1 MKYRSKSRFTAL
13 VTAIAM
19 IAGNFTASSPVS
31 RYVFNEINVSAAD
44 EAEGETTTVPQETT
58 VTSVTG
64 EADVP
69 DDKEQSDSSSEAAVT
84 NVSQDDSTNTAD
96 DTDGTSVPS
105 DDTTVPEGTSD
116 DTSETDGDNTDDTS
130 VSDNVIT
137 INTSEQF
144 VEYSKNYEAD
154 PTKYQNIDVS
164 IAIAS
169 GNLDNLV
176 GFVSIGTEQFPFAA
190 NIKVTSDS
198 EFKLTID
205 QPLFA
210 YIYDSANI
218 NTDVIISRSNPV
230 SGAVSDSA
238 LFAEH
243 VIHDT
248 EKDAA
253 ADWSVSISSTETAFS
268 SVIGSLGE
276 NADVKLTITNNAD
289 SASVSGSGSVGLAC
303 GRMEKNSSLTVTTS
317 GSASYNVSSSG
328 GNAGGMVGTMADGS
342 AFTLNNE
349 FALTG
354 EVKATRGYAGGL
366 VGYAENAAVSFEGTA
381 MVSGTVSGSLATGG
395 VFGYYKSS
403 EAENSFDISKYAVN
417 CTLNGESSGGLF
429 GRLENSGN
437 MTIIKNDTEAA
448 DISVNRT
455 SSDKQ
460 TFGGLIGTYLSE
472 STSNSLTISGISVSA
487 DNSAG
492 GAEYFGGL
500 IGKADDDS
508 YIRLENVSVS
518 ASGCKNVTSFGG
530 IAGYADKAFI
540 DAENV
545 TVNTNG
551 DFIGGGV
558 IGNMNGGVL
567 RLGGTTDLTGTKA
580 AGGGQIIGTRGA
592 ALIYAQNGWQ
602 LNRGEASAF
611 DDIGT
616 WGEVLRLGSSLREDN
631 IFSINETEH
640 TVTVKRAGTTVGSLA
655 EFAVLALNMQLNSG
669 TSSDS
674 TLLFESTSTTSTSLL
689 SSVITLNCNIDLSG
703 TGITGL
709 TRDDGKDA
717 SGNGDISYTGAF
729 NGNGHT
735 ITLAIGE
742 PYGCRSSTALAA
754 GDTSDGNGC
763 IYSHYYNGLF
773 SKTGSGV
780 KFSKLTVSGV
790 INVKYKDNLKYY
802 IGGLSSTHKGD
813 ITAEDLT
820 VSEKISVYG
829 TVREFCFAGGII
841 GNISEGT
848 NPAVVIKNCV
858 ISPEIVFEGYQPYNS
873 EFVCGGALAEI
884 GQNDSFSVTADNITL
899 RPSITSNSSH
909 EYKKIGGF
917 IGNISNSNGSAS
929 VRTVSITNMTIDGA
943 KIVSENGGALLGE
956 SWNNCEVSFGSETEK
971 GITVKSAE
979 VTQNGKGGFAG
990 LVTAA
995 TGYWKVYGVNIEA
1008 ITVSGTSAA
1017 SFGMLVNK
1025 GVYAADRV
1033 TNALYLEIESES
1045 AYNINSAN
1053 INVGS
1058 AVYDEI
1064 IATCSGSFDDEDA
1077 VLLNDTCA
1085 VVSIHTS
1092 GGAVTMDGAGCNTYQ
1107 NQTSVKKAN
1116 PYSRYYYDLDVIRGK
1131 NVSERTDAEKLML
1144 WSVNLYAY
1152 SNIKQYFNDAF
1163 NKTSI
1168 PTGNYDLIGYSYY
1181 PVDMPSGMNI
1191 ADGAVFTFCNDK
1203 IVNSE
1208 KPAVGERSQHYLMHC
1223 GLFRNANGNITAG
1236 NIKFSGTVG
1245 ADPDYS
1251 GAMFCGTVM
1260 GSVNST
1266 AKAVL
1271 KGIAL
1276 DGIRVNSTES
1286 TAPLLINKIDSYTAL
1301 ELSDVSTTEKYRTE
1315 NISSAASSLI
1325 GDVGNSDGNSK
1336 DIKLT
1341 FSGLTLDGRKAAV
1354 SDTAVN
1360 AALSAA
1366 YNTDKSIFSKAILL
1380 NSFKFKAGS
1389 NCSGTYNF
1397 RRDEDWDEDAAKHNV
1412 AYGMEISGS
1421 KEYKD
1426 MQKMYFKSD
1435 SYTNPTGENVEYD
1448 FSGFLP
1454 YVAVSYSENNNYH
1467 EIKVNQTALAELDT
1481 GCGTYND
1488 PYIISQGK
1496 QLELLDKILSNNLG
1510 DSEDGAVV
1518 NYQKNSYSA
1527 WCKEKNSHKVLL
1539 WNAES
1544 SSFRSEDGSTS
1555 VKLAD
1560 MQNELASAYYMLG
1573 NDVTITSADF
1583 VGIGKKVP
1591 FKGIV
1596 FGNGHAI
1603 TNKTAQ
1609 PLIYQSTGAVIKDI
1623 TVNVTANFKGK
1634 FSAAADSKY
1643 ETDGNGTTA
1652 FYGGVIGIV
1661 NGGDNIIDNVSV
1673 EFTNAGTIDIKSGT
1687 NYGNKAVGGYIGVIR
1702 YGGVIFRNMDNASHS
1717 GITADMNSIFDS
1729 NFDSNVLLYCNPIIG
1744 RVIDGFAVTEASVF
1758 NGAEDKVTMK
1768 NGTKN
1773 YSIANIST
1781 AADKIGFESNGTNSG
1796 TIKVSDS
1803 QQLFILGCISMSGAG
1818 SADSSGYSKFS
1829 YGADKMVRHALYSD
1843 IGTDDTEGNTSD
1855 YAVAKTDAYVKNT
1868 VPYIIYKY
1876 TNAYSG
1882 SYPARNLT
1890 NHNFAFDID
1899 LANNTYELP
1908 DGFRGIGSL
1917 NSSDA
1922 DMAMHVGNLN
1932 GNGSTVKLNMSFYR
1946 YGKDYDQYYNDIN
1959 INNTTSVDCKTGLGL
1974 FNNLIGKNNKIS
1986 DLTISGTVNYEVYIY
2001 IKENNEFKFKKFA
2014 EFAEKTSFSCAGGL
2028 AGVSSNLNLEK
2039 ISLNELSVNS
2049 RFVSGGIVGYA
2060 MDSIKI
2066 KDLNASKLYVSGNFF
2081 SGGIIGIAN
2090 KCDVDIDGSSG
2101 TDGNNRGTITEGTIN
2116 SCGKTYTFDGGRE
2129 YALGLGTA
2137 AVIGAYMQ
2145 ENSNKKIQT
2154 IKNINIE
2161 SFNITAPQIKRA
2173 MVGTVIGCCGNSTI
2187 SQMVIQNIDV
2197 DKVNINKDSGNDYKE
2212 FAFNG
2217 GAIGII
2223 KSGVKKCEISDVKI
2237 IGDKDNKN
2245 TINGYRHSGGIIGLT
2260 ASKNAIINNCQIENY
2275 ILVTDNAGEDA
2286 GGIVGKV
2293 DDNFK
2298 LIIKNSKIRDC
2309 EILIKDNNKKNDKGT
2324 YSGGIV
2330 GKIGEGACFYGYNI
2344 ALDNVQFIN
2353 REDSKTGAGE
2363 ICGYMVKLLGKNTK
2377 MKVVGVSAKTR
2388 NNESGRPNIISK
2400 KDNNAESICIYA
2412 DYNGKCLDEAAANKE
2427 ASTINSDSNVDDMG
2441 AYPYVTVNPKN
2452 VIDKTADSPKFL
2464 TGDGADKSAVEAI
2477 IADISNG
2484 TGYINAADEYND
2496 VFQKYEGKLTTFNEK
2511 TGASVPDD
2519 FSVLLIN
2526 ESNYRKIT
2534 EMLNSFIHIL
2544 TNDTSVSSYAQTGS
2558 SVFSVDIMPMRLNE
2572 TSGAFESGENFT
2584 KTLECKNGYFRMTDK
2599 DYDSNYKQFTLID
2612 IQYLDPA
2619 DASKT
2624 AYHLYIPVYVEKML
2638 NFDFRAAA
2646 LSGTTYNVSA
2656 YTDGNPVLENYGTPI
2671 TAHVTYSYKRTAE
2684 EWQNVINGGE
2694 DLLTAYGKY
2703 VLLESKQDLPDDTSL
2718 VLVDRNN
2725 GSKAYY
2731 STIGKAF
2738 TASDDKLDFSKFS
2751 TSEGK
2756 GFEPVT
2762 FCDLLK
2768 KAADITVSQADEGT
2782 LVKCSN
2788 DISKATFKIGADYYR
2803 KKTESD
2809 TDASLLYSV
2818 TLTAKEGMTD
2828 ADGILILDE
2837 DYYISFFTKADNSEP
2852 MRNIT
2857 MKCGSRLGD
2866 TDMTPSR
2873 LDNESASESM
2883 VHMILGNL
2891 YDQTFTFRT
2900 TGDQVINDS
2909 NRALKAELT
2918 ATISLKSESAENVK
2932 SYLNYDSIKLYHGF
2946 VIEAT
2951 RTDENGTEKGIK
2963 GNPSVSGT
2971 YKIGSTEYSKNFS
2984 NTDSVIMV
2992 SGGTAEAPVD
3002 IKARLISGSVTIT
3015 CNDLMIVYPDGES
3028 IIAQFPER
3036 RDQDDTYGVTLSA
3049 SSNLAYVPD
3058 NIEQSKMSESRSD
3071 SNGKSYYRENIEAA
3085 TLSYNLPSNSPSEM
3099 IRLGINGLDTNDKIT
3114 AVGYY
3119 NVLNLP
3125 ETAIDRAKNVKF
3137 TLSLYQKTDRDIYD
3151 AVPIAKYLENITLY
3165 DKNGSAKSPESPEL
3179 TGDSY
3184 EYVFDKETEL
3194 NYEAGSF
3201 EVVSSYSVITGA
3213 EFEGGKKIY
3222 SNYKVQLTAQL
3233 LDENNDPI
3241 ENSGCSDYIIYT
3253 NAKINSQLISVG

>member
-13 VTAIAM
+13 LTAIAM

-31 RYVFNEINVSAAD
+31 RYVLNEINVSAAD
-44 EAEGETTTVPQETT
+44 GAEGETTTAPQETT
-58 VTSVTG
+58 VTAVTG

-84 NVSQDDSTNTAD
+84 NVSQDDSANTAD
-96 DTDGTSVPS
+96 VTVGTSVPS
-105 DDTTVPEGTSD
+105 DDTTVPDGTED
-116 DTSETDGDNTDDTS
+116 DAAEDDGDNTDDTP

-154 PTKYQNIDVS
+154 PAKYQNIDVS
-164 IAIAS
+164 IAITS

-176 GFVSIGTEQFPFAA
+176 GFVSIGTAQYPFAA

-198 EFKLTID
+198 EFKLTLD

-218 NTDVIISRSNPV
+218 NTDVIISRSLPV
-230 SGAVSDSA
+230 SGDVSDSA

-248 EKDAA
+248 EKNTTAQ
-253 ADWSVSISSTETAFS
+253 WSVSLMNAEAAFS
-268 SVIGSLGE
+268 SVIGTLGE
-276 NADVKLTITNNAD
+276 NVNAKLTITNNAD
-289 SASVSGSGSVGLAC
+289 SVSVSGSGSAGLAC
-303 GRMEKNSSLTVTTS
+303 GRMEKNSSLTVITS
-317 GSASYNVSSSG
+317 GSASYNVSSSS
-328 GNAGGMVGTMADGS
+328 GNAGGMIGTMADGS

-354 EVKATRGYAGGL
+354 EVTAAGYAGGL
-366 VGYAENAAVSFEGTA
+366 VGYAENASVSFEGTA
-381 MVSGTVSGSLATGG
+381 MVSGTVSGALATGG

-403 EAENSFDISKYAVN
+403 EAENSFDISRYAVS
-417 CTLNGESSGGLF
+417 CTLNRENSGGLF
-429 GRLENSGN
+429 GKLENSGN
-437 MTIIKNDTEAA
+437 MTINKSDTEAA

-460 TFGGLIGTYLSE
+460 TFGGLIGTYLSDN
-472 STSNSLTISGISVSA
+472 TSNSLTISGISVSA

-602 LNRGEASAF
+602 LNRGEAASF

-616 WGEVLRLGSSLREDN
+616 WGEVLRLSSSLREDN
-631 IFSINETEH
+631 IFNINETEH

-689 SSVITLNCNIDLSG
+689 SSDITLNCNIDLSG

-709 TRDDGKDA
+709 TRDDGENDA
-717 SGNGDISYTGAF
+717 YTGTF
-729 NGNGHT
+729 NGSGHT
-735 ITLAIGE
+735 ITLAVGE
-742 PYGCRSSTALAA
+742 PYGYRSNTALAA
-754 GDTSDGNGC
+754 GDASDGNGR
-763 IYSHYYNGLF
+763 IYRHYYSGLF
-773 SKTGSGV
+773 AKTENITFNNLIVDGI
-780 KFSKLTVSGV
+780 
-790 INVKYKDNLKYY
+790 INVKYTDNARYY
-802 IGGLSSTHKGD
+802 IGGLSALHSGN
-813 ITAEDLT
+813 ITVQDLT
-820 VSEKISVYG
+820 VQENINVSGNTGNY
-829 TVREFCFAGGII
+829 CFVGGIA
-841 GNISEGT
+841 GQAAENSS
-848 NPAVVIKNCV
+848 PAIV
-858 ISPEIVFEGYQPYNS
+858 ISGSTISSEINCSGNANFI
-873 EFVCGGALAEI
+873 CGGAFAEI
-884 GQNDSFSVTADNITL
+884 GQNDKFSVTADNVKLGAAVT
-899 RPSITSNSSH
+899 NSSTAGS
-909 EYKKIGGF
+909 KKVGGF
-917 IGNISNSNGSAS
+917 IGNISSNNGAAS
-929 VRTVSITNMTIDGA
+929 DRTISLTNITID
-943 KIVSENGGALLGE
+943 SENVTSAYGGALLGE
-956 SWNNCEVSFGSETEK
+956 SWNNCEVSVGSETEK

-979 VTQNGKGGFAG
+979 VTQNGNGDFAG
-990 LVTAA
+990 FVTNA
-995 TGYWKVYGVNIEA
+995 TGCWKVYDVNIEG
-1008 ITVSGTSAA
+1008 ITVSGASAA

-1025 GVYAADRV
+1025 GVYKYDSI
-1033 TNALYLEIESES
+1033 TTALYLETESEN
-1045 AYNINSAN
+1045 AYKI
-1053 INVGS
+1053 GS
-1058 AVYDEI
+1058 AVISIGLNTIYDEI

-1077 VLLNDTCA
+1077 VLWNDTCA

-1168 PTGNYDLIGYSYY
+1168 PAGNYDMTGYSYY

-1223 GLFRNANGNITAG
+1223 GLFRNSDGNITAG
-1236 NIKFSGTVG
+1236 NITFSGTVG
-1245 ADPDYS
+1245 ADTDYS

-1271 KGIAL
+1271 NGIVL

-1301 ELSDVSTTEKYRTE
+1301 ELSNVSTTEKYRTE
-1315 NISSAASSLI
+1315 SISTAASSLI
-1325 GDVGNSDGNSK
+1325 GDVGSSDGNSK

-1360 AALSAA
+1360 AALSKA
-1366 YNTDKSIFSKAILL
+1366 YNTDMSIFSKGTLL
-1380 NSFKFKAGS
+1380 NSFRFKAGS

-1397 RRDEDWDEDAAKHNV
+1397 RRDEDWDEDSAKHNV

-1435 SYTNPTGENVEYD
+1435 SYTDPTGEDAEYD
-1448 FSGFLP
+1448 FRGFLP
-1454 YVAVSYSENNNYH
+1454 YVAASYSENNYH

-1518 NYQKNSYSA
+1518 NYQGNSYSA
-1527 WCKEKNSHKVLL
+1527 WCNEKNSHKVLL
-1539 WNAES
+1539 WDAES
-1544 SSFRSEDGSTS
+1544 SCFRSEDGTTS
-1555 VKLAD
+1555 IKLAD
-1560 MQNELASAYYMLG
+1560 MQKTLASAYYMLG

-1583 VGIGKKVP
+1583 VGIGKNVP
-1591 FKGIV
+1591 FKGAV

-1603 TNKTAQ
+1603 TNETVQ

-1687 NYGNKAVGGYIGVIR
+1687 DYGNKAVGGYIGVIR
-1702 YGGVIFRNMDNASHS
+1702 YGAVIFRNMDNASHS
-1717 GITADMNSIFDS
+1717 GITAGMNNIFGS
-1729 NFDSNVLLYCNPIIG
+1729 NALLYCNPIIG
-1744 RVIDGFAVTEASVF
+1744 RVIDGFAVTETSAF
-1758 NGAEDKVTMK
+1758 NGAEDRVTMK

-1773 YSIANIST
+1773 YSIADIST
-1781 AADKIGFESNGTNSG
+1781 AADKISFESNDTNSD
-1796 TIKVSDS
+1796 TIKISDP

-1829 YGADKMVRHALYSD
+1829 YGENKMVRHALYSD
-1843 IGTDDTEGNTSD
+1843 IGTDDSEGNTSD

-1876 TNAYSG
+1876 TNAISG

-1899 LANNTYELP
+1899 LAKNTYELP

-1917 NSSDA
+1917 NSADA
-1922 DMAMHVGNLN
+1922 DMAMHINSLN

-1946 YGKDYDQYYNDIN
+1946 YGKDYDRYYNDIN

-1974 FNNLIGKNNKIS
+1974 FNNLIQSSDNENNTIS
-1986 DLTISGTVNYEVYIY
+1986 ILTISGHVDYEYYKDHSGKKNIIY
-2001 IKENNEFKFKKFA
+2001 ENNS
-2014 EFAEKTSFSCAGGL
+2014 SFSCVGAL
-2028 AGVSSNLNLEK
+2028 AGVGSNLRLDK
-2039 ISLNELSVNS
+2039 IQLKKLSVNS
-2049 RFVSGGIVGYA
+2049 CFVSGGIVGFA
-2060 MDSIKI
+2060 KKLVQI
-2066 KDLNASKLYVSGNFF
+2066 KDLKSDDLNVSANFF
-2081 SGGIIGIAN
+2081 SGGIIGIAGN
-2090 KCDVDIDGSSG
+2090 CNVKIDGSSDSEG
-2101 TDGNNRGTITEGTIN
+2101 LIRGSITSGSISLVGDTSRGEGASLYGVGI
-2116 SCGKTYTFDGGRE
+2116 G
-2129 YALGLGTA
+2129 A
-2137 AVIGAYMQ
+2137 ATVIGAFL
-2145 ENSNKKIQT
+2145 NTNNTVLTSLSVT
-2154 IKNINIE
+2154 NINIE
-2161 SFNITAPQIKRA
+2161 DLDISAPLIGRA
-2173 MVGTVIGCCGNSTI
+2173 MLGGIVGCCGNTTAKNIQSR
-2187 SQMVIQNIDV
+2187 IQNV
-2197 DKVNINKDSGNDYKE
+2197 DIKNVDINKEVKR

-2217 GAIGII
+2217 GIIGLV
-2223 KSGVKKCEISDVKI
+2223 KEGVKKCEISNVKI
-2237 IGDKDNKN
+2237 IGDKNNKN
-2245 TINGYRHSGGIIGLT
+2245 TITGYRHSGGIIGLT
-2260 ASKNAIINNCQIENY
+2260 SSDTIIDNCLIENY
-2275 ILVTDNAGEDA
+2275 EIVTDEYGEDV
-2286 GGIVGKV
+2286 GGIVGKIN
-2293 DDNFK
+2293 DNK
-2298 LIIKNSKIRDC
+2298 STLIVKNSKISDC
-2309 EILIKDNNKKNDKGT
+2309 VIKINDNNSKNSDGT

-2330 GKIGEGACFYGYNI
+2330 GKMAKNSCLYGYNI
-2344 ALDNVQFIN
+2344 SLDNVQFKN
-2353 REDSKTGAGE
+2353 NENKKAGAGE
-2363 ICGYMVKLLGKNTK
+2363 ICGYMQNNTK
-2377 MKVVGVSAKTR
+2377 VKVVGISARKG
-2388 NNESGRPNIISK
+2388 ESGIPANIISK
-2400 KDNNAESICIYA
+2400 KDNINTAPSLCIYA
-2412 DYNGKCLDEAAANKE
+2412 DYNGSCLDEPAANKE
-2427 ASTINSDSNVDDMG
+2427 ASTISSDSNVDDMG

-2477 IADISNG
+2477 IADISKG

-2526 ESNYRKIT
+2526 ESNYKKIT

-2544 TNDTSVSSYAQTGS
+2544 TNDTSISSYAQTGS

-2572 TSGAFESGENFT
+2572 TSGTFESGENFT
-2584 KTLECKNGYFRMTDK
+2584 KTLEYKNGYFRMTNM

-2619 DASKT
+2619 DTSKT

-2731 STIGKAF
+2731 STIGEAF

-2751 TSEGK
+2751 TSDGK

-2768 KAADITVSQADEGT
+2768 KAADITVSQADDGT

-2788 DISKATFKIGADYYR
+2788 DISKATFKIGDDYYR

-2951 RTDENGTEKGIK
+2951 RTDESGTEKGIK
-2963 GNPSVSGT
+2963 GTPSVSGT
-2971 YKIGSTEYSKNFS
+2971 YKIGSTEYAKNFS

-2992 SGGTAEAPVD
+2992 SGGTEEAPLD

-3015 CNDLMIVYPDGES
+3015 CDDMVITYPDGES

-3036 RDQDDTYGVTLSA
+3036 KDRDDTYGVTLSA
-3049 SSNLAYVPD
+3049 SSNLAYVSD

-3085 TLSYNLPSNSPSEM
+3085 TLSYNLPSNSPNEM

-3125 ETAIDRAKNVKF
+3125 ETAIDKAKKVSF
-3137 TLSLYQKTDRDIYD
+3137 TLSLYQKTDSGIYD
-3151 AVPIAKYLENITLY
+3151 AVPIAEYLENITLY
-3165 DKNGSAKSPESPEL
+3165 DKNGTAKAPVSS
-3179 TGDSY
+3179 GDSY
-3184 EYVFDKETEL
+3184 EYVFDRETEL

-3201 EVVSSYSVITGA
+3201 EVISSYSVITGGA
-3213 EFEGGKKIY
+3213 FESKGKTY

-3233 LDENNDPI
+3233 LDENGEPI

>member
-13 VTAIAM
+13 LTAIAM
-19 IAGNFTASSPVS
+19 IASNFTASSPVS
-31 RYVFNEINVSAAD
+31 RYVLNEINVSAAD
-44 EAEGETTTVPQETT
+44 GAEGETTTAPQETT
-58 VTSVTG
+58 VTTVTG

-69 DDKEQSDSSSEAAVT
+69 DDTEQTDSSSETAVT
-84 NVSQDDSTNTAD
+84 EVSQDDSINTAD

-105 DDTTVPEGTSD
+105 DDTTVPDGTED
-116 DTSETDGDNTDDTS
+116 DAAEDDGDNTDDTP

-154 PTKYQNIDVS
+154 PAKYQNIDVS
-164 IAIAS
+164 IAITS

-176 GFVSIGTEQFPFAA
+176 GFVSIGTAQYPFAA

-198 EFKLTID
+198 EFKLTLD

-218 NTDVIISRSNPV
+218 NTDVIISRSLPV
-230 SGAVSDSA
+230 SGDVSDSA

-248 EKDAA
+248 EKNTTAQ
-253 ADWSVSISSTETAFS
+253 WSVSLMNAEAAFS
-268 SVIGSLGE
+268 SVMGTLGE
-276 NADVKLTITNNAD
+276 NVNAKLTITNNAD
-289 SASVSGSGSVGLAC
+289 SVSVSGSGSAGLAC
-303 GRMEKNSSLTVTTS
+303 GRMEKNSSLTVITS
-317 GSASYNVSSSG
+317 GSAYYNVSSSS
-328 GNAGGMVGTMADGS
+328 GNAGGMIGTMADGS

-354 EVKATRGYAGGL
+354 EVTAAGYAGGL
-366 VGYAENAAVSFEGTA
+366 VGYAENASVSFEGTA
-381 MVSGTVSGSLATGG
+381 MVSGTVSGALATGG

-403 EAENSFDISKYAVN
+403 EAENSFDISRYAVS
-417 CTLNGESSGGLF
+417 CTLNGENSGGLF
-429 GRLENSGN
+429 GKLENSGN
-437 MTIIKNDTEAA
+437 MTINKSNTEAA

-460 TFGGLIGTYLSE
+460 TFGGLIGTYFSDN
-472 STSNSLTISGISVSA
+472 TSNSLTVSGISVSA

-602 LNRGEASAF
+602 LNRGEAASF

-616 WGEVLRLGSSLREDN
+616 WGEVLRLSSSLREDN
-631 IFSINETEH
+631 IFNINETEH

-674 TLLFESTSTTSTSLL
+674 TLLFESTSTTGTSLL
-689 SSVITLNCNIDLSG
+689 SSDITLNCNIDLSG
-703 TGITGL
+703 TGITGF
-709 TRDDGKDA
+709 TRDDGENDA
-717 SGNGDISYTGAF
+717 YTGTF
-729 NGNGHT
+729 NGSGHT
-735 ITLAIGE
+735 ITLAVGE
-742 PYGCRSSTALAA
+742 PYGYRSNTALAA
-754 GDTSDGNGC
+754 GDASDGNGR
-763 IYSHYYNGLF
+763 IYRHYYSGLF
-773 SKTGSGV
+773 AKTENITFNNLIVDGI
-780 KFSKLTVSGV
+780 
-790 INVKYKDNLKYY
+790 INVKYTDNARYY
-802 IGGLSSTHKGD
+802 IGGLSALHSGN
-813 ITAEDLT
+813 ITVQDLT
-820 VSEKISVYG
+820 VQENINVSGNTGNY
-829 TVREFCFAGGII
+829 CFVGGIAGQAAENSSPAI
-841 GNISEGT
+841 VISGST
-848 NPAVVIKNCV
+848 
-858 ISPEIVFEGYQPYNS
+858 ISPEINCSGNANFI
-873 EFVCGGALAEI
+873 CGGAFAEI
-884 GQNDSFSVTADNITL
+884 SQNDKFSVTADNVKLGAAVT
-899 RPSITSNSSH
+899 NSSTAGS
-909 EYKKIGGF
+909 KKVGGF
-917 IGNISNSNGSAS
+917 IGNISSNNGAAS
-929 VRTVSITNMTIDGA
+929 DRTISLTNITID
-943 KIVSENGGALLGE
+943 SENVTSAYGGALLGE
-956 SWNNCEVSFGSETEK
+956 SWNNCEVSVGSETEK

-979 VTQNGKGGFAG
+979 VTQNGNGDFAG
-990 LVTAA
+990 FVTNA
-995 TGYWKVYGVNIEA
+995 TGCWKVYDVNIEG
-1008 ITVSGTSAA
+1008 ITVSGASAA

-1025 GVYAADRV
+1025 GVYKYDSI
-1033 TNALYLEIESES
+1033 TTALYLETESEN
-1045 AYNINSAN
+1045 AYKI
-1053 INVGS
+1053 GS
-1058 AVYDEI
+1058 AVISIGLNTIYDEI

-1077 VLLNDTCA
+1077 VLWNDTCA

-1168 PTGNYDLIGYSYY
+1168 PAGNYDMTGYSYY

-1223 GLFRNANGNITAG
+1223 GLFRNSDGNITAG
-1236 NIKFSGTVG
+1236 NITFSGTVG
-1245 ADPDYS
+1245 ADSDYS

-1271 KGIAL
+1271 NGIVL

-1301 ELSDVSTTEKYRTE
+1301 ELSNVSTTEKYRTE
-1315 NISSAASSLI
+1315 SISSAASSLI
-1325 GDVGNSDGNSK
+1325 GDVGSSDGNSK

-1360 AALSAA
+1360 AALSKA
-1366 YNTDKSIFSKAILL
+1366 YNTDMSIFSKAILL
-1380 NSFKFKAGS
+1380 NSFRFKAGS

-1397 RRDEDWDEDAAKHNV
+1397 RRDEDWDEDSAKHNV

-1435 SYTNPTGENVEYD
+1435 SYTNPTGEDAEYD
-1448 FSGFLP
+1448 FRGFLP
-1454 YVAVSYSENNNYH
+1454 YVAASYSENNYH

-1518 NYQKNSYSA
+1518 NYQGNSYSA
-1527 WCKEKNSHKVLL
+1527 WCNEKNSHKVLL
-1539 WNAES
+1539 WDAES
-1544 SSFRSEDGSTS
+1544 SCFRSEDGTTS
-1555 VKLAD
+1555 IKLAD
-1560 MQNELASAYYMLG
+1560 MQKTLASAYYMLG

-1583 VGIGKKVP
+1583 VGIGKNVP
-1591 FKGIV
+1591 FKGAV

-1603 TNKTAQ
+1603 TNETVQ

-1717 GITADMNSIFDS
+1717 GITAGMNNIFGS
-1729 NFDSNVLLYCNPIIG
+1729 NALLYCNPIIG
-1744 RVIDGFAVTEASVF
+1744 RVIDGFAVTETSAF

-1773 YSIANIST
+1773 YSIADIST
-1781 AADKIGFESNGTNSG
+1781 AADKISFESNDTNSG
-1796 TIKVSDS
+1796 TIKISDS

-1829 YGADKMVRHALYSD
+1829 YGENKMVRHALYSD
-1843 IGTDDTEGNTSD
+1843 IGTDDSEGNTSD

-1876 TNAYSG
+1876 ANAISG
-1882 SYPARNLT
+1882 SYPARNMT

-1899 LANNTYELP
+1899 LAKNTYELP

-1917 NSSDA
+1917 NSADA
-1922 DMAMHVGNLN
+1922 DMAMHINSLN

-1959 INNTTSVDCKTGLGL
+1959 INNTTFVDCKTGLGL
-1974 FNNLIGKNNKIS
+1974 FNNLIQSSDNENN
-1986 DLTISGTVNYEVYIY
+1986 TISNLIISGHVDYEYYKDHSGKKNIIY
-2001 IKENNEFKFKKFA
+2001 ENNS
-2014 EFAEKTSFSCAGGL
+2014 SFSCVGAL
-2028 AGVSSNLNLEK
+2028 AGVGSNLRLDKIQLEK
-2039 ISLNELSVNS
+2039 LSVNS
-2049 RFVSGGIVGYA
+2049 CFVSGGIVGFA
-2060 MDSIKI
+2060 KKLVQI
-2066 KDLNASKLYVSGNFF
+2066 KDLKSDNLNVSANFF
-2081 SGGIIGIAN
+2081 SGGIIGIAGN
-2090 KCDVDIDGSSG
+2090 CNVKIDGSSDSEG
-2101 TDGNNRGTITEGTIN
+2101 LIRGSITSGSISLVGDTSRGEGASLYGVGI
-2116 SCGKTYTFDGGRE
+2116 G
-2129 YALGLGTA
+2129 A
-2137 AVIGAYMQ
+2137 ATVIGAFL
-2145 ENSNKKIQT
+2145 NTNNTVLTSLSVT
-2154 IKNINIE
+2154 NINIE
-2161 SFNITAPQIKRA
+2161 DLDISAPLIGRA
-2173 MVGTVIGCCGNSTI
+2173 MLGGIVGCCGNTTAKNIQSR
-2187 SQMVIQNIDV
+2187 IQNV
-2197 DKVNINKDSGNDYKE
+2197 DIKNVDINKEVKR

-2217 GAIGII
+2217 GIIGLV
-2223 KSGVKKCEISDVKI
+2223 KEGVKKCEISNVKI
-2237 IGDKDNKN
+2237 IGDKNNKN
-2245 TINGYRHSGGIIGLT
+2245 TITGYRHSGGIIGLT
-2260 ASKNAIINNCQIENY
+2260 SSNTIIDNCLIENY
-2275 ILVTDNAGEDA
+2275 EMITDEYGEDV
-2286 GGIVGKV
+2286 GGIVGKIN
-2293 DDNFK
+2293 DNK
-2298 LIIKNSKIRDC
+2298 STLIVKNSKISDC
-2309 EILIKDNNKKNDKGT
+2309 IIKINDNNSKNGDGT

-2330 GKIGEGACFYGYNI
+2330 GKMAKNSCLYGYNI
-2344 ALDNVQFIN
+2344 SLDNVQFIN
-2353 REDSKTGAGE
+2353 NENSKAGAGE
-2363 ICGYMVKLLGKNTK
+2363 ICGYMQNNTK
-2377 MKVVGVSAKTR
+2377 VKVVGISSRKGD
-2388 NNESGRPNIISK
+2388 SGSPANIISK

-2464 TGDGADKSAVEAI
+2464 TGDGADKSAIEAI
-2477 IADISNG
+2477 IADISKG
-2484 TGYINAADEYND
+2484 IGYINAADEYND

-2526 ESNYRKIT
+2526 ESNYKKIT

-2544 TNDTSVSSYAQTGS
+2544 TNDTSISSYAQTGS

-2572 TSGAFESGENFT
+2572 TSGTFESGENFT
-2584 KTLECKNGYFRMTDK
+2584 KTLEYKNGYFRMTNM

-2619 DASKT
+2619 DTSKT

-2694 DLLTAYGKY
+2694 NLLTAYGKY

-2731 STIGKAF
+2731 STIGEAF

-2751 TSEGK
+2751 TSDGK

-2768 KAADITVSQADEGT
+2768 KAADITVSQADDGT

-2788 DISKATFKIGADYYR
+2788 DISKATFKIGDDYYR

-2837 DYYISFFTKADNSEP
+2837 DYYISFFTKTDNSEP
-2852 MRNIT
+2852 MGNIT

-2932 SYLNYDSIKLYHGF
+2932 SYLNYNSIKLYHGF

-2951 RTDENGTEKGIK
+2951 RTDESGTEKGIK

-2971 YKIGSTEYSKNFS
+2971 YKIGSTEYAKNFS
-2984 NTDSVIMV
+2984 NTDSMIMV
-2992 SGGTAEAPVD
+2992 SGGTEGAPLD
-3002 IKARLISGSVTIT
+3002 IKAQLISGSVTIT
-3015 CNDLMIVYPDGES
+3015 CDDMVITYPDGES

-3036 RDQDDTYGVTLSA
+3036 KDRDDTYGVTLSA
-3049 SSNLAYVPD
+3049 SSNLAYVSD

-3085 TLSYNLPSNSPSEM
+3085 TLSYNLPSNSPNEM

-3125 ETAIDRAKNVKF
+3125 ESAISKAKKVSF
-3137 TLSLYQKTDRDIYD
+3137 TLSLYQKTDSGIYD
-3151 AVPIAKYLENITLY
+3151 AVPIAEYLENITLY
-3165 DKNGSAKSPESPEL
+3165 DKNGTAKAPVSS
-3179 TGDSY
+3179 GDSY
-3184 EYVFDKETEL
+3184 EYVFDRETEL

-3201 EVVSSYSVITGA
+3201 EVISSYSVITGGA
-3213 EFEGGKKIY
+3213 FESKGKTY

-3233 LDENNDPI
+3233 LDENGEPI

>member
-13 VTAIAM
+13 LTAIAM
-19 IAGNFTASSPVS
+19 IASNFTASSPVS
-31 RYVFNEINVSAAD
+31 RYVLNEINVSAAD
-44 EAEGETTTVPQETT
+44 GAEGETTTAPQETT
-58 VTSVTG
+58 VTTVTG

-69 DDKEQSDSSSEAAVT
+69 DDTEQTDSSSEAAVT
-84 NVSQDDSTNTAD
+84 EVSQDDSTNTNTTTVVTDDAAD
-96 DTDGTSVPS
+96 VTVGTSVPS
-105 DDTTVPEGTSD
+105 DDTTVPDGTED
-116 DTSETDGDNTDDTS
+116 DAAEDDGDNTDDTP

-154 PTKYQNIDVS
+154 PAKYQNIDVS
-164 IAIAS
+164 IAITS

-176 GFVSIGTEQFPFAA
+176 GFVSIGTAQYPFAA

-198 EFKLTID
+198 EFKLTLD

-218 NTDVIISRSNPV
+218 NTDVIISRSLPV
-230 SGAVSDSA
+230 SGDVSDSA

-248 EKDAA
+248 EKNTTAQ
-253 ADWSVSISSTETAFS
+253 WSVSLMNAEAAFS
-268 SVIGSLGE
+268 SVIGTLGE
-276 NADVKLTITNNAD
+276 NVNAKLTITNNAD
-289 SASVSGSGSVGLAC
+289 SVSVSGSGSAGLAC
-303 GRMEKNSSLTVTTS
+303 GRMEKNSSLTVITS

-328 GNAGGMVGTMADGS
+328 GNAGGMIGTMADGS

-354 EVKATRGYAGGL
+354 EVTAAGYAGGL
-366 VGYAENAAVSFEGTA
+366 VGYAENASVSFEGTA
-381 MVSGTVSGSLATGG
+381 MVSGTVSGALATGG

-403 EAENSFDISKYAVN
+403 EAENSFDISRYAVS
-417 CTLNGESSGGLF
+417 CTLNRENSGGLF
-429 GRLENSGN
+429 GKLENSGN
-437 MTIIKNDTEAA
+437 MTINKSDTEAA

-460 TFGGLIGTYLSE
+460 IFGGLIGTYFSDN
-472 STSNSLTISGISVSA
+472 TSNSLTISGISVSA

-602 LNRGEASAF
+602 LNRGEAASF

-616 WGEVLRLGSSLREDN
+616 WGEVLRLSSSLREDN
-631 IFSINETEH
+631 IFNINETEH

-674 TLLFESTSTTSTSLL
+674 TLLFESISTTSTSLL
-689 SSVITLNCNIDLSG
+689 SSDITLNCNIDLSG

-709 TRDDGKDA
+709 TRDDGENDA
-717 SGNGDISYTGAF
+717 YTGTF
-729 NGNGHT
+729 NGSGHT
-735 ITLAIGE
+735 ITLAVGE
-742 PYGCRSSTALAA
+742 PYGYRSNTALAA
-754 GDTSDGNGC
+754 GDASDGNGR
-763 IYSHYYNGLF
+763 IYRHYYSGLF
-773 SKTGSGV
+773 AKTENITFNNLIVDGI
-780 KFSKLTVSGV
+780 
-790 INVKYKDNLKYY
+790 INVKYTDNARYY
-802 IGGLSSTHKGD
+802 IGGLSALHSGN
-813 ITAEDLT
+813 ITVQDLT
-820 VSEKISVYG
+820 VQENINVSGNTGNY
-829 TVREFCFAGGII
+829 CFVGGIAGQAAENSSPAI
-841 GNISEGT
+841 VISGST
-848 NPAVVIKNCV
+848 
-858 ISPEIVFEGYQPYNS
+858 ISPEINCSGNASFI
-873 EFVCGGALAEI
+873 CGGAFAEI
-884 GQNDSFSVTADNITL
+884 GQNDKFSVTADNVKLGAAVT
-899 RPSITSNSSH
+899 NSSTAGS
-909 EYKKIGGF
+909 KKVGGF
-917 IGNISNSNGSAS
+917 IGNISSNNGAAS
-929 VRTVSITNMTIDGA
+929 DRTISLTNITID
-943 KIVSENGGALLGE
+943 SENVTSAYGGALLGE
-956 SWNNCEVSFGSETEK
+956 SWNNCEVSVGSETEK

-979 VTQNGKGGFAG
+979 VTQNGNGDFAG
-990 LVTAA
+990 FVTNA
-995 TGYWKVYGVNIEA
+995 TGCWKVYDVNIEG
-1008 ITVSGTSAA
+1008 ITVSGASAA

-1025 GVYAADRV
+1025 GVYKYDSI
-1033 TNALYLEIESES
+1033 TTALYLETESEN
-1045 AYNINSAN
+1045 AYKI
-1053 INVGS
+1053 GS
-1058 AVYDEI
+1058 AVISIGLNTIYDEI

-1077 VLLNDTCA
+1077 VLWNDTCA

-1168 PTGNYDLIGYSYY
+1168 PAGNYDMTGYSYY

-1223 GLFRNANGNITAG
+1223 GLFRNSDGNITAG
-1236 NIKFSGTVG
+1236 NITFSGTVG
-1245 ADPDYS
+1245 ADTYYS

-1271 KGIAL
+1271 NGIVL

-1301 ELSDVSTTEKYRTE
+1301 ELSNVSTTEKYRTE
-1315 NISSAASSLI
+1315 NISAAASSLI
-1325 GDVGNSDGNSK
+1325 GDVGSSDGNSK

-1360 AALSAA
+1360 AALSKA
-1366 YNTDKSIFSKAILL
+1366 YNTDMSIFSKAILL
-1380 NSFKFKAGS
+1380 NSFRFKAGS

-1397 RRDEDWDEDAAKHNV
+1397 RRDEDWDEDSAKHNV

-1435 SYTNPTGENVEYD
+1435 SHTNPTGEDAEYD

-1454 YVAVSYSENNNYH
+1454 YVAASYSEKNYH

-1518 NYQKNSYSA
+1518 NYQENSYSA
-1527 WCKEKNSHKVLL
+1527 WCNEKNSHKVLL
-1539 WNAES
+1539 WDAES
-1544 SSFRSEDGSTS
+1544 SCFRSEDGTTS
-1555 VKLAD
+1555 IKLAD
-1560 MQNELASAYYMLG
+1560 MQKTLASAYYMLG

-1583 VGIGKKVP
+1583 VGIGKNVP
-1591 FKGIV
+1591 FKGAL
-1596 FGNGHAI
+1596 FGNGHVI
-1603 TNKTAQ
+1603 TNETVQ

-1634 FSAAADSKY
+1634 FSAAADSRY

-1717 GITADMNSIFDS
+1717 GITAGMNNIFGS
-1729 NFDSNVLLYCNPIIG
+1729 NALLYCNPIIG
-1744 RVIDGFAVTEASVF
+1744 RVIDGFAVTETSAF

-1773 YSIANIST
+1773 YSIADIST
-1781 AADKIGFESNGTNSG
+1781 AADKISFESNDTNSG
-1796 TIKVSDS
+1796 TIKISDS

-1829 YGADKMVRHALYSD
+1829 YGENKVVRHALYSD
-1843 IGTDDTEGNTSD
+1843 IGTDDSEGNTSD

-1876 TNAYSG
+1876 TNAISG

-1899 LANNTYELP
+1899 LAKNTYELP

-1917 NSSDA
+1917 NSADA
-1922 DMAMHVGNLN
+1922 DMAMHINSLN

-1946 YGKDYDQYYNDIN
+1946 YGKDYDRYYNDIN
-1959 INNTTSVDCKTGLGL
+1959 INNTTFVDCKTGLGL
-1974 FNNLIGKNNKIS
+1974 FNNLIQSSDNENNTIS
-1986 DLTISGTVNYEVYIY
+1986 NLTISGHVDYEYYKDHSGKKNIIY
-2001 IKENNEFKFKKFA
+2001 ENNS
-2014 EFAEKTSFSCAGGL
+2014 SFSCVGAL
-2028 AGVSSNLNLEK
+2028 AGVGSNLRLDKIQLE
-2039 ISLNELSVNS
+2039 ELSVNS
-2049 RFVSGGIVGYA
+2049 CFVSGGIVGFA
-2060 MDSIKI
+2060 KKLVQI
-2066 KDLNASKLYVSGNFF
+2066 KDLKSDDLNVSANFF
-2081 SGGIIGIAN
+2081 SGGIIGIAGN
-2090 KCDVDIDGSSG
+2090 CNVKIDGSSDSEG
-2101 TDGNNRGTITEGTIN
+2101 LIRGSITSGSISLVGDTSRGEGASLYGVGI
-2116 SCGKTYTFDGGRE
+2116 G
-2129 YALGLGTA
+2129 A
-2137 AVIGAYMQ
+2137 ATVIGAFL
-2145 ENSNKKIQT
+2145 NTNNTVLTSLSVT
-2154 IKNINIE
+2154 NINIE
-2161 SFNITAPQIKRA
+2161 DLDISAPLIGRA
-2173 MVGTVIGCCGNSTI
+2173 MLGGIVGCCGNTTAKNIQSR
-2187 SQMVIQNIDV
+2187 IQNV
-2197 DKVNINKDSGNDYKE
+2197 DIKNVDINKEVKR

-2217 GAIGII
+2217 GIIGLV
-2223 KSGVKKCEISDVKI
+2223 KEGVKKCEISNVKI
-2237 IGDKDNKN
+2237 IGDKNNKN
-2245 TINGYRHSGGIIGLT
+2245 TITGYRHSGGIIGLISSDT
-2260 ASKNAIINNCQIENY
+2260 IIDNCLIENY
-2275 ILVTDNAGEDA
+2275 EIVTDEYGEDV
-2286 GGIVGKV
+2286 GGIVGKIN
-2293 DDNFK
+2293 DNK
-2298 LIIKNSKIRDC
+2298 STLIVKNSKISDC
-2309 EILIKDNNKKNDKGT
+2309 VIKINDNNSKNSDGT

-2330 GKIGEGACFYGYNI
+2330 GKMAKNSCLYGYNI
-2344 ALDNVQFIN
+2344 SLDNVQFKN
-2353 REDSKTGAGE
+2353 NENKKAGAGE
-2363 ICGYMVKLLGKNTK
+2363 ICGYMQNNTK
-2377 MKVVGVSAKTR
+2377 VKVVGISARKGVSGIPA
-2388 NNESGRPNIISK
+2388 NIISK
-2400 KDNNAESICIYA
+2400 KDNINTAPSLCIYA

-2427 ASTINSDSNVDDMG
+2427 ASTISSDSNVDDMG

-2477 IADISNG
+2477 IADISKG
-2484 TGYINAADEYND
+2484 IGYINAADEYND

-2544 TNDTSVSSYAQTGS
+2544 TNDTSISSYAQTGS

-2584 KTLECKNGYFRMTDK
+2584 KTLEYKNGYFRMTDM

-2619 DASKT
+2619 DTSKT

-2731 STIGKAF
+2731 STIGEAF

-2751 TSEGK
+2751 TSDDK
-2756 GFEPVT
+2756 VFEPVT

-2768 KAADITVSQADEGT
+2768 KAADITVSQADDGT

-2788 DISKATFKIGADYYR
+2788 DISKATFKIGDDYYR

-2828 ADGILILDE
+2828 ADGILVLDE

-2900 TGDQVINDS
+2900 IGDQVINDS

-2951 RTDENGTEKGIK
+2951 RTDESGTEKGIK

-2971 YKIGSTEYSKNFS
+2971 YKIGSTEYAKNFS

-2992 SGGTAEAPVD
+2992 SGGTEEAPVD

-3015 CNDLMIVYPDGES
+3015 CDDMVITYPDGES

-3036 RDQDDTYGVTLSA
+3036 KDRDDTYGVTLSA
-3049 SSNLAYVPD
+3049 SSNLAYVSD

-3085 TLSYNLPSNSPSEM
+3085 TLSYNLPSNSPNEM

-3125 ETAIDRAKNVKF
+3125 ETAIDKAKKVSF
-3137 TLSLYQKTDRDIYD
+3137 TLSLYQKTDSGIYD
-3151 AVPIAKYLENITLY
+3151 AVPIAEYLENITLY
-3165 DKNGSAKSPESPEL
+3165 DKNGTAKAPVSS
-3179 TGDSY
+3179 GNSY
-3184 EYVFDKETEL
+3184 EYVFDRETEL

-3201 EVVSSYSVITGA
+3201 EVISSYSVITGGA
-3213 EFEGGKKIY
+3213 FESKGKTY
-3222 SNYKVQLTAQL
+3222 SNYKVQLTSQL
-3233 LDENNDPI
+3233 LDENGEPI

>member
-13 VTAIAM
+13 LTAIAM
-19 IAGNFTASSPVS
+19 IASNFTASSPVS
-31 RYVFNEINVSAAD
+31 RYVLNEINVSAAD
-44 EAEGETTTVPQETT
+44 GAEGETTTAPQETT
-58 VTSVTG
+58 VTTVTG

-69 DDKEQSDSSSEAAVT
+69 DDTEQSDSSSEAAVT
-84 NVSQDDSTNTAD
+84 EVSQDDSTNTAD

-105 DDTTVPEGTSD
+105 DDTTVPDGTED
-116 DTSETDGDNTDDTS
+116 DAAEDDGDNTDDTS

-154 PTKYQNIDVS
+154 PAKYQNIDVS
-164 IAIAS
+164 IAITS

-176 GFVSIGTEQFPFAA
+176 GFVSIGTAQYPFAA

-198 EFKLTID
+198 EFKLTLD

-218 NTDVIISRSNPV
+218 NTDVIISRSLPV
-230 SGAVSDSA
+230 SGDVSDSA

-248 EKDAA
+248 EKNTTAQ
-253 ADWSVSISSTETAFS
+253 WSVSLMNAEAAFS
-268 SVIGSLGE
+268 SVIGTLGE
-276 NADVKLTITNNAD
+276 NVNAKLTITNNAD
-289 SASVSGSGSVGLAC
+289 SVSVSGSGSAGLAC
-303 GRMEKNSSLTVTTS
+303 GRMEKNSSLTVITS
-317 GSASYNVSSSG
+317 GSASYNVSSSS
-328 GNAGGMVGTMADGS
+328 GNAGGMIGTMADGS

-354 EVKATRGYAGGL
+354 EVTAAGYAGGL
-366 VGYAENAAVSFEGTA
+366 VGYAENASVSFEGTA
-381 MVSGTVSGSLATGG
+381 MVSGTVSGALATGG

-403 EAENSFDISKYAVN
+403 EAENSFDISRYAVS
-417 CTLNGESSGGLF
+417 CTLNGENSGGLF
-429 GRLENSGN
+429 GKLENSGN
-437 MTIIKNDTEAA
+437 MTINKSDTEAA

-460 TFGGLIGTYLSE
+460 IFGGLIGTYFSDN
-472 STSNSLTISGISVSA
+472 TSNSLTISGISVSA

-551 DFIGGGV
+551 DFIGGGI

-602 LNRGEASAF
+602 LNRGEAASF

-616 WGEVLRLGSSLREDN
+616 WGEVLRLSSSLREDN
-631 IFSINETEH
+631 IFNINETEH

-674 TLLFESTSTTSTSLL
+674 TLLFESTSTTGTSLL
-689 SSVITLNCNIDLSG
+689 SSDITLNCNIDLSG

-709 TRDDGKDA
+709 TRDDGENDA
-717 SGNGDISYTGAF
+717 YTGTF
-729 NGNGHT
+729 NGSGHT
-735 ITLAIGE
+735 ITLAVGE
-742 PYGCRSSTALAA
+742 PYGYRSNTALAA
-754 GDTSDGNGC
+754 GDASDGNGR
-763 IYSHYYNGLF
+763 IYRHYYSGLF
-773 SKTGSGV
+773 AKTENITFNNLIVDGI
-780 KFSKLTVSGV
+780 
-790 INVKYKDNLKYY
+790 INVKYTDNARYY
-802 IGGLSSTHKGD
+802 IGGLSALHSGN
-813 ITAEDLT
+813 ITVQDLT
-820 VSEKISVYG
+820 VQENINVSGNTGNY
-829 TVREFCFAGGII
+829 CFVGGIA
-841 GNISEGT
+841 GQAAENSS
-848 NPAVVIKNCV
+848 PAIVVSGST
-858 ISPEIVFEGYQPYNS
+858 ISPEINCSGNANFI
-873 EFVCGGALAEI
+873 CGGAFAEI
-884 GQNDSFSVTADNITL
+884 GQNDKFSVTADNVKLGAAVT
-899 RPSITSNSSH
+899 NSSTAGS
-909 EYKKIGGF
+909 KKVGGF
-917 IGNISNSNGSAS
+917 IGNISSNNGAAS
-929 VRTVSITNMTIDGA
+929 DRTISLTNITID
-943 KIVSENGGALLGE
+943 SENVTSAYGGALLGE
-956 SWNNCEVSFGSETEK
+956 SWNNCEVSVGSETEK

-979 VTQNGKGGFAG
+979 VTQNGNGDFAG
-990 LVTAA
+990 FVTNA
-995 TGYWKVYGVNIEA
+995 TGCWKVYDVNIEG
-1008 ITVSGTSAA
+1008 ITVSGASAA

-1025 GVYAADRV
+1025 GVYKYDSI
-1033 TNALYLEIESES
+1033 TTALYLETESEN
-1045 AYNINSAN
+1045 AYKI
-1053 INVGS
+1053 GS
-1058 AVYDEI
+1058 AVISIGLNTIYDEI

-1077 VLLNDTCA
+1077 VLWNDTCA

-1168 PTGNYDLIGYSYY
+1168 PAGNYDMTGYSYY

-1203 IVNSE
+1203 IVNGE

-1223 GLFRNANGNITAG
+1223 GLFRNSDRNITAG
-1236 NIKFSGTVG
+1236 NITFSGTVG
-1245 ADPDYS
+1245 ADTDYS

-1271 KGIAL
+1271 NGIVL

-1301 ELSDVSTTEKYRTE
+1301 ELSNVSTTEKYRTE
-1315 NISSAASSLI
+1315 NISAAASSLI
-1325 GDVGNSDGNSK
+1325 GDVGSRDGNSK

-1360 AALSAA
+1360 AALSKA
-1366 YNTDKSIFSKAILL
+1366 YNTDMSIFSKAILL
-1380 NSFKFKAGS
+1380 NSFRFKAGS

-1397 RRDEDWDEDAAKHNV
+1397 RRDEDWDEDSAKHNV

-1435 SYTNPTGENVEYD
+1435 SYTDPTGEDAEYD
-1448 FSGFLP
+1448 FSSFLP
-1454 YVAVSYSENNNYH
+1454 YVAASYSKNNYH

-1518 NYQKNSYSA
+1518 NYQENSYSA
-1527 WCKEKNSHKVLL
+1527 WCNEKNSHKVLL
-1539 WNAES
+1539 WDAES
-1544 SSFRSEDGSTS
+1544 SCFRSEDGTTS
-1555 VKLAD
+1555 IKLAD
-1560 MQNELASAYYMLG
+1560 MQKTLASAYYMLG

-1583 VGIGKKVP
+1583 VGIGKNVP
-1591 FKGIV
+1591 FKGAV

-1603 TNKTAQ
+1603 TNETVQ

-1702 YGGVIFRNMDNASHS
+1702 YGGVIFRNMDNASHL
-1717 GITADMNSIFDS
+1717 GITAGMNNIFGS
-1729 NFDSNVLLYCNPIIG
+1729 NALLYCNPIIG
-1744 RVIDGFAVTEASVF
+1744 RVIDGFAVTETSAF
-1758 NGAEDKVTMK
+1758 NGAEDRVTMK

-1773 YSIANIST
+1773 YSIADIST
-1781 AADKIGFESNGTNSG
+1781 AADKISFESNDTNSG
-1796 TIKVSDS
+1796 TIKISDS

-1829 YGADKMVRHALYSD
+1829 YGENKMVRHALYSD
-1843 IGTDDTEGNTSD
+1843 IGTDDSEGNTSD

-1876 TNAYSG
+1876 TNAISG

-1899 LANNTYELP
+1899 LAKNTYELP

-1917 NSSDA
+1917 NSADA
-1922 DMAMHVGNLN
+1922 DMAMHINSLN

-1946 YGKDYDQYYNDIN
+1946 YGKDYDRYYNDIN

-1974 FNNLIGKNNKIS
+1974 FNNLIQSSDNENNTIS
-1986 DLTISGTVNYEVYIY
+1986 NLTISGHVDYEYYKDHSGKKNIIY
-2001 IKENNEFKFKKFA
+2001 ENNS
-2014 EFAEKTSFSCAGGL
+2014 SFSCVGAL
-2028 AGVSSNLNLEK
+2028 AGVGSNLRLDKIQLE
-2039 ISLNELSVNS
+2039 ELSVNS
-2049 RFVSGGIVGYA
+2049 CFVSGGIVGFA
-2060 MDSIKI
+2060 KKFVQI
-2066 KDLNASKLYVSGNFF
+2066 KDLKSDDLNVSANFF
-2081 SGGIIGIAN
+2081 SGGIIGIAGN
-2090 KCDVDIDGSSG
+2090 CNVKIDGSSDSEG
-2101 TDGNNRGTITEGTIN
+2101 LIRGSITSGSISLVGDTSRGEGASLYGVGI
-2116 SCGKTYTFDGGRE
+2116 G
-2129 YALGLGTA
+2129 A
-2137 AVIGAYMQ
+2137 ATVIGAFL
-2145 ENSNKKIQT
+2145 NTNNTVLTSLSVT
-2154 IKNINIE
+2154 NINIE
-2161 SFNITAPQIKRA
+2161 DLDISAPLIGRA
-2173 MVGTVIGCCGNSTI
+2173 MLGGIVGCCGNTTAKKIQSR
-2187 SQMVIQNIDV
+2187 IQNV
-2197 DKVNINKDSGNDYKE
+2197 DIKNVDINKEVKR

-2217 GAIGII
+2217 GIIGLV
-2223 KSGVKKCEISDVKI
+2223 KEGVKKCEISNVKI
-2237 IGDKDNKN
+2237 IGDKNNKN
-2245 TINGYRHSGGIIGLT
+2245 TITGYRHSGGIIGLT
-2260 ASKNAIINNCQIENY
+2260 SSDTIIDNCLIENY
-2275 ILVTDNAGEDA
+2275 EIVTDEYGEDV
-2286 GGIVGKV
+2286 GGIVGKIN
-2293 DDNFK
+2293 DNK
-2298 LIIKNSKIRDC
+2298 STLIVKNSKISDC
-2309 EILIKDNNKKNDKGT
+2309 VIKINDNNSKNSDGT

-2330 GKIGEGACFYGYNI
+2330 GKMAKNSCLYGYNI
-2344 ALDNVQFIN
+2344 SLDNVQFKN
-2353 REDSKTGAGE
+2353 NENKKAGAGE
-2363 ICGYMVKLLGKNTK
+2363 ICGYMQNNTK
-2377 MKVVGVSAKTR
+2377 VKVVGISARKG
-2388 NNESGRPNIISK
+2388 ESGIPANIISK
-2400 KDNNAESICIYA
+2400 KDNINTAPSLCIYA
-2412 DYNGKCLDEAAANKE
+2412 DYNGSCLDEPAANKE
-2427 ASTINSDSNVDDMG
+2427 ASTISSDSNVDDMG

-2477 IADISNG
+2477 IADISKG
-2484 TGYINAADEYND
+2484 MGYINAADEYND

-2544 TNDTSVSSYAQTGS
+2544 TNDTSISSYAQTGS

-2572 TSGAFESGENFT
+2572 TSGTFESGENFT
-2584 KTLECKNGYFRMTDK
+2584 KTLEYKNGYFRMTNM

-2619 DASKT
+2619 DTSKT

-2694 DLLTAYGKY
+2694 NLLTAYGKY

-2731 STIGKAF
+2731 STIGEAF

-2751 TSEGK
+2751 TSDGK

-2768 KAADITVSQADEGT
+2768 KAADITVSQADDGT

-2788 DISKATFKIGADYYR
+2788 DISKATFKIGDDYYR

-2951 RTDENGTEKGIK
+2951 RTDESGTEKGIK

-2971 YKIGSTEYSKNFS
+2971 YKIGSTEYAKNFS

-2992 SGGTAEAPVD
+2992 SGGTEEAPLD

-3015 CNDLMIVYPDGES
+3015 CDDMVITYPDGES

-3036 RDQDDTYGVTLSA
+3036 KDRDDTYGVTLSA
-3049 SSNLAYVPD
+3049 SSNLAYVSD

-3085 TLSYNLPSNSPSEM
+3085 TLSYNLPSNSPNEM

-3125 ETAIDRAKNVKF
+3125 ETAIDKAKKVSF
-3137 TLSLYQKTDRDIYD
+3137 TLSLYQKTDSGIYD
-3151 AVPIAKYLENITLY
+3151 AVPIAEYLENITLY
-3165 DKNGSAKSPESPEL
+3165 DKNGTAKAPVSS
-3179 TGDSY
+3179 GDSY
-3184 EYVFDKETEL
+3184 EYVFDRETEL

-3201 EVVSSYSVITGA
+3201 EVISSYSVITGGA
-3213 EFEGGKKIY
+3213 FESKGKTY

-3233 LDENNDPI
+3233 LDENGEPI

>member
-1 MKYRSKSRFTAL
+1 ML
-13 VTAIAM
+13 TAIAM
-19 IAGNFTASSPVS
+19 IASNFTASSPVS
-31 RYVFNEINVSAAD
+31 RYVLNEINVSAAD
-44 EAEGETTTVPQETT
+44 GAEGETTTAPQETT
-58 VTSVTG
+58 VTTVTG

-69 DDKEQSDSSSEAAVT
+69 DDTEQTDSSSETAVT
-84 NVSQDDSTNTAD
+84 EVSQDDSTNTAD

-105 DDTTVPEGTSD
+105 DDTTVPDGTED
-116 DTSETDGDNTDDTS
+116 DAAEDDGDNTDDTP

-154 PTKYQNIDVS
+154 PAKYQNIDVS
-164 IAIAS
+164 IAITS

-176 GFVSIGTEQFPFAA
+176 GFVSIGTAQYPFAA

-198 EFKLTID
+198 EFKLTLD

-218 NTDVIISRSNPV
+218 NTDVIISRSLPV
-230 SGAVSDSA
+230 SGDVSDSA

-248 EKDAA
+248 EKNTTAQ
-253 ADWSVSISSTETAFS
+253 WSVSLMNAEAAFS
-268 SVIGSLGE
+268 SVIGTLGE
-276 NADVKLTITNNAD
+276 NVNAKLTITNNAD
-289 SASVSGSGSVGLAC
+289 SVSVSGSGSAGLAC
-303 GRMEKNSSLTVTTS
+303 GRMEKNSSLTVITS
-317 GSASYNVSSSG
+317 GSASYNVSSSS
-328 GNAGGMVGTMADGS
+328 GNAGGMIGTMADGS

-354 EVKATRGYAGGL
+354 EVTAAGYAGGL
-366 VGYAENAAVSFEGTA
+366 VGYAENASVSFEGTA
-381 MVSGTVSGSLATGG
+381 MVSGTVSGALATGG

-403 EAENSFDISKYAVN
+403 EAENSFDISRYAVS
-417 CTLNGESSGGLF
+417 CTLNRENSGGLF
-429 GRLENSGN
+429 GKLENSGN
-437 MTIIKNDTEAA
+437 MTINKSDTEAA

-460 TFGGLIGTYLSE
+460 TFGGLIGTYLSDN
-472 STSNSLTISGISVSA
+472 TSNSLTVSGISVSA

-602 LNRGEASAF
+602 LNRGEAASF

-616 WGEVLRLGSSLREDN
+616 WGEVLRLSSSLREDN
-631 IFSINETEH
+631 IFNINETEH

-674 TLLFESTSTTSTSLL
+674 TLLFESISTTSTSLL
-689 SSVITLNCNIDLSG
+689 SSDITLNCNIDLSG

-709 TRDDGKDA
+709 TRDDGENDA
-717 SGNGDISYTGAF
+717 YTGTF
-729 NGNGHT
+729 NGSGHT
-735 ITLAIGE
+735 ITLAVGE
-742 PYGCRSSTALAA
+742 PYGYRSNTALAA
-754 GDTSDGNGC
+754 GDASDGNGR
-763 IYSHYYNGLF
+763 IYRHYYSGLF
-773 SKTGSGV
+773 AKTENITFNNLIVDGI
-780 KFSKLTVSGV
+780 
-790 INVKYKDNLKYY
+790 INVKYTDNARYY
-802 IGGLSSTHKGD
+802 IGGLSALHSGN
-813 ITAEDLT
+813 ITVQDLT
-820 VSEKISVYG
+820 VQENINVSGNTGNY
-829 TVREFCFAGGII
+829 CFVGGIAGQAAENSSPAI
-841 GNISEGT
+841 VISGST
-848 NPAVVIKNCV
+848 
-858 ISPEIVFEGYQPYNS
+858 ISPEINCSGNANFI
-873 EFVCGGALAEI
+873 CGGAFAEI
-884 GQNDSFSVTADNITL
+884 GQNDKFSVTADNVKLGAAVT
-899 RPSITSNSSH
+899 NSSTAGS
-909 EYKKIGGF
+909 KKVGGF
-917 IGNISNSNGSAS
+917 IGNISSNNGAAS
-929 VRTVSITNMTIDGA
+929 DRTISLTNITID
-943 KIVSENGGALLGE
+943 SENVTSAYGGALLGE
-956 SWNNCEVSFGSETEK
+956 SWNNCEVSVGSETEK

-979 VTQNGKGGFAG
+979 VTQNGNGDFAG
-990 LVTAA
+990 FVTNA
-995 TGYWKVYGVNIEA
+995 TGCWKVYDVNIEG
-1008 ITVSGTSAA
+1008 ITVSGASAA

-1025 GVYAADRV
+1025 GVYKYDSI
-1033 TNALYLEIESES
+1033 TTALYLETESEN
-1045 AYNINSAN
+1045 AYKI
-1053 INVGS
+1053 GS
-1058 AVYDEI
+1058 AVISIGLNTIYDEI

-1077 VLLNDTCA
+1077 VLWNDTCA

-1168 PTGNYDLIGYSYY
+1168 PTGNYDLTGYSYY
-1181 PVDMPSGMNI
+1181 PVDMPDMPSGMNI

-1271 KGIAL
+1271 NGIVL

-1301 ELSDVSTTEKYRTE
+1301 ELSNVSTTEKYRTE
-1315 NISSAASSLI
+1315 NISAAASSLI

-1341 FSGLTLDGRKAAV
+1341 FSGLTLDGRKTAI

-1435 SYTNPTGENVEYD
+1435 SYTNPTGGNVEYD

-1539 WNAES
+1539 WDAES

-1560 MQNELASAYYMLG
+1560 MQKELASAYYMLG

-1591 FKGIV
+1591 FKGAL

-1729 NFDSNVLLYCNPIIG
+1729 NALLYCNPIIG
-1744 RVIDGFAVTEASVF
+1744 RVIDGFAVTESSAF

-1773 YSIANIST
+1773 YSIADIST
-1781 AADKIGFESNGTNSG
+1781 AADKISFESNGTNSG
-1796 TIKVSDS
+1796 TIKISNS

-1899 LANNTYELP
+1899 LAKNTYELP

-1974 FNNLIGKNNKIS
+1974 FNNLIQSSDNENNTIS
-1986 DLTISGTVNYEVYIY
+1986 NLTISGHVNYEYYKDHSGKKNFIY
-2001 IKENNEFKFKKFA
+2001 ENNS
-2014 EFAEKTSFSCAGGL
+2014 SFSCVGAL
-2028 AGVSSNLNLEK
+2028 AGVGSNLRLDKIQLE
-2039 ISLNELSVNS
+2039 ELSVNS
-2049 RFVSGGIVGYA
+2049 CFVSGGIVGFA
-2060 MDSIKI
+2060 KKLVQI
-2066 KDLNASKLYVSGNFF
+2066 KDLKSDDLNVSANFF
-2081 SGGIIGIAN
+2081 SGGIIGIAGN
-2090 KCDVDIDGSSG
+2090 CNVKIDGSSDSEG
-2101 TDGNNRGTITEGTIN
+2101 LIRGSITSGSISLVGDTSRGEGASLYGVGI
-2116 SCGKTYTFDGGRE
+2116 G
-2129 YALGLGTA
+2129 AA
-2137 AVIGAYMQ
+2137 AVIGAFL
-2145 ENSNKKIQT
+2145 NTNNTVLTSLSVT
-2154 IKNINIE
+2154 NINIE
-2161 SFNITAPQIKRA
+2161 DLDISAPLIGRA
-2173 MVGTVIGCCGNSTI
+2173 MLGGIVGCCGNTTAKNIQSR
-2187 SQMVIQNIDV
+2187 IQNV
-2197 DKVNINKDSGNDYKE
+2197 DIKNVDINKEVKR

-2217 GAIGII
+2217 GIIGLV
-2223 KSGVKKCEISDVKI
+2223 KEGVKKCEISNVKI
-2237 IGDKDNKN
+2237 IGDKNNKN
-2245 TINGYRHSGGIIGLT
+2245 TITGYRHSGGIIGLT
-2260 ASKNAIINNCQIENY
+2260 SSNTIIDNCLIENY
-2275 ILVTDNAGEDA
+2275 EMITDEYGEDV
-2286 GGIVGKV
+2286 GGIVGKINENKSTLIV
-2293 DDNFK
+2293 KNCKISDCVIKINDN
-2298 LIIKNSKIRDC
+2298 NSKNGD
-2309 EILIKDNNKKNDKGT
+2309 GT

-2330 GKIGEGACFYGYNI
+2330 GKMAKNSCLYGYNI
-2344 ALDNVQFIN
+2344 SLDNVQFIN
-2353 REDSKTGAGE
+2353 NENSKAGAGE
-2363 ICGYMVKLLGKNTK
+2363 ICGYMQNNTK

-2452 VIDKTADSPKFL
+2452 VIDKTANSPKFL

-2612 IQYLDPA
+2612 IRYLDPA

-2731 STIGKAF
+2731 STIGEAF

-2751 TSEGK
+2751 TSDGK

-2768 KAADITVSQADEGT
+2768 KAADITVSQADDGT

-2788 DISKATFKIGADYYR
+2788 DISKATFKIGDDYYR

-3015 CNDLMIVYPDGES
+3015 CDDLMIVYPDGES

-3071 SNGKSYYRENIEAA
+3071 SNSKSYYRENIEAA
-3085 TLSYNLPSNSPSEM
+3085 TLSYNLPSNSPNEM

-3125 ETAIDRAKNVKF
+3125 ETAIDRAKKVKF
-3137 TLSLYQKTDRDIYD
+3137 TLSLYQKTSTGIYD
-3151 AVPIAKYLENITLY
+3151 AVPMVEYLENITLY
-3165 DKNGSAKSPESPEL
+3165 DKNGTAKAPVSA
-3179 TGDSY
+3179 GDSY
-3184 EYVFDKETEL
+3184 EYVFDRETEL

-3253 NAKINSQLISVG
+3253 NAKISSQLISVG

>member
-13 VTAIAM
+13 LTAIAM
-19 IAGNFTASSPVS
+19 IASNFTASSPVS
-31 RYVFNEINVSAAD
+31 RYVLNEINVSAAD
-44 EAEGETTTVPQETT
+44 GAEGETTTAPQETT
-58 VTSVTG
+58 VTAVTG

-69 DDKEQSDSSSEAAVT
+69 DDTEQTDSSSETAVT
-84 NVSQDDSTNTAD
+84 EVSQDDSTNTAD

-105 DDTTVPEGTSD
+105 DDTTVPDGTED
-116 DTSETDGDNTDDTS
+116 DAAEDDGDNTDDTP

-154 PTKYQNIDVS
+154 PAKYQNIDVS
-164 IAIAS
+164 IAITS
-169 GNLDNLV
+169 GNLNNLV
-176 GFVSIGTEQFPFAA
+176 GFVSIGTAQYPFAA

-198 EFKLTID
+198 EFKLTLD

-218 NTDVIISRSNPV
+218 NTDVIISRSLPV
-230 SGAVSDSA
+230 SGDVSDSA

-248 EKDAA
+248 EKNTTAQ
-253 ADWSVSISSTETAFS
+253 WSVSLMNAEAAFS
-268 SVIGSLGE
+268 SVIGTLGE
-276 NADVKLTITNNAD
+276 NVNAKLTITNNAD
-289 SASVSGSGSVGLAC
+289 SVSVSGSGSAGLAC
-303 GRMEKNSSLTVTTS
+303 GRMEKNSSLTVITS
-317 GSASYNVSSSG
+317 GSASYNVSSSS
-328 GNAGGMVGTMADGS
+328 GNAGGMIGTMADGS

-354 EVKATRGYAGGL
+354 EVTAAGYAGGL
-366 VGYAENAAVSFEGTA
+366 VGYAENASVSFEGTA
-381 MVSGTVSGSLATGG
+381 MVSGTVSGALATGG

-403 EAENSFDISKYAVN
+403 EAENSFDISRYAVS
-417 CTLNGESSGGLF
+417 CTLNRENSGGLF
-429 GRLENSGN
+429 GKLENSGN
-437 MTIIKNDTEAA
+437 MTINKSDTEAA

-460 TFGGLIGTYLSE
+460 TFGGLIGTYLSDN
-472 STSNSLTISGISVSA
+472 TSNSLTVSGISVSA

-602 LNRGEASAF
+602 LNRGEAASF

-616 WGEVLRLGSSLREDN
+616 WGEVLRLSSSLREDN
-631 IFSINETEH
+631 IFNINETEH

-674 TLLFESTSTTSTSLL
+674 TLLFESTSTTGTSLL
-689 SSVITLNCNIDLSG
+689 SSDITLNCNIDLSG

-709 TRDDGKDA
+709 TRDDGENDA
-717 SGNGDISYTGAF
+717 YTGTF
-729 NGNGHT
+729 NGSGHT
-735 ITLAIGE
+735 ITLAVGE
-742 PYGCRSSTALAA
+742 PYGYRSNTALAA
-754 GDTSDGNGC
+754 GDASDGNGR
-763 IYSHYYNGLF
+763 IYRHYYSGLF
-773 SKTGSGV
+773 AKTENITFNNLIVDGI
-780 KFSKLTVSGV
+780 
-790 INVKYKDNLKYY
+790 INVKYTDNARYY
-802 IGGLSSTHKGD
+802 IGGLSALHSGN
-813 ITAEDLT
+813 ITVQDLT
-820 VSEKISVYG
+820 VQENINVSGNTGNY
-829 TVREFCFAGGII
+829 CFVGGIAGQAAENSSPAI
-841 GNISEGT
+841 VISGST
-848 NPAVVIKNCV
+848 
-858 ISPEIVFEGYQPYNS
+858 ISPEINCSGNANFI
-873 EFVCGGALAEI
+873 CGGAFAEI
-884 GQNDSFSVTADNITL
+884 GQNDKFSVTADNVKLGAAVT
-899 RPSITSNSSH
+899 NSSTAGS
-909 EYKKIGGF
+909 KKVGGF
-917 IGNISNSNGSAS
+917 IGNISSNNGAAS
-929 VRTVSITNMTIDGA
+929 DRTISLTNITID
-943 KIVSENGGALLGE
+943 SENVTSAYGGALLGE
-956 SWNNCEVSFGSETEK
+956 SWNNCEVSVGSETEK

-979 VTQNGKGGFAG
+979 VTQNGNGDFAG
-990 LVTAA
+990 FVTNA
-995 TGYWKVYGVNIEA
+995 TGCWKVYDVNIEG
-1008 ITVSGTSAA
+1008 ITVSGASAA

-1025 GVYAADRV
+1025 GVYKYDSI
-1033 TNALYLEIESES
+1033 TTALYLETESEN
-1045 AYNINSAN
+1045 AYKI
-1053 INVGS
+1053 GS
-1058 AVYDEI
+1058 AVISIGLNTIYDEI

-1077 VLLNDTCA
+1077 VLWNDTCA

-1168 PTGNYDLIGYSYY
+1168 PAGNYDMTGYSYY

-1223 GLFRNANGNITAG
+1223 GLFRNSDGNITAG
-1236 NIKFSGTVG
+1236 NITFSGTVG
-1245 ADPDYS
+1245 ADTDYS

-1271 KGIAL
+1271 NGIVL

-1301 ELSDVSTTEKYRTE
+1301 ELSNVSTTEKYRTE
-1315 NISSAASSLI
+1315 SISAAASSLI
-1325 GDVGNSDGNSK
+1325 GDVGSSDGNSK

-1360 AALSAA
+1360 AALSKA
-1366 YNTDKSIFSKAILL
+1366 YNTDMSIFSKAILL
-1380 NSFKFKAGS
+1380 NSFRFKAGS

-1397 RRDEDWDEDAAKHNV
+1397 RRDEDWDEDSAKHNV

-1435 SYTNPTGENVEYD
+1435 SYTNPTGEDAEYD

-1454 YVAVSYSENNNYH
+1454 YVAASYSGNNYH

-1518 NYQKNSYSA
+1518 NYQENSYSA
-1527 WCKEKNSHKVLL
+1527 WCNEKNSHKVLL
-1539 WNAES
+1539 WDAES
-1544 SSFRSEDGSTS
+1544 SCFRSEDGTTS
-1555 VKLAD
+1555 IKLAD
-1560 MQNELASAYYMLG
+1560 MQKTLASAYYMLG

-1583 VGIGKKVP
+1583 VGIGKNVP
-1591 FKGIV
+1591 FKGAV

-1603 TNKTAQ
+1603 TNETVQ

-1717 GITADMNSIFDS
+1717 GITAGMNNIFGS
-1729 NFDSNVLLYCNPIIG
+1729 NALLYCNPIIG
-1744 RVIDGFAVTEASVF
+1744 RVIDGFAVTETSAF
-1758 NGAEDKVTMK
+1758 NGAEDRVTMK

-1773 YSIANIST
+1773 YSIADIST
-1781 AADKIGFESNGTNSG
+1781 AADKISFESNDTNSG
-1796 TIKVSDS
+1796 TIKISDS

-1829 YGADKMVRHALYSD
+1829 YGENKMVRHTLYSD
-1843 IGTDDTEGNTSD
+1843 IGTDDSEGNTSD

-1876 TNAYSG
+1876 TNAISG

-1890 NHNFAFDID
+1890 NHNFAFNID
-1899 LANNTYELP
+1899 LAKNTYELP

-1922 DMAMHVGNLN
+1922 DMAMHINSLN

-1959 INNTTSVDCKTGLGL
+1959 INNITFVDCKTGLGL
-1974 FNNLIGKNNKIS
+1974 FNNLIQSSDNENNTIS
-1986 DLTISGTVNYEVYIY
+1986 NLTISGHVDYEYYKDHSGKKNIIY
-2001 IKENNEFKFKKFA
+2001 ENNS
-2014 EFAEKTSFSCAGGL
+2014 SFSCVGAL
-2028 AGVSSNLNLEK
+2028 AGVGSNLRLDKIQLEK
-2039 ISLNELSVNS
+2039 LSVNS
-2049 RFVSGGIVGYA
+2049 CFVSGGIVGFA
-2060 MDSIKI
+2060 KKLVQI
-2066 KDLNASKLYVSGNFF
+2066 KDLKSDDLNVSANFF
-2081 SGGIIGIAN
+2081 SGGIIGIAGN
-2090 KCDVDIDGSSG
+2090 CNVKIDGSSDSEG
-2101 TDGNNRGTITEGTIN
+2101 LIRGSITSGSISLVGDTSRGEGASLYGVGI
-2116 SCGKTYTFDGGRE
+2116 G
-2129 YALGLGTA
+2129 A
-2137 AVIGAYMQ
+2137 ATVIGAFL
-2145 ENSNKKIQT
+2145 NTNNTVLTSLSVT
-2154 IKNINIE
+2154 NINIE
-2161 SFNITAPQIKRA
+2161 DLDISAPLIGRA
-2173 MVGTVIGCCGNSTI
+2173 MLGGIVGCCRNTTAKNIQSR
-2187 SQMVIQNIDV
+2187 IQNV
-2197 DKVNINKDSGNDYKE
+2197 DIKNVDINKEVKR

-2217 GAIGII
+2217 GIIGLV
-2223 KSGVKKCEISDVKI
+2223 KEGVKKCEISNVKI
-2237 IGDKDNKN
+2237 IGDKNNKN
-2245 TINGYRHSGGIIGLT
+2245 TITGYRHSGGIIGLT
-2260 ASKNAIINNCQIENY
+2260 SSDTIIDNCLIENY
-2275 ILVTDNAGEDA
+2275 EIVTDEYGEDV
-2286 GGIVGKV
+2286 GGIVGKIN
-2293 DDNFK
+2293 DNK
-2298 LIIKNSKIRDC
+2298 STLIVKNSKISDC
-2309 EILIKDNNKKNDKGT
+2309 VIKINDNNSKNSDGT

-2330 GKIGEGACFYGYNI
+2330 GKMAKNSCLYGYNI
-2344 ALDNVQFIN
+2344 SLDNVQFKN
-2353 REDSKTGAGE
+2353 NENKKAGAGE
-2363 ICGYMVKLLGKNTK
+2363 ICGYMQNNTK
-2377 MKVVGVSAKTR
+2377 VKVVGISARKGVSGIPA
-2388 NNESGRPNIISK
+2388 NIISK
-2400 KDNNAESICIYA
+2400 KDNINTAPSICIYA
-2412 DYNGKCLDEAAANKE
+2412 DYNGKCLDEPAANKE
-2427 ASTINSDSNVDDMG
+2427 ASTISSDSNVDDMG

-2477 IADISNG
+2477 IADISKG

-2534 EMLNSFIHIL
+2534 GMLNSFIHIL
-2544 TNDTSVSSYAQTGS
+2544 TNDTSISSYAQTGS

-2572 TSGAFESGENFT
+2572 TSGTFESGENFT
-2584 KTLECKNGYFRMTDK
+2584 KTLEYKNGYFRMTDM

-2619 DASKT
+2619 DTSKT

-2731 STIGKAF
+2731 SSIGEAF

-2751 TSEGK
+2751 TSDGK
-2756 GFEPVT
+2756 VFEPVT

-2768 KAADITVSQADEGT
+2768 KAADITVSQADDGT

-2788 DISKATFKIGADYYR
+2788 DISKATFKIGDDYYR

-2951 RTDENGTEKGIK
+2951 RTDESGTEKGIK

-2971 YKIGSTEYSKNFS
+2971 YKIGSTEYAKNFS

-2992 SGGTAEAPVD
+2992 SGGTEEAPLD
-3002 IKARLISGSVTIT
+3002 IKARLISGNVTIT
-3015 CNDLMIVYPDGES
+3015 CDDMVITYPDGE
-3028 IIAQFPER
+3028 
-3036 RDQDDTYGVTLSA
+3036 
-3049 SSNLAYVPD
+3049 
-3058 NIEQSKMSESRSD
+3058 K
-3071 SNGKSYYRENIEAA
+3071 YYC
-3085 TLSYNLPSNSPSEM
+3085 P
-3099 IRLGINGLDTNDKIT
+3099 
-3114 AVGYY
+3114 
-3119 NVLNLP
+3119 
-3125 ETAIDRAKNVKF
+3125 
-3137 TLSLYQKTDRDIYD
+3137 
-3151 AVPIAKYLENITLY
+3151 
-3165 DKNGSAKSPESPEL
+3165 
-3179 TGDSY
+3179 
-3184 EYVFDKETEL
+3184 
-3194 NYEAGSF
+3194 
-3201 EVVSSYSVITGA
+3201 VSGA
-3213 EFEGGKKIY
+3213 
-3222 SNYKVQLTAQL
+3222 
-3233 LDENNDPI
+3233 
-3241 ENSGCSDYIIYT
+3241 
-3253 NAKINSQLISVG
+3253 

>member
-13 VTAIAM
+13 LTAIAM
-19 IAGNFTASSPVS
+19 IASNFTASSPVS
-31 RYVFNEINVSAAD
+31 RYVLNEINVSAAD
-44 EAEGETTTVPQETT
+44 GAEGETTTAPQETT
-58 VTSVTG
+58 VTAVTG

-69 DDKEQSDSSSEAAVT
+69 DDTEQSDSSSETAVT
-84 NVSQDDSTNTAD
+84 EVSQDDSTNTAD

-105 DDTTVPEGTSD
+105 DDTTVPDGTED
-116 DTSETDGDNTDDTS
+116 DAAEDDGDNTDDTP

-154 PTKYQNIDVS
+154 PAKYQNIDVF
-164 IAIAS
+164 IAITS

-176 GFVSIGTEQFPFAA
+176 GFVSIGTAQYPFAA

-198 EFKLTID
+198 EFKLTLD

-218 NTDVIISRSNPV
+218 NTDVIISRSLPV
-230 SGAVSDSA
+230 SGDVSDSA

-248 EKDAA
+248 EKNTTAQ
-253 ADWSVSISSTETAFS
+253 WSVSLMNAEAAFS
-268 SVIGSLGE
+268 SVIGTLGE
-276 NADVKLTITNNAD
+276 NVNAKLTITNNAD
-289 SASVSGSGSVGLAC
+289 SVSVSGSGSAGLAC
-303 GRMEKNSSLTVTTS
+303 GRMEKNSSLTVITS
-317 GSASYNVSSSG
+317 GSASYNVSSSS
-328 GNAGGMVGTMADGS
+328 GNAGGMIGTMADGS

-354 EVKATRGYAGGL
+354 EVTAAGYAGGL
-366 VGYAENAAVSFEGTA
+366 VGYAENASVSFEGTA
-381 MVSGTVSGSLATGG
+381 MVSGTVSGALATGG

-403 EAENSFDISKYAVN
+403 EAENSFDISRYAVS
-417 CTLNGESSGGLF
+417 CTLNRENSGGLF
-429 GRLENSGN
+429 GKLENSGN
-437 MTIIKNDTEAA
+437 MTINKSDTEAA

-460 TFGGLIGTYLSE
+460 TFGGLIGTYLSDN
-472 STSNSLTISGISVSA
+472 TSNSLTVSGISVSA

-551 DFIGGGV
+551 DFIGGGI

-602 LNRGEASAF
+602 LNRGEAASF

-616 WGEVLRLGSSLREDN
+616 WGEVLRLSSSLREDN
-631 IFSINETEH
+631 IFNINETEH

-669 TSSDS
+669 ISSDS

-689 SSVITLNCNIDLSG
+689 SSDITLNCNIDLSG

-709 TRDDGKDA
+709 TRDDGENDA
-717 SGNGDISYTGAF
+717 YTGTF
-729 NGNGHT
+729 NGSGHT
-735 ITLAIGE
+735 ITLAVGE
-742 PYGCRSSTALAA
+742 PYGYRSNTALAA
-754 GDTSDGNGC
+754 GDASDGNGR
-763 IYSHYYNGLF
+763 IYRHYYSGLF
-773 SKTGSGV
+773 AKTENITFNNLIVDGI
-780 KFSKLTVSGV
+780 
-790 INVKYKDNLKYY
+790 INVKYTDNARYY
-802 IGGLSSTHKGD
+802 IGGLSALHSGN
-813 ITAEDLT
+813 ITVQDLT
-820 VSEKISVYG
+820 VQENINVSGNTGNY
-829 TVREFCFAGGII
+829 CFVGGIAGQAAENSSPAI
-841 GNISEGT
+841 VISGST
-848 NPAVVIKNCV
+848 
-858 ISPEIVFEGYQPYNS
+858 ISPEINCSGNANFI
-873 EFVCGGALAEI
+873 CGGAFAEI
-884 GQNDSFSVTADNITL
+884 GQNDKFSVTADNVKLGAAVT
-899 RPSITSNSSH
+899 NSSTAGS
-909 EYKKIGGF
+909 KKVGGF
-917 IGNISNSNGSAS
+917 IGNISSNNGAAS
-929 VRTVSITNMTIDGA
+929 DRTISLTNITID
-943 KIVSENGGALLGE
+943 SENVTSAYGGALLGE
-956 SWNNCEVSFGSETEK
+956 SWNNCEVSVGSETEK

-979 VTQNGKGGFAG
+979 VTQNGNGDFAG
-990 LVTAA
+990 FVTNA
-995 TGYWKVYGVNIEA
+995 TGCWKVYDVNIEG
-1008 ITVSGTSAA
+1008 ITVSGVSAA

-1025 GVYAADRV
+1025 GVYKYDSI
-1033 TNALYLEIESES
+1033 TTALYLETESEN
-1045 AYNINSAN
+1045 AYKI
-1053 INVGS
+1053 GS
-1058 AVYDEI
+1058 AVISIGLNTIYDEI

-1077 VLLNDTCA
+1077 VLWNDTCA

-1131 NVSERTDAEKLML
+1131 NVSERTDVEKLML

-1168 PTGNYDLIGYSYY
+1168 PAGNYDMTGYSYY

-1223 GLFRNANGNITAG
+1223 GLFRNSDGNITAG
-1236 NIKFSGTVG
+1236 NITFSGTVG
-1245 ADPDYS
+1245 ADTDYS

-1260 GSVNST
+1260 GSVNIT

-1271 KGIAL
+1271 NGIVF

-1301 ELSDVSTTEKYRTE
+1301 ELSNVSTTEKYRTE
-1315 NISSAASSLI
+1315 SISSAASSLI
-1325 GDVGNSDGNSK
+1325 VDVGSSDGNSK

-1360 AALSAA
+1360 AALSKA
-1366 YNTDKSIFSKAILL
+1366 YNTDMSIFSKAILL
-1380 NSFKFKAGS
+1380 NSFRFKAGS

-1421 KEYKD
+1421 KEYKG

-1435 SYTNPTGENVEYD
+1435 SYTNPTGENAEYD

-1518 NYQKNSYSA
+1518 NYQENSYSA
-1527 WCKEKNSHKVLL
+1527 WCNEKKSHKVLL
-1539 WNAES
+1539 WDAES
-1544 SSFRSEDGSTS
+1544 SCFRSEDGTTS
-1555 VKLAD
+1555 IKLAD
-1560 MQNELASAYYMLG
+1560 MQKTLASAYYMLG

-1583 VGIGKKVP
+1583 VGIGKNVP
-1591 FKGIV
+1591 FKGAL

-1603 TNKTAQ
+1603 TNETVQ

-1702 YGGVIFRNMDNASHS
+1702 YGAVIFRNMDNASHL
-1717 GITADMNSIFDS
+1717 GITAGMNNIFGS
-1729 NFDSNVLLYCNPIIG
+1729 NALLYCNPIIG
-1744 RVIDGFAVTEASVF
+1744 RVIDGFAVTETSAF
-1758 NGAEDKVTMK
+1758 NGAEDRVTMK

-1773 YSIANIST
+1773 YSIADIST
-1781 AADKIGFESNGTNSG
+1781 AADKISFESNDTNSG
-1796 TIKVSDS
+1796 TIKISDS

-1829 YGADKMVRHALYSD
+1829 YGENKMVRHALYSD
-1843 IGTDDTEGNTSD
+1843 IGTDDSEGNTSD
-1855 YAVAKTDAYVKNT
+1855 HAVAKTDAYVKNT

-1876 TNAYSG
+1876 TNAISG

-1899 LANNTYELP
+1899 LAKNTYELP
-1908 DGFRGIGSL
+1908 DSFRGIGSL

-1922 DMAMHVGNLN
+1922 DMAMHINSLN

-1946 YGKDYDQYYNDIN
+1946 YGKDYDRYYNDIN
-1959 INNTTSVDCKTGLGL
+1959 INNTTFVDCKTGLGL
-1974 FNNLIGKNNKIS
+1974 FNNLIQSSDNENN
-1986 DLTISGTVNYEVYIY
+1986 TISNLIISGHVDYEYYKDHSGKKNIIY
-2001 IKENNEFKFKKFA
+2001 ENNS
-2014 EFAEKTSFSCAGGL
+2014 SFSCVGAL
-2028 AGVSSNLNLEK
+2028 AGVGSNLRLDKIQLE
-2039 ISLNELSVNS
+2039 ELSVNS
-2049 RFVSGGIVGYA
+2049 CFVSGGIVGFA
-2060 MDSIKI
+2060 KKLVQI
-2066 KDLNASKLYVSGNFF
+2066 KDLKSDDLNVSANFF
-2081 SGGIIGIAN
+2081 SGGIIGIAGN
-2090 KCDVDIDGSSG
+2090 CNVKIDGSSDSEG
-2101 TDGNNRGTITEGTIN
+2101 LIRGSITSGSISLVGDTSRGEGASLYGVGI
-2116 SCGKTYTFDGGRE
+2116 G
-2129 YALGLGTA
+2129 A
-2137 AVIGAYMQ
+2137 ATVIGAFL
-2145 ENSNKKIQT
+2145 NTNNTVLTSLSVT
-2154 IKNINIE
+2154 NINIE
-2161 SFNITAPQIKRA
+2161 DLDISAPLIGRA
-2173 MVGTVIGCCGNSTI
+2173 MLGGIVGCCGNTTAKNIQSR
-2187 SQMVIQNIDV
+2187 IQNV
-2197 DKVNINKDSGNDYKE
+2197 DIKNVDINKEVKR

-2217 GAIGII
+2217 GIIGLV
-2223 KSGVKKCEISDVKI
+2223 KEGVKKCEISNVKI
-2237 IGDKDNKN
+2237 IGDKNNKN
-2245 TINGYRHSGGIIGLT
+2245 TITGYRHSGGIIGLT
-2260 ASKNAIINNCQIENY
+2260 SGDTIIDNCLIENY
-2275 ILVTDNAGEDA
+2275 EIVTDEYGEDV
-2286 GGIVGKV
+2286 GGIVGKIN
-2293 DDNFK
+2293 DNK
-2298 LIIKNSKIRDC
+2298 STLIVKNSKISDC
-2309 EILIKDNNKKNDKGT
+2309 VIKINDNNSKNSDGT

-2330 GKIGEGACFYGYNI
+2330 GKMAKNSCLYGYNI
-2344 ALDNVQFIN
+2344 SLDNVQFKN
-2353 REDSKTGAGE
+2353 NENKKAGAGE
-2363 ICGYMVKLLGKNTK
+2363 ICGYMQNNTK
-2377 MKVVGVSAKTR
+2377 VKVVGISARKG
-2388 NNESGRPNIISK
+2388 ESGIPANIISK
-2400 KDNNAESICIYA
+2400 KDNINTAPSLCIYA
-2412 DYNGKCLDEAAANKE
+2412 DYNGSCLDEPAANKE
-2427 ASTINSDSNVDDMG
+2427 ASTISSDSNVDDMG

-2464 TGDGADKSAVEAI
+2464 TGDGADKSAIEAI
-2477 IADISNG
+2477 IADISKG
-2484 TGYINAADEYND
+2484 IGYINAADEYND

-2544 TNDTSVSSYAQTGS
+2544 TNDTSISSYAQTGS

-2572 TSGAFESGENFT
+2572 TSGTFESGESFT
-2584 KTLECKNGYFRMTDK
+2584 KTLEYKNGYFRMTNM

-2619 DASKT
+2619 DTSKT

-2694 DLLTAYGKY
+2694 NLLTAYGKY

-2731 STIGKAF
+2731 STIGEAF

-2751 TSEGK
+2751 TSDGK
-2756 GFEPVT
+2756 EFEPVT

-2768 KAADITVSQADEGT
+2768 KAADITVSQADDGT

-2788 DISKATFKIGADYYR
+2788 DISKATFKIGDDYYR

-2909 NRALKAELT
+2909 NRVLKADLT

-2951 RTDENGTEKGIK
+2951 RTDESGTEKGIK

-2971 YKIGSTEYSKNFS
+2971 YKIGSTEYAKNFS

-2992 SGGTAEAPVD
+2992 SGGTEEAPLD
-3002 IKARLISGSVTIT
+3002 IKAQLISGSVTIT
-3015 CNDLMIVYPDGES
+3015 CDDMVITYPDGES

-3036 RDQDDTYGVTLSA
+3036 KDRDDTYGVTLSA
-3049 SSNLAYVPD
+3049 SSNLAYVSD

-3085 TLSYNLPSNSPSEM
+3085 TLSYNLPSNSPNEM

-3125 ETAIDRAKNVKF
+3125 ETAIDKAKKVSF
-3137 TLSLYQKTDRDIYD
+3137 TLSLYQKTDSGIYD
-3151 AVPIAKYLENITLY
+3151 AVPIAEYLENITLY
-3165 DKNGSAKSPESPEL
+3165 DKNGTAKAPVSS
-3179 TGDSY
+3179 GDSY

-3201 EVVSSYSVITGA
+3201 EVISSYSVITGGA
-3213 EFEGGKKIY
+3213 FESKGKTY

-3233 LDENNDPI
+3233 LDENGEPI

>member
-1 MKYRSKSRFTAL
+1 ML
-13 VTAIAM
+13 TAIAM
-19 IAGNFTASSPVS
+19 IASNFTASSPVS
-31 RYVFNEINVSAAD
+31 RYVLNEINVSAAD
-44 EAEGETTTVPQETT
+44 GAEGETTTAPQETT
-58 VTSVTG
+58 VTTVTG

-69 DDKEQSDSSSEAAVT
+69 DDTEQTDSSSETAVT
-84 NVSQDDSTNTAD
+84 EVSQDDSTNTAD

-105 DDTTVPEGTSD
+105 DDTTVPDGTED
-116 DTSETDGDNTDDTS
+116 DAAEDDGDNTDDTP

-154 PTKYQNIDVS
+154 PAKYQNIDVS
-164 IAIAS
+164 IAITS

-176 GFVSIGTEQFPFAA
+176 GFVSIGTAQYPFAA

-198 EFKLTID
+198 EFKLTLD

-218 NTDVIISRSNPV
+218 NTDVIISRSLPV
-230 SGAVSDSA
+230 SGDVSDSA

-248 EKDAA
+248 EKNTTAQ
-253 ADWSVSISSTETAFS
+253 WSVSLMNAEAAFS
-268 SVIGSLGE
+268 SVIGTLGE
-276 NADVKLTITNNAD
+276 NVNAKLTITNNAD
-289 SASVSGSGSVGLAC
+289 SVSVSGSGSAGLAC
-303 GRMEKNSSLTVTTS
+303 GRMEKNSSLTVITS
-317 GSASYNVSSSG
+317 GSASYNVSSSS
-328 GNAGGMVGTMADGS
+328 GNAGGMIGTMADGS

-354 EVKATRGYAGGL
+354 EVTAAGYAGGL
-366 VGYAENAAVSFEGTA
+366 VGYAENASVSFEGTA
-381 MVSGTVSGSLATGG
+381 MVSGTVSGALATGG

-403 EAENSFDISKYAVN
+403 EAENSFDISRYAVS
-417 CTLNGESSGGLF
+417 CTLNRENSGGLF
-429 GRLENSGN
+429 GKLENSGN
-437 MTIIKNDTEAA
+437 MTINKSDTEAA

-460 TFGGLIGTYLSE
+460 TFGGLIGTYLSDN
-472 STSNSLTISGISVSA
+472 TSNSLTVSGISVSA

-551 DFIGGGV
+551 DFIGGGI

-602 LNRGEASAF
+602 LNRGEAASF

-616 WGEVLRLGSSLREDN
+616 WGEVLRLSSSLREDN
-631 IFSINETEH
+631 IFNINETEH

-669 TSSDS
+669 ISSDS

-689 SSVITLNCNIDLSG
+689 SSDITLNCNIDLSG

-709 TRDDGKDA
+709 TRDDGENDA
-717 SGNGDISYTGAF
+717 YTGTF
-729 NGNGHT
+729 NGSGHT
-735 ITLAIGE
+735 ITLAVGE
-742 PYGCRSSTALAA
+742 PYGYRSNTALAA
-754 GDTSDGNGC
+754 GDASDGNGR
-763 IYSHYYNGLF
+763 IYRHYYSGLF
-773 SKTGSGV
+773 AKTENITFNNLIVDGI
-780 KFSKLTVSGV
+780 
-790 INVKYKDNLKYY
+790 INVKYTDNARYY
-802 IGGLSSTHKGD
+802 IGGLSALHSGN
-813 ITAEDLT
+813 ITVQDLT
-820 VSEKISVYG
+820 VQENINVSGNTGNY
-829 TVREFCFAGGII
+829 CFVGGIAGQAAENSSPAI
-841 GNISEGT
+841 VISGST
-848 NPAVVIKNCV
+848 
-858 ISPEIVFEGYQPYNS
+858 ISPEINCSGNANFI
-873 EFVCGGALAEI
+873 CGGAFAEI
-884 GQNDSFSVTADNITL
+884 GQNDKFSVTADNVNLGAAVT
-899 RPSITSNSSH
+899 NSSTAGS
-909 EYKKIGGF
+909 KKVGGF
-917 IGNISNSNGSAS
+917 IGNISSNNGAAS
-929 VRTVSITNMTIDGA
+929 DRTISLTNITID
-943 KIVSENGGALLGE
+943 SENVTSAYGGALLGE
-956 SWNNCEVSFGSETEK
+956 SWNNCEVSVGSETEK

-979 VTQNGKGGFAG
+979 VTQNGNGDFAG
-990 LVTAA
+990 FVTNA
-995 TGYWKVYGVNIEA
+995 TGCWKVYDVNIEE
-1008 ITVSGTSAA
+1008 ITVSGASAA

-1025 GVYAADRV
+1025 GVYKYDSI
-1033 TNALYLEIESES
+1033 TTALYLETESEN
-1045 AYNINSAN
+1045 AYKI
-1053 INVGS
+1053 GS
-1058 AVYDEI
+1058 AVISIGLNTIYDEI

-1077 VLLNDTCA
+1077 VLWNDTCA

-1168 PTGNYDLIGYSYY
+1168 PAGNYDMTGYSYY

-1223 GLFRNANGNITAG
+1223 GLFRNSDGNITAG
-1236 NIKFSGTVG
+1236 NITFSGTVG
-1245 ADPDYS
+1245 ADTDYS

-1271 KGIAL
+1271 NGIVL

-1301 ELSDVSTTEKYRTE
+1301 ELSNVSTTEKYRTE
-1315 NISSAASSLI
+1315 SISTAASSLI
-1325 GDVGNSDGNSK
+1325 GDVGSSDGNSK

-1360 AALSAA
+1360 AALSKA
-1366 YNTDKSIFSKAILL
+1366 YNTDMSIFSKGTLL
-1380 NSFKFKAGS
+1380 NSFRFKAGS

-1397 RRDEDWDEDAAKHNV
+1397 RRDEDWDEDSAKHNV

-1435 SYTNPTGENVEYD
+1435 SYTDPTGEDAEYD
-1448 FSGFLP
+1448 FRGFLP
-1454 YVAVSYSENNNYH
+1454 YVAASYSENNYH

-1518 NYQKNSYSA
+1518 NYQENSYSA
-1527 WCKEKNSHKVLL
+1527 WCNEKNSHKVLL
-1539 WNAES
+1539 WDAES
-1544 SSFRSEDGSTS
+1544 SCFRSEDGTTS
-1555 VKLAD
+1555 IKLAD
-1560 MQNELASAYYMLG
+1560 MQKTLASAYYMLG

-1583 VGIGKKVP
+1583 VGIGKNVP
-1591 FKGIV
+1591 FKGAV

-1603 TNKTAQ
+1603 TNETVQ

-1717 GITADMNSIFDS
+1717 GITAGMNNIFGS
-1729 NFDSNVLLYCNPIIG
+1729 NALLYCNPIIG
-1744 RVIDGFAVTEASVF
+1744 RVIDGFAVTETSAF

-1773 YSIANIST
+1773 YSIADIST
-1781 AADKIGFESNGTNSG
+1781 AADKISFESNDTNSG
-1796 TIKVSDS
+1796 TIKISDS

-1829 YGADKMVRHALYSD
+1829 YGENKMVRHALYSD
-1843 IGTDDTEGNTSD
+1843 IGTDDSEGNTSD

-1876 TNAYSG
+1876 TNAISG

-1922 DMAMHVGNLN
+1922 DMAMHINSLN

-1946 YGKDYDQYYNDIN
+1946 YGKDYDRYYNDIN

-1974 FNNLIGKNNKIS
+1974 FNNLIQSSDNENNTIS
-1986 DLTISGTVNYEVYIY
+1986 NLTISGHVDYEYYKDHSGKKNIIY
-2001 IKENNEFKFKKFA
+2001 ENNS
-2014 EFAEKTSFSCAGGL
+2014 SFSCVGAL
-2028 AGVSSNLNLEK
+2028 AGVGSNLRLDKIQLEK
-2039 ISLNELSVNS
+2039 LSVNS
-2049 RFVSGGIVGYA
+2049 CFVSGGIVGFA
-2060 MDSIKI
+2060 KKLVQI
-2066 KDLNASKLYVSGNFF
+2066 KDLKSDDLNVSANFF
-2081 SGGIIGIAN
+2081 SGGIIGIAGN
-2090 KCDVDIDGSSG
+2090 CNVKIDGSSDSEG
-2101 TDGNNRGTITEGTIN
+2101 LIRGSITSGSISLVGDTSRGEGASLYGVGI
-2116 SCGKTYTFDGGRE
+2116 G
-2129 YALGLGTA
+2129 A
-2137 AVIGAYMQ
+2137 ATVIGAFL
-2145 ENSNKKIQT
+2145 NTNNTVLTSLSVT
-2154 IKNINIE
+2154 NINIE
-2161 SFNITAPQIKRA
+2161 DLDISAPLIGRA
-2173 MVGTVIGCCGNSTI
+2173 MLGGIVGCCGNTI
-2187 SQMVIQNIDV
+2187 AKNIQSRIQNV
-2197 DKVNINKDSGNDYKE
+2197 DIKNVDINKEVKR

-2217 GAIGII
+2217 GIIGLV
-2223 KSGVKKCEISDVKI
+2223 KEGVKKCEISNVKI
-2237 IGDKDNKN
+2237 IGDKNNKN
-2245 TINGYRHSGGIIGLT
+2245 TITGYRHSGGIIGLT
-2260 ASKNAIINNCQIENY
+2260 SSDTIIDNCLIENY
-2275 ILVTDNAGEDA
+2275 EIVTDEYGEDV
-2286 GGIVGKV
+2286 GGIVGKIN
-2293 DDNFK
+2293 DNK
-2298 LIIKNSKIRDC
+2298 STLIVKNSKISDC
-2309 EILIKDNNKKNDKGT
+2309 VIKINDNNSKNSDGT

-2330 GKIGEGACFYGYNI
+2330 GKMAKNSCLYGYNI
-2344 ALDNVQFIN
+2344 SLDNVQFKN
-2353 REDSKTGAGE
+2353 NENKKAGAGE
-2363 ICGYMVKLLGKNTK
+2363 ICGYMQNNTK
-2377 MKVVGVSAKTR
+2377 VKVVGISARKG
-2388 NNESGRPNIISK
+2388 EGGIPANIISK
-2400 KDNNAESICIYA
+2400 KDNINTAPSLCIYA
-2412 DYNGKCLDEAAANKE
+2412 DYNGSCLDEPAANKE

-2464 TGDGADKSAVEAI
+2464 TGDGADKSAIEAI

-2484 TGYINAADEYND
+2484 IGYINAADEYND

-2544 TNDTSVSSYAQTGS
+2544 TNDTSISSYAQTGS

-2572 TSGAFESGENFT
+2572 TSGTFESGENFT
-2584 KTLECKNGYFRMTDK
+2584 KTLEYKNGYFRMTNM

-2619 DASKT
+2619 NTSKT

-2731 STIGKAF
+2731 STIGEAF

-2751 TSEGK
+2751 TSDGK

-2768 KAADITVSQADEGT
+2768 KAADITVSQADDGT

-2788 DISKATFKIGADYYR
+2788 DISKATFKIGDDYYR

-2828 ADGILILDE
+2828 ADGILVLDE

-2909 NRALKAELT
+2909 NRVLKAELT

-2932 SYLNYDSIKLYHGF
+2932 SYLNYD
-2946 VIEAT
+2946 
-2951 RTDENGTEKGIK
+2951 
-2963 GNPSVSGT
+2963 
-2971 YKIGSTEYSKNFS
+2971 
-2984 NTDSVIMV
+2984 
-2992 SGGTAEAPVD
+2992 
-3002 IKARLISGSVTIT
+3002 
-3015 CNDLMIVYPDGES
+3015 
-3028 IIAQFPER
+3028 
-3036 RDQDDTYGVTLSA
+3036 
-3049 SSNLAYVPD
+3049 
-3058 NIEQSKMSESRSD
+3058 
-3071 SNGKSYYRENIEAA
+3071 
-3085 TLSYNLPSNSPSEM
+3085 
-3099 IRLGINGLDTNDKIT
+3099 
-3114 AVGYY
+3114 
-3119 NVLNLP
+3119 
-3125 ETAIDRAKNVKF
+3125 
-3137 TLSLYQKTDRDIYD
+3137 
-3151 AVPIAKYLENITLY
+3151 
-3165 DKNGSAKSPESPEL
+3165 
-3179 TGDSY
+3179 
-3184 EYVFDKETEL
+3184 
-3194 NYEAGSF
+3194 
-3201 EVVSSYSVITGA
+3201 
-3213 EFEGGKKIY
+3213 
-3222 SNYKVQLTAQL
+3222 
-3233 LDENNDPI
+3233 
-3241 ENSGCSDYIIYT
+3241 
-3253 NAKINSQLISVG
+3253 

>member
-13 VTAIAM
+13 LTAIAM
-19 IAGNFTASSPVS
+19 IASNFTASSPVS
-31 RYVFNEINVSAAD
+31 RYVLNEINVSAAD
-44 EAEGETTTVPQETT
+44 GAEGETTTAPQETT
-58 VTSVTG
+58 VTTVTG

-69 DDKEQSDSSSEAAVT
+69 DDTEQTDSSSETAVT
-84 NVSQDDSTNTAD
+84 EVSQDDSTNTAD

-105 DDTTVPEGTSD
+105 DDTTVPDGTED
-116 DTSETDGDNTDDTS
+116 DAAEDDGDNTDDTP

-154 PTKYQNIDVS
+154 PAKYQNIDVS
-164 IAIAS
+164 IAITS

-176 GFVSIGTEQFPFAA
+176 GFVSIGTAQYPFAA

-198 EFKLTID
+198 EFKLTLD

-218 NTDVIISRSNPV
+218 NTDVIISRSLPV
-230 SGAVSDSA
+230 SGDVSDSA

-248 EKDAA
+248 EKNTAA
-253 ADWSVSISSTETAFS
+253 QWSVSLMNAEAAFS
-268 SVIGSLGE
+268 SVIGTLGE
-276 NADVKLTITNNAD
+276 NVNAKLTITNNAD
-289 SASVSGSGSVGLAC
+289 SVSVSGSGSAGLAC
-303 GRMEKNSSLTVTTS
+303 GRMEKNSSLTVITS
-317 GSASYNVSSSG
+317 GSASYNVSSSS
-328 GNAGGMVGTMADGS
+328 GNAGGMIGTMADGS

-354 EVKATRGYAGGL
+354 EVTAAGYAGGL
-366 VGYAENAAVSFEGTA
+366 VGYAENASVSFEGTA
-381 MVSGTVSGSLATGG
+381 MVSGTVSGALATGG

-403 EAENSFDISKYAVN
+403 EAENSFDISRYAVS
-417 CTLNGESSGGLF
+417 CTLNRENSGGLF
-429 GRLENSGN
+429 GKLENSGN
-437 MTIIKNDTEAA
+437 MTINKSDTEAA

-460 TFGGLIGTYLSE
+460 TFGGLIGTYFSDN
-472 STSNSLTISGISVSA
+472 TSNSLTVSGISVSA

-602 LNRGEASAF
+602 LNRGEAASF

-616 WGEVLRLGSSLREDN
+616 WGEVLRLSSSLREDN
-631 IFSINETEH
+631 IFNINETEH

-674 TLLFESTSTTSTSLL
+674 TLLFESTSTTGTSLL
-689 SSVITLNCNIDLSG
+689 SSDITLNCNIDLSG

-709 TRDDGKDA
+709 TRDDGENDA
-717 SGNGDISYTGAF
+717 YTGTF
-729 NGNGHT
+729 NGSGHT
-735 ITLAIGE
+735 ITLAVGE
-742 PYGCRSSTALAA
+742 PYGYRSNTALAA
-754 GDTSDGNGC
+754 GDASDGNGR
-763 IYSHYYNGLF
+763 IYRHYYSGLF
-773 SKTGSGV
+773 AKTESITFNNLIVDGI
-780 KFSKLTVSGV
+780 
-790 INVKYKDNLKYY
+790 INVKYTDNARYY
-802 IGGLSSTHKGD
+802 IGGLSALHSGN
-813 ITAEDLT
+813 ITVQDLT
-820 VSEKISVYG
+820 VQENINVSGNTGNY
-829 TVREFCFAGGII
+829 CFVGGIAGQAAENSSPAI
-841 GNISEGT
+841 VISGST
-848 NPAVVIKNCV
+848 
-858 ISPEIVFEGYQPYNS
+858 ISPEINCSGNANFI
-873 EFVCGGALAEI
+873 CGGAFAEI
-884 GQNDSFSVTADNITL
+884 GQNDKFSVTADNVKLGAAVT
-899 RPSITSNSSH
+899 NSSTAGS
-909 EYKKIGGF
+909 KKVGGF
-917 IGNISNSNGSAS
+917 IGNISSNNGAAS
-929 VRTVSITNMTIDGA
+929 DRTISLTNITID
-943 KIVSENGGALLGE
+943 SENVTSAYGGALLGE
-956 SWNNCEVSFGSETEK
+956 SWNNCEVSVGSETEK

-979 VTQNGKGGFAG
+979 VTQNGNGDFAG
-990 LVTAA
+990 FVTNA
-995 TGYWKVYGVNIEA
+995 TGCWKVYDVNIEG
-1008 ITVSGTSAA
+1008 ITVSGASAA

-1025 GVYAADRV
+1025 GVYKYDSI
-1033 TNALYLEIESES
+1033 TTALYLETESEN
-1045 AYNINSAN
+1045 AYKI
-1053 INVGS
+1053 GS
-1058 AVYDEI
+1058 AVIGIGLNTIYDEI

-1077 VLLNDTCA
+1077 VLWNDTCA

-1168 PTGNYDLIGYSYY
+1168 PAGNYDMTGYSYY

-1223 GLFRNANGNITAG
+1223 GLFRNSDGNITAG
-1236 NIKFSGTVG
+1236 NITFSGTVG
-1245 ADPDYS
+1245 ADTDYS

-1271 KGIAL
+1271 NGIVL

-1301 ELSDVSTTEKYRTE
+1301 ELSNVSTTEKYRTE
-1315 NISSAASSLI
+1315 SISAAASSLI
-1325 GDVGNSDGNSK
+1325 GDVGSSDGNSK

-1360 AALSAA
+1360 AALSKA
-1366 YNTDKSIFSKAILL
+1366 YNTDMSIFSKAILL
-1380 NSFKFKAGS
+1380 NSFRFKAGS

-1397 RRDEDWDEDAAKHNV
+1397 RRDEDWDEDSAKHNV

-1435 SYTNPTGENVEYD
+1435 SYTNPTGEDAEYD

-1454 YVAVSYSENNNYH
+1454 YVAASYSGNNYH

-1518 NYQKNSYSA
+1518 NYQENSYSA
-1527 WCKEKNSHKVLL
+1527 WCNEKNSHKVLL
-1539 WNAES
+1539 WDAES
-1544 SSFRSEDGSTS
+1544 SCFRSEDGTTS
-1555 VKLAD
+1555 IKLAD
-1560 MQNELASAYYMLG
+1560 MQKTLASAYYMLG

-1583 VGIGKKVP
+1583 VGIGKNVP
-1591 FKGIV
+1591 FKGAV

-1603 TNKTAQ
+1603 TNETVQ

-1717 GITADMNSIFDS
+1717 GITAGMNNIFGS
-1729 NFDSNVLLYCNPIIG
+1729 NALLYCNPIIG
-1744 RVIDGFAVTEASVF
+1744 RVIDGFAVTETSAF
-1758 NGAEDKVTMK
+1758 NGAEDRVTMK

-1773 YSIANIST
+1773 YSIADIST
-1781 AADKIGFESNGTNSG
+1781 AADKISFESNDTNSG
-1796 TIKVSDS
+1796 TIKISDS

-1829 YGADKMVRHALYSD
+1829 YGENKMVRHTLYSD
-1843 IGTDDTEGNTSD
+1843 IGTDDSEGNTSD

-1876 TNAYSG
+1876 TNAISG

-1890 NHNFAFDID
+1890 NHNFAFNID
-1899 LANNTYELP
+1899 LAKNTYELP

-1922 DMAMHVGNLN
+1922 DMAMHINSLN

-1959 INNTTSVDCKTGLGL
+1959 INNITFVDCKTGLGL
-1974 FNNLIGKNNKIS
+1974 FNNLIQSSDNENNTIS
-1986 DLTISGTVNYEVYIY
+1986 NLTISGHVDYEYYKDHSGKKNIIY
-2001 IKENNEFKFKKFA
+2001 ENNS
-2014 EFAEKTSFSCAGGL
+2014 SFSCVGAL
-2028 AGVSSNLNLEK
+2028 AGVGSNLRLDKIQLEK
-2039 ISLNELSVNS
+2039 LSVNS
-2049 RFVSGGIVGYA
+2049 CFVSGGIVGFA
-2060 MDSIKI
+2060 KKLVQI
-2066 KDLNASKLYVSGNFF
+2066 KDLKSDDLNVSANFF
-2081 SGGIIGIAN
+2081 SGGIIGIAGN
-2090 KCDVDIDGSSG
+2090 CNVKIDGSSDSEG
-2101 TDGNNRGTITEGTIN
+2101 LIRGSITSGSISLVGDTSRGEGASLYGVGI
-2116 SCGKTYTFDGGRE
+2116 G
-2129 YALGLGTA
+2129 A
-2137 AVIGAYMQ
+2137 ATVIGAFL
-2145 ENSNKKIQT
+2145 NTNNTVLTSLSVT
-2154 IKNINIE
+2154 NINIE
-2161 SFNITAPQIKRA
+2161 DLDISAPLIGRA
-2173 MVGTVIGCCGNSTI
+2173 MLGGIVGCCRNTTAKNIQSR
-2187 SQMVIQNIDV
+2187 IQNV
-2197 DKVNINKDSGNDYKE
+2197 DIKNVDINKEVKR

-2217 GAIGII
+2217 GIIGLV
-2223 KSGVKKCEISDVKI
+2223 KEGVKKCEISNVKI
-2237 IGDKDNKN
+2237 IGDKNNKN
-2245 TINGYRHSGGIIGLT
+2245 TITGYRHSGGIIGLT
-2260 ASKNAIINNCQIENY
+2260 SSDTIIDNCLIENY
-2275 ILVTDNAGEDA
+2275 EIVTDEYGEDV
-2286 GGIVGKV
+2286 GGIVGKIN
-2293 DDNFK
+2293 DNK
-2298 LIIKNSKIRDC
+2298 STLIVKNSKISDC
-2309 EILIKDNNKKNDKGT
+2309 VIKINDNNSKNSDGT

-2330 GKIGEGACFYGYNI
+2330 GKMAKNSCLYGYNI
-2344 ALDNVQFIN
+2344 SLDNVQFKN
-2353 REDSKTGAGE
+2353 NENKKAGAGE
-2363 ICGYMVKLLGKNTK
+2363 ICGYMQNNTK
-2377 MKVVGVSAKTR
+2377 VKVVGISARKGVSGIPA
-2388 NNESGRPNIISK
+2388 NIISK
-2400 KDNNAESICIYA
+2400 KDNINTAPSICIYA
-2412 DYNGKCLDEAAANKE
+2412 DYNGKCLDEPAANKE
-2427 ASTINSDSNVDDMG
+2427 ASTISSDSNVDDMG

-2477 IADISNG
+2477 IADISKG

-2534 EMLNSFIHIL
+2534 GMLNSFIHIL
-2544 TNDTSVSSYAQTGS
+2544 TNDTSISSYAQTGS

-2572 TSGAFESGENFT
+2572 TSGTFESGENFT
-2584 KTLECKNGYFRMTDK
+2584 KTLEYKNGYFRMTDM

-2619 DASKT
+2619 DTSKT

-2731 STIGKAF
+2731 SSIGEAF

-2751 TSEGK
+2751 TSDGK
-2756 GFEPVT
+2756 VFEPVT

-2768 KAADITVSQADEGT
+2768 KAADITVSQADDGT

-2788 DISKATFKIGADYYR
+2788 DISKATFKIGDDYYR

-2951 RTDENGTEKGIK
+2951 RTDESGTEKGIK

-2971 YKIGSTEYSKNFS
+2971 YKIGSTEYAKNFS

-2992 SGGTAEAPVD
+2992 SGGTEEAPLD
-3002 IKARLISGSVTIT
+3002 IKARLISGNVTIT
-3015 CNDLMIVYPDGES
+3015 CDDMVITYPDGES

-3036 RDQDDTYGVTLSA
+3036 KDRDDTYGVTLSA
-3049 SSNLAYVPD
+3049 SSNLAYVSD

-3085 TLSYNLPSNSPSEM
+3085 TLSYNLPSNSPNEM

-3125 ETAIDRAKNVKF
+3125 ESAISKAKKVSF
-3137 TLSLYQKTDRDIYD
+3137 TLSLYQKTDSGIYD
-3151 AVPIAKYLENITLY
+3151 AVPIAEYLENITLY
-3165 DKNGSAKSPESPEL
+3165 DKNGSAKSPAS

-3201 EVVSSYSVITGA
+3201 EVISSYSVITGGA
-3213 EFEGGKKIY
+3213 FDSKGKTY

-3233 LDENNDPI
+3233 LDENGEPI

>member
-13 VTAIAM
+13 LTAIAM
-19 IAGNFTASSPVS
+19 IASNFTVSSPVS
-31 RYVFNEINVSAAD
+31 RYVLNEINVSAAD
-44 EAEGETTTVPQETT
+44 GAEGETTTAPQETT
-58 VTSVTG
+58 VTTVTG

-69 DDKEQSDSSSEAAVT
+69 DDTEQSDSSSETAVT
-84 NVSQDDSTNTAD
+84 EVSQDDSTNTNTTTVVTDDAAD
-96 DTDGTSVPS
+96 VTDGTSVPS
-105 DDTTVPEGTSD
+105 DDTTVPDGTED
-116 DTSETDGDNTDDTS
+116 DASEDDGDNTDDTS

-154 PTKYQNIDVS
+154 PAKYQNIDVS
-164 IAIAS
+164 IAITS

-176 GFVSIGTEQFPFAA
+176 GFVSIGTAQYPFAA

-198 EFKLTID
+198 EFKLTLD

-218 NTDVIISRSNPV
+218 NTDVIISRSLPV
-230 SGAVSDSA
+230 SGDVSDSA

-248 EKDAA
+248 EKNTTAQ
-253 ADWSVSISSTETAFS
+253 WSVSLMNAEAAFS
-268 SVIGSLGE
+268 SVIGTLGE
-276 NADVKLTITNNAD
+276 NVNAKLTITNNAD
-289 SASVSGSGSVGLAC
+289 SVSVSGSGSAGLAC
-303 GRMEKNSSLTVTTS
+303 GRMEKNSSLTVITS
-317 GSASYNVSSSG
+317 GSASYNVSSSS
-328 GNAGGMVGTMADGS
+328 GNAGGMIGTMADGS

-354 EVKATRGYAGGL
+354 EVTAAGYAGGL
-366 VGYAENAAVSFEGTA
+366 VGYAENASVSFEGTA
-381 MVSGTVSGSLATGG
+381 MVSGTVSGALATGG

-403 EAENSFDISKYAVN
+403 EAENSFDISRYAVS
-417 CTLNGESSGGLF
+417 CTLNRENSGGLF
-429 GRLENSGN
+429 GKLENSGN
-437 MTIIKNDTEAA
+437 MTINKSDTEAA

-460 TFGGLIGTYLSE
+460 TFGGLIGTYLSDN
-472 STSNSLTISGISVSA
+472 TSNSLTVSGISVSA

-602 LNRGEASAF
+602 LNRGEAASF

-616 WGEVLRLGSSLREDN
+616 WGEVLRLSSSLREDN
-631 IFSINETEH
+631 IFNINETAH

-674 TLLFESTSTTSTSLL
+674 MLLFESTSTTSTSLL
-689 SSVITLNCNIDLSG
+689 SSDITLNCNIDLSG

-709 TRDDGKDA
+709 TRDDGENDA
-717 SGNGDISYTGAF
+717 YTGTF
-729 NGNGHT
+729 NGSGHT
-735 ITLAIGE
+735 ITLAVGE
-742 PYGCRSSTALAA
+742 PYGYRSNTALAA
-754 GDTSDGNGC
+754 GDASDGNGR
-763 IYSHYYNGLF
+763 IYRHYYSGLF
-773 SKTGSGV
+773 AKTENITFNNLIVDGI
-780 KFSKLTVSGV
+780 
-790 INVKYKDNLKYY
+790 INVKYTDNARYY
-802 IGGLSSTHKGD
+802 IGGLSALHSGN
-813 ITAEDLT
+813 ITVQDLT
-820 VSEKISVYG
+820 VQENINVSGNTGNY
-829 TVREFCFAGGII
+829 CFVGGIAGQAAENSSPAI
-841 GNISEGT
+841 VISGST
-848 NPAVVIKNCV
+848 
-858 ISPEIVFEGYQPYNS
+858 ISPEINCSGNANFI
-873 EFVCGGALAEI
+873 CGGAFAEI
-884 GQNDSFSVTADNITL
+884 GQNDKFSVTADNVKLGAAVT
-899 RPSITSNSSH
+899 NSSTAGS
-909 EYKKIGGF
+909 KKVGGF
-917 IGNISNSNGSAS
+917 IGNISSNNGAVSD
-929 VRTVSITNMTIDGA
+929 RTISLTNITID
-943 KIVSENGGALLGE
+943 SENVTSAYGGALLGE
-956 SWNNCEVSFGSETEK
+956 SWNNCEVSVGSETEK

-979 VTQNGKGGFAG
+979 VTQNGNGDFAG
-990 LVTAA
+990 FVTNA
-995 TGYWKVYGVNIEA
+995 TGCWKVYDVNIEG
-1008 ITVSGTSAA
+1008 ITVSGASAA

-1025 GVYAADRV
+1025 GVYKYDSI
-1033 TNALYLEIESES
+1033 TTALYLETESEN
-1045 AYNINSAN
+1045 AYKI
-1053 INVGS
+1053 GS
-1058 AVYDEI
+1058 AVISIGLNTIYDEI

-1077 VLLNDTCA
+1077 VLWNDTCA

-1168 PTGNYDLIGYSYY
+1168 PAGNYDMTGYSYY

-1223 GLFRNANGNITAG
+1223 GLFRNSDGNITAG
-1236 NIKFSGTVG
+1236 NITFSGTVG
-1245 ADPDYS
+1245 ADTDYS
-1251 GAMFCGTVM
+1251 GAMFCGTVI

-1266 AKAVL
+1266 AKVVL
-1271 KGIAL
+1271 NGIVL

-1301 ELSDVSTTEKYRTE
+1301 ELSNVSTTEKYRTE
-1315 NISSAASSLI
+1315 SISAAASSLI
-1325 GDVGNSDGNSK
+1325 GDVGSSDGNSK

-1360 AALSAA
+1360 AALSKA
-1366 YNTDKSIFSKAILL
+1366 YNTDMSIFSKATLL
-1380 NSFKFKAGS
+1380 NSFRFKAGS

-1397 RRDEDWDEDAAKHNV
+1397 RRDEDWDEDSAKHNV

-1435 SYTNPTGENVEYD
+1435 SHTNPTGEDAEYD

-1454 YVAVSYSENNNYH
+1454 YVAASYSGNNYH

-1518 NYQKNSYSA
+1518 NYQENSYSA
-1527 WCKEKNSHKVLL
+1527 WCNEKNSHKVLL
-1539 WNAES
+1539 WDAES
-1544 SSFRSEDGSTS
+1544 SCFRSEDGTASI
-1555 VKLAD
+1555 KLAD
-1560 MQNELASAYYMLG
+1560 MQKTLASAYYMLG

-1583 VGIGKKVP
+1583 VGIGKNVP
-1591 FKGIV
+1591 FKGAV

-1603 TNKTAQ
+1603 TNETVQ

-1717 GITADMNSIFDS
+1717 GITAGMNNIFGS
-1729 NFDSNVLLYCNPIIG
+1729 NALLYCNPIIG
-1744 RVIDGFAVTEASVF
+1744 RVIDGFAVTETSAF

-1773 YSIANIST
+1773 YSIADIST
-1781 AADKIGFESNGTNSG
+1781 AADKISFESNDTNSG
-1796 TIKVSDS
+1796 TIKISDS

-1829 YGADKMVRHALYSD
+1829 YGENKMVRHALYSD
-1843 IGTDDTEGNTSD
+1843 IGTDDSEGNTSD

-1876 TNAYSG
+1876 TNAISG

-1899 LANNTYELP
+1899 LAKNTYELP

-1917 NSSDA
+1917 NSADA
-1922 DMAMHVGNLN
+1922 DMAMHINSLN

-1946 YGKDYDQYYNDIN
+1946 YGKDYDRYYNDIN
-1959 INNTTSVDCKTGLGL
+1959 INNTTFVDCKTGLGL
-1974 FNNLIGKNNKIS
+1974 FNNLIQSSDNENNTIS
-1986 DLTISGTVNYEVYIY
+1986 NLTISGHVDYEYYKDHSGKKNIIY
-2001 IKENNEFKFKKFA
+2001 ENNS
-2014 EFAEKTSFSCAGGL
+2014 SFSCVGAL
-2028 AGVSSNLNLEK
+2028 AGVGSNLRLDKIQLE
-2039 ISLNELSVNS
+2039 ELSVNS
-2049 RFVSGGIVGYA
+2049 CFVSGGIVGFA
-2060 MDSIKI
+2060 KKLVQI
-2066 KDLNASKLYVSGNFF
+2066 KDLKSDDLNVSANFF
-2081 SGGIIGIAN
+2081 SGGIIGIAGN
-2090 KCDVDIDGSSG
+2090 CNVKIDGSSDSEG
-2101 TDGNNRGTITEGTIN
+2101 LIRGSITSGSISLVGDTSRGEGASLYGVGI
-2116 SCGKTYTFDGGRE
+2116 G
-2129 YALGLGTA
+2129 A
-2137 AVIGAYMQ
+2137 ATVIGAFL
-2145 ENSNKKIQT
+2145 NTNNTVLTSLSVT
-2154 IKNINIE
+2154 NINIE
-2161 SFNITAPQIKRA
+2161 DLDISAPLIGRA
-2173 MVGTVIGCCGNSTI
+2173 MLGGIVGCCGNTTAKNIQSR
-2187 SQMVIQNIDV
+2187 IQNV
-2197 DKVNINKDSGNDYKE
+2197 DIKNVDINKEVKR

-2217 GAIGII
+2217 GIIGLV
-2223 KSGVKKCEISDVKI
+2223 KEGVKKCEISNVKI
-2237 IGDKDNKN
+2237 IGDKNNKN
-2245 TINGYRHSGGIIGLT
+2245 TITGYRHSGGIIGLT
-2260 ASKNAIINNCQIENY
+2260 SSDTIIDNCLIENY
-2275 ILVTDNAGEDA
+2275 EIVTDEYGEDV
-2286 GGIVGKV
+2286 GGIVGKIN
-2293 DDNFK
+2293 DNK
-2298 LIIKNSKIRDC
+2298 STLIIKNSKISDC
-2309 EILIKDNNKKNDKGT
+2309 VIKINDNNSKNGDGT

-2330 GKIGEGACFYGYNI
+2330 GKMAKNSCLYGYNI
-2344 ALDNVQFIN
+2344 SLDNVQFKN
-2353 REDSKTGAGE
+2353 NENKKAGAGE
-2363 ICGYMVKLLGKNTK
+2363 ICGYMQNNTK
-2377 MKVVGVSAKTR
+2377 VKVVGISARKGD
-2388 NNESGRPNIISK
+2388 SGIPANIISK
-2400 KDNNAESICIYA
+2400 KDNINTAPSLCIYA
-2412 DYNGKCLDEAAANKE
+2412 DYNGSCLDEPAANKE
-2427 ASTINSDSNVDDMG
+2427 ASTISSDSNVDDMG

-2477 IADISNG
+2477 IADISKG

-2526 ESNYRKIT
+2526 ESNYKKIT

-2544 TNDTSVSSYAQTGS
+2544 TNDTSISSYAQTGS

-2572 TSGAFESGENFT
+2572 TSGTFESGENFT
-2584 KTLECKNGYFRMTDK
+2584 KTLEYKNGYFRMTNM
-2599 DYDSNYKQFTLID
+2599 DYDSNYKQFTMID

-2619 DASKT
+2619 DTSKT

-2731 STIGKAF
+2731 STIGEAF

-2751 TSEGK
+2751 TSDGK
-2756 GFEPVT
+2756 EFEPVT

-2768 KAADITVSQADEGT
+2768 KAADITVSQADDGT

-2788 DISKATFKIGADYYR
+2788 DISKATFKIGDDYYR

-2909 NRALKAELT
+2909 NRVLKADLT

-2951 RTDENGTEKGIK
+2951 RTDESGTEKGIK

-2971 YKIGSTEYSKNFS
+2971 YKIGSTEYAKNFS

-2992 SGGTAEAPVD
+2992 SGGTEEAPLD
-3002 IKARLISGSVTIT
+3002 IKAQLISGSVTIT
-3015 CNDLMIVYPDGES
+3015 CDDMVITYPDGES

-3036 RDQDDTYGVTLSA
+3036 KDRDDTYGVTLSA
-3049 SSNLAYVPD
+3049 SSNLAYVSD

-3085 TLSYNLPSNSPSEM
+3085 TLSYNLPSNSPNEM

-3125 ETAIDRAKNVKF
+3125 ETAIDKAKKVSF
-3137 TLSLYQKTDRDIYD
+3137 TLSLYQKTDSGIYD
-3151 AVPIAKYLENITLY
+3151 AVPIAEYLENITLY
-3165 DKNGSAKSPESPEL
+3165 DKNGTAKAPVSS
-3179 TGDSY
+3179 GDSY

-3201 EVVSSYSVITGA
+3201 EVISSYSVITGGA
-3213 EFEGGKKIY
+3213 FESKGKTY

-3233 LDENNDPI
+3233 LDENGEPI

>member
-13 VTAIAM
+13 LTAIAM
-19 IAGNFTASSPVS
+19 IASNFTASSPVS
-31 RYVFNEINVSAAD
+31 RYVLNEINVSAAD
-44 EAEGETTTVPQETT
+44 GAEGETTTAPQETT
-58 VTSVTG
+58 VTTVTG

-69 DDKEQSDSSSEAAVT
+69 NDTEQSDSSSETAVT
-84 NVSQDDSTNTAD
+84 EVSQDDSTNTAD

-105 DDTTVPEGTSD
+105 DDTTVPDGTED
-116 DTSETDGDNTDDTS
+116 DAAEDDGDNADDTS

-154 PTKYQNIDVS
+154 PAKYQNIDVS
-164 IAIAS
+164 IAITS

-176 GFVSIGTEQFPFAA
+176 GFVSIGTAQYPFAA

-198 EFKLTID
+198 EFKLTLD

-218 NTDVIISRSNPV
+218 NTDVIISRSLPV
-230 SGAVSDSA
+230 SGDVSDSA
-238 LFAEH
+238 LFAEY

-248 EKDAA
+248 EKNTTAQ
-253 ADWSVSISSTETAFS
+253 WSVSLMNAEAAFS
-268 SVIGSLGE
+268 SVIGTLGE
-276 NADVKLTITNNAD
+276 NVNAKLTITNNAD
-289 SASVSGSGSVGLAC
+289 SVSVSGSGSAGLAC
-303 GRMEKNSSLTVTTS
+303 GRMEKNSSLTVITS
-317 GSASYNVSSSG
+317 GSASYNVSSSS
-328 GNAGGMVGTMADGS
+328 GNAGGMIGTMADGS

-354 EVKATRGYAGGL
+354 EVTAAGYAGGL
-366 VGYAENAAVSFEGTA
+366 VGYAENASVSFEGTA
-381 MVSGTVSGSLATGG
+381 MVSGTVSGALATGG

-403 EAENSFDISKYAVN
+403 EAENSFDISRYAVS
-417 CTLNGESSGGLF
+417 CTLNGENSGGLF
-429 GRLENSGN
+429 GKLENSGN
-437 MTIIKNDTEAA
+437 MTINKSDTEAA
-448 DISVNRT
+448 GISVNRT

-460 TFGGLIGTYLSE
+460 TFGGLIGTYLSDN
-472 STSNSLTISGISVSA
+472 TSNSLTISGISVSS

-508 YIRLENVSVS
+508 YIRLENVSAS

-602 LNRGEASAF
+602 LNRGEAASF

-616 WGEVLRLGSSLREDN
+616 WGEVLRLSSSLREDN
-631 IFSINETEH
+631 IFNINETEH

-674 TLLFESTSTTSTSLL
+674 TLLFESTSTTGTSLL
-689 SSVITLNCNIDLSG
+689 SSDISLNCNIDLSG

-709 TRDDGKDA
+709 TRDDGENEA
-717 SGNGDISYTGAF
+717 YTGTF
-729 NGNGHT
+729 NGSGHT
-735 ITLAIGE
+735 ITLAVGE
-742 PYGCRSSTALAA
+742 PYGYRSNTALAA
-754 GDTSDGNGC
+754 GDASDGNGR
-763 IYSHYYNGLF
+763 IYRHYYSGLF
-773 SKTGSGV
+773 AKTENITFNNLIVDGI
-780 KFSKLTVSGV
+780 
-790 INVKYKDNLKYY
+790 INVKYTDNARYY
-802 IGGLSSTHKGD
+802 IGGLSALHSGN
-813 ITAEDLT
+813 ITVQDLT
-820 VSEKISVYG
+820 VQENINVSGNTGNY
-829 TVREFCFAGGII
+829 CFVGGIAGQAAENSSPAI
-841 GNISEGT
+841 VISGST
-848 NPAVVIKNCV
+848 
-858 ISPEIVFEGYQPYNS
+858 ISPEINCSGNANFI
-873 EFVCGGALAEI
+873 CGGAFAEI
-884 GQNDSFSVTADNITL
+884 GQNDKFSVTADNVKLGAAVT
-899 RPSITSNSSH
+899 NSSTAGS
-909 EYKKIGGF
+909 KKVGGF
-917 IGNISNSNGSAS
+917 IGNISSNNGAAS
-929 VRTVSITNMTIDGA
+929 DRTISLTNITID
-943 KIVSENGGALLGE
+943 SENVTSAYGGALLGE
-956 SWNNCEVSFGSETEK
+956 SWNNCEVSVGSETEK

-979 VTQNGKGGFAG
+979 VTQNGNGDFAG
-990 LVTAA
+990 FVTNA
-995 TGYWKVYGVNIEA
+995 TGCWKVYDVNIEG
-1008 ITVSGTSAA
+1008 ITVSGASAA

-1025 GVYAADRV
+1025 GVYKYDSI
-1033 TNALYLEIESES
+1033 TTALYLETESEN
-1045 AYNINSAN
+1045 AYKI
-1053 INVGS
+1053 GS
-1058 AVYDEI
+1058 AVISIGLNTIYDEI

-1077 VLLNDTCA
+1077 VLWNDTCA

-1168 PTGNYDLIGYSYY
+1168 PAGNYDMTGYSYY

-1223 GLFRNANGNITAG
+1223 GLFRNSDGNITAG
-1236 NIKFSGTVG
+1236 NITFSGTVG
-1245 ADPDYS
+1245 ADSDYS

-1271 KGIAL
+1271 NGIVL

-1301 ELSDVSTTEKYRTE
+1301 ELSNVSTTEKYRTE
-1315 NISSAASSLI
+1315 NISAAASSLI
-1325 GDVGNSDGNSK
+1325 GDVGSSDGNSK

-1360 AALSAA
+1360 AALSKA
-1366 YNTDKSIFSKAILL
+1366 YNTDMSIFSKAILL
-1380 NSFKFKAGS
+1380 NSFRFKAGS

-1397 RRDEDWDEDAAKHNV
+1397 RRDEDWDEDSAKHNV

-1435 SYTNPTGENVEYD
+1435 SYTNPTGEDAEYD
-1448 FSGFLP
+1448 FRGFLP
-1454 YVAVSYSENNNYH
+1454 YVAASYSENNYH

-1518 NYQKNSYSA
+1518 NYQGNSYSA
-1527 WCKEKNSHKVLL
+1527 WCNEKNSHKVLL
-1539 WNAES
+1539 WDAES
-1544 SSFRSEDGSTS
+1544 SCFRSEDGTTS
-1555 VKLAD
+1555 IKLAD
-1560 MQNELASAYYMLG
+1560 MQKTLASAYYMLG

-1583 VGIGKKVP
+1583 VGIGKNVP
-1591 FKGIV
+1591 FKGAV

-1603 TNKTAQ
+1603 TNETVQ
-1609 PLIYQSTGAVIKDI
+1609 PLIYQSTGVVIKDI

-1702 YGGVIFRNMDNASHS
+1702 YGAVIFRNMDNASHS
-1717 GITADMNSIFDS
+1717 GITAGMNNIFGS
-1729 NFDSNVLLYCNPIIG
+1729 NALLYCNPIIG
-1744 RVIDGFAVTEASVF
+1744 RVIDGFAVTETSAF
-1758 NGAEDKVTMK
+1758 NGAEGKVTMK

-1773 YSIANIST
+1773 YSIADIST
-1781 AADKIGFESNGTNSG
+1781 DADKISFESNDTNSG
-1796 TIKVSDS
+1796 TIKISDS

-1818 SADSSGYSKFS
+1818 SADSSGYYKFS
-1829 YGADKMVRHALYSD
+1829 YGENKMVRHALYSD
-1843 IGTDDTEGNTSD
+1843 IGTDDSEGNTSD

-1876 TNAYSG
+1876 TNAISG

-1899 LANNTYELP
+1899 LAKNTYELP

-1922 DMAMHVGNLN
+1922 DMAMHINSLN

-1959 INNTTSVDCKTGLGL
+1959 INNTTFVDCKTGLGL
-1974 FNNLIGKNNKIS
+1974 FNNLIQSSDNENNTIS
-1986 DLTISGTVNYEVYIY
+1986 NLTISGHVDYEYYKDHSGKKNIIY
-2001 IKENNEFKFKKFA
+2001 ENNS
-2014 EFAEKTSFSCAGGL
+2014 SFSCVGAL
-2028 AGVSSNLNLEK
+2028 AGVGSNLRLDKIQLEK
-2039 ISLNELSVNS
+2039 LSVNS
-2049 RFVSGGIVGYA
+2049 CFVSGGIVGFA
-2060 MDSIKI
+2060 KKLVQI
-2066 KDLNASKLYVSGNFF
+2066 KDLKSDDLNVSANFF
-2081 SGGIIGIAN
+2081 SGGIIGIAGN
-2090 KCDVDIDGSSG
+2090 CNVKIDGSSDSEG
-2101 TDGNNRGTITEGTIN
+2101 LIRGSITSGSISLVGDTSRGEGASLYGVGI
-2116 SCGKTYTFDGGRE
+2116 G
-2129 YALGLGTA
+2129 A
-2137 AVIGAYMQ
+2137 ATVIGAFL
-2145 ENSNKKIQT
+2145 NTNNTVLTSLSVT
-2154 IKNINIE
+2154 NINIE
-2161 SFNITAPQIKRA
+2161 DLDISAPLIGRA
-2173 MVGTVIGCCGNSTI
+2173 MLGGIVGCCGNTTAKNIQSR
-2187 SQMVIQNIDV
+2187 IQNV
-2197 DKVNINKDSGNDYKE
+2197 DIKNVDINKEVKR

-2217 GAIGII
+2217 GIIGLV
-2223 KSGVKKCEISDVKI
+2223 KEGVKKCEISNVKI
-2237 IGDKDNKN
+2237 IGDKNNKN
-2245 TINGYRHSGGIIGLT
+2245 TITGYRHSGGIIGLT
-2260 ASKNAIINNCQIENY
+2260 SSDTIIDNCLIENY
-2275 ILVTDNAGEDA
+2275 EIVTDEYGEDV
-2286 GGIVGKV
+2286 GGIVGKIN
-2293 DDNFK
+2293 DNK
-2298 LIIKNSKIRDC
+2298 STLIVKNSKISDC
-2309 EILIKDNNKKNDKGT
+2309 VIKINDNNSKNSDGT

-2330 GKIGEGACFYGYNI
+2330 GKMAKNSCLYGYNI
-2344 ALDNVQFIN
+2344 SLDNVQFKN
-2353 REDSKTGAGE
+2353 NENKKAGAGE
-2363 ICGYMVKLLGKNTK
+2363 ICGYMQNNTK
-2377 MKVVGVSAKTR
+2377 VKVVGISARKG
-2388 NNESGRPNIISK
+2388 ESGIPANIISK
-2400 KDNNAESICIYA
+2400 KDNINTAPSLCIYA
-2412 DYNGKCLDEAAANKE
+2412 DYNGSCLDEPAANKE
-2427 ASTINSDSNVDDMG
+2427 ASTISSDSNVDDMG

-2477 IADISNG
+2477 IADISKG
-2484 TGYINAADEYND
+2484 IGYINAADEYND

-2544 TNDTSVSSYAQTGS
+2544 TNDTSISSYAQTGS

-2584 KTLECKNGYFRMTDK
+2584 KTLEYKNGYFRMTNM

-2619 DASKT
+2619 DTSKT
-2624 AYHLYIPVYVEKML
+2624 VYHLYIPVYVEKML

-2731 STIGKAF
+2731 STIGEAF

-2751 TSEGK
+2751 TSDGK
-2756 GFEPVT
+2756 VFEPVT

-2768 KAADITVSQADEGT
+2768 KAADITVSQADDGT

-2788 DISKATFKIGADYYR
+2788 DISKATFKIGDDYYR

-2909 NRALKAELT
+2909 NRVLKAELT

-2951 RTDENGTEKGIK
+2951 RTDESGTEKGIK

-2971 YKIGSTEYSKNFS
+2971 YKIGSTEYAKNFS

-2992 SGGTAEAPVD
+2992 SGGTEEAPLD

-3015 CNDLMIVYPDGES
+3015 CDDMVITYPDGES

-3036 RDQDDTYGVTLSA
+3036 KDRDDTYGVTLSA
-3049 SSNLAYVPD
+3049 SSNLAYVSD

-3085 TLSYNLPSNSPSEM
+3085 TLSYNLPSNSPNEM
-3099 IRLGINGLDTNDKIT
+3099 IRLGINGLDTNEKIT

-3125 ETAIDRAKNVKF
+3125 ETATSKAKKVSF
-3137 TLSLYQKTDRDIYD
+3137 TLSLYQKTDSGIYD
-3151 AVPIAKYLENITLY
+3151 AVPIAECFENIILY
-3165 DKNGSAKSPESPEL
+3165 DKNGSAKSPAS

-3201 EVVSSYSVITGA
+3201 EVISSYSVITGGA
-3213 EFEGGKKIY
+3213 FESKGKTY

-3233 LDENNDPI
+3233 LDENGEPI

>member
-1 MKYRSKSRFTAL
+1 ML
-13 VTAIAM
+13 TAIAM
-19 IAGNFTASSPVS
+19 IASNFTASSPVS
-31 RYVFNEINVSAAD
+31 RYVLNEINVSAAD
-44 EAEGETTTVPQETT
+44 GAEGETTTAPQETT
-58 VTSVTG
+58 VTAVTG

-69 DDKEQSDSSSEAAVT
+69 DDTEQTDSSSETAVT
-84 NVSQDDSTNTAD
+84 EVSQDDSTNTAD

-105 DDTTVPEGTSD
+105 DDTTVPDGTED
-116 DTSETDGDNTDDTS
+116 DAAEDDGDNTDDTS

-154 PTKYQNIDVS
+154 PAKYQNIDVS
-164 IAIAS
+164 IAITS

-176 GFVSIGTEQFPFAA
+176 GFVSIGTARYPFAA

-198 EFKLTID
+198 EFKLTLD

-218 NTDVIISRSNPV
+218 NTDVIISRSLPV
-230 SGAVSDSA
+230 SGDVSDSA

-248 EKDAA
+248 EKNTTAQ
-253 ADWSVSISSTETAFS
+253 WSVSLMNAEAAFS
-268 SVIGSLGE
+268 SVIGTLGE
-276 NADVKLTITNNAD
+276 NVNAKLTITNNAD
-289 SASVSGSGSVGLAC
+289 SVSVSGSGSAGLAC
-303 GRMEKNSSLTVTTS
+303 GRMEKNSSLTVITS
-317 GSASYNVSSSG
+317 GSASYNVSSSS
-328 GNAGGMVGTMADGS
+328 GNAGGMIGTMADGS

-354 EVKATRGYAGGL
+354 EVTAAGYAGGL
-366 VGYAENAAVSFEGTA
+366 VGYAENASVSFEGTA
-381 MVSGTVSGSLATGG
+381 MVSGTVSGALATGG

-403 EAENSFDISKYAVN
+403 EAENSFDISRYAVS
-417 CTLNGESSGGLF
+417 CTLNRENSGGLF
-429 GRLENSGN
+429 GKLENSGN
-437 MTIIKNDTEAA
+437 MTINKSDTEAA

-460 TFGGLIGTYLSE
+460 TFGGLIGTYLSDN
-472 STSNSLTISGISVSA
+472 TSNSLTVSGISVSA

-551 DFIGGGV
+551 DFIGGGI

-602 LNRGEASAF
+602 LNRGEAASF

-616 WGEVLRLGSSLREDN
+616 WGEVLRLSSSLREDN
-631 IFSINETEH
+631 IFNINETEH

-674 TLLFESTSTTSTSLL
+674 TLLFESTSTTGTSLL
-689 SSVITLNCNIDLSG
+689 SSDITLNCNIDLSG

-709 TRDDGKDA
+709 TRDDGENDA
-717 SGNGDISYTGAF
+717 YTGTF
-729 NGNGHT
+729 NGSGHT
-735 ITLAIGE
+735 ITLAVGE
-742 PYGCRSSTALAA
+742 PYGYRSNTALAA
-754 GDTSDGNGC
+754 GDASDGNGR
-763 IYSHYYNGLF
+763 IYRHYYSGLF
-773 SKTGSGV
+773 AKTENITFTNLIVDGI
-780 KFSKLTVSGV
+780 
-790 INVKYKDNLKYY
+790 INVKYTDNARYY
-802 IGGLSSTHKGD
+802 IGGLSALHSGN
-813 ITAEDLT
+813 ITVQDLSVQENIN
-820 VSEKISVYG
+820 VSGNTGNY
-829 TVREFCFAGGII
+829 CFVGGIAGQAAENSSPAI
-841 GNISEGT
+841 VISGST
-848 NPAVVIKNCV
+848 
-858 ISPEIVFEGYQPYNS
+858 ISPEINCSGNANFI
-873 EFVCGGALAEI
+873 CGGAFAEI
-884 GQNDSFSVTADNITL
+884 GQNDKFSVTADNVKLGAAVT
-899 RPSITSNSSH
+899 NSSTAGS
-909 EYKKIGGF
+909 KKVGGF
-917 IGNISNSNGSAS
+917 IGNISSNNGAAS
-929 VRTVSITNMTIDGA
+929 DRTISLTNITID
-943 KIVSENGGALLGE
+943 SENVTSAYGGALLGE
-956 SWNNCEVSFGSETEK
+956 SWNNCEVSVGSETEK

-979 VTQNGKGGFAG
+979 VTQNGNGDFAG
-990 LVTAA
+990 FVTNA
-995 TGYWKVYGVNIEA
+995 TGCWKVYDVNIEG
-1008 ITVSGTSAA
+1008 ITVSGASAA

-1025 GVYAADRV
+1025 GVYKYDSI
-1033 TNALYLEIESES
+1033 TTALYLETESEN
-1045 AYNINSAN
+1045 AYKI
-1053 INVGS
+1053 GS
-1058 AVYDEI
+1058 AVISIGLNTIYDEI

-1077 VLLNDTCA
+1077 VLWNDTCA
-1085 VVSIHTS
+1085 VVSIHTR

-1131 NVSERTDAEKLML
+1131 NVSKRTDAEKLML

-1168 PTGNYDLIGYSYY
+1168 PAGNYDMTGYSYY

-1223 GLFRNANGNITAG
+1223 GLFRNSDGNITAG
-1236 NIKFSGTVG
+1236 NITFSGTVG
-1245 ADPDYS
+1245 ADTDYS

-1271 KGIAL
+1271 NGIVL

-1301 ELSDVSTTEKYRTE
+1301 ELSNVSTTEKYRTE
-1315 NISSAASSLI
+1315 SISAAASSLI
-1325 GDVGNSDGNSK
+1325 GDVGSSDGNSK

-1360 AALSAA
+1360 AALSKA
-1366 YNTDKSIFSKAILL
+1366 YNTDMSIFSKAILL
-1380 NSFKFKAGS
+1380 NSFRFKAGS

-1397 RRDEDWDEDAAKHNV
+1397 RRDEDWDEDSAKHNV

-1435 SYTNPTGENVEYD
+1435 SYTNPTGEDAEYD

-1454 YVAVSYSENNNYH
+1454 YVAASYSENNYH

-1518 NYQKNSYSA
+1518 NYQENSYSA
-1527 WCKEKNSHKVLL
+1527 WCNEKNSHKVLL
-1539 WNAES
+1539 WDAES
-1544 SSFRSEDGSTS
+1544 SCFRSEDGTTS
-1555 VKLAD
+1555 IKLAD
-1560 MQNELASAYYMLG
+1560 MQKTLASAYYMLG

-1583 VGIGKKVP
+1583 VGIGKNVP
-1591 FKGIV
+1591 FKGAV

-1603 TNKTAQ
+1603 TNETVQ

-1687 NYGNKAVGGYIGVIR
+1687 DYGNKAVGGYIGVIR
-1702 YGGVIFRNMDNASHS
+1702 YGAVIFRNMVNASHS
-1717 GITADMNSIFDS
+1717 GITAGMNNIFGS
-1729 NFDSNVLLYCNPIIG
+1729 NALLYCNPIIG
-1744 RVIDGFAVTEASVF
+1744 RVIDGFAVTETSAF
-1758 NGAEDKVTMK
+1758 NGAEDRVTMK

-1773 YSIANIST
+1773 YSIADIST
-1781 AADKIGFESNGTNSG
+1781 AADKISFESDDTNSG
-1796 TIKVSDS
+1796 TIKISDS

-1829 YGADKMVRHALYSD
+1829 YGENKMVRHALYSD
-1843 IGTDDTEGNTSD
+1843 IGTDDSEGNTSD

-1876 TNAYSG
+1876 TNAISG

-1890 NHNFAFDID
+1890 NHNFAFNID
-1899 LANNTYELP
+1899 LAKNTYELP

-1922 DMAMHVGNLN
+1922 DMAMHINSLN

-1959 INNTTSVDCKTGLGL
+1959 INNITFVDCKTGLGL
-1974 FNNLIGKNNKIS
+1974 FNNLIQSSDNENN
-1986 DLTISGTVNYEVYIY
+1986 TISNLIISGHVDYEYYKDHSGKKNIIY
-2001 IKENNEFKFKKFA
+2001 ENNS
-2014 EFAEKTSFSCAGGL
+2014 SFSCVGAL
-2028 AGVSSNLNLEK
+2028 AGVGSNLRLDKIQLE
-2039 ISLNELSVNS
+2039 ELSVNS
-2049 RFVSGGIVGYA
+2049 CFVSGGIVGFA
-2060 MDSIKI
+2060 KKLVQI
-2066 KDLNASKLYVSGNFF
+2066 KDLKSDDLNVSANFF
-2081 SGGIIGIAN
+2081 SGGIIGIAGN
-2090 KCDVDIDGSSG
+2090 CNVKIDGSSDSEG
-2101 TDGNNRGTITEGTIN
+2101 LIRGSITSGSISLVGDTSRGEGASLYGVGI
-2116 SCGKTYTFDGGRE
+2116 G
-2129 YALGLGTA
+2129 A
-2137 AVIGAYMQ
+2137 ATVIGAFL
-2145 ENSNKKIQT
+2145 NTNNTVLTSLSVT
-2154 IKNINIE
+2154 NINIE
-2161 SFNITAPQIKRA
+2161 DLDISAPLIGRA
-2173 MVGTVIGCCGNSTI
+2173 MLGGIVGCCGNTTAKNIQSR
-2187 SQMVIQNIDV
+2187 IQNV
-2197 DKVNINKDSGNDYKE
+2197 DIKNVDINKEVKR

-2217 GAIGII
+2217 GIIGLV
-2223 KSGVKKCEISDVKI
+2223 KEGVKKCEISNVKI
-2237 IGDKDNKN
+2237 IGDKNNKN
-2245 TINGYRHSGGIIGLT
+2245 TITGYRHSGGIIGLISSDT
-2260 ASKNAIINNCQIENY
+2260 IIDNCLIENY
-2275 ILVTDNAGEDA
+2275 EIVTDEYGEDV
-2286 GGIVGKV
+2286 GGIVGKIN
-2293 DDNFK
+2293 DNK
-2298 LIIKNSKIRDC
+2298 STLIVKNSKISDC
-2309 EILIKDNNKKNDKGT
+2309 VIKINDNNSKNSDGT

-2330 GKIGEGACFYGYNI
+2330 GKMAKNSCLYGYNI
-2344 ALDNVQFIN
+2344 SLDNVQFKN
-2353 REDSKTGAGE
+2353 NENKKAGAGE
-2363 ICGYMVKLLGKNTK
+2363 ICGYMQNNTK
-2377 MKVVGVSAKTR
+2377 VKVVGISARKG
-2388 NNESGRPNIISK
+2388 ESGIPANIISK
-2400 KDNNAESICIYA
+2400 KDNINTAPSLCIYA
-2412 DYNGKCLDEAAANKE
+2412 DYNGSCFDEPAANKE
-2427 ASTINSDSNVDDMG
+2427 ASTISSDSNVYDMG

-2464 TGDGADKSAVEAI
+2464 TGDGADKSAIEAI
-2477 IADISNG
+2477 IADISKG
-2484 TGYINAADEYND
+2484 IGYINAADEYND

-2544 TNDTSVSSYAQTGS
+2544 TNDTSISSYAQTGS

-2584 KTLECKNGYFRMTDK
+2584 KTLEYKNGYFRMTDM

-2619 DASKT
+2619 DTSKT

-2731 STIGKAF
+2731 STIGEAF

-2751 TSEGK
+2751 TSDGK
-2756 GFEPVT
+2756 VFEPVT

-2768 KAADITVSQADEGT
+2768 KAADITVSQADDGT

-2788 DISKATFKIGADYYR
+2788 DISKATFKIGDDYYR

-2857 MKCGSRLGD
+2857 MNCGSRLGD

-2900 TGDQVINDS
+2900 IGDQVINDS

-2951 RTDENGTEKGIK
+2951 RTDESGTEKGIK

-2971 YKIGSTEYSKNFS
+2971 YKIGSTEYAKNFS

-2992 SGGTAEAPVD
+2992 SGGTEEAPLD

-3015 CNDLMIVYPDGES
+3015 CDDMVITYPDGES

-3036 RDQDDTYGVTLSA
+3036 KDRDDTYGVTLSA
-3049 SSNLAYVPD
+3049 SSNLAYVSD

-3085 TLSYNLPSNSPSEM
+3085 TLSYNLPSNSPNEM

-3125 ETAIDRAKNVKF
+3125 ETAIDKAKKVSF
-3137 TLSLYQKTDRDIYD
+3137 TLSLYQKTDSGIYD
-3151 AVPIAKYLENITLY
+3151 AVPIAEYLENITLY
-3165 DKNGSAKSPESPEL
+3165 DKNGTAKAPVSS
-3179 TGDSY
+3179 GDSY

-3201 EVVSSYSVITGA
+3201 EVISSYSVITGGA
-3213 EFEGGKKIY
+3213 FESKGKTY

-3233 LDENNDPI
+3233 LDENGEPI

>member
-1 MKYRSKSRFTAL
+1 ML
-13 VTAIAM
+13 TAIAM
-19 IAGNFTASSPVS
+19 IASNFTASSPVS
-31 RYVFNEINVSAAD
+31 RYVLNEINVSAAD
-44 EAEGETTTVPQETT
+44 GAEGETTTAPQETT
-58 VTSVTG
+58 VTTVTG

-69 DDKEQSDSSSEAAVT
+69 DDTEQTDSSSETAVT
-84 NVSQDDSTNTAD
+84 EVSQDDSTNTAD

-105 DDTTVPEGTSD
+105 DDTTVPDGTED
-116 DTSETDGDNTDDTS
+116 DAAEDDGDNTDDTP

-154 PTKYQNIDVS
+154 PAKYQNIDVS
-164 IAIAS
+164 IAITS

-176 GFVSIGTEQFPFAA
+176 GFVSIGTAQYPFAA

-198 EFKLTID
+198 EFKLTLD

-218 NTDVIISRSNPV
+218 NTDVIISRSLPV
-230 SGAVSDSA
+230 SGDVSDSA

-248 EKDAA
+248 EKNTTAQ
-253 ADWSVSISSTETAFS
+253 WSVSLMNAEAAFS
-268 SVIGSLGE
+268 SVIGTLGE
-276 NADVKLTITNNAD
+276 NVNAKLTITNNAD
-289 SASVSGSGSVGLAC
+289 SVSVSGSGSAGLAC
-303 GRMEKNSSLTVTTS
+303 GRMEKNSSLTVITS
-317 GSASYNVSSSG
+317 GSASYNVSSSS
-328 GNAGGMVGTMADGS
+328 GNAGGMIGTMADGS

-354 EVKATRGYAGGL
+354 EVTAAGYAGGL
-366 VGYAENAAVSFEGTA
+366 VGYAENASVSFEGTA
-381 MVSGTVSGSLATGG
+381 MVSGTVSGALATGG

-403 EAENSFDISKYAVN
+403 EAENSFDISRYAVS
-417 CTLNGESSGGLF
+417 CTLNGENSGGLF
-429 GRLENSGN
+429 GKLENSGN
-437 MTIIKNDTEAA
+437 MTINKSNTEAA

-460 TFGGLIGTYLSE
+460 TFGGLIGTYLSDN
-472 STSNSLTISGISVSA
+472 TSNSLTVSGISVSA

-602 LNRGEASAF
+602 LNRGEAASF

-616 WGEVLRLGSSLREDN
+616 WGEVLRLSSSLREDN
-631 IFSINETEH
+631 IFNINETEH
-640 TVTVKRAGTTVGSLA
+640 TVTVKRAGTSVGSLA

-674 TLLFESTSTTSTSLL
+674 TLLFESSSTTSTSLL
-689 SSVITLNCNIDLSG
+689 SSDITLNCNIDLSG

-709 TRDDGKDA
+709 TRDDGENDA
-717 SGNGDISYTGAF
+717 YTGTF
-729 NGNGHT
+729 NGSGHT
-735 ITLAIGE
+735 ITLAVGE
-742 PYGCRSSTALAA
+742 PYGYRSNTALAA
-754 GDTSDGNGC
+754 GDASDGNGR
-763 IYSHYYNGLF
+763 IYRHYYSGLF
-773 SKTGSGV
+773 AKTENITFNNLIVDGI
-780 KFSKLTVSGV
+780 
-790 INVKYKDNLKYY
+790 INVKYTDNARYY
-802 IGGLSSTHKGD
+802 IGGLSALHSGN
-813 ITAEDLT
+813 ITVQDLT
-820 VSEKISVYG
+820 VQENINVSGNTGNY
-829 TVREFCFAGGII
+829 CFVGGIA
-841 GNISEGT
+841 GQAAEISS
-848 NPAVVIKNCV
+848 PAIVISGST
-858 ISPEIVFEGYQPYNS
+858 ISPEINCSGNANFI
-873 EFVCGGALAEI
+873 CGDAFAEI
-884 GQNDSFSVTADNITL
+884 GQNDKFSVTADNVKLGAAVT
-899 RPSITSNSSH
+899 NSSTAGS
-909 EYKKIGGF
+909 KKVGGF
-917 IGNISNSNGSAS
+917 IGNISSNNGAAS
-929 VRTVSITNMTIDGA
+929 DRIISLTNITID
-943 KIVSENGGALLGE
+943 SENVTSAYGGALLGE
-956 SWNNCEVSFGSETEK
+956 SWNNCEVSVGSETEK

-979 VTQNGKGGFAG
+979 VTQNGNGDFAG
-990 LVTAA
+990 FVTNA
-995 TGYWKVYGVNIEA
+995 TGCWKVYDVNIEG
-1008 ITVSGTSAA
+1008 ITVSGASAA

-1025 GVYAADRV
+1025 GVYKYDSI
-1033 TNALYLEIESES
+1033 TTALYLETESEN
-1045 AYNINSAN
+1045 AYKI
-1053 INVGS
+1053 GS
-1058 AVYDEI
+1058 AVISIGLNTIYDEI

-1077 VLLNDTCA
+1077 VLWNDTCA

-1168 PTGNYDLIGYSYY
+1168 PAGNYDMTGYSYY

-1223 GLFRNANGNITAG
+1223 GLFRNSDGNITAG
-1236 NIKFSGTVG
+1236 NITFSGTVG
-1245 ADPDYS
+1245 ADSDYS
-1251 GAMFCGTVM
+1251 GAMICGTVM

-1271 KGIAL
+1271 NGIVL

-1301 ELSDVSTTEKYRTE
+1301 ELSNVSTTEKYRTE
-1315 NISSAASSLI
+1315 SISSAASSLI
-1325 GDVGNSDGNSK
+1325 GDVGSSDGNSK

-1360 AALSAA
+1360 AALSKA
-1366 YNTDKSIFSKAILL
+1366 YNTDMSIFSKAILL
-1380 NSFKFKAGS
+1380 NSFRFKAGS

-1397 RRDEDWDEDAAKHNV
+1397 RRDEDWDEDSAKHNV
-1412 AYGMEISGS
+1412 AYGMEISVS

-1435 SYTNPTGENVEYD
+1435 SYTNPTGEDAEYD
-1448 FSGFLP
+1448 FSGFMP
-1454 YVAVSYSENNNYH
+1454 YVAASYSGNNYH

-1518 NYQKNSYSA
+1518 NYQENSYSV
-1527 WCKEKNSHKVLL
+1527 WCNEKNSHKVLL
-1539 WNAES
+1539 WDAES
-1544 SSFRSEDGSTS
+1544 SCFRSEDGTTS
-1555 VKLAD
+1555 IKLAD
-1560 MQNELASAYYMLG
+1560 MQKTLASAYYMLG

-1583 VGIGKKVP
+1583 VGIGKNVP
-1591 FKGIV
+1591 FKGAV

-1603 TNKTAQ
+1603 TNETVQ

-1687 NYGNKAVGGYIGVIR
+1687 DYGNKAVGGYIGVIR
-1702 YGGVIFRNMDNASHS
+1702 YGGVIFRNMVNASHL
-1717 GITADMNSIFDS
+1717 GITAGMNNIFGS
-1729 NFDSNVLLYCNPIIG
+1729 NALLYCNPIIG
-1744 RVIDGFAVTEASVF
+1744 RVIDGFAVTETSAF

-1773 YSIANIST
+1773 YSIADIST
-1781 AADKIGFESNGTNSG
+1781 AADKISFESNDTNSG
-1796 TIKVSDS
+1796 TIQISDS

-1829 YGADKMVRHALYSD
+1829 YGENKMVRHALYSD
-1843 IGTDDTEGNTSD
+1843 IGTDDSEGNTSD
-1855 YAVAKTDAYVKNT
+1855 HAVAKTDAYVKNT

-1876 TNAYSG
+1876 TNAISG

-1890 NHNFAFDID
+1890 NHNFAFNID
-1899 LANNTYELP
+1899 LAKNTYELP

-1922 DMAMHVGNLN
+1922 DMAMHINSLN

-1959 INNTTSVDCKTGLGL
+1959 INNITFVDCKTGLGL
-1974 FNNLIGKNNKIS
+1974 FNNLIQSSDNENN
-1986 DLTISGTVNYEVYIY
+1986 TISNLIISGHVDYEYYKDHSGKKNIIY
-2001 IKENNEFKFKKFA
+2001 ENNS
-2014 EFAEKTSFSCAGGL
+2014 SFSCVGAL
-2028 AGVSSNLNLEK
+2028 AGVGSNLRLDKIQLEK
-2039 ISLNELSVNS
+2039 LSVNS
-2049 RFVSGGIVGYA
+2049 CFVSGGIVGFA
-2060 MDSIKI
+2060 KKLVQI
-2066 KDLNASKLYVSGNFF
+2066 KDLKSDDLNVSANFF
-2081 SGGIIGIAN
+2081 SGGIIGIAGN
-2090 KCDVDIDGSSG
+2090 CNVKIDGSSDSEG
-2101 TDGNNRGTITEGTIN
+2101 LIRGSITSGSISLVGDTSRGEGASLYGVGI
-2116 SCGKTYTFDGGRE
+2116 G
-2129 YALGLGTA
+2129 A
-2137 AVIGAYMQ
+2137 ATVIGAFL
-2145 ENSNKKIQT
+2145 NTNNTVLTSLSVT
-2154 IKNINIE
+2154 NINIE
-2161 SFNITAPQIKRA
+2161 DLDISAPLIGRA
-2173 MVGTVIGCCGNSTI
+2173 MLGGIVGCCGNTTAKNIQSR
-2187 SQMVIQNIDV
+2187 IQNV
-2197 DKVNINKDSGNDYKE
+2197 DIKNVDINKEVKR

-2217 GAIGII
+2217 GVIGLV
-2223 KSGVKKCEISDVKI
+2223 KEGVKKCEISNVKI
-2237 IGDKDNKN
+2237 IGDKNNKN
-2245 TINGYRHSGGIIGLT
+2245 TITGYRHSGGIIGLISSDT
-2260 ASKNAIINNCQIENY
+2260 IIDNCLIENY
-2275 ILVTDNAGEDA
+2275 EIVTDEYGEDV
-2286 GGIVGKV
+2286 GGIVGKIN
-2293 DDNFK
+2293 DNK
-2298 LIIKNSKIRDC
+2298 STLIVKNSKISDC
-2309 EILIKDNNKKNDKGT
+2309 VIKINDNNSKNSDGT

-2330 GKIGEGACFYGYNI
+2330 GKMAKNSCLYGYNI
-2344 ALDNVQFIN
+2344 SLDNVQFKN
-2353 REDSKTGAGE
+2353 NENKKAGAGE
-2363 ICGYMVKLLGKNTK
+2363 ICGYMQNNTK
-2377 MKVVGVSAKTR
+2377 VKVVGISARKG
-2388 NNESGRPNIISK
+2388 ESGIPANIISK
-2400 KDNNAESICIYA
+2400 KDNINTAPSLCIYA

-2464 TGDGADKSAVEAI
+2464 TGDGADKSAIEAI
-2477 IADISNG
+2477 IADISKG
-2484 TGYINAADEYND
+2484 IGYINAADEYND

-2544 TNDTSVSSYAQTGS
+2544 TNDTSISSYAQTGS

-2572 TSGAFESGENFT
+2572 TSGTFESGENFT
-2584 KTLECKNGYFRMTDK
+2584 KTLEYKNGYFRMTDM

-2619 DASKT
+2619 DTSKT

-2646 LSGTTYNVSA
+2646 LSGTTYNISA

-2694 DLLTAYGKY
+2694 YLLTAYGKY

-2731 STIGKAF
+2731 STIGEAF

-2751 TSEGK
+2751 TSDGK
-2756 GFEPVT
+2756 VFEPVT

-2768 KAADITVSQADEGT
+2768 KAADITVSQADDGT

-2788 DISKATFKIGADYYR
+2788 DISKATFKIGDDYYR

-2951 RTDENGTEKGIK
+2951 RTDESGTEKGIK

-2971 YKIGSTEYSKNFS
+2971 YKIGSTEYAKNFS

-2992 SGGTAEAPVD
+2992 SGGTEEAPLD
-3002 IKARLISGSVTIT
+3002 IKARLISDSVTIT
-3015 CNDLMIVYPDGES
+3015 CDDMVITYPDGES

-3036 RDQDDTYGVTLSA
+3036 KDRDDTYGVTLSA
-3049 SSNLAYVPD
+3049 SSNLAYVSD

-3085 TLSYNLPSNSPSEM
+3085 TLSYNLPSNSPNEM

-3125 ETAIDRAKNVKF
+3125 ESAISKAKKVSF
-3137 TLSLYQKTDRDIYD
+3137 TLSLYQKTDSGIYD
-3151 AVPIAKYLENITLY
+3151 AVPIAEYLENITLY
-3165 DKNGSAKSPESPEL
+3165 DKNGTAKAPVSS
-3179 TGDSY
+3179 GNSY
-3184 EYVFDKETEL
+3184 EYVFDRETEL

-3201 EVVSSYSVITGA
+3201 EVVSSYSVITGGA
-3213 EFEGGKKIY
+3213 FESKGKTY

-3233 LDENNDPI
+3233 LDENGEPI

-3253 NAKINSQLISVG
+3253 NAKINSQLILVG

>member
-13 VTAIAM
+13 LTAIAM
-19 IAGNFTASSPVS
+19 IASNFTVSSPVS
-31 RYVFNEINVSAAD
+31 RYVLNEINVSAAD
-44 EAEGETTTVPQETT
+44 GAEGETTTAPQETT
-58 VTSVTG
+58 VTTVTG

-69 DDKEQSDSSSEAAVT
+69 DDTEQSDSSSETAVT
-84 NVSQDDSTNTAD
+84 EVSQDDSTNTNTTTVVTDDAAD
-96 DTDGTSVPS
+96 VTDGTSVPS
-105 DDTTVPEGTSD
+105 DDTTVPDGTED
-116 DTSETDGDNTDDTS
+116 DASEDDGDNTDDTS

-154 PTKYQNIDVS
+154 PAKYQNIDVS
-164 IAIAS
+164 IAITS

-176 GFVSIGTEQFPFAA
+176 GFVSIGTAQYPFAA

-198 EFKLTID
+198 EFKLTLD

-218 NTDVIISRSNPV
+218 NTDVIISRSLPV
-230 SGAVSDSA
+230 SGDVSDSA

-248 EKDAA
+248 EKNTTAQ
-253 ADWSVSISSTETAFS
+253 WSVSLMNAEAAFS
-268 SVIGSLGE
+268 SVIGTLGE
-276 NADVKLTITNNAD
+276 NVNAKLTITNNAD
-289 SASVSGSGSVGLAC
+289 SVSVSGSGSAGLAC
-303 GRMEKNSSLTVTTS
+303 GRMEKNSSLTVITS

-328 GNAGGMVGTMADGS
+328 GNAGGMIGTMADGS

-354 EVKATRGYAGGL
+354 EVTAAGYAGGL
-366 VGYAENAAVSFEGTA
+366 VGYAENASVSFEGTA
-381 MVSGTVSGSLATGG
+381 MVSGTVSGALATGG

-403 EAENSFDISKYAVN
+403 EAENSFDISRYSVS

-429 GRLENSGN
+429 GKLENSGN

-448 DISVNRT
+448 GISVNRT

-460 TFGGLIGTYLSE
+460 IFGGLIGTYFSDN
-472 STSNSLTISGISVSA
+472 TSNSLTVSGISVSA

-500 IGKADDDS
+500 MGKADDDS
-508 YIRLENVSVS
+508 YIRLEDVSVS

-602 LNRGEASAF
+602 LNRGEAASF

-616 WGEVLRLGSSLREDN
+616 WGEVLRLSSSLREDN
-631 IFSINETEH
+631 IFNINETEH

-674 TLLFESTSTTSTSLL
+674 TLLFESTSTTGTSLL
-689 SSVITLNCNIDLSG
+689 SSDITLNCNIDLSG

-709 TRDDGKDA
+709 TRDDGENDA
-717 SGNGDISYTGAF
+717 YTGTF
-729 NGNGHT
+729 NGSGHT
-735 ITLAIGE
+735 ITLAVGE
-742 PYGCRSSTALAA
+742 PYGYRSNTALAA
-754 GDTSDGNGC
+754 GDASDGNGR
-763 IYSHYYNGLF
+763 IYRHYYSGLF
-773 SKTGSGV
+773 AKTENITFNNLIVDGI
-780 KFSKLTVSGV
+780 
-790 INVKYKDNLKYY
+790 INVKYTDNARYY
-802 IGGLSSTHKGD
+802 IGGLSALHSGN
-813 ITAEDLT
+813 ITVQDLT
-820 VSEKISVYG
+820 VQENINVSGNTGNY
-829 TVREFCFAGGII
+829 CFVGGIAGQAAENSSPAI
-841 GNISEGT
+841 VISGST
-848 NPAVVIKNCV
+848 
-858 ISPEIVFEGYQPYNS
+858 ISPEINCSGNASFI
-873 EFVCGGALAEI
+873 CGGAFAEI
-884 GQNDSFSVTADNITL
+884 GQNDKFSVTADNVKLGAAVT
-899 RPSITSNSSH
+899 NSSTAGS
-909 EYKKIGGF
+909 KKVGGF
-917 IGNISNSNGSAS
+917 IGNISSNNGAAS
-929 VRTVSITNMTIDGA
+929 DRTISLTNITID
-943 KIVSENGGALLGE
+943 SENVTSAYGGALLGE
-956 SWNNCEVSFGSETEK
+956 SWNNCEVSVGSETEK

-979 VTQNGKGGFAG
+979 VTQNGNGDFAG
-990 LVTAA
+990 FVTNA
-995 TGYWKVYGVNIEA
+995 TGCWKVYDVNIEG

-1025 GVYAADRV
+1025 GVYKYDSI
-1033 TNALYLEIESES
+1033 TTALYLETESEN
-1045 AYNINSAN
+1045 AYKI
-1053 INVGS
+1053 GS
-1058 AVYDEI
+1058 AVISIGLNTIYDEI

-1077 VLLNDTCA
+1077 VLWNDTCA

-1144 WSVNLYAY
+1144 WCVNLYAY

-1168 PTGNYDLIGYSYY
+1168 PAGNYDMTGYSYY

-1223 GLFRNANGNITAG
+1223 GLFRNSDGNITAG
-1236 NIKFSGTVG
+1236 NITFSGTVG
-1245 ADPDYS
+1245 ADTDYS

-1271 KGIAL
+1271 NGIVL

-1301 ELSDVSTTEKYRTE
+1301 ELSNVSTTEKYRTE
-1315 NISSAASSLI
+1315 SISAAASSLI
-1325 GDVGNSDGNSK
+1325 GDVGSRDGNSK

-1360 AALSAA
+1360 AALSKA
-1366 YNTDKSIFSKAILL
+1366 YNTDMSIFSKAILL
-1380 NSFKFKAGS
+1380 NSFRFKAGS

-1397 RRDEDWDEDAAKHNV
+1397 RRDEDWDEDSAKHNV

-1435 SYTNPTGENVEYD
+1435 SYTNPTGEDAEYD

-1454 YVAVSYSENNNYH
+1454 YVAASYSEKNYH

-1518 NYQKNSYSA
+1518 NYQENSYSA
-1527 WCKEKNSHKVLL
+1527 WCNEKNSHKVLL
-1539 WNAES
+1539 WDAES
-1544 SSFRSEDGSTS
+1544 SCFRSEDGTTS
-1555 VKLAD
+1555 IKLAD
-1560 MQNELASAYYMLG
+1560 IQKTLASAYYMLA

-1583 VGIGKKVP
+1583 VGIGKNVP
-1591 FKGIV
+1591 FKGAV

-1603 TNKTAQ
+1603 TNETVQ

-1717 GITADMNSIFDS
+1717 GITAGMNNIFGS
-1729 NFDSNVLLYCNPIIG
+1729 NALLYCNPIIG
-1744 RVIDGFAVTEASVF
+1744 RVIDGFAVTETSAF
-1758 NGAEDKVTMK
+1758 NGAEDRVTMK

-1773 YSIANIST
+1773 YSIADIST
-1781 AADKIGFESNGTNSG
+1781 AADKISFESNDTNSG
-1796 TIKVSDS
+1796 TIKISNP

-1829 YGADKMVRHALYSD
+1829 YGENKMVRHALYSD
-1843 IGTDDTEGNTSD
+1843 IGTDDSEGKTSD
-1855 YAVAKTDAYVKNT
+1855 HAVAKTDAYVKNT

-1876 TNAYSG
+1876 TNAISG

-1899 LANNTYELP
+1899 LAKNTYELP

-1922 DMAMHVGNLN
+1922 DMAMHINSLN

-1946 YGKDYDQYYNDIN
+1946 YGKDYDRYYNDIN

-1974 FNNLIGKNNKIS
+1974 FNNLIQSSDNENN
-1986 DLTISGTVNYEVYIY
+1986 TISNLIISGHVDYEYYKDHSGKKNIIY
-2001 IKENNEFKFKKFA
+2001 ENNS
-2014 EFAEKTSFSCAGGL
+2014 SFSCVGAL
-2028 AGVSSNLNLEK
+2028 AGVGSNLRLDKIQLEK
-2039 ISLNELSVNS
+2039 LSVNS
-2049 RFVSGGIVGYA
+2049 CFVSGGIVGFA
-2060 MDSIKI
+2060 KKLVQI
-2066 KDLNASKLYVSGNFF
+2066 KDLKSDDLNVSANFF
-2081 SGGIIGIAN
+2081 SGGIIGIAGN
-2090 KCDVDIDGSSG
+2090 CNVKIDGSSDSEG
-2101 TDGNNRGTITEGTIN
+2101 LIRGSITSGSISLVGDTSRGEGASLYGVGI
-2116 SCGKTYTFDGGRE
+2116 G
-2129 YALGLGTA
+2129 A
-2137 AVIGAYMQ
+2137 ATVIGAFL
-2145 ENSNKKIQT
+2145 NTNNTALTSLSVT
-2154 IKNINIE
+2154 NINIE
-2161 SFNITAPQIKRA
+2161 DLDISAPLIGRA
-2173 MVGTVIGCCGNSTI
+2173 MLGGIVGCCGNTTAKNIQSR
-2187 SQMVIQNIDV
+2187 IQNV
-2197 DKVNINKDSGNDYKE
+2197 DIKNVDINKEVKR

-2217 GAIGII
+2217 GIIGLV
-2223 KSGVKKCEISDVKI
+2223 KEGVKKCEISNVKI
-2237 IGDKDNKN
+2237 IGDKNNKN
-2245 TINGYRHSGGIIGLT
+2245 TITGYRHSGGIIGLT
-2260 ASKNAIINNCQIENY
+2260 SSDTIIDNCLIENY
-2275 ILVTDNAGEDA
+2275 EIVTDEYGEDV
-2286 GGIVGKV
+2286 GGIVGKIN
-2293 DDNFK
+2293 DNK
-2298 LIIKNSKIRDC
+2298 STLIVKNSKISDC
-2309 EILIKDNNKKNDKGT
+2309 VIKINDNNSKNSDGT

-2330 GKIGEGACFYGYNI
+2330 GKMAKSSCLYGYNI
-2344 ALDNVQFIN
+2344 SLDNVQFKN
-2353 REDSKTGAGE
+2353 NENKKAGAGE
-2363 ICGYMVKLLGKNTK
+2363 ICGYMQNNTK
-2377 MKVVGVSAKTR
+2377 VKVVGISARKG
-2388 NNESGRPNIISK
+2388 ESGIPANIISK
-2400 KDNNAESICIYA
+2400 KDNINTAPSLCIYA
-2412 DYNGKCLDEAAANKE
+2412 DYNGSCLDEPAANKE
-2427 ASTINSDSNVDDMG
+2427 ASTISSDSNVDDMG

-2496 VFQKYEGKLTTFNEK
+2496 VFQKYEGKLTSFNEK

-2544 TNDTSVSSYAQTGS
+2544 TNDTSISSYAQTGS

-2572 TSGAFESGENFT
+2572 TSGTFESGENFT
-2584 KTLECKNGYFRMTDK
+2584 KTLEYKNGYFRMTNM

-2619 DASKT
+2619 DTSKT

-2725 GSKAYY
+2725 GSEAYY
-2731 STIGKAF
+2731 STIGEAF

-2751 TSEGK
+2751 TSDGK

-2768 KAADITVSQADEGT
+2768 KAADITVSQADDGT

-2788 DISKATFKIGADYYR
+2788 DISKATFKIGDDYYR

-2828 ADGILILDE
+2828 ADGILVLDE

-2857 MKCGSRLGD
+2857 MKCSSRLGD

-2909 NRALKAELT
+2909 NRVLKAELT

-2951 RTDENGTEKGIK
+2951 RTDESGTEKGIK

-2971 YKIGSTEYSKNFS
+2971 YKIGSTEYAKNFS

-2992 SGGTAEAPVD
+2992 SGGTEEAPLE

-3015 CNDLMIVYPDGES
+3015 CDDMVITYPDGES

-3036 RDQDDTYGVTLSA
+3036 KDRDDTYGVTLSA
-3049 SSNLAYVPD
+3049 SSNLAYVSD

-3085 TLSYNLPSNSPSEM
+3085 TLSYNLPSNSPNEM

-3125 ETAIDRAKNVKF
+3125 ETAISKAKKVSF
-3137 TLSLYQKTDRDIYD
+3137 TLSLYQKTDSGIYD
-3151 AVPIAKYLENITLY
+3151 AVPIAEYLENITLY
-3165 DKNGSAKSPESPEL
+3165 DKNGTAKAPVSS
-3179 TGDSY
+3179 GDSY

-3201 EVVSSYSVITGA
+3201 EVISSYSVITGGA
-3213 EFEGGKKIY
+3213 FESKGKTY

-3233 LDENNDPI
+3233 LDENGEPI

>member
-1 MKYRSKSRFTAL
+1 ML
-13 VTAIAM
+13 TAIAM
-19 IAGNFTASSPVS
+19 IASNFTASSPVS
-31 RYVFNEINVSAAD
+31 RYVLNEINVSAAD
-44 EAEGETTTVPQETT
+44 GAEGETTTAPQETT
-58 VTSVTG
+58 VTTVTG

-69 DDKEQSDSSSEAAVT
+69 DDTEQTDSSSEAAVT
-84 NVSQDDSTNTAD
+84 EVSQDDSTNTAD

-105 DDTTVPEGTSD
+105 DDTTVPDGTED
-116 DTSETDGDNTDDTS
+116 DAAEDDGDNTDDTP

-154 PTKYQNIDVS
+154 PAKYQNIDVS
-164 IAIAS
+164 IAITS

-176 GFVSIGTEQFPFAA
+176 GFVSIGTAQYPFAA

-198 EFKLTID
+198 EFKLTLD

-218 NTDVIISRSNPV
+218 NTDVIISRSLPV
-230 SGAVSDSA
+230 SGDVSDSA

-248 EKDAA
+248 EKNTTAQ
-253 ADWSVSISSTETAFS
+253 WSVSLMNAEAAFS
-268 SVIGSLGE
+268 SVIGTLGE
-276 NADVKLTITNNAD
+276 NVNAKLTITNNAD
-289 SASVSGSGSVGLAC
+289 SVSVSGSGSAGLAC
-303 GRMEKNSSLTVTTS
+303 GRMEKNSSLTVITS
-317 GSASYNVSSSG
+317 GSASYNVSSSS
-328 GNAGGMVGTMADGS
+328 GNAGGMIGTMADGS

-354 EVKATRGYAGGL
+354 EVTAAGYAGGL
-366 VGYAENAAVSFEGTA
+366 VGYAENASVSFEGTA
-381 MVSGTVSGSLATGG
+381 MVSGTVSGALATGG

-403 EAENSFDISKYAVN
+403 EAENSFDISRYAVS
-417 CTLNGESSGGLF
+417 CTLNRENSGGLF
-429 GRLENSGN
+429 GKLENSGN
-437 MTIIKNDTEAA
+437 MTINKSDTEAA

-460 TFGGLIGTYLSE
+460 TFGGLIGTYLSDN
-472 STSNSLTISGISVSA
+472 TSNSLTVSGISVSA

-551 DFIGGGV
+551 DFIGGGI

-602 LNRGEASAF
+602 LNRGEAASF

-616 WGEVLRLGSSLREDN
+616 WGEVLRLSSSLREDN
-631 IFSINETEH
+631 IFNINETEH

-669 TSSDS
+669 ISSDS
-674 TLLFESTSTTSTSLL
+674 TLLFESTSTTGTSLL
-689 SSVITLNCNIDLSG
+689 SSDITLNCNIDLSG

-709 TRDDGKDA
+709 TRDDGENDA
-717 SGNGDISYTGAF
+717 YTGTF
-729 NGNGHT
+729 NGSGHT
-735 ITLAIGE
+735 ITLAVGE
-742 PYGCRSSTALAA
+742 PYGYRSNTALAA
-754 GDTSDGNGC
+754 GDASDGNGR
-763 IYSHYYNGLF
+763 IYRHYYSGLF
-773 SKTGSGV
+773 AKTENITFNNLIVDGI
-780 KFSKLTVSGV
+780 
-790 INVKYKDNLKYY
+790 INVKYTDNARYY
-802 IGGLSSTHKGD
+802 IGGLSALHSGN
-813 ITAEDLT
+813 ITVQDLT
-820 VSEKISVYG
+820 VQENINVSGNTGNY
-829 TVREFCFAGGII
+829 CFVGGIAGQAAENSSPAI
-841 GNISEGT
+841 VISGST
-848 NPAVVIKNCV
+848 
-858 ISPEIVFEGYQPYNS
+858 ISPEINCSGNANFI
-873 EFVCGGALAEI
+873 CGGAFAEI
-884 GQNDSFSVTADNITL
+884 GQNDKFSVTADNVKL
-899 RPSITSNSSH
+899 GAAVANSSTAGS
-909 EYKKIGGF
+909 KKVGGF
-917 IGNISNSNGSAS
+917 IGNISSNNGAAS
-929 VRTVSITNMTIDGA
+929 DRTISLTNITID
-943 KIVSENGGALLGE
+943 SENVTSAYGGALLGE
-956 SWNNCEVSFGSETEK
+956 SWNNCEVSVGSETEK

-979 VTQNGKGGFAG
+979 VTQNGNGDFAG
-990 LVTAA
+990 FVTNA
-995 TGYWKVYGVNIEA
+995 TGCWKVYDVNIEG
-1008 ITVSGTSAA
+1008 ITVSGVSAA

-1025 GVYAADRV
+1025 GVYKYDSI
-1033 TNALYLEIESES
+1033 TTALYLETESEN
-1045 AYNINSAN
+1045 AYKI
-1053 INVGS
+1053 GS
-1058 AVYDEI
+1058 AVISIGLNTIYDEI

-1077 VLLNDTCA
+1077 VLWNDTCA

-1131 NVSERTDAEKLML
+1131 NVSERTDVEKLML

-1168 PTGNYDLIGYSYY
+1168 PAGNYDMTGYSYY

-1223 GLFRNANGNITAG
+1223 GLFRNSDGNITAG
-1236 NIKFSGTVG
+1236 NITFSGTVG
-1245 ADPDYS
+1245 ADTDYS

-1271 KGIAL
+1271 NGIVF

-1301 ELSDVSTTEKYRTE
+1301 ELSNVSTTEKYRTE
-1315 NISSAASSLI
+1315 SISSAASSLI
-1325 GDVGNSDGNSK
+1325 GDVGSSDGNSK

-1360 AALSAA
+1360 AALSKA
-1366 YNTDKSIFSKAILL
+1366 YNTDMSIFSKAILL
-1380 NSFKFKAGS
+1380 NSFRFKAGS

-1421 KEYKD
+1421 KEYKG

-1435 SYTNPTGENVEYD
+1435 SYTNPTGENAEYD

-1518 NYQKNSYSA
+1518 NYQENSYSA
-1527 WCKEKNSHKVLL
+1527 WCNEKKSHKVLL
-1539 WNAES
+1539 WDAES
-1544 SSFRSEDGSTS
+1544 SCFRSEDGTTS
-1555 VKLAD
+1555 IKLAD
-1560 MQNELASAYYMLG
+1560 MQKTLASAYYMLG

-1583 VGIGKKVP
+1583 VGIGKNVP
-1591 FKGIV
+1591 FKGAL

-1603 TNKTAQ
+1603 TNETVQ

-1687 NYGNKAVGGYIGVIR
+1687 DYGNKAVGGYIGVIR
-1702 YGGVIFRNMDNASHS
+1702 YGAVIFRNMDNASHL
-1717 GITADMNSIFDS
+1717 GITAGMNNIFGS
-1729 NFDSNVLLYCNPIIG
+1729 NALLYCNPIIG
-1744 RVIDGFAVTEASVF
+1744 RVIDGFAVTETSAF
-1758 NGAEDKVTMK
+1758 NGAEDRVTMK

-1773 YSIANIST
+1773 YSIADIST
-1781 AADKIGFESNGTNSG
+1781 AADKISFESNDTNSD
-1796 TIKVSDS
+1796 TIKISDP

-1829 YGADKMVRHALYSD
+1829 YGENKMVRHALYSD
-1843 IGTDDTEGNTSD
+1843 IGTDDSEGNTSD

-1876 TNAYSG
+1876 TNAISG

-1899 LANNTYELP
+1899 LAKNTYELP

-1917 NSSDA
+1917 NSADA
-1922 DMAMHVGNLN
+1922 DMAMHINSLN

-1946 YGKDYDQYYNDIN
+1946 YGKDYDRYYNDIN

-1974 FNNLIGKNNKIS
+1974 FNNLIQSSDNENNTIS
-1986 DLTISGTVNYEVYIY
+1986 ILTISGHVDYEYYKDHSGKKNIIY
-2001 IKENNEFKFKKFA
+2001 ENNS
-2014 EFAEKTSFSCAGGL
+2014 SFSCVGAL
-2028 AGVSSNLNLEK
+2028 AGVGSNLRLDKIQLE
-2039 ISLNELSVNS
+2039 ELSVNS
-2049 RFVSGGIVGYA
+2049 CFVSGGIVGFA
-2060 MDSIKI
+2060 KKFVQI
-2066 KDLNASKLYVSGNFF
+2066 KDLKSDDLNVSANFF
-2081 SGGIIGIAN
+2081 SGGIIGIAGN
-2090 KCDVDIDGSSG
+2090 CNVKIDGSSDSEG
-2101 TDGNNRGTITEGTIN
+2101 LIRGSITSGSISLVGDTSRGEGASLYGVGI
-2116 SCGKTYTFDGGRE
+2116 G
-2129 YALGLGTA
+2129 A
-2137 AVIGAYMQ
+2137 ATVIGAFL
-2145 ENSNKKIQT
+2145 NTNNTALTSLSVT
-2154 IKNINIE
+2154 NINIE
-2161 SFNITAPQIKRA
+2161 DLDISAPLIGRA
-2173 MVGTVIGCCGNSTI
+2173 MLGGIVGCCGNTTAKNIQSR
-2187 SQMVIQNIDV
+2187 IQNV
-2197 DKVNINKDSGNDYKE
+2197 DIKNVDINKEVKR

-2217 GAIGII
+2217 GIIGLV
-2223 KSGVKKCEISDVKI
+2223 KEGVKKCEISNVKI
-2237 IGDKDNKN
+2237 IGDKNNKN
-2245 TINGYRHSGGIIGLT
+2245 TITGYRHSGGIIGLT
-2260 ASKNAIINNCQIENY
+2260 SSDTIIDNCLIENY
-2275 ILVTDNAGEDA
+2275 EIVTDEYGEDV
-2286 GGIVGKV
+2286 GGIVGKIN
-2293 DDNFK
+2293 DNK
-2298 LIIKNSKIRDC
+2298 STLIVKNSKISDC
-2309 EILIKDNNKKNDKGT
+2309 VIKINDNNSKNSDGT

-2330 GKIGEGACFYGYNI
+2330 GKMAKNSCLYGYNI
-2344 ALDNVQFIN
+2344 SLDNVQFKN
-2353 REDSKTGAGE
+2353 NENKKAGAGE
-2363 ICGYMVKLLGKNTK
+2363 ICGYMQNNTK
-2377 MKVVGVSAKTR
+2377 VKVVGISARKG
-2388 NNESGRPNIISK
+2388 ESGIPANIISK
-2400 KDNNAESICIYA
+2400 KDNINTAPSLCIYA
-2412 DYNGKCLDEAAANKE
+2412 DYNGSCLDEPAANKE
-2427 ASTINSDSNVDDMG
+2427 ASTISSDSNVDDMG

-2477 IADISNG
+2477 IADISKG
-2484 TGYINAADEYND
+2484 LGYINAADEYND

-2544 TNDTSVSSYAQTGS
+2544 TNDTSISSYAQTGS

-2572 TSGAFESGENFT
+2572 TSGTFESGESFT
-2584 KTLECKNGYFRMTDK
+2584 KTLEYKNGYFRMTNM

-2619 DASKT
+2619 DTSKT

-2731 STIGKAF
+2731 STIGEAF

-2751 TSEGK
+2751 TSDGK
-2756 GFEPVT
+2756 EFEPVT

-2768 KAADITVSQADEGT
+2768 KAADITVSQADDGT

-2788 DISKATFKIGADYYR
+2788 DISKATFKIGDDYYR

-2909 NRALKAELT
+2909 NRVLKADLT

-2951 RTDENGTEKGIK
+2951 RTDESGTEKGIK

-2971 YKIGSTEYSKNFS
+2971 YKIGSTEYAKNFS

-2992 SGGTAEAPVD
+2992 SGGTEEAPLD
-3002 IKARLISGSVTIT
+3002 IKAQLISGSVTIT
-3015 CNDLMIVYPDGES
+3015 CDDMVITYPDGES

-3036 RDQDDTYGVTLSA
+3036 KDRDDTYGVTLSA
-3049 SSNLAYVPD
+3049 SSNLAYVSD

-3085 TLSYNLPSNSPSEM
+3085 TLSYNLPSNSPNEM

-3125 ETAIDRAKNVKF
+3125 ETAIDKAKKVSF
-3137 TLSLYQKTDRDIYD
+3137 TLSLYQKTDSGIYD
-3151 AVPIAKYLENITLY
+3151 AVPIAEYLENITLY
-3165 DKNGSAKSPESPEL
+3165 DKNGTAKAPVSS
-3179 TGDSY
+3179 GDSY

-3201 EVVSSYSVITGA
+3201 EVISSYSVITGGA
-3213 EFEGGKKIY
+3213 FESKGKTY

-3233 LDENNDPI
+3233 LDENGEPI

>member
-13 VTAIAM
+13 LTAIAM
-19 IAGNFTASSPVS
+19 IASNFTASSPVS
-31 RYVFNEINVSAAD
+31 RYVLNEINVSAAD
-44 EAEGETTTVPQETT
+44 GAEGETTTAPQETT
-58 VTSVTG
+58 VTTVTG

-69 DDKEQSDSSSEAAVT
+69 NDTEQSDSSSETAVT
-84 NVSQDDSTNTAD
+84 EVSQDDSTNTAD

-105 DDTTVPEGTSD
+105 DDTTVPDGTED
-116 DTSETDGDNTDDTS
+116 DAAEDDGDNTDDTP

-154 PTKYQNIDVS
+154 PAKYQNIDVS
-164 IAIAS
+164 IAITS

-176 GFVSIGTEQFPFAA
+176 GFVSIGTAQYPFAA

-198 EFKLTID
+198 EFKLTLD

-218 NTDVIISRSNPV
+218 NTDVIISRSLPV
-230 SGAVSDSA
+230 SGDVSDSA

-248 EKDAA
+248 EKNTTAQ
-253 ADWSVSISSTETAFS
+253 WSVSLMNAEAAFS
-268 SVIGSLGE
+268 SVIGTLGE
-276 NADVKLTITNNAD
+276 NVNAKLTITNNAD
-289 SASVSGSGSVGLAC
+289 SVSVSGSGSAGLAC
-303 GRMEKNSSLTVTTS
+303 GRMEKNSSLTVITS
-317 GSASYNVSSSG
+317 GSASYNVSSSS
-328 GNAGGMVGTMADGS
+328 GNAGGMIGTMADGS

-354 EVKATRGYAGGL
+354 EVTAAGYAGGL
-366 VGYAENAAVSFEGTA
+366 VGYAENASVSFEGTA
-381 MVSGTVSGSLATGG
+381 MVSGTVSGALATGG

-403 EAENSFDISKYAVN
+403 EAENSFDISRYAVS
-417 CTLNGESSGGLF
+417 CTLNRENSGGLF
-429 GRLENSGN
+429 GKLENSGN
-437 MTIIKNDTEAA
+437 MTINKSDTEAA

-460 TFGGLIGTYLSE
+460 TFGGLIGTYLSDN
-472 STSNSLTISGISVSA
+472 TSNSLTVSGISVSA

-602 LNRGEASAF
+602 LNRGEAASF

-616 WGEVLRLGSSLREDN
+616 WGEVLRLSSSLREDN
-631 IFSINETEH
+631 IFNINETEH

-674 TLLFESTSTTSTSLL
+674 TLLFESSSTTGTSLL
-689 SSVITLNCNIDLSG
+689 SSDITLNCNIDLSG

-709 TRDDGKDA
+709 TRDDGENDA
-717 SGNGDISYTGAF
+717 YTGTF
-729 NGNGHT
+729 NGSGHT
-735 ITLAIGE
+735 ITLAVGE
-742 PYGCRSSTALAA
+742 PYGYRSNTALAA
-754 GDTSDGNGC
+754 GDASDGNGR
-763 IYSHYYNGLF
+763 IYRHYYSGLF
-773 SKTGSGV
+773 AKTENITFNNLIVDGI
-780 KFSKLTVSGV
+780 
-790 INVKYKDNLKYY
+790 INVKYTDNARYY
-802 IGGLSSTHKGD
+802 IGGLSALHSGN
-813 ITAEDLT
+813 ITVQDLT
-820 VSEKISVYG
+820 VQENINVSGNTGNY
-829 TVREFCFAGGII
+829 CFVGGIAGQAAENSSPAI
-841 GNISEGT
+841 VISGST
-848 NPAVVIKNCV
+848 
-858 ISPEIVFEGYQPYNS
+858 ISPEINCSGNATFI
-873 EFVCGGALAEI
+873 CGGAFAEI
-884 GQNDSFSVTADNITL
+884 GQNDKFSVTADNVKLGAAVT
-899 RPSITSNSSH
+899 NSSTAGS
-909 EYKKIGGF
+909 KKVGGF
-917 IGNISNSNGSAS
+917 IGNISSNNGAVSD
-929 VRTVSITNMTIDGA
+929 RTISLTNITID
-943 KIVSENGGALLGE
+943 SENVTSAYGGALLGE
-956 SWNNCEVSFGSETEK
+956 SWNNCEVSVGSETEK

-979 VTQNGKGGFAG
+979 VTQNGNGDFAG
-990 LVTAA
+990 FVTNA
-995 TGYWKVYGVNIEA
+995 TGCWKVYDVNIEG
-1008 ITVSGTSAA
+1008 ITVSGASAA

-1025 GVYAADRV
+1025 GVYKYDSI
-1033 TNALYLEIESES
+1033 TTALYLETESEN
-1045 AYNINSAN
+1045 AYKI
-1053 INVGS
+1053 GS
-1058 AVYDEI
+1058 AVISIGLNTIYDEI

-1077 VLLNDTCA
+1077 VLWNDTCA

-1168 PTGNYDLIGYSYY
+1168 PAGNYDMTGYSYY

-1223 GLFRNANGNITAG
+1223 GLFRNSDGNITAG
-1236 NIKFSGTVG
+1236 NITFSGTVG
-1245 ADPDYS
+1245 ADTDYS

-1271 KGIAL
+1271 NGIVL

-1301 ELSDVSTTEKYRTE
+1301 ELSNVSTTEKYRTE
-1315 NISSAASSLI
+1315 NISAAASSLI
-1325 GDVGNSDGNSK
+1325 GDVGSSDGNSK

-1360 AALSAA
+1360 AALSKA
-1366 YNTDKSIFSKAILL
+1366 YNTDMSIFSKAILL
-1380 NSFKFKAGS
+1380 NSFRFKAGS

-1397 RRDEDWDEDAAKHNV
+1397 RRDEDWDEDSAKHNV

-1435 SYTNPTGENVEYD
+1435 SYTNPTGEDAEYD

-1454 YVAVSYSENNNYH
+1454 YVAASYSENNYH

-1518 NYQKNSYSA
+1518 NYQENSYSA
-1527 WCKEKNSHKVLL
+1527 WCNEKNSHKVLL
-1539 WNAES
+1539 WDAES
-1544 SSFRSEDGSTS
+1544 SCFRSEDGTTS
-1555 VKLAD
+1555 IKLAD
-1560 MQNELASAYYMLG
+1560 MQKTLASAYYMLG

-1583 VGIGKKVP
+1583 VGIGKNVP
-1591 FKGIV
+1591 FKGAV

-1603 TNKTAQ
+1603 TNETVQ

-1687 NYGNKAVGGYIGVIR
+1687 DYGNKAVGGYIGVIR
-1702 YGGVIFRNMDNASHS
+1702 YGAVIFRNMDNASHS
-1717 GITADMNSIFDS
+1717 GITAGMNNIFGS
-1729 NFDSNVLLYCNPIIG
+1729 NALLYCNPIIG
-1744 RVIDGFAVTEASVF
+1744 RVIDGFAVTETSAF

-1773 YSIANIST
+1773 YSIADIST
-1781 AADKIGFESNGTNSG
+1781 AADKISFESNDTNSG
-1796 TIKVSDS
+1796 TIKISDS
-1803 QQLFILGCISMSGAG
+1803 RQLFILGCISMSGAG

-1829 YGADKMVRHALYSD
+1829 YGENKMVRHALYSD
-1843 IGTDDTEGNTSD
+1843 IGTDDSEGNTSD

-1876 TNAYSG
+1876 TNAISG

-1899 LANNTYELP
+1899 LAKNTYELP

-1917 NSSDA
+1917 NSADA
-1922 DMAMHVGNLN
+1922 DMAMHINSLN

-1959 INNTTSVDCKTGLGL
+1959 INNTTFVDCKTGLGL
-1974 FNNLIGKNNKIS
+1974 FNNLIQSSDNENN
-1986 DLTISGTVNYEVYIY
+1986 TISNLIISGHVDYEYYKDHSGKKNIIY
-2001 IKENNEFKFKKFA
+2001 ENNS
-2014 EFAEKTSFSCAGGL
+2014 SFSCVGAL
-2028 AGVSSNLNLEK
+2028 AGVGSNLRLDKIQLE
-2039 ISLNELSVNS
+2039 ELSVNS
-2049 RFVSGGIVGYA
+2049 CFVSGGIVGFA
-2060 MDSIKI
+2060 KKFVQI
-2066 KDLNASKLYVSGNFF
+2066 KDLKSDDLNVSANFF
-2081 SGGIIGIAN
+2081 SGGIIGIAGN
-2090 KCDVDIDGSSG
+2090 CNVKIDGSSDSEG
-2101 TDGNNRGTITEGTIN
+2101 LIRGSITSGSISLVGDTSRGEGASLYGVGI
-2116 SCGKTYTFDGGRE
+2116 G
-2129 YALGLGTA
+2129 A
-2137 AVIGAYMQ
+2137 ATVIGAFL
-2145 ENSNKKIQT
+2145 NTNNTVLTSLSVT
-2154 IKNINIE
+2154 NINIE
-2161 SFNITAPQIKRA
+2161 DLDISAPLIGRA
-2173 MVGTVIGCCGNSTI
+2173 MLGGIVGCCGNTTAKNI
-2187 SQMVIQNIDV
+2187 QSQIQNV
-2197 DKVNINKDSGNDYKE
+2197 DIKNVDINKEVKR

-2217 GAIGII
+2217 GIIGLV
-2223 KSGVKKCEISDVKI
+2223 KEGVKKCEISNVKI
-2237 IGDKDNKN
+2237 IGDKNNKN
-2245 TINGYRHSGGIIGLT
+2245 TITGYRHSGGIIGLT
-2260 ASKNAIINNCQIENY
+2260 SSDTIIDNCLIENY
-2275 ILVTDNAGEDA
+2275 EIVTDEYGEDV
-2286 GGIVGKV
+2286 GGIVGKIN
-2293 DDNFK
+2293 DNK
-2298 LIIKNSKIRDC
+2298 STLIVKNSKISDC
-2309 EILIKDNNKKNDKGT
+2309 VIKINDNNSKNSDGT

-2330 GKIGEGACFYGYNI
+2330 GKMAKNSCLYGYNI
-2344 ALDNVQFIN
+2344 SLDNVQFKN
-2353 REDSKTGAGE
+2353 NENKKAGAGE
-2363 ICGYMVKLLGKNTK
+2363 ICGYMQNNTK
-2377 MKVVGVSAKTR
+2377 VKVVGISARKG
-2388 NNESGRPNIISK
+2388 ESGIPANIISK
-2400 KDNNAESICIYA
+2400 KDNINTAPSLCIYA
-2412 DYNGKCLDEAAANKE
+2412 DYNGSCLDEPAANKE
-2427 ASTINSDSNVDDMG
+2427 ASTISSDSNVDDMG

-2544 TNDTSVSSYAQTGS
+2544 TNDTSISSYAQTGS

-2572 TSGAFESGENFT
+2572 TSGTFESGENFT
-2584 KTLECKNGYFRMTDK
+2584 KTLEYKNGYFRMTNM

-2619 DASKT
+2619 DTSKT

-2694 DLLTAYGKY
+2694 NLLTAYGKY

-2731 STIGKAF
+2731 STIGEAF

-2751 TSEGK
+2751 TSDGK

-2762 FCDLLK
+2762 FCNLLK
-2768 KAADITVSQADEGT
+2768 KAADITVSQADDGT

-2788 DISKATFKIGADYYR
+2788 DISKATFKIGDDYYR

-2828 ADGILILDE
+2828 ADGILVLDE

-2909 NRALKAELT
+2909 NRVLKAELT

-2951 RTDENGTEKGIK
+2951 RTDESGTEKGIK

-2971 YKIGSTEYSKNFS
+2971 YTIGSTEYAKNFS

-2992 SGGTAEAPVD
+2992 SGGTDEAPLD

-3015 CNDLMIVYPDGES
+3015 CDDMVITYPDGES

-3036 RDQDDTYGVTLSA
+3036 KDRDDTYGVTLSA
-3049 SSNLAYVPD
+3049 SSNLAYVSD

-3085 TLSYNLPSNSPSEM
+3085 TLSYNLPSNSPNEM

-3125 ETAIDRAKNVKF
+3125 ETAIDKAKKVSF
-3137 TLSLYQKTDRDIYD
+3137 TLSLYQKTDSGIYD
-3151 AVPIAKYLENITLY
+3151 AVPIAEYLENIILY
-3165 DKNGSAKSPESPEL
+3165 DKNGTAKAPVSS
-3179 TGDSY
+3179 GDSY
-3184 EYVFDKETEL
+3184 EYVFDRETEL

-3201 EVVSSYSVITGA
+3201 EVISSYSVITGGA
-3213 EFEGGKKIY
+3213 FESNGKTY

-3233 LDENNDPI
+3233 LDENGEPI

>member
-1 MKYRSKSRFTAL
+1 
-13 VTAIAM
+13 M
-19 IAGNFTASSPVS
+19 I
-31 RYVFNEINVSAAD
+31 
-44 EAEGETTTVPQETT
+44 
-58 VTSVTG
+58 
-64 EADVP
+64 
-69 DDKEQSDSSSEAAVT
+69 
-84 NVSQDDSTNTAD
+84 
-96 DTDGTSVPS
+96 
-105 DDTTVPEGTSD
+105 
-116 DTSETDGDNTDDTS
+116 
-130 VSDNVIT
+130 
-137 INTSEQF
+137 
-144 VEYSKNYEAD
+144 
-154 PTKYQNIDVS
+154 
-164 IAIAS
+164 
-169 GNLDNLV
+169 
-176 GFVSIGTEQFPFAA
+176 
-190 NIKVTSDS
+190 
-198 EFKLTID
+198 
-205 QPLFA
+205 
-210 YIYDSANI
+210 
-218 NTDVIISRSNPV
+218 
-230 SGAVSDSA
+230 
-238 LFAEH
+238 
-243 VIHDT
+243 
-248 EKDAA
+248 
-253 ADWSVSISSTETAFS
+253 
-268 SVIGSLGE
+268 
-276 NADVKLTITNNAD
+276 
-289 SASVSGSGSVGLAC
+289 
-303 GRMEKNSSLTVTTS
+303 
-317 GSASYNVSSSG
+317 
-328 GNAGGMVGTMADGS
+328 GTMADGS

-354 EVKATRGYAGGL
+354 EVTAAGYAGGL
-366 VGYAENAAVSFEGTA
+366 VGYAENASVSFEGTA
-381 MVSGTVSGSLATGG
+381 MVSGTVSGALATGG

-403 EAENSFDISKYAVN
+403 EAENSFDISRYAVS

-429 GRLENSGN
+429 GKLENSGN

-460 TFGGLIGTYLSE
+460 IFGGLIGTYLSDN
-472 STSNSLTISGISVSA
+472 TSNSLTISGISVSA

-602 LNRGEASAF
+602 LNRGEAVSF

-616 WGEVLRLGSSLREDN
+616 WGEVLRLSSSLREDN
-631 IFSINETEH
+631 IFNINETEH

-655 EFAVLALNMQLNSG
+655 ELAVLALNMQLNSG
-669 TSSDS
+669 TFSDS
-674 TLLFESTSTTSTSLL
+674 TLLFESTSTTGTSLL
-689 SSVITLNCNIDLSG
+689 SSDITLNCNIDLSG

-709 TRDDGKDA
+709 TRDDGENDA
-717 SGNGDISYTGAF
+717 YTGTF
-729 NGNGHT
+729 NGSGHT
-735 ITLAIGE
+735 ITLAVGE
-742 PYGCRSSTALAA
+742 PYGYRSNTALAA
-754 GDTSDGNGC
+754 GDASDGNGR
-763 IYSHYYNGLF
+763 IYRHYYSGLF
-773 SKTGSGV
+773 AKTENITFNNLIVDGI
-780 KFSKLTVSGV
+780 
-790 INVKYKDNLKYY
+790 INVKYTDNARYY
-802 IGGLSSTHKGD
+802 IGGLSALHSGN
-813 ITAEDLT
+813 ITVQDLT
-820 VSEKISVYG
+820 VQENINVSGNTGNY
-829 TVREFCFAGGII
+829 CFVGGIAGQAAENSSPAI
-841 GNISEGT
+841 VISGST
-848 NPAVVIKNCV
+848 
-858 ISPEIVFEGYQPYNS
+858 ISPEINCSGNANFI
-873 EFVCGGALAEI
+873 CGGAFAEI
-884 GQNDSFSVTADNITL
+884 GQNDKFSVTADNVKLGAAVT
-899 RPSITSNSSH
+899 NSSTAGS
-909 EYKKIGGF
+909 KKVGGF
-917 IGNISNSNGSAS
+917 IGNISSNNGAAS
-929 VRTVSITNMTIDGA
+929 DRTISLTNITID
-943 KIVSENGGALLGE
+943 SENVTSAYGGALLGE
-956 SWNNCEVSFGSETEK
+956 SWNNCEVSVGSETEK

-979 VTQNGKGGFAG
+979 VTQNGNGDFAG
-990 LVTAA
+990 FVTNA
-995 TGYWKVYGVNIEA
+995 TGCWKVYDVNIEG
-1008 ITVSGTSAA
+1008 ITVSGASAA

-1025 GVYAADRV
+1025 GVYKYDSI
-1033 TNALYLEIESES
+1033 TTALYLETESEN
-1045 AYNINSAN
+1045 AYKI
-1053 INVGS
+1053 GS
-1058 AVYDEI
+1058 AVISIGLNTIYDEI

-1077 VLLNDTCA
+1077 VLWNDTCA

-1168 PTGNYDLIGYSYY
+1168 PAGNYDMTGYSYY

-1223 GLFRNANGNITAG
+1223 GLFRNSDGNITAG
-1236 NIKFSGTVG
+1236 NITFSGTVG
-1245 ADPDYS
+1245 ADTDYS

-1271 KGIAL
+1271 NGIVL

-1301 ELSDVSTTEKYRTE
+1301 ELSNVSTTEKYRTE
-1315 NISSAASSLI
+1315 SISSAASSLI
-1325 GDVGNSDGNSK
+1325 GDVGSSDGNSK

-1360 AALSAA
+1360 AVLSKA
-1366 YNTDKSIFSKAILL
+1366 YNTDMSIFSKAILL
-1380 NSFKFKAGS
+1380 NSFRFKAGS

-1397 RRDEDWDEDAAKHNV
+1397 RRDEDWDEDSAKHNV

-1435 SYTNPTGENVEYD
+1435 SYTDPTGEDAEYD
-1448 FSGFLP
+1448 FRGFLP
-1454 YVAVSYSENNNYH
+1454 YVAASYSEKNYH

-1518 NYQKNSYSA
+1518 NYQENSYSA
-1527 WCKEKNSHKVLL
+1527 WCNEKNSHKVLL
-1539 WNAES
+1539 WDAES
-1544 SSFRSEDGSTS
+1544 SCFRSEDGTTS
-1555 VKLAD
+1555 IKLAD
-1560 MQNELASAYYMLG
+1560 MQKTLASAYYMLG

-1583 VGIGKKVP
+1583 VGIGKNVP
-1591 FKGIV
+1591 FKGAV

-1603 TNKTAQ
+1603 TNETVQ

-1687 NYGNKAVGGYIGVIR
+1687 DYGNKAVGGYIGVIR

-1717 GITADMNSIFDS
+1717 GITAGMNNIFGS
-1729 NFDSNVLLYCNPIIG
+1729 NALLYCNPIIG
-1744 RVIDGFAVTEASVF
+1744 RVIDGFAVTETSAF

-1773 YSIANIST
+1773 YSIADIST
-1781 AADKIGFESNGTNSG
+1781 AADKISFESNDTNSG
-1796 TIKVSDS
+1796 TIKISDS

-1829 YGADKMVRHALYSD
+1829 YGENKMVRHALYSD
-1843 IGTDDTEGNTSD
+1843 IGTDDSEGNTSD
-1855 YAVAKTDAYVKNT
+1855 HAVAKTDAYVKNT

-1876 TNAYSG
+1876 TNAISG

-1899 LANNTYELP
+1899 LAKNTYELP

-1917 NSSDA
+1917 NSADA
-1922 DMAMHVGNLN
+1922 DMAMHINSLN

-1946 YGKDYDQYYNDIN
+1946 YGKDYDRYYNDIN

-1974 FNNLIGKNNKIS
+1974 FNNLIQSSDNENNTIS
-1986 DLTISGTVNYEVYIY
+1986 NLTISGHVDYEYYKDHSGKKNIIY
-2001 IKENNEFKFKKFA
+2001 ENNS
-2014 EFAEKTSFSCAGGL
+2014 SFSCVGAL
-2028 AGVSSNLNLEK
+2028 AGVGSNLRLDKIQLEK
-2039 ISLNELSVNS
+2039 LSVNS
-2049 RFVSGGIVGYA
+2049 CFVSGGIVGFA
-2060 MDSIKI
+2060 KKLVQI
-2066 KDLNASKLYVSGNFF
+2066 KDLKSDDLNVSANFF
-2081 SGGIIGIAN
+2081 SGGIIGIAGN
-2090 KCDVDIDGSSG
+2090 CNVKIDGSSDSEG
-2101 TDGNNRGTITEGTIN
+2101 LIRGSITSGSISLVGDTSRGEGASLYGVGI
-2116 SCGKTYTFDGGRE
+2116 G
-2129 YALGLGTA
+2129 A
-2137 AVIGAYMQ
+2137 ATVIGAFL
-2145 ENSNKKIQT
+2145 NTNNTVLTSLSVT
-2154 IKNINIE
+2154 NINIE
-2161 SFNITAPQIKRA
+2161 DLDISAPLIGRA
-2173 MVGTVIGCCGNSTI
+2173 MLGGIVGCCGNTTAKNIQSR
-2187 SQMVIQNIDV
+2187 IQNV
-2197 DKVNINKDSGNDYKE
+2197 DIKNVDINKEVKR

-2217 GAIGII
+2217 GIIGLV
-2223 KSGVKKCEISDVKI
+2223 KEGVKKCEISNVKI
-2237 IGDKDNKN
+2237 IGDKNNKN
-2245 TINGYRHSGGIIGLT
+2245 TITGYRHSGGIIGLT
-2260 ASKNAIINNCQIENY
+2260 SGDTIIDNCLIENY
-2275 ILVTDNAGEDA
+2275 EIVTDEYGEDV
-2286 GGIVGKV
+2286 GGIVGKIN
-2293 DDNFK
+2293 DNK
-2298 LIIKNSKIRDC
+2298 STLIVKNSKISDC
-2309 EILIKDNNKKNDKGT
+2309 VIKINDNNSKNSDGT

-2330 GKIGEGACFYGYNI
+2330 GKMAKNSCLYGYNI
-2344 ALDNVQFIN
+2344 SLDNVQFKN
-2353 REDSKTGAGE
+2353 NENKKAGAGE
-2363 ICGYMVKLLGKNTK
+2363 ICGYMQNNTK
-2377 MKVVGVSAKTR
+2377 VKVVGISARKG
-2388 NNESGRPNIISK
+2388 ESGIPANIISK
-2400 KDNNAESICIYA
+2400 KDNINTAPSLCIYA
-2412 DYNGKCLDEAAANKE
+2412 DYNGSCLDEPAANKE
-2427 ASTINSDSNVDDMG
+2427 ASTISSDSNVDDMG

-2477 IADISNG
+2477 IADISKG
-2484 TGYINAADEYND
+2484 LGYINAADEYND

-2526 ESNYRKIT
+2526 ESNYKKIT

-2544 TNDTSVSSYAQTGS
+2544 TNDTTISSYAQTGS

-2584 KTLECKNGYFRMTDK
+2584 KTLEYKNGYFRMTNM
-2599 DYDSNYKQFTLID
+2599 DYDSNYKQFTMID

-2619 DASKT
+2619 DTSKT

-2731 STIGKAF
+2731 STIGEAF

-2751 TSEGK
+2751 TSDGK

-2768 KAADITVSQADEGT
+2768 KAADITVSQADDGT

-2788 DISKATFKIGADYYR
+2788 DISKATFKIGDDYYR

-2818 TLTAKEGMTD
+2818 ILTAKEGMTD

-2900 TGDQVINDS
+2900 TGNQVINDS

-2951 RTDENGTEKGIK
+2951 RTDESGTEKGIK

-2971 YKIGSTEYSKNFS
+2971 YKIGSTEYAKNFS

-2992 SGGTAEAPVD
+2992 SGGTEEAPLD
-3002 IKARLISGSVTIT
+3002 IKAQLISGSVTIT
-3015 CNDLMIVYPDGES
+3015 CDDMVITYPDGES

-3036 RDQDDTYGVTLSA
+3036 KDRDDTYGVTLSA
-3049 SSNLAYVPD
+3049 SSNLAYVSD

-3085 TLSYNLPSNSPSEM
+3085 TLSYNLPSNSPNEM

-3125 ETAIDRAKNVKF
+3125 ETAIDKAKKVSF
-3137 TLSLYQKTDRDIYD
+3137 TLSLYQKTDSGIYD
-3151 AVPIAKYLENITLY
+3151 AVPIAEYLENIILY
-3165 DKNGSAKSPESPEL
+3165 DKNGSAKSPAS

-3201 EVVSSYSVITGA
+3201 EVISSYSVITGGA
-3213 EFEGGKKIY
+3213 FESKGKTY

-3233 LDENNDPI
+3233 LDENGEPI

>member
-13 VTAIAM
+13 LTAIAM
-19 IAGNFTASSPVS
+19 IASNFTASSPVS
-31 RYVFNEINVSAAD
+31 RYVLNEINVSAAD
-44 EAEGETTTVPQETT
+44 GAEGETTTAPQETT
-58 VTSVTG
+58 VTTVTG

-69 DDKEQSDSSSEAAVT
+69 DDTEQTDSSSETAVT
-84 NVSQDDSTNTAD
+84 EVSQDDSTNTNTTTVVTDDAAD
-96 DTDGTSVPS
+96 VTVGTSVPS
-105 DDTTVPEGTSD
+105 DDTTVPDGTED
-116 DTSETDGDNTDDTS
+116 DAAEDDGDNTDDTS

-154 PTKYQNIDVS
+154 PAKYQNIDVS

-176 GFVSIGTEQFPFAA
+176 GFVSIGTAQYPFAA

-198 EFKLTID
+198 EFKLTLD

-218 NTDVIISRSNPV
+218 NTDVIISRSLPV
-230 SGAVSDSA
+230 SGDVSDSA

-248 EKDAA
+248 EKNTTAQ
-253 ADWSVSISSTETAFS
+253 WSVSLMNAEAAFS
-268 SVIGSLGE
+268 SVIGTLGE
-276 NADVKLTITNNAD
+276 NVNAKLTITNNAA
-289 SASVSGSGSVGLAC
+289 SASVSGSGSAGLAC
-303 GRMEKNSSLTVTTS
+303 GRMEKNSSLTVITS
-317 GSASYNVSSSG
+317 GSASYNVSSSS
-328 GNAGGMVGTMADGS
+328 GNAGGMIGTMADGS

-354 EVKATRGYAGGL
+354 EVTAAGYAGGL
-366 VGYAENAAVSFEGTA
+366 VGYAENASVSFEGTA
-381 MVSGTVSGSLATGG
+381 MVSGTVSGALATGG

-403 EAENSFDISKYAVN
+403 EAENSFDISRYAVS
-417 CTLNGESSGGLF
+417 CTLNGENSGGLF
-429 GRLENSGN
+429 GKLENSGN
-437 MTIIKNDTEAA
+437 MTINKSNTEAA

-460 TFGGLIGTYLSE
+460 TFGGLIGTYLSDN
-472 STSNSLTISGISVSA
+472 TSNSLTISGISVSA

-500 IGKADDDS
+500 IGKADDNS

-602 LNRGEASAF
+602 LNRGEAASF

-616 WGEVLRLGSSLREDN
+616 WGEVLRLSSSLREDN
-631 IFSINETEH
+631 IFNINETEH
-640 TVTVKRAGTTVGSLA
+640 TVTVKRAVTTVGSLA

-689 SSVITLNCNIDLSG
+689 SSDITLNCNIDLSG

-709 TRDDGKDA
+709 TRDDGENDA
-717 SGNGDISYTGAF
+717 YTGTF
-729 NGNGHT
+729 NGSGHT
-735 ITLAIGE
+735 ITLAVGE
-742 PYGCRSSTALAA
+742 PYGYRSNTALAA
-754 GDTSDGNGC
+754 GDASDGNGR
-763 IYSHYYNGLF
+763 IYRHYYSGLF
-773 SKTGSGV
+773 AKTENITFNNLIVDGI
-780 KFSKLTVSGV
+780 
-790 INVKYKDNLKYY
+790 INVKYTDNARYY
-802 IGGLSSTHKGD
+802 IGGLSALHSGN
-813 ITAEDLT
+813 ITVQDLT
-820 VSEKISVYG
+820 VQENINVSGNTGNY
-829 TVREFCFAGGII
+829 CFVGGIAGQAAENSSPAI
-841 GNISEGT
+841 VISGST
-848 NPAVVIKNCV
+848 
-858 ISPEIVFEGYQPYNS
+858 ISPEINCSGNANFI
-873 EFVCGGALAEI
+873 CGGAFAEI
-884 GQNDSFSVTADNITL
+884 GQNDKFSVTADNVKLGAAVT
-899 RPSITSNSSH
+899 NSSTAGS
-909 EYKKIGGF
+909 KKVGGF
-917 IGNISNSNGSAS
+917 IGNISSNNG
-929 VRTVSITNMTIDGA
+929 TVSDRTISLTNITID
-943 KIVSENGGALLGE
+943 SENVTSAYGGALLGE
-956 SWNNCEVSFGSETEK
+956 SWNNCEVSVGSETEK

-979 VTQNGKGGFAG
+979 VTQNGNGDFAG
-990 LVTAA
+990 FVTNA
-995 TGYWKVYGVNIEA
+995 TGCWKVYDVNIEG
-1008 ITVSGTSAA
+1008 ITVSGASAA

-1025 GVYAADRV
+1025 GVYKYDSI
-1033 TNALYLEIESES
+1033 TTALYLETESEN
-1045 AYNINSAN
+1045 AYKI
-1053 INVGS
+1053 GS
-1058 AVYDEI
+1058 AVISIGLNTIYDEI

-1077 VLLNDTCA
+1077 VLWNDTCA

-1131 NVSERTDAEKLML
+1131 NVSERTDVEKLML

-1168 PTGNYDLIGYSYY
+1168 PAGNYDMTGYSYY

-1223 GLFRNANGNITAG
+1223 GLFRNSDGNITAG
-1236 NIKFSGTVG
+1236 NITFSGTVG
-1245 ADPDYS
+1245 ADTDYS

-1271 KGIAL
+1271 NGIVF

-1301 ELSDVSTTEKYRTE
+1301 ELSNVSTTEKYRTE
-1315 NISSAASSLI
+1315 SISSAASSLI
-1325 GDVGNSDGNSK
+1325 GDVGSSDGNSK

-1360 AALSAA
+1360 AALSKA
-1366 YNTDKSIFSKAILL
+1366 YNTDMSIFSKAILL
-1380 NSFKFKAGS
+1380 NSFRFKAGS

-1421 KEYKD
+1421 KEYKG

-1435 SYTNPTGENVEYD
+1435 SYTNPTGENAEYD

-1518 NYQKNSYSA
+1518 NYQENSYSA
-1527 WCKEKNSHKVLL
+1527 WCNEKKSHKVLL
-1539 WNAES
+1539 WDAES
-1544 SSFRSEDGSTS
+1544 SCFRSEDGTTS
-1555 VKLAD
+1555 IKLAD
-1560 MQNELASAYYMLG
+1560 MQKTLASAYYMLG

-1583 VGIGKKVP
+1583 VGIGKNVP
-1591 FKGIV
+1591 FKGAL

-1603 TNKTAQ
+1603 TNETVQ

-1702 YGGVIFRNMDNASHS
+1702 YGAVIFRNMDNASHL
-1717 GITADMNSIFDS
+1717 GITAGMNNIFGS
-1729 NFDSNVLLYCNPIIG
+1729 NALLYCNPIIG
-1744 RVIDGFAVTEASVF
+1744 RVIDGFAVTETSAF
-1758 NGAEDKVTMK
+1758 NGAEDRVTMK

-1773 YSIANIST
+1773 YSIADIST
-1781 AADKIGFESNGTNSG
+1781 AADKISFESNDTNSG
-1796 TIKVSDS
+1796 TIKISDS

-1829 YGADKMVRHALYSD
+1829 YGENKMVRHALYSD
-1843 IGTDDTEGNTSD
+1843 IGTDDSESNTSD

-1876 TNAYSG
+1876 TNAISG

-1899 LANNTYELP
+1899 LAKNTYELP

-1922 DMAMHVGNLN
+1922 DMAMHINSLN

-1946 YGKDYDQYYNDIN
+1946 YGKDYDRYYNDIN

-1974 FNNLIGKNNKIS
+1974 FNNLIQSSDNENNTIS
-1986 DLTISGTVNYEVYIY
+1986 NLTISGHVDYEYYKDHSGKKNIIY
-2001 IKENNEFKFKKFA
+2001 ENNS
-2014 EFAEKTSFSCAGGL
+2014 SFSCVGAL
-2028 AGVSSNLNLEK
+2028 AGVGSNLRLDKIQLEK
-2039 ISLNELSVNS
+2039 LSVNS
-2049 RFVSGGIVGYA
+2049 CFVSGGIVGFA
-2060 MDSIKI
+2060 KKLVQI
-2066 KDLNASKLYVSGNFF
+2066 KDLKSDDLNVSANFF
-2081 SGGIIGIAN
+2081 SGGIIGIAGN
-2090 KCDVDIDGSSG
+2090 CNVKIDGSSDSEG
-2101 TDGNNRGTITEGTIN
+2101 LIRGSITSGSISLVGDTSRGEGASLYGVGI
-2116 SCGKTYTFDGGRE
+2116 G
-2129 YALGLGTA
+2129 A
-2137 AVIGAYMQ
+2137 ATVIGAFL
-2145 ENSNKKIQT
+2145 NTNNTVLTSLSVT
-2154 IKNINIE
+2154 NINIE
-2161 SFNITAPQIKRA
+2161 DLDISAPLIGRA
-2173 MVGTVIGCCGNSTI
+2173 MLGGIVGCCGNTTAKNIQSR
-2187 SQMVIQNIDV
+2187 IQNV
-2197 DKVNINKDSGNDYKE
+2197 DIKNVDINKEVKR

-2217 GAIGII
+2217 GIIGLV
-2223 KSGVKKCEISDVKI
+2223 KEGVKKCEISNVKI
-2237 IGDKDNKN
+2237 IGDKNNKN
-2245 TINGYRHSGGIIGLT
+2245 TITGYRHSGGIIGLT
-2260 ASKNAIINNCQIENY
+2260 SGDTIIDNCLIENY
-2275 ILVTDNAGEDA
+2275 EIVTDEYGEDV
-2286 GGIVGKV
+2286 GGIVGKIN
-2293 DDNFK
+2293 DNK
-2298 LIIKNSKIRDC
+2298 STLIVKNSKISDC
-2309 EILIKDNNKKNDKGT
+2309 VIKINDNNSKNSDGT

-2330 GKIGEGACFYGYNI
+2330 GKMAKNSCLYGYNI
-2344 ALDNVQFIN
+2344 SLDNVQFKN
-2353 REDSKTGAGE
+2353 NENKKAGAGE
-2363 ICGYMVKLLGKNTK
+2363 ICGYMQNNTK
-2377 MKVVGVSAKTR
+2377 VKVVGISARKG
-2388 NNESGRPNIISK
+2388 ESGIPANIISK
-2400 KDNNAESICIYA
+2400 KDNINTAPSLCIYA

-2427 ASTINSDSNVDDMG
+2427 ASTISSDSNVDDMG

-2477 IADISNG
+2477 IADISKG
-2484 TGYINAADEYND
+2484 IGYINAADEYND

-2544 TNDTSVSSYAQTGS
+2544 TNDTSISSYAQTGS

-2572 TSGAFESGENFT
+2572 TSGTFESGENFT
-2584 KTLECKNGYFRMTDK
+2584 KTLEYKNGYFRMTNM

-2619 DASKT
+2619 DTSKT

-2731 STIGKAF
+2731 STIGEAF

-2751 TSEGK
+2751 TSDDK

-2768 KAADITVSQADEGT
+2768 KAADITVSQADDGT

-2788 DISKATFKIGADYYR
+2788 DISKATFKIGDDYYR

-2909 NRALKAELT
+2909 NRVLKAELT

-2951 RTDENGTEKGIK
+2951 RTDESGTEKGIK

-2971 YKIGSTEYSKNFS
+2971 YTIGSTEYAKNFS

-2992 SGGTAEAPVD
+2992 SGGTEEAPLD

-3015 CNDLMIVYPDGES
+3015 CDDMVITYPDGES

-3036 RDQDDTYGVTLSA
+3036 KDRDDTYGVTLSA
-3049 SSNLAYVPD
+3049 SSNLAYVSD

-3085 TLSYNLPSNSPSEM
+3085 TLSYNLPSNSPNEM

-3125 ETAIDRAKNVKF
+3125 ETAIDKAKKVSF
-3137 TLSLYQKTDRDIYD
+3137 TLSLYQKTDSGIYD
-3151 AVPIAKYLENITLY
+3151 AVPIAEYLENITLY
-3165 DKNGSAKSPESPEL
+3165 DKNGTAKAPVSS
-3179 TGDSY
+3179 GDSY

-3201 EVVSSYSVITGA
+3201 EVISSYSVITGGA
-3213 EFEGGKKIY
+3213 FESKGKTY

-3233 LDENNDPI
+3233 LDENGEPI

>member
-1 MKYRSKSRFTAL
+1 ML
-13 VTAIAM
+13 TAIAM
-19 IAGNFTASSPVS
+19 IASNFTASSPVS
-31 RYVFNEINVSAAD
+31 RYVLNEINVSAAD
-44 EAEGETTTVPQETT
+44 GAEGETTTAPQETT
-58 VTSVTG
+58 VTTVTG

-69 DDKEQSDSSSEAAVT
+69 DDTEQTDSSSETAVT
-84 NVSQDDSTNTAD
+84 EVSQDDSTNTAD

-105 DDTTVPEGTSD
+105 DDTTVPDGTED
-116 DTSETDGDNTDDTS
+116 DAAEDDGDNTDDTP

-144 VEYSKNYEAD
+144 VEYSKNYEAN
-154 PTKYQNIDVS
+154 PAKYQNIDVS
-164 IAIAS
+164 IAITS

-176 GFVSIGTEQFPFAA
+176 GFVSIGTARYPFAA

-198 EFKLTID
+198 EFKLTLD

-218 NTDVIISRSNPV
+218 NTDVIISRSLPV
-230 SGAVSDSA
+230 SGDVSDSA

-248 EKDAA
+248 EKNTTAQ
-253 ADWSVSISSTETAFS
+253 WSVSLMNAEAAFS
-268 SVIGSLGE
+268 SVIGTLGE
-276 NADVKLTITNNAD
+276 NVNAKLTITNNAD
-289 SASVSGSGSVGLAC
+289 SVSVSGSGSAGLAC
-303 GRMEKNSSLTVTTS
+303 GRMEKNSSLTVITS
-317 GSASYNVSSSG
+317 GSSSYNVSSSS
-328 GNAGGMVGTMADGS
+328 GNAGGMIGTMADGS

-354 EVKATRGYAGGL
+354 EVTAAGYAGGL
-366 VGYAENAAVSFEGTA
+366 VGYAENASVSFEGTA
-381 MVSGTVSGSLATGG
+381 MVSGTVSGALATGG

-403 EAENSFDISKYAVN
+403 EAENSFDISRYAVS
-417 CTLNGESSGGLF
+417 CTLNGENSGGLF
-429 GRLENSGN
+429 GKLENSGN
-437 MTIIKNDTEAA
+437 MTINKSNTEAA

-460 TFGGLIGTYLSE
+460 TFGGLIGTYLSDN
-472 STSNSLTISGISVSA
+472 TSNSLTVSGISVSA

-602 LNRGEASAF
+602 LNRGEAASF

-616 WGEVLRLGSSLREDN
+616 WGEVLRLSSSLREDN
-631 IFSINETEH
+631 IFNINETEH

-674 TLLFESTSTTSTSLL
+674 TLLFESSSTTGTSLL
-689 SSVITLNCNIDLSG
+689 SSDITLNCNIDLSG

-709 TRDDGKDA
+709 TRDDGENDA
-717 SGNGDISYTGAF
+717 YTGTF
-729 NGNGHT
+729 NGSGHT
-735 ITLAIGE
+735 ITLAVGE
-742 PYGCRSSTALAA
+742 PYGYRSNTALAA
-754 GDTSDGNGC
+754 GDASDGNGR
-763 IYSHYYNGLF
+763 IYRHYYSGLF
-773 SKTGSGV
+773 AKTENITFNNLIVDGI
-780 KFSKLTVSGV
+780 
-790 INVKYKDNLKYY
+790 INVKYTDNARYY
-802 IGGLSSTHKGD
+802 IGGLSALHSGN
-813 ITAEDLT
+813 ITVQDLT
-820 VSEKISVYG
+820 V
-829 TVREFCFAGGII
+829 TVQENINVSGNTGNYCFVGGIAGQAAENSSPAI
-841 GNISEGT
+841 VISGST
-848 NPAVVIKNCV
+848 
-858 ISPEIVFEGYQPYNS
+858 ISPEINCSGNANFI
-873 EFVCGGALAEI
+873 CGGAFAEI
-884 GQNDSFSVTADNITL
+884 GQNDKLSVTADNVKLGAAVT
-899 RPSITSNSSH
+899 NSSTAGS
-909 EYKKIGGF
+909 KKVGGF
-917 IGNISNSNGSAS
+917 IGNISSNNGAAS
-929 VRTVSITNMTIDGA
+929 DRTISLTNITID
-943 KIVSENGGALLGE
+943 SENVTSAYGGALLGE
-956 SWNNCEVSFGSETEK
+956 SWNNCEVSVGSETEK

-979 VTQNGKGGFAG
+979 VTQNGNGDFAG
-990 LVTAA
+990 FVTNA
-995 TGYWKVYGVNIEA
+995 TGCWKVYDVNIEG
-1008 ITVSGTSAA
+1008 ITVSGASAA

-1025 GVYAADRV
+1025 GVYKYDSI
-1033 TNALYLEIESES
+1033 TTALYLETESEN
-1045 AYNINSAN
+1045 AYKI
-1053 INVGS
+1053 GS
-1058 AVYDEI
+1058 AVISIGLNTIYDEI

-1077 VLLNDTCA
+1077 VLWNDTCA

-1168 PTGNYDLIGYSYY
+1168 PAGNYDMTGYSYY

-1223 GLFRNANGNITAG
+1223 GLFRNSDGNITAG
-1236 NIKFSGTVG
+1236 NITFSGTVG
-1245 ADPDYS
+1245 ADTDYS

-1271 KGIAL
+1271 NGIVL

-1301 ELSDVSTTEKYRTE
+1301 ELSNVSTTEKYRTE
-1315 NISSAASSLI
+1315 SISSAASSLI
-1325 GDVGNSDGNSK
+1325 GDVGSRDGNSK

-1360 AALSAA
+1360 AALSKA
-1366 YNTDKSIFSKAILL
+1366 YNTDMSIFSKAILL
-1380 NSFKFKAGS
+1380 NSFRFKAGS

-1397 RRDEDWDEDAAKHNV
+1397 RRDEDWDEDSAKHNV

-1435 SYTNPTGENVEYD
+1435 SYTNPTGEDAEYD

-1454 YVAVSYSENNNYH
+1454 YVAASYSGNNYH

-1518 NYQKNSYSA
+1518 NYQENSYSA
-1527 WCKEKNSHKVLL
+1527 WCNEKNSHKVLL
-1539 WNAES
+1539 WDAES
-1544 SSFRSEDGSTS
+1544 SCFRSEDGTTS
-1555 VKLAD
+1555 IKLAD
-1560 MQNELASAYYMLG
+1560 MQKTLASAYYMLG

-1583 VGIGKKVP
+1583 VGIGKNVP
-1591 FKGIV
+1591 FKGAV

-1603 TNKTAQ
+1603 TNETVQ

-1623 TVNVTANFKGK
+1623 TVNVTADFKGK

-1702 YGGVIFRNMDNASHS
+1702 YGAVIFRNMVNASHS
-1717 GITADMNSIFDS
+1717 GITAGMNNIFGS
-1729 NFDSNVLLYCNPIIG
+1729 NALLYCNPIIG
-1744 RVIDGFAVTEASVF
+1744 RVIDGFAVTETSAF

-1773 YSIANIST
+1773 YSIADIST
-1781 AADKIGFESNGTNSG
+1781 AADKISFESNDTNSG
-1796 TIKVSDS
+1796 TIKISDS

-1829 YGADKMVRHALYSD
+1829 YSENKMVRHALYSD
-1843 IGTDDTEGNTSD
+1843 IGTDDSEGNTSD

-1876 TNAYSG
+1876 TNAISG

-1899 LANNTYELP
+1899 LAKNTYELP
-1908 DGFRGIGSL
+1908 DSFRGIGSL

-1922 DMAMHVGNLN
+1922 DMAMHINSLN

-1946 YGKDYDQYYNDIN
+1946 YGKDYDRYYNDIN

-1974 FNNLIGKNNKIS
+1974 FNNLIQSSDNENN
-1986 DLTISGTVNYEVYIY
+1986 TISNLIISGHVDYEYYKDHSGKKNIIY
-2001 IKENNEFKFKKFA
+2001 ENNS
-2014 EFAEKTSFSCAGGL
+2014 SFSCVGAL
-2028 AGVSSNLNLEK
+2028 AGVGSNLRLDKIQLEK
-2039 ISLNELSVNS
+2039 LSVNS
-2049 RFVSGGIVGYA
+2049 CFVSGGIVGFA
-2060 MDSIKI
+2060 KKLVQI
-2066 KDLNASKLYVSGNFF
+2066 KDLKSDDLNVSANFF
-2081 SGGIIGIAN
+2081 SGGIIGIAGN
-2090 KCDVDIDGSSG
+2090 CNVKIDGSSDSEG
-2101 TDGNNRGTITEGTIN
+2101 LIRGSITSGSISLVGDTSRGEGASLYGVGI
-2116 SCGKTYTFDGGRE
+2116 G
-2129 YALGLGTA
+2129 A
-2137 AVIGAYMQ
+2137 ATVIGAFL
-2145 ENSNKKIQT
+2145 NTNNTVLTSLSVT
-2154 IKNINIE
+2154 NINIE
-2161 SFNITAPQIKRA
+2161 DLDISAPLIGRA
-2173 MVGTVIGCCGNSTI
+2173 MLGGIVGCCGNTTAKNIQSR
-2187 SQMVIQNIDV
+2187 IQNV
-2197 DKVNINKDSGNDYKE
+2197 DIKNVDINKEVKR

-2217 GAIGII
+2217 GIIGLV
-2223 KSGVKKCEISDVKI
+2223 KEGVKKCEISNVKI
-2237 IGDKDNKN
+2237 IGDKNNKN
-2245 TINGYRHSGGIIGLT
+2245 TITGYRHSGGIIGLISSDT
-2260 ASKNAIINNCQIENY
+2260 IIDNCLIENY
-2275 ILVTDNAGEDA
+2275 EIVTDEYGEDV
-2286 GGIVGKV
+2286 GGIVGKIN
-2293 DDNFK
+2293 DNK
-2298 LIIKNSKIRDC
+2298 STLIVKNSKISDC
-2309 EILIKDNNKKNDKGT
+2309 VIKINDNNSKNSDGT

-2330 GKIGEGACFYGYNI
+2330 GKMAKNSCLYGYNI
-2344 ALDNVQFIN
+2344 SLDNVQFKN
-2353 REDSKTGAGE
+2353 NENKKAGAGE
-2363 ICGYMVKLLGKNTK
+2363 ICGYMQNNTK
-2377 MKVVGVSAKTR
+2377 VKVVGISARKG
-2388 NNESGRPNIISK
+2388 ESGIPANIISK
-2400 KDNNAESICIYA
+2400 KDNINTAPSLCIYA
-2412 DYNGKCLDEAAANKE
+2412 DYNGSCLDEPAANKE
-2427 ASTINSDSNVDDMG
+2427 ASTISSDSNVYDMG

-2464 TGDGADKSAVEAI
+2464 TGDGADKSAIEAI
-2477 IADISNG
+2477 IADISKG
-2484 TGYINAADEYND
+2484 IGYINAADEYND

-2544 TNDTSVSSYAQTGS
+2544 TNDTSISSYAQTGS

-2584 KTLECKNGYFRMTDK
+2584 KTLEYKNGYFRMTDM

-2619 DASKT
+2619 DTSKT

-2731 STIGKAF
+2731 STIGEAF

-2751 TSEGK
+2751 TSDGK

-2768 KAADITVSQADEGT
+2768 KAADITVSQADDGT

-2788 DISKATFKIGADYYR
+2788 DISKATFKIGDDYYR

-2909 NRALKAELT
+2909 NRVLKAELT

-2951 RTDENGTEKGIK
+2951 RTDESGTEKGIK

-2971 YKIGSTEYSKNFS
+2971 YKIGSTEYAKNFS

-2992 SGGTAEAPVD
+2992 SGGTEEAPLD
-3002 IKARLISGSVTIT
+3002 IKARLISGNVTIT
-3015 CNDLMIVYPDGES
+3015 CDDMVITYPDGES

-3036 RDQDDTYGVTLSA
+3036 KDRDDTYGVTLSA
-3049 SSNLAYVPD
+3049 SSNLAYVSD

-3085 TLSYNLPSNSPSEM
+3085 TLSYNLPSNSPNEM

-3125 ETAIDRAKNVKF
+3125 ETAIDKAKKVSF
-3137 TLSLYQKTDRDIYD
+3137 TLSLYQKTDSGIYD
-3151 AVPIAKYLENITLY
+3151 AVPIAEYLENITLY
-3165 DKNGSAKSPESPEL
+3165 DKNGSAKAPVSS
-3179 TGDSY
+3179 GDSY
-3184 EYVFDKETEL
+3184 EYVFDRETEL

-3201 EVVSSYSVITGA
+3201 EVISSYSVITGGA
-3213 EFEGGKKIY
+3213 FESKGKTY

-3233 LDENNDPI
+3233 LDENGEPI

>member
-13 VTAIAM
+13 LTAIAM
-19 IAGNFTASSPVS
+19 IASNFTASSPVS
-31 RYVFNEINVSAAD
+31 RYVLNEINVSAAD
-44 EAEGETTTVPQETT
+44 GAEGETTTAPQETT
-58 VTSVTG
+58 VTTVTG

-69 DDKEQSDSSSEAAVT
+69 NDTEQSDSSSETAVT
-84 NVSQDDSTNTAD
+84 EVSQDDSTNTAD

-105 DDTTVPEGTSD
+105 DDTTVPDGTED
-116 DTSETDGDNTDDTS
+116 DAAEDDGDNTDDTP

-154 PTKYQNIDVS
+154 PAKYQNIDVS
-164 IAIAS
+164 IAITS

-176 GFVSIGTEQFPFAA
+176 GFVSIGTAQYPFAA

-198 EFKLTID
+198 EFKLTLD

-218 NTDVIISRSNPV
+218 NTDVIISRSLPV
-230 SGAVSDSA
+230 SGDVSDSA

-248 EKDAA
+248 EKNITAQ
-253 ADWSVSISSTETAFS
+253 WSVSLMNAEAVFS
-268 SVIGSLGE
+268 SVIGTLGE
-276 NADVKLTITNNAD
+276 NVNAKLTITNNAD
-289 SASVSGSGSVGLAC
+289 SVSVSGSGSAGLAC
-303 GRMEKNSSLTVTTS
+303 GRMEKNSSLTVITS
-317 GSASYNVSSSG
+317 GSAYYNVSSSS
-328 GNAGGMVGTMADGS
+328 GNAGGMIGTMADGS

-354 EVKATRGYAGGL
+354 EVTAAGYAGGL
-366 VGYAENAAVSFEGTA
+366 VGYAENASVSFEGTA
-381 MVSGTVSGSLATGG
+381 MVSGTVSGALATGG

-403 EAENSFDISKYAVN
+403 EAENSFDISRYAVS
-417 CTLNGESSGGLF
+417 CTLNRENSGGLF
-429 GRLENSGN
+429 GKLENSGN
-437 MTIIKNDTEAA
+437 MTINKSDTEAA

-460 TFGGLIGTYLSE
+460 IFGGLIGTYFSDN
-472 STSNSLTISGISVSA
+472 TSNSLTISGISVSA

-602 LNRGEASAF
+602 LNRGEAASF

-616 WGEVLRLGSSLREDN
+616 WGEVLRLSSSLREDN
-631 IFSINETEH
+631 IFNINETEH

-674 TLLFESTSTTSTSLL
+674 TLLFESTSTTGTSLL
-689 SSVITLNCNIDLSG
+689 SSDITLNCNIDLSG

-709 TRDDGKDA
+709 TRDDGENDA
-717 SGNGDISYTGAF
+717 YTGTF
-729 NGNGHT
+729 NGSGHT
-735 ITLAIGE
+735 ITLAVGE
-742 PYGCRSSTALAA
+742 PYGYRSNTALAA
-754 GDTSDGNGC
+754 GDASDGNGR
-763 IYSHYYNGLF
+763 IYRHYYSGLF
-773 SKTGSGV
+773 AKTENITFNNLIVDGI
-780 KFSKLTVSGV
+780 
-790 INVKYKDNLKYY
+790 INVKYTDNARYY
-802 IGGLSSTHKGD
+802 IGGLSALHSGN
-813 ITAEDLT
+813 ITVQDLSVQENIN
-820 VSEKISVYG
+820 VSGNTGNY
-829 TVREFCFAGGII
+829 CFVGGIAGQAAENSSPAI
-841 GNISEGT
+841 VISGST
-848 NPAVVIKNCV
+848 
-858 ISPEIVFEGYQPYNS
+858 ISPEINCSGNANFI
-873 EFVCGGALAEI
+873 CGGAFAEI
-884 GQNDSFSVTADNITL
+884 GQNDKFSVTADNVKLGAAVT
-899 RPSITSNSSH
+899 NSSTAGS
-909 EYKKIGGF
+909 KKVGGF
-917 IGNISNSNGSAS
+917 IGNISSNNGAAS
-929 VRTVSITNMTIDGA
+929 DRSISLTNITID
-943 KIVSENGGALLGE
+943 SENVTSAYGGALLGE
-956 SWNNCEVSFGSETEK
+956 SWNNCEVSVGSETEK
-971 GITVKSAE
+971 GITVKIAE
-979 VTQNGKGGFAG
+979 VTQNGNGDFAG
-990 LVTAA
+990 FVTNA
-995 TGYWKVYGVNIEA
+995 TGCWKVYDVNIEG
-1008 ITVSGTSAA
+1008 ITVSGASAA

-1025 GVYAADRV
+1025 GVYAADMV

-1077 VLLNDTCA
+1077 VLWNDTCA

-1168 PTGNYDLIGYSYY
+1168 PAGNYDMTGYSYY

-1223 GLFRNANGNITAG
+1223 GLFRNSDGNITAG
-1236 NIKFSGTVG
+1236 NITFSGTVG
-1245 ADPDYS
+1245 ADTDYS

-1271 KGIAL
+1271 NGIVL

-1301 ELSDVSTTEKYRTE
+1301 ELSNVSTTEKYRTE
-1315 NISSAASSLI
+1315 SISAAASSLI
-1325 GDVGNSDGNSK
+1325 GDVGSSDGNSK

-1360 AALSAA
+1360 AALSKA
-1366 YNTDKSIFSKAILL
+1366 YNTDMSIFSKATLL
-1380 NSFKFKAGS
+1380 NSFRFKAGS

-1397 RRDEDWDEDAAKHNV
+1397 RRDEDWDEDSAKHNV

-1435 SYTNPTGENVEYD
+1435 SYTNPTGVDAEYD

-1454 YVAVSYSENNNYH
+1454 YVAASYSENNYH

-1518 NYQKNSYSA
+1518 NYQENSYSA
-1527 WCKEKNSHKVLL
+1527 WCNEKNSHKVLL
-1539 WNAES
+1539 WDAES
-1544 SSFRSEDGSTS
+1544 SCFRSEDGTTS
-1555 VKLAD
+1555 IKLAD
-1560 MQNELASAYYMLG
+1560 MQKTLASAYYMLG

-1583 VGIGKKVP
+1583 VGIGKNVP
-1591 FKGIV
+1591 FKGAV

-1603 TNKTAQ
+1603 TNETVQ

-1687 NYGNKAVGGYIGVIR
+1687 DYGNKAVGGYIGVIR
-1702 YGGVIFRNMDNASHS
+1702 YGGVIFRNMDNVSHS
-1717 GITADMNSIFDS
+1717 GITAGMNNIFGS
-1729 NFDSNVLLYCNPIIG
+1729 NALLYCNPIIG
-1744 RVIDGFAVTEASVF
+1744 RVIDGFAVTETSAF

-1773 YSIANIST
+1773 YSIADIST
-1781 AADKIGFESNGTNSG
+1781 AADKISFESNDTNSG
-1796 TIKVSDS
+1796 TIKISDS

-1829 YGADKMVRHALYSD
+1829 YGENKMVRHALYSD
-1843 IGTDDTEGNTSD
+1843 IGTDDSEGNTSD

-1876 TNAYSG
+1876 TNAISG

-1899 LANNTYELP
+1899 LAKNTYELP

-1922 DMAMHVGNLN
+1922 DMAMHINSLN

-1946 YGKDYDQYYNDIN
+1946 YGKDYDRYYNDIN

-1974 FNNLIGKNNKIS
+1974 FNNLIQSSDNENN
-1986 DLTISGTVNYEVYIY
+1986 TISNLIISGHVDYEYYKDHSGKKNIIY
-2001 IKENNEFKFKKFA
+2001 ENNS
-2014 EFAEKTSFSCAGGL
+2014 SFSCVGAL
-2028 AGVSSNLNLEK
+2028 AGVGSNLRLDKIQLEK
-2039 ISLNELSVNS
+2039 LSVNS
-2049 RFVSGGIVGYA
+2049 CFVSVGIVGFA
-2060 MDSIKI
+2060 KKLVQI
-2066 KDLNASKLYVSGNFF
+2066 KDLKSDDLNVSANFF
-2081 SGGIIGIAN
+2081 SGGIIGIAGN
-2090 KCDVDIDGSSG
+2090 CNVKIDGSSDSEG
-2101 TDGNNRGTITEGTIN
+2101 LIRGSITSGSISLVGDTSRGEGASLYGVGI
-2116 SCGKTYTFDGGRE
+2116 G
-2129 YALGLGTA
+2129 A
-2137 AVIGAYMQ
+2137 ATVIGAFL
-2145 ENSNKKIQT
+2145 NTNNTVLTSLSVT
-2154 IKNINIE
+2154 NINIE
-2161 SFNITAPQIKRA
+2161 DLDISAPLIGRA
-2173 MVGTVIGCCGNSTI
+2173 MLGGIVGCCGNTTAKNIQSR
-2187 SQMVIQNIDV
+2187 IQNV
-2197 DKVNINKDSGNDYKE
+2197 DIKNVDINKEVKR

-2217 GAIGII
+2217 GIIGLV
-2223 KSGVKKCEISDVKI
+2223 KEGVKKCEISNVKI
-2237 IGDKDNKN
+2237 IGDKNNKN
-2245 TINGYRHSGGIIGLT
+2245 TITGYRHSGGIIGLT
-2260 ASKNAIINNCQIENY
+2260 SSDTIIDNCLIENY
-2275 ILVTDNAGEDA
+2275 EIVTDEYGEDV
-2286 GGIVGKV
+2286 GGIVGKIN
-2293 DDNFK
+2293 DNK
-2298 LIIKNSKIRDC
+2298 STLIVKNSKISDC
-2309 EILIKDNNKKNDKGT
+2309 VIKINDNNSKNSDGT

-2330 GKIGEGACFYGYNI
+2330 GKMAKNSCLYGYNI
-2344 ALDNVQFIN
+2344 SLDNVQFKN
-2353 REDSKTGAGE
+2353 NENKKAGAGE
-2363 ICGYMVKLLGKNTK
+2363 ICGYMQNNTK
-2377 MKVVGVSAKTR
+2377 VKVVGISARKGD
-2388 NNESGRPNIISK
+2388 SGIPANIISK
-2400 KDNNAESICIYA
+2400 KDNINTAPSLCIYA
-2412 DYNGKCLDEAAANKE
+2412 DYNGSCLDEPAANKE
-2427 ASTINSDSNVDDMG
+2427 ASTISSDSNVDDMG

-2464 TGDGADKSAVEAI
+2464 TGDGADKSAVKAI
-2477 IADISNG
+2477 IADISKG
-2484 TGYINAADEYND
+2484 IGYINAADEYND

-2572 TSGAFESGENFT
+2572 TSGTFESGENFT
-2584 KTLECKNGYFRMTDK
+2584 KTLEYKNGYFRMTNM

-2619 DASKT
+2619 DTSKT

-2725 GSKAYY
+2725 GSEAYY
-2731 STIGKAF
+2731 STIGEAF

-2751 TSEGK
+2751 TSDGK

-2768 KAADITVSQADEGT
+2768 KAADIKVSQADDGT

-2788 DISKATFKIGADYYR
+2788 DISKATFKIGDDYYR

-2909 NRALKAELT
+2909 NRVLKAELT

-2951 RTDENGTEKGIK
+2951 RTDESGTEKGIK

-2971 YKIGSTEYSKNFS
+2971 YKIGSTEYAKNFS

-2992 SGGTAEAPVD
+2992 SGGTEEAPLD
-3002 IKARLISGSVTIT
+3002 IKAQLISGSVTIT
-3015 CNDLMIVYPDGES
+3015 CDDMVITYPDGES

-3036 RDQDDTYGVTLSA
+3036 KDRDDTYGVTLSA
-3049 SSNLAYVPD
+3049 SSNLAYVSD

-3085 TLSYNLPSNSPSEM
+3085 TLSYNLPSNSPNEM

-3125 ETAIDRAKNVKF
+3125 ETAIDKAKKVSF
-3137 TLSLYQKTDRDIYD
+3137 TLSLYQKTDSGIYD
-3151 AVPIAKYLENITLY
+3151 AVPIAEYLENITLY
-3165 DKNGSAKSPESPEL
+3165 DKNGTAKAPVSS
-3179 TGDSY
+3179 GDSY

-3201 EVVSSYSVITGA
+3201 EVISSYSVITGGA
-3213 EFEGGKKIY
+3213 FESKGKTY

-3233 LDENNDPI
+3233 LDENGEPI

>member
-1 MKYRSKSRFTAL
+1 ML
-13 VTAIAM
+13 TAIAM
-19 IAGNFTASSPVS
+19 IASNFTASSPVS
-31 RYVFNEINVSAAD
+31 RYVLNEINVSAAD
-44 EAEGETTTVPQETT
+44 GAEGETTTAPQETT
-58 VTSVTG
+58 VTAVTG

-69 DDKEQSDSSSEAAVT
+69 DDTEQTDSSSETAVT
-84 NVSQDDSTNTAD
+84 EVSQDDSTNTAD

-105 DDTTVPEGTSD
+105 DDTTVPDGTED
-116 DTSETDGDNTDDTS
+116 DAAEDDGDNTDDTP

-154 PTKYQNIDVS
+154 PAKYQNIDVS
-164 IAIAS
+164 IAITS

-176 GFVSIGTEQFPFAA
+176 GFVSIGTAQYPFAA

-198 EFKLTID
+198 EFKLTLD

-218 NTDVIISRSNPV
+218 NTDVIISRSLPV
-230 SGAVSDSA
+230 SGDVSDSA

-248 EKDAA
+248 EKNTAA
-253 ADWSVSISSTETAFS
+253 QWSVSLMNAEAAFS
-268 SVIGSLGE
+268 SVIGTLGE
-276 NADVKLTITNNAD
+276 NVNAKLTITNNAD
-289 SASVSGSGSVGLAC
+289 SVSVSGSGSAGLAC
-303 GRMEKNSSLTVTTS
+303 GRMEKNSSLTVITS
-317 GSASYNVSSSG
+317 GSASYNVSSSS
-328 GNAGGMVGTMADGS
+328 GNAGGMIGTMADGS

-354 EVKATRGYAGGL
+354 EVTAAGYAGGL
-366 VGYAENAAVSFEGTA
+366 VGYAENASVSFEGTA
-381 MVSGTVSGSLATGG
+381 MVSVTVSGALATGG

-403 EAENSFDISKYAVN
+403 EAENSFDISRYAVS
-417 CTLNGESSGGLF
+417 CTLNRENSGGLF
-429 GRLENSGN
+429 GKLENSGN
-437 MTIIKNDTEAA
+437 MTINKSDTEAA

-460 TFGGLIGTYLSE
+460 TFGGLIGTYFSDN
-472 STSNSLTISGISVSA
+472 TSNSLTISGISVSA

-551 DFIGGGV
+551 DFIGGGI

-602 LNRGEASAF
+602 LNRGEAASF

-616 WGEVLRLGSSLREDN
+616 WGEVLRLSSSLREDN
-631 IFSINETEH
+631 IFNINETEH
-640 TVTVKRAGTTVGSLA
+640 TVTVKRAGTSVGSLA

-674 TLLFESTSTTSTSLL
+674 TLLFESTSTTGTSLL
-689 SSVITLNCNIDLSG
+689 SSDITLNCNIDLSG

-709 TRDDGKDA
+709 TRDDGENDA
-717 SGNGDISYTGAF
+717 YTGTF
-729 NGNGHT
+729 NGSGHT
-735 ITLAIGE
+735 ITLAVGE
-742 PYGCRSSTALAA
+742 PYGYRSNTALAA
-754 GDTSDGNGC
+754 GDASDGNGR
-763 IYSHYYNGLF
+763 IYRHYYSGLF
-773 SKTGSGV
+773 AKTENITFNNLIVDGI
-780 KFSKLTVSGV
+780 
-790 INVKYKDNLKYY
+790 INVKYTDNARYY
-802 IGGLSSTHKGD
+802 IGGLSALHSGN
-813 ITAEDLT
+813 ITVQDLT
-820 VSEKISVYG
+820 VQENINVSGNTGNY
-829 TVREFCFAGGII
+829 CFVGGIAGQAAENSSPAI
-841 GNISEGT
+841 VISGST
-848 NPAVVIKNCV
+848 
-858 ISPEIVFEGYQPYNS
+858 ISPEINCSGNANFI
-873 EFVCGGALAEI
+873 CGGAFAEI
-884 GQNDSFSVTADNITL
+884 GQNDKFSVTADNVKLGAAVT
-899 RPSITSNSSH
+899 NSSTAGS
-909 EYKKIGGF
+909 KKVGGF
-917 IGNISNSNGSAS
+917 IGNMSSNNGAASDRTISL
-929 VRTVSITNMTIDGA
+929 TNITID
-943 KIVSENGGALLGE
+943 SENVTSAYGGALLGE
-956 SWNNCEVSFGSETEK
+956 SWNNCEVSVGSETEK

-979 VTQNGKGGFAG
+979 VTQNGNGDFAG
-990 LVTAA
+990 FVTNA
-995 TGYWKVYGVNIEA
+995 TGCWKVYDVNIEG
-1008 ITVSGTSAA
+1008 ITVSGASAA

-1025 GVYAADRV
+1025 GVYKYDSI
-1033 TNALYLEIESES
+1033 TTALYLETESEN
-1045 AYNINSAN
+1045 AYKI
-1053 INVGS
+1053 GS
-1058 AVYDEI
+1058 AVISIGLNTIYDEI

-1077 VLLNDTCA
+1077 VLWNDTCA

-1168 PTGNYDLIGYSYY
+1168 PAGNYDMTGYSYY

-1223 GLFRNANGNITAG
+1223 GLFRNSDGNITAG
-1236 NIKFSGTVG
+1236 NITFSGTVG
-1245 ADPDYS
+1245 ADTDYS

-1271 KGIAL
+1271 NGIVL

-1301 ELSDVSTTEKYRTE
+1301 ELSNVSTTEKYRTE
-1315 NISSAASSLI
+1315 NISAAASSLI
-1325 GDVGNSDGNSK
+1325 GDVGSSDGNSK

-1360 AALSAA
+1360 ATLSKA
-1366 YNTDKSIFSKAILL
+1366 YNTDMSIFSKAILL
-1380 NSFKFKAGS
+1380 NSFRFKAGS

-1397 RRDEDWDEDAAKHNV
+1397 RRDEDWDEDSAKHNV

-1435 SYTNPTGENVEYD
+1435 SYTNPTGEDAEYD
-1448 FSGFLP
+1448 FSGFLA
-1454 YVAVSYSENNNYH
+1454 YVAASYSENNYH

-1510 DSEDGAVV
+1510 DNEDGAVV
-1518 NYQKNSYSA
+1518 NYQENSYSV
-1527 WCKEKNSHKVLL
+1527 WCNEKNSHKVLL
-1539 WNAES
+1539 WDAES
-1544 SSFRSEDGSTS
+1544 SCFRSEDGTTS
-1555 VKLAD
+1555 IKLAD
-1560 MQNELASAYYMLG
+1560 MQKTLASAYYMLG

-1583 VGIGKKVP
+1583 VGIGKNVP
-1591 FKGIV
+1591 FKGAV

-1603 TNKTAQ
+1603 TNETVQ

-1623 TVNVTANFKGK
+1623 TVNVTADFKGK

-1717 GITADMNSIFDS
+1717 GITAGMNNIFGS
-1729 NFDSNVLLYCNPIIG
+1729 NALLYCNPIIG
-1744 RVIDGFAVTEASVF
+1744 RVIDGFAVTETSAF

-1773 YSIANIST
+1773 YSIADIST
-1781 AADKIGFESNGTNSG
+1781 AADKISFESNDTNSG
-1796 TIKVSDS
+1796 TIKISDP

-1829 YGADKMVRHALYSD
+1829 YGENKMVRHALYSD
-1843 IGTDDTEGNTSD
+1843 IGTDDSEGNTSD
-1855 YAVAKTDAYVKNT
+1855 HAVAKTDAYVKNT

-1876 TNAYSG
+1876 TNAISG

-1899 LANNTYELP
+1899 LAKNTYELP

-1922 DMAMHVGNLN
+1922 DMAMHINSLN

-1959 INNTTSVDCKTGLGL
+1959 INNITFVDCKTGLGL
-1974 FNNLIGKNNKIS
+1974 FNNLIQSSDNENN
-1986 DLTISGTVNYEVYIY
+1986 TISNLIISGHVDYEYYKDHSGKKNIIY
-2001 IKENNEFKFKKFA
+2001 ENNS
-2014 EFAEKTSFSCAGGL
+2014 SFSCVGAL
-2028 AGVSSNLNLEK
+2028 AGVGSNLRLDKIQLEK
-2039 ISLNELSVNS
+2039 LSVNS
-2049 RFVSGGIVGYA
+2049 CFVSGGIVGFA
-2060 MDSIKI
+2060 KKLVQI
-2066 KDLNASKLYVSGNFF
+2066 KDLKSDDLNVSANFF
-2081 SGGIIGIAN
+2081 SGGIIGIAGN
-2090 KCDVDIDGSSG
+2090 CNVKIDGSSDSEG
-2101 TDGNNRGTITEGTIN
+2101 LIRGSITSGSISLVGDTSRGEGASLYGVGI
-2116 SCGKTYTFDGGRE
+2116 G
-2129 YALGLGTA
+2129 A
-2137 AVIGAYMQ
+2137 ATVIGAFL
-2145 ENSNKKIQT
+2145 NTNNTVLTSLSVT
-2154 IKNINIE
+2154 NINIE
-2161 SFNITAPQIKRA
+2161 DLDISAPLIGRA
-2173 MVGTVIGCCGNSTI
+2173 MLGGIVGCCGNTTAKNI
-2187 SQMVIQNIDV
+2187 QSQIQNV
-2197 DKVNINKDSGNDYKE
+2197 DIKNVDINKEVKR

-2217 GAIGII
+2217 GIIGLV
-2223 KSGVKKCEISDVKI
+2223 KEGVKKCEISNVKI
-2237 IGDKDNKN
+2237 IGDKNNKN
-2245 TINGYRHSGGIIGLT
+2245 TITGYRHSGGIIGLISSDT
-2260 ASKNAIINNCQIENY
+2260 IIDNCLIENY
-2275 ILVTDNAGEDA
+2275 EIVTDEYGEDV
-2286 GGIVGKV
+2286 GGIVGKIN
-2293 DDNFK
+2293 DNK
-2298 LIIKNSKIRDC
+2298 STLIVKNSKISDC
-2309 EILIKDNNKKNDKGT
+2309 VIKINDNNSKNSDGT

-2330 GKIGEGACFYGYNI
+2330 GKMAKNSCLYGYNI
-2344 ALDNVQFIN
+2344 SLDNVQFKN
-2353 REDSKTGAGE
+2353 NENKKAGAGE
-2363 ICGYMVKLLGKNTK
+2363 ICGYMQNNTK
-2377 MKVVGVSAKTR
+2377 VKVVGISARKG
-2388 NNESGRPNIISK
+2388 ESGIPANIISK
-2400 KDNNAESICIYA
+2400 KDNINTAPSLCIYA
-2412 DYNGKCLDEAAANKE
+2412 DYNGSCLDEPAANKE

-2464 TGDGADKSAVEAI
+2464 TGDGADKSAIEAI

-2544 TNDTSVSSYAQTGS
+2544 TNDTSISSYAQTGS

-2584 KTLECKNGYFRMTDK
+2584 KTLEYKNGYFRMTDM

-2619 DASKT
+2619 DTSKT

-2731 STIGKAF
+2731 STIGEAF

-2751 TSEGK
+2751 TSDGK

-2768 KAADITVSQADEGT
+2768 KAADITVSQADDGT

-2788 DISKATFKIGADYYR
+2788 DISKATFKIGDDYYR

-2837 DYYISFFTKADNSEP
+2837 NYYISFFTKADNSEP

-2951 RTDENGTEKGIK
+2951 RTDESGTEKGIK

-2971 YKIGSTEYSKNFS
+2971 YKIGSTEYAKNFS

-2992 SGGTAEAPVD
+2992 SGGTEEAPLD
-3002 IKARLISGSVTIT
+3002 IKARLISGNVTIT
-3015 CNDLMIVYPDGES
+3015 CDDMVITYPDGES

-3036 RDQDDTYGVTLSA
+3036 KDRDDTYGVTLSA
-3049 SSNLAYVPD
+3049 SSNLAYVSD

-3085 TLSYNLPSNSPSEM
+3085 TLSYNLPSNSPNEM

-3125 ETAIDRAKNVKF
+3125 ESAISKAKKVSF
-3137 TLSLYQKTDRDIYD
+3137 TLSLYQKTDSGIYD
-3151 AVPIAKYLENITLY
+3151 AVPIAEYLENITLY
-3165 DKNGSAKSPESPEL
+3165 DKNGTAKAPVSS
-3179 TGDSY
+3179 GDSY
-3184 EYVFDKETEL
+3184 EYVFDRETEL

-3201 EVVSSYSVITGA
+3201 EVISSYSVITGGA
-3213 EFEGGKKIY
+3213 FESKGKTY

-3233 LDENNDPI
+3233 LDENGEPI

>member
-13 VTAIAM
+13 LTAIAM
-19 IAGNFTASSPVS
+19 IASNFTVSSPIS
-31 RYVFNEINVSAAD
+31 RYVLNEINVSAAD
-44 EAEGETTTVPQETT
+44 GAEGETTTAPQETT
-58 VTSVTG
+58 VTTVTG

-69 DDKEQSDSSSEAAVT
+69 DDTEQSDSSSETAVT
-84 NVSQDDSTNTAD
+84 EVSQDDSTNTNTTTVVTDDAAD
-96 DTDGTSVPS
+96 VTDGTSVPS
-105 DDTTVPEGTSD
+105 DDTTVPDGTED
-116 DTSETDGDNTDDTS
+116 DASEDDGDNTDDTS

-154 PTKYQNIDVS
+154 PAKYQNIDVS
-164 IAIAS
+164 IAITS

-176 GFVSIGTEQFPFAA
+176 GFVSIGTAQYPFAA

-198 EFKLTID
+198 EFKLTLD

-218 NTDVIISRSNPV
+218 NTDVIISRSLPV
-230 SGAVSDSA
+230 SGDVSDSA

-248 EKDAA
+248 EKNTTAQ
-253 ADWSVSISSTETAFS
+253 WSVSLMNAEAAFS
-268 SVIGSLGE
+268 SVIGTLGE
-276 NADVKLTITNNAD
+276 NVNAKLTITNNAD
-289 SASVSGSGSVGLAC
+289 SVSVSGSGSAGLAC
-303 GRMEKNSSLTVTTS
+303 GRMEKNSSLTVITS

-328 GNAGGMVGTMADGS
+328 GNAGGMIGTMADGS

-354 EVKATRGYAGGL
+354 EVTAAGYAGGL
-366 VGYAENAAVSFEGTA
+366 VGYAENASVSFEGTA
-381 MVSGTVSGSLATGG
+381 MVSGTVSGALATGG

-403 EAENSFDISKYAVN
+403 EAENSFDISRYSVS

-429 GRLENSGN
+429 GKLENSGN

-448 DISVNRT
+448 GISVNRT

-460 TFGGLIGTYLSE
+460 IFGGLIGTYFSDN
-472 STSNSLTISGISVSA
+472 TSNSLTVSGISVSA

-500 IGKADDDS
+500 MGKADDDS
-508 YIRLENVSVS
+508 YIRLEDVSVS

-602 LNRGEASAF
+602 LNRGEAASF

-616 WGEVLRLGSSLREDN
+616 WGEVLRLSSSLREDN
-631 IFSINETEH
+631 IFNINETEH

-674 TLLFESTSTTSTSLL
+674 TLLFESTSTTGTSLL
-689 SSVITLNCNIDLSG
+689 SSDITLNCNIDLSG

-709 TRDDGKDA
+709 TRDDGENDA
-717 SGNGDISYTGAF
+717 YTGTF
-729 NGNGHT
+729 NGSGHT
-735 ITLAIGE
+735 ITLAVGE
-742 PYGCRSSTALAA
+742 PYGYRSNTALAA
-754 GDTSDGNGC
+754 GDASDGNGR
-763 IYSHYYNGLF
+763 IYRHYYSGLF
-773 SKTGSGV
+773 AKTENITFNNLIVDGI
-780 KFSKLTVSGV
+780 
-790 INVKYKDNLKYY
+790 INVKYTDNARYY
-802 IGGLSSTHKGD
+802 IGGLSALHSGN
-813 ITAEDLT
+813 ITVQDLT
-820 VSEKISVYG
+820 VQENINVSGNTGNY
-829 TVREFCFAGGII
+829 CFVGGIAGQAAENSSPAI
-841 GNISEGT
+841 VISGST
-848 NPAVVIKNCV
+848 
-858 ISPEIVFEGYQPYNS
+858 ISPEINCSGNASFI
-873 EFVCGGALAEI
+873 CGGAFAEI
-884 GQNDSFSVTADNITL
+884 GQNDKFSVTADNVKLGAAVT
-899 RPSITSNSSH
+899 NSSTAGS
-909 EYKKIGGF
+909 KKVGGF
-917 IGNISNSNGSAS
+917 IGNISSNNGAAS
-929 VRTVSITNMTIDGA
+929 DRTISLTNITID
-943 KIVSENGGALLGE
+943 SENVTSAYGGALLGE
-956 SWNNCEVSFGSETEK
+956 SWNNCEVSVGSETEK

-979 VTQNGKGGFAG
+979 VTQNGNGDFAG
-990 LVTAA
+990 FVTNA
-995 TGYWKVYGVNIEA
+995 TGCWKVYDVNIEG
-1008 ITVSGTSAA
+1008 ITVSGVSAA

-1025 GVYAADRV
+1025 GVYKYDSI
-1033 TNALYLEIESES
+1033 TTALYLETESEN
-1045 AYNINSAN
+1045 AYKI
-1053 INVGS
+1053 GS
-1058 AVYDEI
+1058 AVISIGLNTIYDEI

-1077 VLLNDTCA
+1077 VLWNDTCA

-1144 WSVNLYAY
+1144 WCVNLYAY

-1168 PTGNYDLIGYSYY
+1168 PAGNYDMTGYSYY

-1223 GLFRNANGNITAG
+1223 GLFRNSDGNITAG
-1236 NIKFSGTVG
+1236 NITFSGTVG
-1245 ADPDYS
+1245 ADTDYS

-1271 KGIAL
+1271 NGIVL

-1301 ELSDVSTTEKYRTE
+1301 ELSNVSTTEKYRTE
-1315 NISSAASSLI
+1315 SISAAASSLI
-1325 GDVGNSDGNSK
+1325 GDVGSRDGNSK

-1360 AALSAA
+1360 AALSKA
-1366 YNTDKSIFSKAILL
+1366 YNTDMSIFSKAILL
-1380 NSFKFKAGS
+1380 NSFRFKAGS

-1397 RRDEDWDEDAAKHNV
+1397 RRDEDWDEDSAKHNV

-1435 SYTNPTGENVEYD
+1435 SYTNPTGEDAEYD

-1454 YVAVSYSENNNYH
+1454 YVAASYSEKNYH

-1518 NYQKNSYSA
+1518 NYQENSYSA
-1527 WCKEKNSHKVLL
+1527 WCNEKNSHKVLL
-1539 WNAES
+1539 WDAES
-1544 SSFRSEDGSTS
+1544 SCFRSEDGTTS
-1555 VKLAD
+1555 IKLAD
-1560 MQNELASAYYMLG
+1560 IQKTLASAYYMLA

-1583 VGIGKKVP
+1583 VGIGKNVP
-1591 FKGIV
+1591 FKGAL

-1603 TNKTAQ
+1603 TNETVQ

-1717 GITADMNSIFDS
+1717 GITAGMNNIFGS
-1729 NFDSNVLLYCNPIIG
+1729 NALLYCNPIIG
-1744 RVIDGFAVTEASVF
+1744 RVIDGFAVTETSAF
-1758 NGAEDKVTMK
+1758 NGAEDRVTMK

-1773 YSIANIST
+1773 YSIADIST
-1781 AADKIGFESNGTNSG
+1781 AADKISFESNDTNSG
-1796 TIKVSDS
+1796 TIKISNP

-1829 YGADKMVRHALYSD
+1829 YGENKMVRHALYSD
-1843 IGTDDTEGNTSD
+1843 IGTDDSEGKTSD
-1855 YAVAKTDAYVKNT
+1855 HAVAKTDAYVKNT

-1876 TNAYSG
+1876 TNAISG

-1899 LANNTYELP
+1899 LAKNTYELP

-1922 DMAMHVGNLN
+1922 DMAMHINSLN

-1946 YGKDYDQYYNDIN
+1946 YGKDYDRYYNDIN

-1974 FNNLIGKNNKIS
+1974 FNNLIQSSDNENN
-1986 DLTISGTVNYEVYIY
+1986 TISNLIISGHVDYEYYKDHSGKKNIIY
-2001 IKENNEFKFKKFA
+2001 ENNS
-2014 EFAEKTSFSCAGGL
+2014 SFSCVGAL
-2028 AGVSSNLNLEK
+2028 AGVGSNLRLDKIQLEK
-2039 ISLNELSVNS
+2039 LSVNS
-2049 RFVSGGIVGYA
+2049 CFVSGGIVGFA
-2060 MDSIKI
+2060 KKLVQI
-2066 KDLNASKLYVSGNFF
+2066 KDLKSDDLNVSANFF
-2081 SGGIIGIAN
+2081 SGGIIGIAGN
-2090 KCDVDIDGSSG
+2090 CNVKIDGSSDSEG
-2101 TDGNNRGTITEGTIN
+2101 LIRGSITSGSISLVGDTSRGEGASLYGVGI
-2116 SCGKTYTFDGGRE
+2116 G
-2129 YALGLGTA
+2129 A
-2137 AVIGAYMQ
+2137 ATVIGAFL
-2145 ENSNKKIQT
+2145 NTNNTVLTSLSVT
-2154 IKNINIE
+2154 NINIE
-2161 SFNITAPQIKRA
+2161 DLDISAPLIGRA
-2173 MVGTVIGCCGNSTI
+2173 MLGGIVGCCGNTTAKNIQSR
-2187 SQMVIQNIDV
+2187 IQNV
-2197 DKVNINKDSGNDYKE
+2197 DIKNVDINKEVKR

-2217 GAIGII
+2217 GIIGLV
-2223 KSGVKKCEISDVKI
+2223 KEGVKKCEISNVKI
-2237 IGDKDNKN
+2237 IGDKNNKN
-2245 TINGYRHSGGIIGLT
+2245 TITGYRHSGGIIGLT
-2260 ASKNAIINNCQIENY
+2260 SGDTIIDNCLIENY
-2275 ILVTDNAGEDA
+2275 EIVTDEYGEDV
-2286 GGIVGKV
+2286 GGIVGKIN
-2293 DDNFK
+2293 DNK
-2298 LIIKNSKIRDC
+2298 STLIVKNSKISDC
-2309 EILIKDNNKKNDKGT
+2309 VIKINDNNSKNSDGT

-2330 GKIGEGACFYGYNI
+2330 GKMAKNSCLYGYNI
-2344 ALDNVQFIN
+2344 SLDNVQFKN
-2353 REDSKTGAGE
+2353 NENKKAGAGE
-2363 ICGYMVKLLGKNTK
+2363 ICGYMQNNTK
-2377 MKVVGVSAKTR
+2377 VKVVGISARKG
-2388 NNESGRPNIISK
+2388 ESGIPANIISK
-2400 KDNNAESICIYA
+2400 KDNINTAPSLCIYA
-2412 DYNGKCLDEAAANKE
+2412 DYNGSCLDEPAANKE
-2427 ASTINSDSNVDDMG
+2427 ASTISSDSNVDDMG

-2464 TGDGADKSAVEAI
+2464 TGDGADKSAIEAI
-2477 IADISNG
+2477 IADISKG
-2484 TGYINAADEYND
+2484 IGYINAADEYND

-2544 TNDTSVSSYAQTGS
+2544 TNDTSISSYAQTGS

-2572 TSGAFESGENFT
+2572 TSGTFESGESFT
-2584 KTLECKNGYFRMTDK
+2584 KTLEYKNGYFRMTNM

-2619 DASKT
+2619 DTSKT

-2694 DLLTAYGKY
+2694 NLLTAYGKY

-2731 STIGKAF
+2731 STIGEAF

-2751 TSEGK
+2751 TSDGK
-2756 GFEPVT
+2756 EFEPVT

-2768 KAADITVSQADEGT
+2768 KAADITVSQADDGT

-2788 DISKATFKIGADYYR
+2788 DISKATFKIGDDYYR

-2909 NRALKAELT
+2909 NRVLKADLT

-2951 RTDENGTEKGIK
+2951 RTDESGTEKGIK

-2971 YKIGSTEYSKNFS
+2971 YKIGSTEYAKNFS

-2992 SGGTAEAPVD
+2992 SGGTEEAPLD
-3002 IKARLISGSVTIT
+3002 IKAQLISGSVTIT
-3015 CNDLMIVYPDGES
+3015 CDDMVITYPDGES

-3036 RDQDDTYGVTLSA
+3036 KDRDDTYGVTLSA
-3049 SSNLAYVPD
+3049 SSNLAYVSD

-3085 TLSYNLPSNSPSEM
+3085 TLSYNLPSNSPNEM

-3125 ETAIDRAKNVKF
+3125 ETAISKAKKVSF
-3137 TLSLYQKTDRDIYD
+3137 TLSLYQKTDSGIYD
-3151 AVPIAKYLENITLY
+3151 AVPIAEYLENITLY
-3165 DKNGSAKSPESPEL
+3165 DKNGTAKAPVSS
-3179 TGDSY
+3179 GDSY

-3201 EVVSSYSVITGA
+3201 EVISSYSVITGGA
-3213 EFEGGKKIY
+3213 FESKGKTY

-3233 LDENNDPI
+3233 LDENGEPI

>member
-1 MKYRSKSRFTAL
+1 ML
-13 VTAIAM
+13 TAIAM
-19 IAGNFTASSPVS
+19 IASNFTASSPVS
-31 RYVFNEINVSAAD
+31 RYVLNEINVSAAD
-44 EAEGETTTVPQETT
+44 GAEGETTTAPQETT
-58 VTSVTG
+58 VTAVTG

-69 DDKEQSDSSSEAAVT
+69 DDTEQTDSSSETAVT
-84 NVSQDDSTNTAD
+84 EVSQDDSTNTAD

-105 DDTTVPEGTSD
+105 DDTTVPDGTED
-116 DTSETDGDNTDDTS
+116 DAAEDDGDNTDDTP

-154 PTKYQNIDVS
+154 PAKYQNIDVS
-164 IAIAS
+164 IAITS
-169 GNLDNLV
+169 GNLNNLV
-176 GFVSIGTEQFPFAA
+176 GFVSIGTAQYPFAA

-198 EFKLTID
+198 EFKLTLD

-218 NTDVIISRSNPV
+218 NTDVIISRSLPV
-230 SGAVSDSA
+230 SGDVSDSA

-248 EKDAA
+248 EKNTTAQ
-253 ADWSVSISSTETAFS
+253 WSVSLMNAEAAFS
-268 SVIGSLGE
+268 SVIGTLGE
-276 NADVKLTITNNAD
+276 NVNAKLTITNNAD
-289 SASVSGSGSVGLAC
+289 SVSVSGSGSAGLAC
-303 GRMEKNSSLTVTTS
+303 GRMEKNSSLTVITS
-317 GSASYNVSSSG
+317 GSASYNVSSSS
-328 GNAGGMVGTMADGS
+328 GNAGGMIGTMADGS

-354 EVKATRGYAGGL
+354 EVTAAGYAGGL
-366 VGYAENAAVSFEGTA
+366 VGYAENASVSFEGTA
-381 MVSGTVSGSLATGG
+381 MVSGTVSGALATGG

-403 EAENSFDISKYAVN
+403 EAENSFDISRYAVS
-417 CTLNGESSGGLF
+417 CTLNRENSGGLF
-429 GRLENSGN
+429 GKLENSGN
-437 MTIIKNDTEAA
+437 MTINKSDTEAA

-460 TFGGLIGTYLSE
+460 TFGGLIGTYLSDN
-472 STSNSLTISGISVSA
+472 TSNSLTVSGISVSA

-602 LNRGEASAF
+602 LNRGEAASF

-616 WGEVLRLGSSLREDN
+616 WGEVLRLSSSLREDN
-631 IFSINETEH
+631 IFNINETEH

-674 TLLFESTSTTSTSLL
+674 TLLFESTSTTGTSLL
-689 SSVITLNCNIDLSG
+689 SSDITLNCNIDLSG

-709 TRDDGKDA
+709 TRDDGENDA
-717 SGNGDISYTGAF
+717 YTGTF
-729 NGNGHT
+729 NGSGHT
-735 ITLAIGE
+735 ITLAVGE
-742 PYGCRSSTALAA
+742 PYGYRSNTALAA
-754 GDTSDGNGC
+754 GDASDGNGR
-763 IYSHYYNGLF
+763 IYRHYYSGLF
-773 SKTGSGV
+773 AKTENITFNNLIVDGI
-780 KFSKLTVSGV
+780 
-790 INVKYKDNLKYY
+790 INVKYTDNARYY
-802 IGGLSSTHKGD
+802 IGGLSALHSGN
-813 ITAEDLT
+813 ITVQDLT
-820 VSEKISVYG
+820 VQENINVSGNTGNY
-829 TVREFCFAGGII
+829 CFVGGIAGQAAENSSPAI
-841 GNISEGT
+841 VISGST
-848 NPAVVIKNCV
+848 
-858 ISPEIVFEGYQPYNS
+858 ISPEINCSGNANFI
-873 EFVCGGALAEI
+873 CGGAFAEI
-884 GQNDSFSVTADNITL
+884 GQNDKFSVTADNVKLGAAVT
-899 RPSITSNSSH
+899 NSSTAGS
-909 EYKKIGGF
+909 KKVGGF
-917 IGNISNSNGSAS
+917 IGNISSNNGAAS
-929 VRTVSITNMTIDGA
+929 DRTISLTNITID
-943 KIVSENGGALLGE
+943 SENVTSAYGGALLGE
-956 SWNNCEVSFGSETEK
+956 SWNNCEVSVGSETEK

-979 VTQNGKGGFAG
+979 VTQNGNGDFAG
-990 LVTAA
+990 FVTNA
-995 TGYWKVYGVNIEA
+995 TGCWKVYDVNIEG
-1008 ITVSGTSAA
+1008 ITVSGASAA

-1025 GVYAADRV
+1025 GVYKYDSI
-1033 TNALYLEIESES
+1033 TTALYLETESEN
-1045 AYNINSAN
+1045 AYKI
-1053 INVGS
+1053 GS
-1058 AVYDEI
+1058 AVISIGLNTIYDEI

-1077 VLLNDTCA
+1077 VLWNDTCA

-1168 PTGNYDLIGYSYY
+1168 PAGNYDMTGYSYY

-1223 GLFRNANGNITAG
+1223 GLFRNSDGNITAG
-1236 NIKFSGTVG
+1236 NITFSGTVG
-1245 ADPDYS
+1245 ADTDYS

-1271 KGIAL
+1271 NGIVL

-1301 ELSDVSTTEKYRTE
+1301 ELSNVSTTEKYRTE
-1315 NISSAASSLI
+1315 SISAAASSLI
-1325 GDVGNSDGNSK
+1325 GDVGSSDGNSK

-1360 AALSAA
+1360 AALSKA
-1366 YNTDKSIFSKAILL
+1366 YNTDMSIFSKAILL
-1380 NSFKFKAGS
+1380 NSFRFKAGS

-1397 RRDEDWDEDAAKHNV
+1397 RRDEDWDEDSAKHNV

-1435 SYTNPTGENVEYD
+1435 SYTNPTGEDAEYD

-1454 YVAVSYSENNNYH
+1454 YVAASYSGNNYH

-1518 NYQKNSYSA
+1518 NYQENSYSA
-1527 WCKEKNSHKVLL
+1527 WCNEKNSHKVLL
-1539 WNAES
+1539 WDAES
-1544 SSFRSEDGSTS
+1544 SCFRSEDGTTS
-1555 VKLAD
+1555 IKLAD
-1560 MQNELASAYYMLG
+1560 MQKTLASAYYMLG

-1583 VGIGKKVP
+1583 VGIGKNVP
-1591 FKGIV
+1591 FKGAV

-1603 TNKTAQ
+1603 TNETVQ

-1717 GITADMNSIFDS
+1717 GITAGMNNIFGS
-1729 NFDSNVLLYCNPIIG
+1729 NALLYCNPIIG
-1744 RVIDGFAVTEASVF
+1744 RVIDGFAVTETSAF
-1758 NGAEDKVTMK
+1758 NGAEDRVTMK

-1773 YSIANIST
+1773 YSIADIST
-1781 AADKIGFESNGTNSG
+1781 AADKISFESNDTNSG
-1796 TIKVSDS
+1796 TIKISDS

-1829 YGADKMVRHALYSD
+1829 YGENKMVRHTLYSD
-1843 IGTDDTEGNTSD
+1843 IGTDDSEGNTSD

-1876 TNAYSG
+1876 TNAISG

-1890 NHNFAFDID
+1890 NHNFAFNID
-1899 LANNTYELP
+1899 LAKNTYELP

-1922 DMAMHVGNLN
+1922 DMAMHINSLN

-1959 INNTTSVDCKTGLGL
+1959 INNITFVDCKTGLGL
-1974 FNNLIGKNNKIS
+1974 FNNLIQSSDNENNTIS
-1986 DLTISGTVNYEVYIY
+1986 NLTISGHVDYEYYKDHSGKKNIIY
-2001 IKENNEFKFKKFA
+2001 ENNS
-2014 EFAEKTSFSCAGGL
+2014 SFSCVGAL
-2028 AGVSSNLNLEK
+2028 AGVGSNLRLDKIQLEK
-2039 ISLNELSVNS
+2039 LSVNS
-2049 RFVSGGIVGYA
+2049 CFVSGGIVGFA
-2060 MDSIKI
+2060 KKLVQI
-2066 KDLNASKLYVSGNFF
+2066 KDLKSDDLNVSANFF
-2081 SGGIIGIAN
+2081 SGGIIGIAGN
-2090 KCDVDIDGSSG
+2090 CNVKIDGSSDSEG
-2101 TDGNNRGTITEGTIN
+2101 LIRGSITSGSISLVGDTSRGEGASLYGVGI
-2116 SCGKTYTFDGGRE
+2116 G
-2129 YALGLGTA
+2129 A
-2137 AVIGAYMQ
+2137 ATVIGAFL
-2145 ENSNKKIQT
+2145 NTNNTVLTSLSVT
-2154 IKNINIE
+2154 NINIE
-2161 SFNITAPQIKRA
+2161 DLDISAPLIGRA
-2173 MVGTVIGCCGNSTI
+2173 MLGGIVGCCRNTTAKNIQSR
-2187 SQMVIQNIDV
+2187 IQNV
-2197 DKVNINKDSGNDYKE
+2197 DIKNVDINKEVKR

-2217 GAIGII
+2217 GIIGLV
-2223 KSGVKKCEISDVKI
+2223 KEGVKKCEISNVKI
-2237 IGDKDNKN
+2237 IGDKNNKN
-2245 TINGYRHSGGIIGLT
+2245 TITGYRHSGGIIGLT
-2260 ASKNAIINNCQIENY
+2260 SSDTIIDNCLIENY
-2275 ILVTDNAGEDA
+2275 EIVTDEYGEDV
-2286 GGIVGKV
+2286 GGIVGKIN
-2293 DDNFK
+2293 DNK
-2298 LIIKNSKIRDC
+2298 STLIVKNSKISDC
-2309 EILIKDNNKKNDKGT
+2309 VIKINDNNSKNSDGT

-2330 GKIGEGACFYGYNI
+2330 GKMAKNSCLYGYNI
-2344 ALDNVQFIN
+2344 SLDNVQFKN
-2353 REDSKTGAGE
+2353 NENKKAGAGE
-2363 ICGYMVKLLGKNTK
+2363 ICGYMQNNTK
-2377 MKVVGVSAKTR
+2377 VKVVGISARKGVSGIPA
-2388 NNESGRPNIISK
+2388 NIISK
-2400 KDNNAESICIYA
+2400 KDNINTAPSICIYA
-2412 DYNGKCLDEAAANKE
+2412 DYNGKCLDEPAANKE
-2427 ASTINSDSNVDDMG
+2427 ASTISSDSNVDDMG

-2477 IADISNG
+2477 IADISKG

-2534 EMLNSFIHIL
+2534 GMLNSFIHIL
-2544 TNDTSVSSYAQTGS
+2544 TNDTSISSYAQTGS

-2572 TSGAFESGENFT
+2572 TSGTFESGENFT
-2584 KTLECKNGYFRMTDK
+2584 KTLEYKNGYFRMTDM

-2619 DASKT
+2619 DTSKT

-2731 STIGKAF
+2731 SSIGEAF

-2751 TSEGK
+2751 TSDGK
-2756 GFEPVT
+2756 VFEPVT

-2768 KAADITVSQADEGT
+2768 KAADITVSQADDGT

-2788 DISKATFKIGADYYR
+2788 DISKATFKIGDDYYR

-2951 RTDENGTEKGIK
+2951 RTDESGTEKGIK

-2971 YKIGSTEYSKNFS
+2971 YKIGSTEYAKNFS

-2992 SGGTAEAPVD
+2992 SGGTEEAPLD
-3002 IKARLISGSVTIT
+3002 IKARLISGNVTIT
-3015 CNDLMIVYPDGES
+3015 CDDMVITYPDGES

-3036 RDQDDTYGVTLSA
+3036 KDRDDTYGVTLSA
-3049 SSNLAYVPD
+3049 SSNLAYVSD

-3085 TLSYNLPSNSPSEM
+3085 TLSYNLPSNSPNEM

-3125 ETAIDRAKNVKF
+3125 ESAISKAKKVSF
-3137 TLSLYQKTDRDIYD
+3137 TLSLYQKTDSGIYD
-3151 AVPIAKYLENITLY
+3151 AVPIAEYLENITLY
-3165 DKNGSAKSPESPEL
+3165 DKNGSAKSPAS

-3201 EVVSSYSVITGA
+3201 EVISSYSVITGGA
-3213 EFEGGKKIY
+3213 FDSKGKTY

-3233 LDENNDPI
+3233 LDENGEPI

>member
-13 VTAIAM
+13 LTAIAM
-19 IAGNFTASSPVS
+19 IASNFTASSPVS
-31 RYVFNEINVSAAD
+31 RYVLNEINVSAAD
-44 EAEGETTTVPQETT
+44 GAEGETTTAPQETT
-58 VTSVTG
+58 VTAVTG

-69 DDKEQSDSSSEAAVT
+69 DDTEQTDSSSETAVT
-84 NVSQDDSTNTAD
+84 EVSQDDSTNTAD

-105 DDTTVPEGTSD
+105 DDTTVPDGTED
-116 DTSETDGDNTDDTS
+116 DAAEDDGDNTDDTP

-154 PTKYQNIDVS
+154 PAKYQNIDVS
-164 IAIAS
+164 IAITS

-176 GFVSIGTEQFPFAA
+176 GFVSIGTAQYPFAA

-198 EFKLTID
+198 EFKLTLD

-218 NTDVIISRSNPV
+218 NTDVIISRSLPV
-230 SGAVSDSA
+230 SGDVSDSA

-248 EKDAA
+248 EKNTTAQ
-253 ADWSVSISSTETAFS
+253 WSVSLMNAEAAFS
-268 SVIGSLGE
+268 SVIGTLGE
-276 NADVKLTITNNAD
+276 NVNAKLTITNNAD
-289 SASVSGSGSVGLAC
+289 SVSVSGSGSAGLAC
-303 GRMEKNSSLTVTTS
+303 GRMEKNSSLTVITS
-317 GSASYNVSSSG
+317 GSASYNVSSSS
-328 GNAGGMVGTMADGS
+328 GNAGGMIGTMADGS

-354 EVKATRGYAGGL
+354 EVTAAGYAGGL
-366 VGYAENAAVSFEGTA
+366 VGYAENASVSFEGTA
-381 MVSGTVSGSLATGG
+381 MVSGTVSGALATGG

-403 EAENSFDISKYAVN
+403 EAENSFDISRYAVS
-417 CTLNGESSGGLF
+417 CTLNRENSGGLF
-429 GRLENSGN
+429 GKLENSGN
-437 MTIIKNDTEAA
+437 MTINKSDTEAA

-460 TFGGLIGTYLSE
+460 TFGGLIGTYLSDN
-472 STSNSLTISGISVSA
+472 TSNSLTVSGISVSA

-602 LNRGEASAF
+602 LNRGEAASF

-616 WGEVLRLGSSLREDN
+616 WGEVLRLSSSLREDN
-631 IFSINETEH
+631 IFNINETEH

-674 TLLFESTSTTSTSLL
+674 TLLFESTSTMSTSLL
-689 SSVITLNCNIDLSG
+689 SSDITLNCNIDLSG

-709 TRDDGKDA
+709 TRDDGENDA
-717 SGNGDISYTGAF
+717 YTGTF
-729 NGNGHT
+729 NGSGHT
-735 ITLAIGE
+735 LTLAVGE
-742 PYGCRSSTALAA
+742 PYGYRSNTALAA
-754 GDTSDGNGC
+754 GDASDGNGR
-763 IYSHYYNGLF
+763 IYRHYYSGLF
-773 SKTGSGV
+773 AKTENITFNNLIVDGI
-780 KFSKLTVSGV
+780 
-790 INVKYKDNLKYY
+790 INVKYIDNARYY
-802 IGGLSSTHKGD
+802 IGGLSAVHSGN
-813 ITAEDLT
+813 ITVQDLSVQENIN
-820 VSEKISVYG
+820 VSGNTGNY
-829 TVREFCFAGGII
+829 CFVGGIAGQAAENSSPAI
-841 GNISEGT
+841 VISGST
-848 NPAVVIKNCV
+848 
-858 ISPEIVFEGYQPYNS
+858 ISPEINCSGNANFI
-873 EFVCGGALAEI
+873 CGGAFAEI
-884 GQNDSFSVTADNITL
+884 GQNDKFSVTADNVNLGAAVT
-899 RPSITSNSSH
+899 NSSTAGS
-909 EYKKIGGF
+909 KKVGGF
-917 IGNISNSNGSAS
+917 IGNISSNNGAAS
-929 VRTVSITNMTIDGA
+929 DRTISLTNITID
-943 KIVSENGGALLGE
+943 SENVTSAYGGALLGE
-956 SWNNCEVSFGSETEK
+956 SWNNCEVSVGSETEK

-979 VTQNGKGGFAG
+979 VTQNGNGDFAG
-990 LVTAA
+990 FVTNA
-995 TGYWKVYGVNIEA
+995 TGCWKVYDVNIEE
-1008 ITVSGTSAA
+1008 ITVSGASAA

-1025 GVYAADRV
+1025 GVYKYDSI
-1033 TNALYLEIESES
+1033 TTALYLETESEN
-1045 AYNINSAN
+1045 AYKI
-1053 INVGS
+1053 GS
-1058 AVYDEI
+1058 AVISIGLNTIYDEI

-1077 VLLNDTCA
+1077 VLWNDTCA

-1168 PTGNYDLIGYSYY
+1168 PAGNYDMTGYSYY

-1223 GLFRNANGNITAG
+1223 GLFRNSDGNITAG
-1236 NIKFSGTVG
+1236 NITFSGTVG
-1245 ADPDYS
+1245 ADTDYS

-1271 KGIAL
+1271 NGIVL

-1301 ELSDVSTTEKYRTE
+1301 ELSNVSTTEKYRTE
-1315 NISSAASSLI
+1315 SISTAASSLI
-1325 GDVGNSDGNSK
+1325 GDVGSSDGNSK

-1360 AALSAA
+1360 AALSKA
-1366 YNTDKSIFSKAILL
+1366 YNTDMSIFSKGTLL
-1380 NSFKFKAGS
+1380 NSFRFKAGS

-1397 RRDEDWDEDAAKHNV
+1397 RRDEDWDEDSAKHNV

-1435 SYTNPTGENVEYD
+1435 SYTDPTGEDAEYD
-1448 FSGFLP
+1448 FRGFLP
-1454 YVAVSYSENNNYH
+1454 YVAASYSENNYH

-1518 NYQKNSYSA
+1518 NYQENSYSA
-1527 WCKEKNSHKVLL
+1527 WCNEKNSHKVLL
-1539 WNAES
+1539 WDAES
-1544 SSFRSEDGSTS
+1544 SCFRSEDGTTS
-1555 VKLAD
+1555 IKLAD
-1560 MQNELASAYYMLG
+1560 MQKTLASAYYMLG

-1583 VGIGKKVP
+1583 VGIGKNVP
-1591 FKGIV
+1591 FKGAL
-1596 FGNGHAI
+1596 FGNGHVI
-1603 TNKTAQ
+1603 TNETVQ

-1634 FSAAADSKY
+1634 FSAAADSRY

-1717 GITADMNSIFDS
+1717 GITAGMNNIFGS
-1729 NFDSNVLLYCNPIIG
+1729 NALLYCNPIIG
-1744 RVIDGFAVTEASVF
+1744 RVIDGFAVTETSAF

-1773 YSIANIST
+1773 YSIADIST
-1781 AADKIGFESNGTNSG
+1781 AADKISFESNDTNSG
-1796 TIKVSDS
+1796 TIKISDS

-1829 YGADKMVRHALYSD
+1829 YGENKMVRHALYSD
-1843 IGTDDTEGNTSD
+1843 IGTDDSEGNTSD

-1876 TNAYSG
+1876 TNAISG

-1899 LANNTYELP
+1899 LAKNTYELP

-1917 NSSDA
+1917 NSADA
-1922 DMAMHVGNLN
+1922 DMAMHINSLN

-1946 YGKDYDQYYNDIN
+1946 YGKDYDRYYNDIN
-1959 INNTTSVDCKTGLGL
+1959 INNTTFVDCKTGLGL
-1974 FNNLIGKNNKIS
+1974 FNNLIQSSDNENNTIS
-1986 DLTISGTVNYEVYIY
+1986 NLTISGHVDYEYYKDHSGKKNIIY
-2001 IKENNEFKFKKFA
+2001 ENNS
-2014 EFAEKTSFSCAGGL
+2014 SFSCVGAL
-2028 AGVSSNLNLEK
+2028 AGVGSNLRLDKIQLE
-2039 ISLNELSVNS
+2039 ELSVNS
-2049 RFVSGGIVGYA
+2049 CFVSGGIVGFA
-2060 MDSIKI
+2060 KKLVQI
-2066 KDLNASKLYVSGNFF
+2066 KDLKSDDLNVSANFF
-2081 SGGIIGIAN
+2081 SGGIIGIAGN
-2090 KCDVDIDGSSG
+2090 CNVKIDGSSDSEG
-2101 TDGNNRGTITEGTIN
+2101 LIRGSITSGSISLVGDTSRGEGASLYGVGI
-2116 SCGKTYTFDGGRE
+2116 G
-2129 YALGLGTA
+2129 A
-2137 AVIGAYMQ
+2137 ATVIGAFL
-2145 ENSNKKIQT
+2145 NTNNTVLTSLSVT
-2154 IKNINIE
+2154 NINIE
-2161 SFNITAPQIKRA
+2161 DLDISAPLIGRA
-2173 MVGTVIGCCGNSTI
+2173 MLGGIVGCCGNTTAKNIQSR
-2187 SQMVIQNIDV
+2187 IQNV
-2197 DKVNINKDSGNDYKE
+2197 DIKNVDINKEVKR

-2217 GAIGII
+2217 GIIGLV
-2223 KSGVKKCEISDVKI
+2223 KEGVKKCEISNVKI
-2237 IGDKDNKN
+2237 IGDKNNKN
-2245 TINGYRHSGGIIGLT
+2245 TITGYRHSGGIIGLT
-2260 ASKNAIINNCQIENY
+2260 SGDTIIDNCLIENY
-2275 ILVTDNAGEDA
+2275 EIVTDEYGEDV
-2286 GGIVGKV
+2286 GGIVGKIN
-2293 DDNFK
+2293 DNK
-2298 LIIKNSKIRDC
+2298 STLIVKNSKISDC
-2309 EILIKDNNKKNDKGT
+2309 VIKINDNNSKNSDGT

-2330 GKIGEGACFYGYNI
+2330 GKMAKNSCLYGYNI
-2344 ALDNVQFIN
+2344 SLDNVQFKN
-2353 REDSKTGAGE
+2353 NENKKAGAGE
-2363 ICGYMVKLLGKNTK
+2363 ICGYMQNNTK
-2377 MKVVGVSAKTR
+2377 VKVVGISARKGD
-2388 NNESGRPNIISK
+2388 SGIPANIISK
-2400 KDNNAESICIYA
+2400 KDNINTAPSLCIYA
-2412 DYNGKCLDEAAANKE
+2412 DYNGKCLDEPAANKE
-2427 ASTINSDSNVDDMG
+2427 ASTISSDSNVDDMG

-2544 TNDTSVSSYAQTGS
+2544 TNDTSISSYAQTGS

-2572 TSGAFESGENFT
+2572 TSGTFESGENFT
-2584 KTLECKNGYFRMTDK
+2584 KTLEYKNGYFRMTNM

-2619 DASKT
+2619 DTSKT

-2694 DLLTAYGKY
+2694 NLLTAYGKY

-2718 VLVDRNN
+2718 VLVDRNKS
-2725 GSKAYY
+2725 SKAYY
-2731 STIGKAF
+2731 STIGEAF

-2751 TSEGK
+2751 TSDGK
-2756 GFEPVT
+2756 VFEPVT

-2768 KAADITVSQADEGT
+2768 KAADITVSQADDGT

-2788 DISKATFKIGADYYR
+2788 DISKATFKIGDDYYR

-2818 TLTAKEGMTD
+2818 TLTEKEGMTD

-2873 LDNESASESM
+2873 LDNESVSESM

-2909 NRALKAELT
+2909 NRVLKAELT

-2951 RTDENGTEKGIK
+2951 RTDESGTEKGIK

-2971 YKIGSTEYSKNFS
+2971 YKIGSTEYAKNFS

-2992 SGGTAEAPVD
+2992 SGGTEEAPLD

-3015 CNDLMIVYPDGES
+3015 CDDMVITYPDGES

-3036 RDQDDTYGVTLSA
+3036 KDRDDTYGVTLSA
-3049 SSNLAYVPD
+3049 SSNLAYVSD
-3058 NIEQSKMSESRSD
+3058 NIEQSKMSESKSD

-3085 TLSYNLPSNSPSEM
+3085 TLSYNLPSNSPNEM

-3125 ETAIDRAKNVKF
+3125 ESAISKAKKVSF
-3137 TLSLYQKTDRDIYD
+3137 TLSLYQKTDSGIYD
-3151 AVPIAKYLENITLY
+3151 AVPIAEYLENITLY
-3165 DKNGSAKSPESPEL
+3165 DKNGSAKSPAS

-3201 EVVSSYSVITGA
+3201 EVVSSYSVITGGA
-3213 EFEGGKKIY
+3213 FESKGKTY

-3233 LDENNDPI
+3233 LDENGEPI

>member
-13 VTAIAM
+13 LTAIAM

-31 RYVFNEINVSAAD
+31 RYVLNEINVSAAD
-44 EAEGETTTVPQETT
+44 GAEGETTTVPQETT
-58 VTSVTG
+58 VTAVTG

-84 NVSQDDSTNTAD
+84 NVSQDDSTNINTTTAVADDAAD

-144 VEYSKNYEAD
+144 VEYSKNYDAD
-154 PTKYQNIDVS
+154 PAKYQNIDVS

-176 GFVSIGTEQFPFAA
+176 GFVSIGTEQYPFAA

-303 GRMEKNSSLTVTTS
+303 GRMEKNSSLTVTSS
-317 GSASYNVSSSG
+317 GTASYNVSSSG

-366 VGYAENAAVSFEGTA
+366 VGYAENASVSFEGTA

-429 GRLENSGN
+429 GKLENSGN

-472 STSNSLTISGISVSA
+472 STSNSLTVSDISVSA

-508 YIRLENVSVS
+508 YIRLKNVSVS
-518 ASGCKNVTSFGG
+518 ASGCTNVTSFGG

-567 RLGGTTDLTGTKA
+567 RLVGTTDLTGTKA

-602 LNRGEASAF
+602 LNRGEAAAF

-689 SSVITLNCNIDLSG
+689 SSNITLNCNIDLSG

-709 TRDDGKDA
+709 TRDDGENDA
-717 SGNGDISYTGAF
+717 YTGTF

-742 PYGCRSSTALAA
+742 PYGYRSSTALAA

-780 KFSKLTVSGV
+780 KFSDLTVSGV

-829 TVREFCFAGGII
+829 TGREFCFAGGII

-884 GQNDSFSVTADNITL
+884 GQNDSFSVTAENVTL
-899 RPSITSNSSH
+899 SPSITSNSSH

-956 SWNNCEVSFGSETEK
+956 SWNNCEVSVGSENEK
-971 GITVKSAE
+971 GIGITVKSAE

-990 LVTAA
+990 FVTNA

-1077 VLLNDTCA
+1077 VLWNDMCA

-1163 NKTSI
+1163 NKASI
-1168 PTGNYDLIGYSYY
+1168 PAGNYDLTGYSYY

-1223 GLFRNANGNITAG
+1223 GLFRNANGNITSG

-1245 ADPDYS
+1245 ADLDYS

-1271 KGIAL
+1271 NGIVL

-1301 ELSDVSTTEKYRTE
+1301 ELSNVSTTEKYRTE
-1315 NISSAASSLI
+1315 NISAAASSLI

-1341 FSGLTLDGRKAAV
+1341 FSGLTLDGRKAAI

-1360 AALSAA
+1360 AALSKA
-1366 YNTDKSIFSKAILL
+1366 YNTDMSIFSKAILL
-1380 NSFKFKAGS
+1380 NSFRFKAGS

-1435 SYTNPTGENVEYD
+1435 SYTNPTGGNVEYD

-1467 EIKVNQTALAELDT
+1467 DIKVNQTALAELDT

-1518 NYQKNSYSA
+1518 NYQENSYSA
-1527 WCKEKNSHKVLL
+1527 WCNKKNSHKVLL
-1539 WNAES
+1539 WDAES

-1555 VKLAD
+1555 VKLAV

-1583 VGIGKKVP
+1583 VGIGKEVP
-1591 FKGIV
+1591 FKGVV

-1729 NFDSNVLLYCNPIIG
+1729 NALLYCNPIIG
-1744 RVIDGFAVTEASVF
+1744 RVIDGFAVTESSAF

-1773 YSIANIST
+1773 YSIADIST
-1781 AADKIGFESNGTNSG
+1781 AADKISFESNGTNSG
-1796 TIKVSDS
+1796 TIKISDS

-1855 YAVAKTDAYVKNT
+1855 YAVAKTDAYIKNT

-1974 FNNLIGKNNKIS
+1974 FNNLIQSSDNENNTIS
-1986 DLTISGTVNYEVYIY
+1986 NLTISGHVDYEYYKDHSGKKNIIY
-2001 IKENNEFKFKKFA
+2001 ENNS
-2014 EFAEKTSFSCAGGL
+2014 SFSCVGAL
-2028 AGVSSNLNLEK
+2028 AGVGSNLRLDKIQLE
-2039 ISLNELSVNS
+2039 ELSVNS
-2049 RFVSGGIVGYA
+2049 CFVSGGIVGFA
-2060 MDSIKI
+2060 KKLVQI
-2066 KDLNASKLYVSGNFF
+2066 KDLKSDDLNVSANFF
-2081 SGGIIGIAN
+2081 SGGIIGIAGN
-2090 KCDVDIDGSSG
+2090 CNVKIDGSSDSEG
-2101 TDGNNRGTITEGTIN
+2101 LIRGSITSGSISLVGDTSRGEGASLYGVGI
-2116 SCGKTYTFDGGRE
+2116 G
-2129 YALGLGTA
+2129 AA
-2137 AVIGAYMQ
+2137 AVIGAFL
-2145 ENSNKKIQT
+2145 NTNNTVLTSLSVT
-2154 IKNINIE
+2154 NINIE
-2161 SFNITAPQIKRA
+2161 DLDISAPLIGRA
-2173 MVGTVIGCCGNSTI
+2173 MLGGIVGCCGNTTAKNIQSR
-2187 SQMVIQNIDV
+2187 IQNV
-2197 DKVNINKDSGNDYKE
+2197 DIKNVDINKEVKR

-2217 GAIGII
+2217 GIIGLV
-2223 KSGVKKCEISDVKI
+2223 KEGVKKCEISNVKI
-2237 IGDKDNKN
+2237 IGDKNNKN
-2245 TINGYRHSGGIIGLT
+2245 TITGYRHSGGIIGLT
-2260 ASKNAIINNCQIENY
+2260 SSNTIIDNCLIENY
-2275 ILVTDNAGEDA
+2275 EMITDEYGEDV
-2286 GGIVGKV
+2286 GGIVGKIN
-2293 DDNFK
+2293 DNK
-2298 LIIKNSKIRDC
+2298 STLIVKNSKISDC
-2309 EILIKDNNKKNDKGT
+2309 VIKINDNNSKNSDGT

-2330 GKIGEGACFYGYNI
+2330 GKMAKNSCLYGYNI
-2344 ALDNVQFIN
+2344 SLDNVQFIN
-2353 REDSKTGAGE
+2353 NENSKAGAGE
-2363 ICGYMVKLLGKNTK
+2363 ICGYMQNNTK
-2377 MKVVGVSAKTR
+2377 VKVVGISSRKGD
-2388 NNESGRPNIISK
+2388 SGSPANIISK
-2400 KDNNAESICIYA
+2400 KDNINTAPSICIYA

-2452 VIDKTADSPKFL
+2452 VIDKTVDSPKFL

-2612 IQYLDPA
+2612 IRYLDPA

-2731 STIGKAF
+2731 STIGEAF

-2751 TSEGK
+2751 ISDGK

-2768 KAADITVSQADEGT
+2768 KAADITVSQADDGT

-2788 DISKATFKIGADYYR
+2788 DISKATFKIGDDYYR

-2946 VIEAT
+2946 IIEAT

-3125 ETAIDRAKNVKF
+3125 ETAIDRAKKVKF
-3137 TLSLYQKTDRDIYD
+3137 TLSLYQKTSTGIYD
-3151 AVPIAKYLENITLY
+3151 AVPMAEYLENITLY
-3165 DKNGSAKSPESPEL
+3165 DKNGTAKAPVSA
-3179 TGDSY
+3179 GDSY
-3184 EYVFDKETEL
+3184 EYVFDRETEL

>member
-13 VTAIAM
+13 LTAIAM
-19 IAGNFTASSPVS
+19 IASNFTASSPVS
-31 RYVFNEINVSAAD
+31 RYVLNEINVSAAD
-44 EAEGETTTVPQETT
+44 EAEGETTTAPQETT
-58 VTSVTG
+58 VTTVTG

-84 NVSQDDSTNTAD
+84 NVSQDDSTNTNTTTVVTDDAAD
-96 DTDGTSVPS
+96 VTVGTSVPS
-105 DDTTVPEGTSD
+105 DDTTVPDGTED
-116 DTSETDGDNTDDTS
+116 DAAEDDGDNTDDTP

-154 PTKYQNIDVS
+154 PAKYQNIDVS
-164 IAIAS
+164 IAITS

-176 GFVSIGTEQFPFAA
+176 GFVSIGTAQYPFAA

-198 EFKLTID
+198 EFKLTLD

-218 NTDVIISRSNPV
+218 NTDVIISRSLPV
-230 SGAVSDSA
+230 SGDVSDSA

-248 EKDAA
+248 EKNTTAQ
-253 ADWSVSISSTETAFS
+253 WSVSLMNAEAAFS
-268 SVIGSLGE
+268 AVIGTLGE
-276 NADVKLTITNNAD
+276 NVNAKLTITNNAD
-289 SASVSGSGSVGLAC
+289 SVSVSGSGSAGLAC
-303 GRMEKNSSLTVTTS
+303 GRMEKNSSLTVITS

-328 GNAGGMVGTMADGS
+328 GNAGGMIGTMADGS

-354 EVKATRGYAGGL
+354 EVTAAGYAGGL
-366 VGYAENAAVSFEGTA
+366 VGYAENASVSFEGTA
-381 MVSGTVSGSLATGG
+381 MVSGTVSGALATGG

-403 EAENSFDISKYAVN
+403 EAENSFDISRYAVS
-417 CTLNGESSGGLF
+417 CTLNGENSGGLF
-429 GRLENSGN
+429 GKLENSGN
-437 MTIIKNDTEAA
+437 MTINKSDTEAA

-460 TFGGLIGTYLSE
+460 TFGGLIGTYLSDN
-472 STSNSLTISGISVSA
+472 TSNSLTVSAISVSA

-602 LNRGEASAF
+602 FNRGEAASF

-616 WGEVLRLGSSLREDN
+616 WGEVLRLSSSLREDN
-631 IFSINETEH
+631 IFNINETEH
-640 TVTVKRAGTTVGSLA
+640 TVTVKRAGTSVGSLA

-674 TLLFESTSTTSTSLL
+674 TLLFESISTTGTSLL
-689 SSVITLNCNIDLSG
+689 SSDITLNCNIDLSG

-709 TRDDGKDA
+709 TRDDGENDA
-717 SGNGDISYTGAF
+717 YTGTF
-729 NGNGHT
+729 NGSGHT
-735 ITLAIGE
+735 ITLAVGE
-742 PYGCRSSTALAA
+742 PYGYRSNTALAA
-754 GDTSDGNGC
+754 GDASDGNGR
-763 IYSHYYNGLF
+763 IYRHYYSGLF
-773 SKTGSGV
+773 AKTENITFNNLIVDGI
-780 KFSKLTVSGV
+780 
-790 INVKYKDNLKYY
+790 INVKYTDNARYY
-802 IGGLSSTHKGD
+802 IGGLSALHSGN
-813 ITAEDLT
+813 ITVQDLT
-820 VSEKISVYG
+820 VQENINVSGNTGNY
-829 TVREFCFAGGII
+829 CFVGGIAGQAAENSSPAI
-841 GNISEGT
+841 VISGST
-848 NPAVVIKNCV
+848 
-858 ISPEIVFEGYQPYNS
+858 ISPEINCSGNANFI
-873 EFVCGGALAEI
+873 CGGAFAEI
-884 GQNDSFSVTADNITL
+884 GQNDKFSVTADNVKLGAAVT
-899 RPSITSNSSH
+899 NSSTAGS
-909 EYKKIGGF
+909 KKVGGF
-917 IGNISNSNGSAS
+917 IGNISSNNGAAS
-929 VRTVSITNMTIDGA
+929 DRTISLTNITID
-943 KIVSENGGALLGE
+943 SENVTSAYGGALLGE
-956 SWNNCEVSFGSETEK
+956 SWNNCEVSVGSETEK
-971 GITVKSAE
+971 GITVKIAE
-979 VTQNGKGGFAG
+979 VTQNGNGDFAG
-990 LVTAA
+990 FVTNA
-995 TGYWKVYGVNIEA
+995 TGCWKVYDVNIEG
-1008 ITVSGTSAA
+1008 ITVNGASAA

-1025 GVYAADRV
+1025 GVYKYDSI
-1033 TNALYLEIESES
+1033 TTALYLETESEN
-1045 AYNINSAN
+1045 AYKI
-1053 INVGS
+1053 GS
-1058 AVYDEI
+1058 AVISIGLNTIYDEI

-1077 VLLNDTCA
+1077 VLWNDTCA

-1168 PTGNYDLIGYSYY
+1168 PAGNYDMTGYSYY

-1223 GLFRNANGNITAG
+1223 GLFRNSDGNITAG
-1236 NIKFSGTVG
+1236 NITFSGTVG
-1245 ADPDYS
+1245 ADSDYS

-1271 KGIAL
+1271 NGIVL

-1301 ELSDVSTTEKYRTE
+1301 ELSNVSTTEKYRTE
-1315 NISSAASSLI
+1315 NISAAASSLI

-1518 NYQKNSYSA
+1518 NYQENSYSA
-1527 WCKEKNSHKVLL
+1527 WCNEKNSHSHKVLS
-1539 WNAES
+1539 WNAKS
-1544 SSFRSEDGSTS
+1544 SSFEDGETS
-1555 VKLAD
+1555 VKLAV

-1583 VGIGKKVP
+1583 VGIGKNVP
-1591 FKGIV
+1591 FKGVV

-1623 TVNVTANFKGK
+1623 TVNVTVNFKGK

-1687 NYGNKAVGGYIGVIR
+1687 DYGNKAVGGYIGVIR
-1702 YGGVIFRNMDNASHS
+1702 YGGVIFRNMDNVSHS
-1717 GITADMNSIFDS
+1717 GITAGMNNIFGS
-1729 NFDSNVLLYCNPIIG
+1729 NALLYCNPIIG
-1744 RVIDGFAVTEASVF
+1744 RVIDGFAVTETSAF

-1773 YSIANIST
+1773 YSIADIST
-1781 AADKIGFESNGTNSG
+1781 AADKISFESNDTNSG
-1796 TIKVSDS
+1796 TIKISDS

-1829 YGADKMVRHALYSD
+1829 YGENKMVRHALYSD
-1843 IGTDDTEGNTSD
+1843 IGTDDSEGNTSD

-1876 TNAYSG
+1876 TNAISG

-1899 LANNTYELP
+1899 LAKNTYELP

-1922 DMAMHVGNLN
+1922 DMAMHINSLN

-1946 YGKDYDQYYNDIN
+1946 YGKDYDRYYNDIN

-1974 FNNLIGKNNKIS
+1974 FNNLIQSSDNENNTIS
-1986 DLTISGTVNYEVYIY
+1986 NLTISGHVDYEYYKDHSGKKNIIY
-2001 IKENNEFKFKKFA
+2001 ENNS
-2014 EFAEKTSFSCAGGL
+2014 SFSCVGAL
-2028 AGVSSNLNLEK
+2028 AGVGSNLQLDKIQLEK
-2039 ISLNELSVNS
+2039 LSVNS
-2049 RFVSGGIVGYA
+2049 CFVSGGIVGFA
-2060 MDSIKI
+2060 KKLVQI
-2066 KDLNASKLYVSGNFF
+2066 KDLKSDDLNVSANFF
-2081 SGGIIGIAN
+2081 SGGIIGIAGN
-2090 KCDVDIDGSSG
+2090 CNVKIDGSSDSEG
-2101 TDGNNRGTITEGTIN
+2101 LIRGSITSGSISLVGDTSRGEGASLYGVGI
-2116 SCGKTYTFDGGRE
+2116 G
-2129 YALGLGTA
+2129 A
-2137 AVIGAYMQ
+2137 ATVIGAFL
-2145 ENSNKKIQT
+2145 NTNNTALTSLSVT
-2154 IKNINIE
+2154 NINIE
-2161 SFNITAPQIKRA
+2161 DLDISAPLIGRA
-2173 MVGTVIGCCGNSTI
+2173 MLGGIVGCCGNTTAKNIQSR
-2187 SQMVIQNIDV
+2187 IQNV
-2197 DKVNINKDSGNDYKE
+2197 DIKNVDINKEVKR

-2217 GAIGII
+2217 GIIGLV
-2223 KSGVKKCEISDVKI
+2223 KEGVKKCEISNVKI
-2237 IGDKDNKN
+2237 IGDKNNKN
-2245 TINGYRHSGGIIGLT
+2245 TITGYRHSGGIIGLT
-2260 ASKNAIINNCQIENY
+2260 SSDTIIDNCLIENY
-2275 ILVTDNAGEDA
+2275 EIVTDEYGEDV
-2286 GGIVGKV
+2286 GGIVGKIN
-2293 DDNFK
+2293 DNK
-2298 LIIKNSKIRDC
+2298 STLIVKNSKISDC
-2309 EILIKDNNKKNDKGT
+2309 VIKINDNNSKNSDGT

-2330 GKIGEGACFYGYNI
+2330 GKMAKSSCLYGYNI
-2344 ALDNVQFIN
+2344 SLDNVQFKN
-2353 REDSKTGAGE
+2353 NENKKAGAGE
-2363 ICGYMVKLLGKNTK
+2363 ICGYMQNNTK
-2377 MKVVGVSAKTR
+2377 VKVVGISARKG
-2388 NNESGRPNIISK
+2388 ESGIPANIISK
-2400 KDNNAESICIYA
+2400 KDNINTAPSLCIYA
-2412 DYNGKCLDEAAANKE
+2412 DYNGSCLDEPAANKE
-2427 ASTINSDSNVDDMG
+2427 ASTISSDSNVDDMG

-2544 TNDTSVSSYAQTGS
+2544 TNDTSISSYAQTGS

-2572 TSGAFESGENFT
+2572 TSGTFESGENFT
-2584 KTLECKNGYFRMTDK
+2584 KTLEYKNGYFRMTNM

-2619 DASKT
+2619 DTSKT

-2725 GSKAYY
+2725 GSEAYY
-2731 STIGKAF
+2731 STIGEAF

-2751 TSEGK
+2751 TSDGK

-2768 KAADITVSQADEGT
+2768 KAADIKVSQADDGT

-2788 DISKATFKIGADYYR
+2788 DISKATFKIGDDYYR

-2909 NRALKAELT
+2909 NRVLKAELT

-2951 RTDENGTEKGIK
+2951 RTDESGTEKGIK

-2971 YKIGSTEYSKNFS
+2971 YKIGSTEYAKNFS

-2992 SGGTAEAPVD
+2992 SGGTEEAPLD

-3015 CNDLMIVYPDGES
+3015 CDDMVITYPDGES

-3036 RDQDDTYGVTLSA
+3036 KDRDDTYGVTLSA
-3049 SSNLAYVPD
+3049 SSNLAYVSD

-3071 SNGKSYYRENIEAA
+3071 SNDKSYYRENIEAA
-3085 TLSYNLPSNSPSEM
+3085 TLSYYLPSNSPNEM

-3125 ETAIDRAKNVKF
+3125 ETAIDKAKKVSF
-3137 TLSLYQKTDRDIYD
+3137 TLSLYQKTDSGIYD
-3151 AVPIAKYLENITLY
+3151 AVPIAEYLENITLY
-3165 DKNGSAKSPESPEL
+3165 DKNGTAKAPVSS
-3179 TGDSY
+3179 GDSY
-3184 EYVFDKETEL
+3184 EYVFDRETEL

-3201 EVVSSYSVITGA
+3201 EVVSSYSVITGGA
-3213 EFEGGKKIY
+3213 FESKGKTY

-3233 LDENNDPI
+3233 LDENGEPI

>member
-1 MKYRSKSRFTAL
+1 ML
-13 VTAIAM
+13 TAIAM
-19 IAGNFTASSPVS
+19 IASNFTASSPIS
-31 RYVFNEINVSAAD
+31 RYVLNEINVSAAD
-44 EAEGETTTVPQETT
+44 GAEGETTTVPQETT
-58 VTSVTG
+58 VTAVTG

-69 DDKEQSDSSSEAAVT
+69 DDTEQTDSSSETAVT
-84 NVSQDDSTNTAD
+84 EVSQDDSTNTAD

-105 DDTTVPEGTSD
+105 DDTTVPDGTED
-116 DTSETDGDNTDDTS
+116 DAAEDDGDNTDDTP

-154 PTKYQNIDVS
+154 PAKYQNIDVS
-164 IAIAS
+164 IAITS

-176 GFVSIGTEQFPFAA
+176 GFVSIGTAQYPFAA

-198 EFKLTID
+198 EFKLTLD

-218 NTDVIISRSNPV
+218 NTDVIISRSLPV
-230 SGAVSDSA
+230 SGDVSDSA

-248 EKDAA
+248 EKNTTAQ
-253 ADWSVSISSTETAFS
+253 WSVSLMNAEAAFS
-268 SVIGSLGE
+268 SVIGTLGE
-276 NADVKLTITNNAD
+276 NVNAKLTITNNAD
-289 SASVSGSGSVGLAC
+289 SVSVSGSGSAGLAC
-303 GRMEKNSSLTVTTS
+303 GRMEKNSSLTVITS

-328 GNAGGMVGTMADGS
+328 GNAGGMIGTMADGS

-354 EVKATRGYAGGL
+354 EVTAAGYAGGL
-366 VGYAENAAVSFEGTA
+366 VGYAENASVSFEGTA
-381 MVSGTVSGSLATGG
+381 MVSGTVSGALATGG

-403 EAENSFDISKYAVN
+403 EAENSFDISRYAVS
-417 CTLNGESSGGLF
+417 CTLNRENSGGLF
-429 GRLENSGN
+429 GKLENSGN
-437 MTIIKNDTEAA
+437 MTINKSDTEAA

-460 TFGGLIGTYLSE
+460 IFGGLIGTYFSDN
-472 STSNSLTISGISVSA
+472 TSNSLTISGISVSV

-602 LNRGEASAF
+602 LNRGEAASF

-616 WGEVLRLGSSLREDN
+616 WGEVLRLSSSLREDN
-631 IFSINETEH
+631 IFNINETEH

-689 SSVITLNCNIDLSG
+689 SSDITLNCNIDLSG

-709 TRDDGKDA
+709 TRDDGENDA
-717 SGNGDISYTGAF
+717 YTGTF
-729 NGNGHT
+729 NGSGHT
-735 ITLAIGE
+735 ITLAVGE
-742 PYGCRSSTALAA
+742 PYGYRSNTALAA
-754 GDTSDGNGC
+754 GDASDGNGR
-763 IYSHYYNGLF
+763 IYRHYYSGLF
-773 SKTGSGV
+773 AKTENNTFNNLIVDGI
-780 KFSKLTVSGV
+780 
-790 INVKYKDNLKYY
+790 INVKYTDNARYY
-802 IGGLSSTHKGD
+802 IGGLSALHSGN
-813 ITAEDLT
+813 ITVQDLT
-820 VSEKISVYG
+820 VQENINVSGNTGNY
-829 TVREFCFAGGII
+829 CFVGGIA
-841 GNISEGT
+841 GQAAENSS
-848 NPAVVIKNCV
+848 PAIV
-858 ISPEIVFEGYQPYNS
+858 ISGSTISSEINCSGNANFI
-873 EFVCGGALAEI
+873 CGGAFAEI
-884 GQNDSFSVTADNITL
+884 GQNDKFSVTADNVKLGAAVT
-899 RPSITSNSSH
+899 NSSTAGS
-909 EYKKIGGF
+909 KKVGGF
-917 IGNISNSNGSAS
+917 IGNISSNNGAAS
-929 VRTVSITNMTIDGA
+929 DRTISLTNITID
-943 KIVSENGGALLGE
+943 SENVTSAYGGALLGE
-956 SWNNCEVSFGSETEK
+956 SWNNCEVSVGSETEK

-979 VTQNGKGGFAG
+979 VTQNGNGDFAG
-990 LVTAA
+990 FVTNA
-995 TGYWKVYGVNIEA
+995 TGCWKVYDVNIEG
-1008 ITVSGTSAA
+1008 ITVSGASAA

-1025 GVYAADRV
+1025 GVYKYDSI
-1033 TNALYLEIESES
+1033 TTALYLETESEN
-1045 AYNINSAN
+1045 AYKI
-1053 INVGS
+1053 GS
-1058 AVYDEI
+1058 AVISIGLNTIYDEI

-1077 VLLNDTCA
+1077 VLWNDTCA

-1168 PTGNYDLIGYSYY
+1168 PAGNYDMTGYSYY

-1223 GLFRNANGNITAG
+1223 GLFRNSDGNITAG
-1236 NIKFSGTVG
+1236 NITFSGTVG
-1245 ADPDYS
+1245 ADTDYS
-1251 GAMFCGTVM
+1251 GAMFCGTVI

-1271 KGIAL
+1271 NGIVL

-1301 ELSDVSTTEKYRTE
+1301 ELSNVSTTEKYRTE
-1315 NISSAASSLI
+1315 SISAAASSLI
-1325 GDVGNSDGNSK
+1325 GDVGSSDGNSK

-1360 AALSAA
+1360 AALSKA
-1366 YNTDKSIFSKAILL
+1366 YNTDMSIFSKATLL
-1380 NSFKFKAGS
+1380 NSFRFKAGS

-1397 RRDEDWDEDAAKHNV
+1397 RRDEDWDEDSAKHNV

-1435 SYTNPTGENVEYD
+1435 SYTNPTGEDAEYD

-1454 YVAVSYSENNNYH
+1454 YVAASYSGNNYH

-1518 NYQKNSYSA
+1518 NYQENSYSA
-1527 WCKEKNSHKVLL
+1527 WCNEKNSHKVLL
-1539 WNAES
+1539 WDAES
-1544 SSFRSEDGSTS
+1544 SCFRSEDGTASI
-1555 VKLAD
+1555 KLAD
-1560 MQNELASAYYMLG
+1560 MQKTLASAYYMLG

-1583 VGIGKKVP
+1583 VGIGKNVP
-1591 FKGIV
+1591 FKGAV

-1603 TNKTAQ
+1603 TNETVQ

-1687 NYGNKAVGGYIGVIR
+1687 DYGNKAVGGYIGVIR

-1717 GITADMNSIFDS
+1717 GITAGMNNIFGS
-1729 NFDSNVLLYCNPIIG
+1729 NALLYCNPIIG
-1744 RVIDGFAVTEASVF
+1744 RVIDGFAVTETSAF
-1758 NGAEDKVTMK
+1758 NGAEDRVTMK

-1773 YSIANIST
+1773 YSIADIST
-1781 AADKIGFESNGTNSG
+1781 AADKISFESNDTNSG
-1796 TIKVSDS
+1796 TIKISDS

-1829 YGADKMVRHALYSD
+1829 YGENKMVRHALYSD
-1843 IGTDDTEGNTSD
+1843 IGTDDSEGNTSD
-1855 YAVAKTDAYVKNT
+1855 HAVAKTDAYVKNT

-1876 TNAYSG
+1876 TNAISG

-1899 LANNTYELP
+1899 LAKNTYELP

-1917 NSSDA
+1917 NSADA
-1922 DMAMHVGNLN
+1922 DMAMHINSLN

-1946 YGKDYDQYYNDIN
+1946 YGKDYDRYYNDIN
-1959 INNTTSVDCKTGLGL
+1959 INNTTFVDCKTGLGL
-1974 FNNLIGKNNKIS
+1974 FNNLIQSSDNENNTIS
-1986 DLTISGTVNYEVYIY
+1986 NLTISGHVDYEYYKDHSGKKNIIY
-2001 IKENNEFKFKKFA
+2001 ENNS
-2014 EFAEKTSFSCAGGL
+2014 SFSCVGAL
-2028 AGVSSNLNLEK
+2028 AGVGSNLRLDKIQLEK
-2039 ISLNELSVNS
+2039 LSVNS
-2049 RFVSGGIVGYA
+2049 CFVSGGIVGFA
-2060 MDSIKI
+2060 KKLVQI
-2066 KDLNASKLYVSGNFF
+2066 KDLKSDDLNVSANFF
-2081 SGGIIGIAN
+2081 SGGIIGIAGN
-2090 KCDVDIDGSSG
+2090 CNVKIDGSSDSEG
-2101 TDGNNRGTITEGTIN
+2101 MIRGSITSGSISLVGDTSRGEGASLYGVGI
-2116 SCGKTYTFDGGRE
+2116 G
-2129 YALGLGTA
+2129 A
-2137 AVIGAYMQ
+2137 ATVIGAFL
-2145 ENSNKKIQT
+2145 NTNNTALTSLSVT
-2154 IKNINIE
+2154 NINIE
-2161 SFNITAPQIKRA
+2161 DLDISAPLIGRA
-2173 MVGTVIGCCGNSTI
+2173 MLGGIVGCCGNTTAKNIQSR
-2187 SQMVIQNIDV
+2187 IQNV
-2197 DKVNINKDSGNDYKE
+2197 DIKNVDINKEVKR

-2217 GAIGII
+2217 GIIGLV
-2223 KSGVKKCEISDVKI
+2223 KEGVKKCEISNVKI
-2237 IGDKDNKN
+2237 IGDKNNKN
-2245 TINGYRHSGGIIGLT
+2245 TITGYRHSGGIIGLT
-2260 ASKNAIINNCQIENY
+2260 SSDTIIDNCLIENY
-2275 ILVTDNAGEDA
+2275 EIVTDEYGEDV
-2286 GGIVGKV
+2286 GGIVGKIN
-2293 DDNFK
+2293 DNK
-2298 LIIKNSKIRDC
+2298 STLIVKNSKISDC
-2309 EILIKDNNKKNDKGT
+2309 VIKINDNNSKNSDGT

-2330 GKIGEGACFYGYNI
+2330 GKMAKNSCLYGYNI
-2344 ALDNVQFIN
+2344 SLDNVQFKN
-2353 REDSKTGAGE
+2353 NENKKAGAGE
-2363 ICGYMVKLLGKNTK
+2363 ICGYMQNNTK
-2377 MKVVGVSAKTR
+2377 VKVVGISARKG
-2388 NNESGRPNIISK
+2388 ESGIPANIISK
-2400 KDNNAESICIYA
+2400 KDNINTAPSLCIYA
-2412 DYNGKCLDEAAANKE
+2412 DYNGSCLDEPAANKE
-2427 ASTINSDSNVDDMG
+2427 ASTIISDSNVDDMG

-2464 TGDGADKSAVEAI
+2464 TGDGADKSAIEAI

-2484 TGYINAADEYND
+2484 IGYINAADEYND

-2544 TNDTSVSSYAQTGS
+2544 TNDTSISSYAQTGS

-2572 TSGAFESGENFT
+2572 TSGTFESGENFT
-2584 KTLECKNGYFRMTDK
+2584 KTLEYKNGYFRMTNM

-2619 DASKT
+2619 DTSKT

-2694 DLLTAYGKY
+2694 NLLTAYGKY

-2731 STIGKAF
+2731 STIGEAF

-2751 TSEGK
+2751 TSDGK
-2756 GFEPVT
+2756 GFEPAT

-2768 KAADITVSQADEGT
+2768 KAADITVSQADDGT

-2788 DISKATFKIGADYYR
+2788 DISKATFKIGDDYYR

-2900 TGDQVINDS
+2900 TGNQVINDS

-3125 ETAIDRAKNVKF
+3125 ESAISKAKKVSF
-3137 TLSLYQKTDRDIYD
+3137 TLSLYQKTDSGIYD
-3151 AVPIAKYLENITLY
+3151 AVPIAEYLENITLY
-3165 DKNGSAKSPESPEL
+3165 DKNGIAKAPVSSE
-3179 TGDSY
+3179 DSY

-3201 EVVSSYSVITGA
+3201 EVISSYSVITGGA
-3213 EFEGGKKIY
+3213 FESKGKTY

-3233 LDENNDPI
+3233 LDENGEPI

>member
-13 VTAIAM
+13 LTAIAM
-19 IAGNFTASSPVS
+19 IASNFTASSPVS
-31 RYVFNEINVSAAD
+31 RYVLNEINVSAAD
-44 EAEGETTTVPQETT
+44 GAEGETTTAPQETT
-58 VTSVTG
+58 VTTVTG

-69 DDKEQSDSSSEAAVT
+69 DDTEQSDSSSEAAVT
-84 NVSQDDSTNTAD
+84 EVSQDDSTNTAD

-105 DDTTVPEGTSD
+105 DDTTVPDGTED
-116 DTSETDGDNTDDTS
+116 DAAEDDGDNADDTP

-154 PTKYQNIDVS
+154 PAKYQNIDVS
-164 IAIAS
+164 IAITS

-176 GFVSIGTEQFPFAA
+176 GFVSIGTARYPFAA

-198 EFKLTID
+198 EFKLTLD

-218 NTDVIISRSNPV
+218 NTDVIISRSPPV
-230 SGAVSDSA
+230 SGDVSDSA

-248 EKDAA
+248 EKNTTAQ
-253 ADWSVSISSTETAFS
+253 WSVSLMNAEAAFS
-268 SVIGSLGE
+268 SVIGTLGE
-276 NADVKLTITNNAD
+276 NVNAKLTITNNAD
-289 SASVSGSGSVGLAC
+289 SVSVSGSGSAGLAC
-303 GRMEKNSSLTVTTS
+303 GRMEKNSSLTVITS
-317 GSASYNVSSSG
+317 GSASYNVSSSS
-328 GNAGGMVGTMADGS
+328 GNAGGMIGTMADGS

-354 EVKATRGYAGGL
+354 EVTAAGYAGGL
-366 VGYAENAAVSFEGTA
+366 VGYAENASVSFEGTA
-381 MVSGTVSGSLATGG
+381 MVSGTVSGALATGG

-403 EAENSFDISKYAVN
+403 EAENSFDISRYAVS
-417 CTLNGESSGGLF
+417 CTLNGENSGGLF
-429 GRLENSGN
+429 GKLENSGN
-437 MTIIKNDTEAA
+437 MTINKSNTEAA

-460 TFGGLIGTYLSE
+460 TFGGLIGTYLSDN
-472 STSNSLTISGISVSA
+472 TSNSLTVSGISVSA

-602 LNRGEASAF
+602 LNRGEAASF

-616 WGEVLRLGSSLREDN
+616 WGEVLRLSSSLREDN
-631 IFSINETEH
+631 IFNINETEH
-640 TVTVKRAGTTVGSLA
+640 TVTVKRAGTSVGSLA

-674 TLLFESTSTTSTSLL
+674 TLLFESSSTTSTSLL
-689 SSVITLNCNIDLSG
+689 SSDITLNCNIDLSG

-709 TRDDGKDA
+709 TRDDGENDA
-717 SGNGDISYTGAF
+717 YTGTF
-729 NGNGHT
+729 NGSGHT
-735 ITLAIGE
+735 ITLAVGE
-742 PYGCRSSTALAA
+742 PYGYRSNTALAA
-754 GDTSDGNGC
+754 GDASDGNGR
-763 IYSHYYNGLF
+763 IYRHYYSGLF
-773 SKTGSGV
+773 AKTENITFNNLIV
-780 KFSKLTVSGV
+780 DCI
-790 INVKYKDNLKYY
+790 INVKYTDNARYY
-802 IGGLSSTHKGD
+802 IGGLSALHSGN
-813 ITAEDLT
+813 ITVQDLT
-820 VSEKISVYG
+820 VQENINVSGNTGNY
-829 TVREFCFAGGII
+829 CFVGGIA
-841 GNISEGT
+841 GQAAEISS
-848 NPAVVIKNCV
+848 PAIVISGST
-858 ISPEIVFEGYQPYNS
+858 ISPEINCSGNANFI
-873 EFVCGGALAEI
+873 CGGAFAEI
-884 GQNDSFSVTADNITL
+884 GQNDKFSVTADNVKLGAAVT
-899 RPSITSNSSH
+899 NSSTAGS
-909 EYKKIGGF
+909 KKVGGF
-917 IGNISNSNGSAS
+917 IGNISSNNGAAS
-929 VRTVSITNMTIDGA
+929 DRIISLTNITID
-943 KIVSENGGALLGE
+943 SENVTSAYGGALLGE
-956 SWNNCEVSFGSETEK
+956 SWNNCEVSVGSETEK

-979 VTQNGKGGFAG
+979 VTQNGNGDFAG
-990 LVTAA
+990 FVTNA
-995 TGYWKVYGVNIEA
+995 TGCWKVYDVNIEG
-1008 ITVSGTSAA
+1008 ITVSGASAA

-1025 GVYAADRV
+1025 GVYKYDSI
-1033 TNALYLEIESES
+1033 TTALYLETESEN
-1045 AYNINSAN
+1045 AYKI
-1053 INVGS
+1053 GS
-1058 AVYDEI
+1058 AVISIGLNTIYDEI

-1077 VLLNDTCA
+1077 VLWNDTCA

-1131 NVSERTDAEKLML
+1131 NVSERTDVEKLML

-1168 PTGNYDLIGYSYY
+1168 PAGNYDMTGYSYY

-1223 GLFRNANGNITAG
+1223 GLFRNSDGNITAG
-1236 NIKFSGTVG
+1236 NITFSGTVG
-1245 ADPDYS
+1245 ADTDYS

-1271 KGIAL
+1271 NGIVL

-1301 ELSDVSTTEKYRTE
+1301 ELSNVSTTEKYRTE
-1315 NISSAASSLI
+1315 NISAAASSLI
-1325 GDVGNSDGNSK
+1325 GDVGSRDGNSK

-1360 AALSAA
+1360 AALSKA
-1366 YNTDKSIFSKAILL
+1366 YNTDMSIFSKAILL
-1380 NSFKFKAGS
+1380 NSFRFKAGS

-1397 RRDEDWDEDAAKHNV
+1397 RRDEDWDEDSAKHNV
-1412 AYGMEISGS
+1412 AYGMEISVS

-1435 SYTNPTGENVEYD
+1435 SYTNPTGEDAEYD

-1454 YVAVSYSENNNYH
+1454 YVAASYSENNYH

-1518 NYQKNSYSA
+1518 NYQENSYSA
-1527 WCKEKNSHKVLL
+1527 WCNEKNSHKVLL
-1539 WNAES
+1539 WDAES
-1544 SSFRSEDGSTS
+1544 SCFRSEDGTTS
-1555 VKLAD
+1555 IKLAD
-1560 MQNELASAYYMLG
+1560 MQKTLASAYYMLG

-1583 VGIGKKVP
+1583 VGIGKNVP
-1591 FKGIV
+1591 FKGAV

-1603 TNKTAQ
+1603 TNETVQ

-1702 YGGVIFRNMDNASHS
+1702 YGGVIFRNMDNDSHS
-1717 GITADMNSIFDS
+1717 GITAGMNNIFGS
-1729 NFDSNVLLYCNPIIG
+1729 NALLYCNPIIG
-1744 RVIDGFAVTEASVF
+1744 RVIDGFAVTETSAF

-1773 YSIANIST
+1773 YSIADIST
-1781 AADKIGFESNGTNSG
+1781 AADKISFESNDTNSG
-1796 TIKVSDS
+1796 TIKISDS

-1829 YGADKMVRHALYSD
+1829 YGENKMVRHALYSD
-1843 IGTDDTEGNTSD
+1843 IGTDDSEGNTSD

-1876 TNAYSG
+1876 TNAISG

-1899 LANNTYELP
+1899 LAKNTYELP

-1922 DMAMHVGNLN
+1922 DMAMHINSLN

-1959 INNTTSVDCKTGLGL
+1959 INNITFVDCKTGLGL
-1974 FNNLIGKNNKIS
+1974 FNNLIQSSDNENNTIS
-1986 DLTISGTVNYEVYIY
+1986 NLTISGHVDYEYYKDHSGKKNIIY
-2001 IKENNEFKFKKFA
+2001 ENNS
-2014 EFAEKTSFSCAGGL
+2014 SFSCAGAL
-2028 AGVSSNLNLEK
+2028 AGVGSNLRLDKIQLEK
-2039 ISLNELSVNS
+2039 LSVNS
-2049 RFVSGGIVGYA
+2049 CFVSGGIVGFA
-2060 MDSIKI
+2060 KKLVQI
-2066 KDLNASKLYVSGNFF
+2066 KDLKSDDLNVSANFF
-2081 SGGIIGIAN
+2081 SGVIIGIAGN
-2090 KCDVDIDGSSG
+2090 CNVKIDGSSDSEG
-2101 TDGNNRGTITEGTIN
+2101 LIRGSITSGSISLVGDTSRGEGASLYGVGI
-2116 SCGKTYTFDGGRE
+2116 G
-2129 YALGLGTA
+2129 A
-2137 AVIGAYMQ
+2137 AIVIGAFL
-2145 ENSNKKIQT
+2145 NTNNTVLTSLSVT
-2154 IKNINIE
+2154 NINIE
-2161 SFNITAPQIKRA
+2161 DLDISAPLIGRA
-2173 MVGTVIGCCGNSTI
+2173 MLGGIVGCCGNTTAKNI
-2187 SQMVIQNIDV
+2187 QSQIQNV
-2197 DKVNINKDSGNDYKE
+2197 DIKNVDINKEVKR

-2217 GAIGII
+2217 GIIGLV
-2223 KSGVKKCEISDVKI
+2223 KEGVKKCEISNVKI
-2237 IGDKDNKN
+2237 IGDKNNKN
-2245 TINGYRHSGGIIGLT
+2245 TITGYRHSGGIIGLT
-2260 ASKNAIINNCQIENY
+2260 SSDTIIDNCLIENY
-2275 ILVTDNAGEDA
+2275 EIVTDEYGEDV
-2286 GGIVGKV
+2286 GGIVGKIN
-2293 DDNFK
+2293 DNK
-2298 LIIKNSKIRDC
+2298 STLIVKNSKISDC
-2309 EILIKDNNKKNDKGT
+2309 VIKINDNNSKNSDGT

-2330 GKIGEGACFYGYNI
+2330 GKMAKNSCLYGYNI
-2344 ALDNVQFIN
+2344 SLDNVQFKN
-2353 REDSKTGAGE
+2353 NENKKAGAGE
-2363 ICGYMVKLLGKNTK
+2363 ICGYMQNNTK
-2377 MKVVGVSAKTR
+2377 VKVVGISARKGD
-2388 NNESGRPNIISK
+2388 SGIPANIISK
-2400 KDNNAESICIYA
+2400 KDNINTAPSLCIYA
-2412 DYNGKCLDEAAANKE
+2412 DYNGSCLDEPAANKE
-2427 ASTINSDSNVDDMG
+2427 ASTISSDNNVDDMG

-2477 IADISNG
+2477 IADISKG
-2484 TGYINAADEYND
+2484 IGYINAADEYND

-2544 TNDTSVSSYAQTGS
+2544 TNDTSISSYAQTGS

-2584 KTLECKNGYFRMTDK
+2584 KTLEYKNGYFRMTDM

-2619 DASKT
+2619 DTSKT

-2731 STIGKAF
+2731 STIGEAF

-2751 TSEGK
+2751 TSDGK

-2768 KAADITVSQADEGT
+2768 KAADITVSQADDGT

-2788 DISKATFKIGADYYR
+2788 DISKATFKIGDDYYR

-2828 ADGILILDE
+2828 ADGILVLDE

-2951 RTDENGTEKGIK
+2951 RTDESGTEKGIK

-2971 YKIGSTEYSKNFS
+2971 YKIGSTEYAKNFS

-2992 SGGTAEAPVD
+2992 SGGTEEAPLD

-3015 CNDLMIVYPDGES
+3015 CDDMVITYPDGES

-3036 RDQDDTYGVTLSA
+3036 KDRDDTYGVTLSA
-3049 SSNLAYVPD
+3049 SSNLAYVSD

-3085 TLSYNLPSNSPSEM
+3085 TLSYNLPSNSPNEM

-3125 ETAIDRAKNVKF
+3125 ETAIDKAKKVSF
-3137 TLSLYQKTDRDIYD
+3137 TLSLYQKTDSGIYD
-3151 AVPIAKYLENITLY
+3151 AVPIAEYLENITLY
-3165 DKNGSAKSPESPEL
+3165 DKNGTAKAPVSS
-3179 TGDSY
+3179 GNSY
-3184 EYVFDKETEL
+3184 EYVFDRETEL

-3201 EVVSSYSVITGA
+3201 EVVSSYSVITGGA
-3213 EFEGGKKIY
+3213 FDSKGKTY
-3222 SNYKVQLTAQL
+3222 SNYKVQLTVQL
-3233 LDENNDPI
+3233 LDENGDPI

>member
-13 VTAIAM
+13 LTAIAM
-19 IAGNFTASSPVS
+19 IASNFTASSPVS
-31 RYVFNEINVSAAD
+31 RYVLNEINVSAAD
-44 EAEGETTTVPQETT
+44 GAEGETTTAPQETT
-58 VTSVTG
+58 VTTVTG

-69 DDKEQSDSSSEAAVT
+69 DDTEQTDSSSEAAVT
-84 NVSQDDSTNTAD
+84 EVSQDDSTNTAD

-105 DDTTVPEGTSD
+105 DDTTVPDGTED
-116 DTSETDGDNTDDTS
+116 DAAEDDGDNTDDTP

-154 PTKYQNIDVS
+154 PAKYQNIDVS
-164 IAIAS
+164 IAITS

-176 GFVSIGTEQFPFAA
+176 GFVSIGTAQYPFAA

-198 EFKLTID
+198 EFKLTLD

-218 NTDVIISRSNPV
+218 NTDVIISRSLPV
-230 SGAVSDSA
+230 SGDVSDSA

-248 EKDAA
+248 EKNTTAQ
-253 ADWSVSISSTETAFS
+253 WSVSLMNAEAAFS
-268 SVIGSLGE
+268 SVIGTLGE
-276 NADVKLTITNNAD
+276 NVNAKLTITNNAD
-289 SASVSGSGSVGLAC
+289 SVSVSGSGSAGLAC
-303 GRMEKNSSLTVTTS
+303 GRMEKNSSLTVITS
-317 GSASYNVSSSG
+317 GSASYNVSSSS
-328 GNAGGMVGTMADGS
+328 GNAGGMIGTMADGS

-354 EVKATRGYAGGL
+354 EVTAAGYAGGL
-366 VGYAENAAVSFEGTA
+366 VGYAENASVSFEGTA
-381 MVSGTVSGSLATGG
+381 MVSGTVSGALATGG

-403 EAENSFDISKYAVN
+403 EAENSFDISRYAVS
-417 CTLNGESSGGLF
+417 CTLNRENSGGLF
-429 GRLENSGN
+429 GKLENSGN
-437 MTIIKNDTEAA
+437 MTINKSDTEAA

-460 TFGGLIGTYLSE
+460 TFGGLIGTYLSDN
-472 STSNSLTISGISVSA
+472 TSNSLTVSGISVSA

-551 DFIGGGV
+551 DFIGGGI

-602 LNRGEASAF
+602 LNRGEAASF

-616 WGEVLRLGSSLREDN
+616 WGEVLRLSSSLREDN
-631 IFSINETEH
+631 IFNINETEH

-669 TSSDS
+669 ISSDS
-674 TLLFESTSTTSTSLL
+674 TLLFESTSTTGTSLL
-689 SSVITLNCNIDLSG
+689 SSDITLNCNIDLSG

-709 TRDDGKDA
+709 TRDDGENDA
-717 SGNGDISYTGAF
+717 YTGTF
-729 NGNGHT
+729 NGSGHT
-735 ITLAIGE
+735 ITLAVGE
-742 PYGCRSSTALAA
+742 PYGYRSNTALAA
-754 GDTSDGNGC
+754 GDASDGNGR
-763 IYSHYYNGLF
+763 IYRHYYSGLF
-773 SKTGSGV
+773 AKTENITFNNLIVDGI
-780 KFSKLTVSGV
+780 
-790 INVKYKDNLKYY
+790 INVKYTDNARYY
-802 IGGLSSTHKGD
+802 IGGLSALHSGN
-813 ITAEDLT
+813 ITVQDLT
-820 VSEKISVYG
+820 VQENINVSGNTGNY
-829 TVREFCFAGGII
+829 CFVGGIAGQAAENSSPAI
-841 GNISEGT
+841 VISGST
-848 NPAVVIKNCV
+848 
-858 ISPEIVFEGYQPYNS
+858 ISPEINCSGNANFI
-873 EFVCGGALAEI
+873 CGGAFAEI
-884 GQNDSFSVTADNITL
+884 GQNDKFSVTADNVKL
-899 RPSITSNSSH
+899 GAAVANSSTAGS
-909 EYKKIGGF
+909 KKVGGF
-917 IGNISNSNGSAS
+917 IGNISSNNGAAS
-929 VRTVSITNMTIDGA
+929 DRTISLTNITID
-943 KIVSENGGALLGE
+943 SENVTSAYGGALLGE
-956 SWNNCEVSFGSETEK
+956 SWNNCEVSVGSETEK

-979 VTQNGKGGFAG
+979 VTQNGNGDFAG
-990 LVTAA
+990 FVTNA
-995 TGYWKVYGVNIEA
+995 TGCWKVYDVNIEG
-1008 ITVSGTSAA
+1008 ITVSGVSAA

-1025 GVYAADRV
+1025 GVYKYDSI
-1033 TNALYLEIESES
+1033 TTALYLETESEN
-1045 AYNINSAN
+1045 AYKI
-1053 INVGS
+1053 GS
-1058 AVYDEI
+1058 AVISIGLNTIYDEI

-1077 VLLNDTCA
+1077 VLWNDTCA

-1131 NVSERTDAEKLML
+1131 NVSERTDVEKLML

-1168 PTGNYDLIGYSYY
+1168 PAGNYDMTGYSYY

-1223 GLFRNANGNITAG
+1223 GLFRNSDGNITAG
-1236 NIKFSGTVG
+1236 NITFSGTVG
-1245 ADPDYS
+1245 ADTDYS

-1271 KGIAL
+1271 NGIVF

-1301 ELSDVSTTEKYRTE
+1301 ELSNVSTTEKYRTE
-1315 NISSAASSLI
+1315 SISSAASSLI
-1325 GDVGNSDGNSK
+1325 GDVGSSDGNSK

-1360 AALSAA
+1360 AALSKA
-1366 YNTDKSIFSKAILL
+1366 YNTDMSIFSKAILL
-1380 NSFKFKAGS
+1380 NSFRFKAGS

-1421 KEYKD
+1421 KEYKG

-1435 SYTNPTGENVEYD
+1435 SYTNPTGENAEYD

-1518 NYQKNSYSA
+1518 NYQENSYSA
-1527 WCKEKNSHKVLL
+1527 WCNEKKSHKVLL
-1539 WNAES
+1539 WDAES
-1544 SSFRSEDGSTS
+1544 SCFRSEDGTTS
-1555 VKLAD
+1555 IKLAD
-1560 MQNELASAYYMLG
+1560 MQKTLASAYYMLG

-1583 VGIGKKVP
+1583 VGIGKNVP
-1591 FKGIV
+1591 FKGAL

-1603 TNKTAQ
+1603 TNETVQ

-1687 NYGNKAVGGYIGVIR
+1687 DYGNKAVGGYIGVIR
-1702 YGGVIFRNMDNASHS
+1702 YGAVIFRNMDNASHL
-1717 GITADMNSIFDS
+1717 GITAGMNNIFGS
-1729 NFDSNVLLYCNPIIG
+1729 NALLYCNPIIG
-1744 RVIDGFAVTEASVF
+1744 RVIDGFAVTETSAF
-1758 NGAEDKVTMK
+1758 NGAEDRVTMK

-1773 YSIANIST
+1773 YSIADIST
-1781 AADKIGFESNGTNSG
+1781 AADKISFESNDTNSD
-1796 TIKVSDS
+1796 TIKISDP

-1829 YGADKMVRHALYSD
+1829 YGENKMVRHALYSD
-1843 IGTDDTEGNTSD
+1843 IGTDDSEGNTSD

-1876 TNAYSG
+1876 TNAISG

-1899 LANNTYELP
+1899 LAKNTYELP

-1917 NSSDA
+1917 NSADA
-1922 DMAMHVGNLN
+1922 DMAMHINSLN

-1946 YGKDYDQYYNDIN
+1946 YGKDYDRYYNDIN

-1974 FNNLIGKNNKIS
+1974 FNNLIQSSDNENNTIS
-1986 DLTISGTVNYEVYIY
+1986 ILTISGHVDYEYYKDHSGKKNIIY
-2001 IKENNEFKFKKFA
+2001 ENNS
-2014 EFAEKTSFSCAGGL
+2014 SFSCVGAL
-2028 AGVSSNLNLEK
+2028 AGVGSNLRLDKIQLE
-2039 ISLNELSVNS
+2039 ELSVNS
-2049 RFVSGGIVGYA
+2049 CFVSGGIVGFA
-2060 MDSIKI
+2060 KKFVQI
-2066 KDLNASKLYVSGNFF
+2066 KDLKSDDLNVSANFF
-2081 SGGIIGIAN
+2081 SGGIIGIAGN
-2090 KCDVDIDGSSG
+2090 CNVKIDGSSDSEG
-2101 TDGNNRGTITEGTIN
+2101 LIRGSITSGSISLVGDTSRGEGASLYGVGI
-2116 SCGKTYTFDGGRE
+2116 G
-2129 YALGLGTA
+2129 A
-2137 AVIGAYMQ
+2137 ATVIGAFL
-2145 ENSNKKIQT
+2145 NTNNTALTSLSVT
-2154 IKNINIE
+2154 NINIE
-2161 SFNITAPQIKRA
+2161 DLDISAPLIGRA
-2173 MVGTVIGCCGNSTI
+2173 MLGGIVGCCGNTTAKNIQSR
-2187 SQMVIQNIDV
+2187 IQNV
-2197 DKVNINKDSGNDYKE
+2197 DIKNVDINKEVKR

-2217 GAIGII
+2217 GIIGLV
-2223 KSGVKKCEISDVKI
+2223 KEGVKKCEISNVKI
-2237 IGDKDNKN
+2237 IGDKNNKN
-2245 TINGYRHSGGIIGLT
+2245 TITGYRHSGGIIGLT
-2260 ASKNAIINNCQIENY
+2260 SSDTIIDNCLIENY
-2275 ILVTDNAGEDA
+2275 EIVTDEYGEDV
-2286 GGIVGKV
+2286 GGIVGKIN
-2293 DDNFK
+2293 DNK
-2298 LIIKNSKIRDC
+2298 STLIVKNSKISDC
-2309 EILIKDNNKKNDKGT
+2309 VIKINDNNSKNSDGT

-2330 GKIGEGACFYGYNI
+2330 GKMAKNSCLYGYNI
-2344 ALDNVQFIN
+2344 SLDNVQFKN
-2353 REDSKTGAGE
+2353 NENKKAGAGE
-2363 ICGYMVKLLGKNTK
+2363 ICGYMQNNTK
-2377 MKVVGVSAKTR
+2377 VKVVGISARKG
-2388 NNESGRPNIISK
+2388 ESGIPANIISK
-2400 KDNNAESICIYA
+2400 KDNINTAPSLCIYA
-2412 DYNGKCLDEAAANKE
+2412 DYNGSCLDEPAANKE
-2427 ASTINSDSNVDDMG
+2427 ASTISSDSNVDDMG

-2477 IADISNG
+2477 IADISKG
-2484 TGYINAADEYND
+2484 LGYINAADEYND

-2544 TNDTSVSSYAQTGS
+2544 TNDTSISSYAQTGS

-2572 TSGAFESGENFT
+2572 TSGTFESGESFT
-2584 KTLECKNGYFRMTDK
+2584 KTLEYKNGYFRMTNM

-2619 DASKT
+2619 DTSKT

-2731 STIGKAF
+2731 STIGEAF

-2751 TSEGK
+2751 TSDGK
-2756 GFEPVT
+2756 EFEPVT

-2768 KAADITVSQADEGT
+2768 KAADITVSQADDGT

-2788 DISKATFKIGADYYR
+2788 DISKATFKIGDDYYR

-2909 NRALKAELT
+2909 NRVLKADLT

-2951 RTDENGTEKGIK
+2951 RTDESGTEKGIK

-2971 YKIGSTEYSKNFS
+2971 YKIGSTEYAKNFS

-2992 SGGTAEAPVD
+2992 SGGTEEAPLD
-3002 IKARLISGSVTIT
+3002 IKAQLISGSVTIT
-3015 CNDLMIVYPDGES
+3015 CDDMVITYPDGES

-3036 RDQDDTYGVTLSA
+3036 KDRDDTYGVTLSA
-3049 SSNLAYVPD
+3049 SSNLAYVSD

-3085 TLSYNLPSNSPSEM
+3085 TLSYNLPSNSPNEM

-3125 ETAIDRAKNVKF
+3125 ETAIDKAKKVSF
-3137 TLSLYQKTDRDIYD
+3137 TLSLYQKTDSGIYD
-3151 AVPIAKYLENITLY
+3151 AVPIAEYLENITLY
-3165 DKNGSAKSPESPEL
+3165 DKNGTAKAPVSS
-3179 TGDSY
+3179 GDSY

-3201 EVVSSYSVITGA
+3201 EVISSYSVITGGA
-3213 EFEGGKKIY
+3213 FESKGKTY

-3233 LDENNDPI
+3233 LDENGEPI

>member
-13 VTAIAM
+13 LTAIAM

-31 RYVFNEINVSAAD
+31 RYVLNEINVSAAD
-44 EAEGETTTVPQETT
+44 GAEGETTTAPQETT
-58 VTSVTG
+58 VTAVTG

-84 NVSQDDSTNTAD
+84 NVSQDDSANTAD
-96 DTDGTSVPS
+96 VTVGTSVPS
-105 DDTTVPEGTSD
+105 DDTTVPDGTED
-116 DTSETDGDNTDDTS
+116 DAAEDDGDNTDDTP

-154 PTKYQNIDVS
+154 PAKYQNIDVS
-164 IAIAS
+164 IAITS

-176 GFVSIGTEQFPFAA
+176 GFVSIGTAQYPFAA

-198 EFKLTID
+198 EFKLTLD

-218 NTDVIISRSNPV
+218 NTDVIISRSLPV
-230 SGAVSDSA
+230 SGDVSDSA

-248 EKDAA
+248 EKNTTAQ
-253 ADWSVSISSTETAFS
+253 WSVSLMNAEAAFS
-268 SVIGSLGE
+268 SVIGTLGE
-276 NADVKLTITNNAD
+276 NVNAKLTITNNAD
-289 SASVSGSGSVGLAC
+289 SVSVSGSGSAGLAC
-303 GRMEKNSSLTVTTS
+303 GRMEKNSSLTVITS
-317 GSASYNVSSSG
+317 GSASYNVSSSS
-328 GNAGGMVGTMADGS
+328 GNAGGMIGTMADGS

-354 EVKATRGYAGGL
+354 EVTAAGYAGGL
-366 VGYAENAAVSFEGTA
+366 VGYAENASVSFEGTA
-381 MVSGTVSGSLATGG
+381 MVSGTVSGALATGG

-403 EAENSFDISKYAVN
+403 EAENSFDISRYSVS

-429 GRLENSGN
+429 GKLENSGN

-448 DISVNRT
+448 GISVNRT

-500 IGKADDDS
+500 MGKADDDS

-602 LNRGEASAF
+602 LNRGEAASF

-616 WGEVLRLGSSLREDN
+616 WGEVLRLSSSLREDN
-631 IFSINETEH
+631 IFNINETEH

-674 TLLFESTSTTSTSLL
+674 TLLFESTSTTGTSLL
-689 SSVITLNCNIDLSG
+689 SSDITLNCNIDLSG

-709 TRDDGKDA
+709 IRDDGENDA
-717 SGNGDISYTGAF
+717 YTGTF
-729 NGNGHT
+729 NGSGHT
-735 ITLAIGE
+735 ITLAVGE
-742 PYGCRSSTALAA
+742 PYGYRSNTALAA
-754 GDTSDGNGC
+754 GDASDGNGR
-763 IYSHYYNGLF
+763 IYRHYYSGLF
-773 SKTGSGV
+773 AKTENVTFNNLIVDGI
-780 KFSKLTVSGV
+780 
-790 INVKYKDNLKYY
+790 INVKYTDNARYY
-802 IGGLSSTHKGD
+802 IGGLSALHSGN
-813 ITAEDLT
+813 ITVQDLSVQENIN
-820 VSEKISVYG
+820 VSGNTGNY
-829 TVREFCFAGGII
+829 CFVGGIAGQAAENSSPAI
-841 GNISEGT
+841 VISGST
-848 NPAVVIKNCV
+848 
-858 ISPEIVFEGYQPYNS
+858 ISPEINCSGNANFI
-873 EFVCGGALAEI
+873 CGGAFAEI
-884 GQNDSFSVTADNITL
+884 GQNDKLSVTADNVKLGAAVT
-899 RPSITSNSSH
+899 NSSTAGS
-909 EYKKIGGF
+909 KKVGGF
-917 IGNISNSNGSAS
+917 IGNISSNNGAAS
-929 VRTVSITNMTIDGA
+929 DRTIFLTNITID
-943 KIVSENGGALLGE
+943 SENVTSAYGGALLGE
-956 SWNNCEVSFGSETEK
+956 SWNNCEVSVGSETEK

-979 VTQNGKGGFAG
+979 VTQNGNGDFAG
-990 LVTAA
+990 FVTNA
-995 TGYWKVYGVNIEA
+995 TGCWKVYDVNIEG
-1008 ITVSGTSAA
+1008 ITVSGASAA

-1025 GVYAADRV
+1025 GVYKYDSI
-1033 TNALYLEIESES
+1033 TTALYLETESEN
-1045 AYNINSAN
+1045 AYKI
-1053 INVGS
+1053 GS
-1058 AVYDEI
+1058 AVISIGLNTIYDEI

-1077 VLLNDTCA
+1077 VLWNDTCA

-1168 PTGNYDLIGYSYY
+1168 PAGNYDMTGYSYY

-1208 KPAVGERSQHYLMHC
+1208 KPAVSERSQHYLMHC
-1223 GLFRNANGNITAG
+1223 GLFRNSDGNITAG
-1236 NIKFSGTVG
+1236 NITFSGTVG
-1245 ADPDYS
+1245 ADSDYS

-1271 KGIAL
+1271 NGIVL

-1301 ELSDVSTTEKYRTE
+1301 ELSNVSTTEKYRTE
-1315 NISSAASSLI
+1315 NISAAASSLI
-1325 GDVGNSDGNSK
+1325 GDVGSSDGNSK

-1360 AALSAA
+1360 AALSKA
-1366 YNTDKSIFSKAILL
+1366 YNTDMSIFSKAILL
-1380 NSFKFKAGS
+1380 NSFRFKAGS

-1397 RRDEDWDEDAAKHNV
+1397 RRDEDWDEDSAKHNV
-1412 AYGMEISGS
+1412 AYGMEISVS

-1435 SYTNPTGENVEYD
+1435 SYTNPTGEDAEYD

-1454 YVAVSYSENNNYH
+1454 YVAASYSENNYH

-1518 NYQKNSYSA
+1518 NYQENSYSA
-1527 WCKEKNSHKVLL
+1527 WCNEKNSHKVLL
-1539 WNAES
+1539 WDAES
-1544 SSFRSEDGSTS
+1544 SCFRSEDGTTS
-1555 VKLAD
+1555 IKLAD
-1560 MQNELASAYYMLG
+1560 MQKTLASAYYMLG

-1583 VGIGKKVP
+1583 VGIGKNVP
-1591 FKGIV
+1591 FKGAV

-1603 TNKTAQ
+1603 TNETVQ

-1702 YGGVIFRNMDNASHS
+1702 YGGVIFRNMDNASHL
-1717 GITADMNSIFDS
+1717 GITAGMNNIFGS
-1729 NFDSNVLLYCNPIIG
+1729 NALLYCNPIIG
-1744 RVIDGFAVTEASVF
+1744 RVIDGFAVTETSAF

-1773 YSIANIST
+1773 YSIADIST
-1781 AADKIGFESNGTNSG
+1781 AADKISIESNDTNSG
-1796 TIKVSDS
+1796 TIKISDS
-1803 QQLFILGCISMSGAG
+1803 QQLFILGCISMCGAG

-1829 YGADKMVRHALYSD
+1829 YGENKMVRHALYSD
-1843 IGTDDTEGNTSD
+1843 IGTDDSEGNTSD

-1876 TNAYSG
+1876 TNAISG

-1899 LANNTYELP
+1899 LAKNTYELP

-1922 DMAMHVGNLN
+1922 DMAMHINSLN

-1959 INNTTSVDCKTGLGL
+1959 INNTTFVDCKTGLGL
-1974 FNNLIGKNNKIS
+1974 FNNLIQSSDNENNTIS
-1986 DLTISGTVNYEVYIY
+1986 NLTISGHVDYEYYKDHSGKKNIIY
-2001 IKENNEFKFKKFA
+2001 ENNS
-2014 EFAEKTSFSCAGGL
+2014 SFSCVGAL
-2028 AGVSSNLNLEK
+2028 AGVGSNLRLDKIQLEK
-2039 ISLNELSVNS
+2039 LSVNS
-2049 RFVSGGIVGYA
+2049 CFVSGGIVGFA
-2060 MDSIKI
+2060 NKLVQI
-2066 KDLNASKLYVSGNFF
+2066 KDLKSDDLNVSANFF
-2081 SGGIIGIAN
+2081 SGGIIGIAGN
-2090 KCDVDIDGSSG
+2090 CNVKIDGSSDSEG
-2101 TDGNNRGTITEGTIN
+2101 LIRGSITSGSISLVGDTSRGEGASLYGVGI
-2116 SCGKTYTFDGGRE
+2116 G
-2129 YALGLGTA
+2129 A
-2137 AVIGAYMQ
+2137 ATVIGAFL
-2145 ENSNKKIQT
+2145 NTNNTVLTSLSVT
-2154 IKNINIE
+2154 NINIE
-2161 SFNITAPQIKRA
+2161 DLDISAPLIGRA
-2173 MVGTVIGCCGNSTI
+2173 MLGGIVGCCGNTTAKNIQSR
-2187 SQMVIQNIDV
+2187 IQNV
-2197 DKVNINKDSGNDYKE
+2197 DIKNVDINKEVKR

-2217 GAIGII
+2217 GIIGLV
-2223 KSGVKKCEISDVKI
+2223 KEGVKKCEISNVKI
-2237 IGDKDNKN
+2237 IGDKNNKN
-2245 TINGYRHSGGIIGLT
+2245 TITGYRHSGGIIGLISSDT
-2260 ASKNAIINNCQIENY
+2260 IIDNCLIENY
-2275 ILVTDNAGEDA
+2275 EIVTDEYGEDV
-2286 GGIVGKV
+2286 GGIVGKIN
-2293 DDNFK
+2293 DNK
-2298 LIIKNSKIRDC
+2298 STLIVKNSKISDC
-2309 EILIKDNNKKNDKGT
+2309 VIKINDNNSKNSDGT

-2330 GKIGEGACFYGYNI
+2330 GKMAKNSCLYGYNI
-2344 ALDNVQFIN
+2344 SLDNVQFKN
-2353 REDSKTGAGE
+2353 NENKKAGAGE
-2363 ICGYMVKLLGKNTK
+2363 ICGYMQNNTK
-2377 MKVVGVSAKTR
+2377 VKVVGISARKG
-2388 NNESGRPNIISK
+2388 ESGIPANIISK
-2400 KDNNAESICIYA
+2400 KDNINTAPSLCIYA
-2412 DYNGKCLDEAAANKE
+2412 DYNGSCLDEPAANKE
-2427 ASTINSDSNVDDMG
+2427 ASTISSDSNVDDMG

-2464 TGDGADKSAVEAI
+2464 TGDGADKSAVKAI
-2477 IADISNG
+2477 IADISKG
-2484 TGYINAADEYND
+2484 IGYINAADEYND

-2572 TSGAFESGENFT
+2572 TSGTFESGENFT
-2584 KTLECKNGYFRMTDK
+2584 KTLEYKNGYFRMTNM

-2619 DASKT
+2619 DTSKT

-2671 TAHVTYSYKRTAE
+2671 TSHVTYSYKRTAE

-2731 STIGKAF
+2731 STIGEAF

-2751 TSEGK
+2751 TSDGK

-2768 KAADITVSQADEGT
+2768 KAADITVSQADDGT

-2788 DISKATFKIGADYYR
+2788 DISKATFKIEDDYYR

-2900 TGDQVINDS
+2900 TGNQVINDS

-2918 ATISLKSESAENVK
+2918 ATISLKSESAENVM

-2951 RTDENGTEKGIK
+2951 RTDESGTEKGIK

-2971 YKIGSTEYSKNFS
+2971 YKIGSTEYAKNFS

-2992 SGGTAEAPVD
+2992 SGGTEEAPVD
-3002 IKARLISGSVTIT
+3002 IKAQLISGSVTIT
-3015 CNDLMIVYPDGES
+3015 CDDMVITYPDGES

-3036 RDQDDTYGVTLSA
+3036 KDRDDTYGVTLSA
-3049 SSNLAYVPD
+3049 SSNLAYVSD

-3085 TLSYNLPSNSPSEM
+3085 TLSYNLPSNSPNEM

-3125 ETAIDRAKNVKF
+3125 ETAISKAKKVSF
-3137 TLSLYQKTDRDIYD
+3137 TLSLYQKTDSGIYD
-3151 AVPIAKYLENITLY
+3151 TVPIAEYLENIILY
-3165 DKNGSAKSPESPEL
+3165 DKNGSAKAPVSS
-3179 TGDSY
+3179 GDSY

-3201 EVVSSYSVITGA
+3201 EVISSYSVITGGA
-3213 EFEGGKKIY
+3213 FESKGKTY

-3233 LDENNDPI
+3233 LDENGEPI

>member
-1 MKYRSKSRFTAL
+1 ML
-13 VTAIAM
+13 TAIAM
-19 IAGNFTASSPVS
+19 IASNFTVSSPVS
-31 RYVFNEINVSAAD
+31 RYVLNEINVSAAD
-44 EAEGETTTVPQETT
+44 GAEGETTTAPQETT
-58 VTSVTG
+58 VTTVTG

-69 DDKEQSDSSSEAAVT
+69 DDTEQSDSSSETAVT
-84 NVSQDDSTNTAD
+84 EVSQDDSTNTNTTTVVTDDAAD
-96 DTDGTSVPS
+96 VTDGTSVPS
-105 DDTTVPEGTSD
+105 DDTTVPDGTED
-116 DTSETDGDNTDDTS
+116 DASEDDGDNTDDTP

-154 PTKYQNIDVS
+154 PAKYQNIDVF
-164 IAIAS
+164 IAITS

-176 GFVSIGTEQFPFAA
+176 GFVSIGTAQYPFAA

-198 EFKLTID
+198 EFKLTLD

-218 NTDVIISRSNPV
+218 NTDVIISRSLPV
-230 SGAVSDSA
+230 SGDVSDSA

-248 EKDAA
+248 EKNTTAQ
-253 ADWSVSISSTETAFS
+253 WSVSLMNAEAAFS
-268 SVIGSLGE
+268 SVIGTLGE
-276 NADVKLTITNNAD
+276 NVNAKLTITNNAD
-289 SASVSGSGSVGLAC
+289 SVSVSGSGSAGLAC
-303 GRMEKNSSLTVTTS
+303 GRMEKNSSLTVITS
-317 GSASYNVSSSG
+317 GSASYNVSSSS
-328 GNAGGMVGTMADGS
+328 GNAGGMIGTMADGS

-354 EVKATRGYAGGL
+354 EVTAAGYAGGL
-366 VGYAENAAVSFEGTA
+366 VGYAENASVSFEGTA
-381 MVSGTVSGSLATGG
+381 MVSGTVSGALATGG

-403 EAENSFDISKYAVN
+403 EAENSFDISRYSVS

-429 GRLENSGN
+429 GKLENSGN

-448 DISVNRT
+448 GISVNRT

-460 TFGGLIGTYLSE
+460 IFGGLIGTYFSDN
-472 STSNSLTISGISVSA
+472 TSNSLTVSGISVSA

-500 IGKADDDS
+500 MGKADDDS
-508 YIRLENVSVS
+508 YIRLEDVSVS

-602 LNRGEASAF
+602 LNRGEAASF

-616 WGEVLRLGSSLREDN
+616 WGEVLRLSSSLREDN
-631 IFSINETEH
+631 IFNINETEH

-674 TLLFESTSTTSTSLL
+674 TLLFESTSTTGTSLL
-689 SSVITLNCNIDLSG
+689 SSDITLNCNIDLSG

-709 TRDDGKDA
+709 TRDDGENDA
-717 SGNGDISYTGAF
+717 YTGTF
-729 NGNGHT
+729 NGSGHT
-735 ITLAIGE
+735 ITLAVGE
-742 PYGCRSSTALAA
+742 PYGYRSNTALAA
-754 GDTSDGNGC
+754 GDASDGNGR
-763 IYSHYYNGLF
+763 IYRHYYSGLF
-773 SKTGSGV
+773 AKTENITFNNLIVDGI
-780 KFSKLTVSGV
+780 
-790 INVKYKDNLKYY
+790 INVKYTDNARYY
-802 IGGLSSTHKGD
+802 IGGLSALHSGN
-813 ITAEDLT
+813 ITVQDLT
-820 VSEKISVYG
+820 VQENINVSGNTGNY
-829 TVREFCFAGGII
+829 CFVGGIAGQAAENSSPAI
-841 GNISEGT
+841 VISGST
-848 NPAVVIKNCV
+848 
-858 ISPEIVFEGYQPYNS
+858 ISPEINCSGNASFI
-873 EFVCGGALAEI
+873 CGGAFAEI
-884 GQNDSFSVTADNITL
+884 GQNDKFSVTADNVKLGAAVT
-899 RPSITSNSSH
+899 NSSTAGS
-909 EYKKIGGF
+909 KKVGGF
-917 IGNISNSNGSAS
+917 IGNISSNNGAAS
-929 VRTVSITNMTIDGA
+929 DRTISLTNITID
-943 KIVSENGGALLGE
+943 SENVTSAYGGALLGE
-956 SWNNCEVSFGSETEK
+956 SWNNCEVSVGSETEK

-979 VTQNGKGGFAG
+979 VTQNGNGDFAG
-990 LVTAA
+990 FVTNA
-995 TGYWKVYGVNIEA
+995 TGCWKVYDVNIEG

-1025 GVYAADRV
+1025 GVYKYDSI
-1033 TNALYLEIESES
+1033 TTALYLETESEN
-1045 AYNINSAN
+1045 AYKI
-1053 INVGS
+1053 GS
-1058 AVYDEI
+1058 AVISIGLNTIYDEI

-1077 VLLNDTCA
+1077 VLWNDTCA

-1144 WSVNLYAY
+1144 WCVNLYAY

-1168 PTGNYDLIGYSYY
+1168 PAGNYDMTGYSYY

-1223 GLFRNANGNITAG
+1223 GLFRNSDGNITAG
-1236 NIKFSGTVG
+1236 NITFSGTVG
-1245 ADPDYS
+1245 ADTDYS

-1271 KGIAL
+1271 NGIVL

-1301 ELSDVSTTEKYRTE
+1301 ELSNVSTTEKYRTE
-1315 NISSAASSLI
+1315 SISAAASSLI
-1325 GDVGNSDGNSK
+1325 GDVGSRDGNSK

-1360 AALSAA
+1360 AALSKA
-1366 YNTDKSIFSKAILL
+1366 YNTDMSIFSKAILL
-1380 NSFKFKAGS
+1380 NSFRFKAGS

-1397 RRDEDWDEDAAKHNV
+1397 RRDEDWDEDSAKHNV

-1435 SYTNPTGENVEYD
+1435 SYTNPTGEDAEYD

-1454 YVAVSYSENNNYH
+1454 YVAASYSEKNYH

-1518 NYQKNSYSA
+1518 NYQENSYSA
-1527 WCKEKNSHKVLL
+1527 WCNEKNSHKVLL
-1539 WNAES
+1539 WDAES
-1544 SSFRSEDGSTS
+1544 SCFRSEDGTTS
-1555 VKLAD
+1555 IKLAD
-1560 MQNELASAYYMLG
+1560 IQKTLASAYYMLA

-1583 VGIGKKVP
+1583 VGIGKNVP
-1591 FKGIV
+1591 FKGAV

-1603 TNKTAQ
+1603 TNETVQ

-1717 GITADMNSIFDS
+1717 GITAGMNNIFGS
-1729 NFDSNVLLYCNPIIG
+1729 NALLYCNPIIG
-1744 RVIDGFAVTEASVF
+1744 RVIDGFAVTETSAF
-1758 NGAEDKVTMK
+1758 NGAEDRVTMK

-1773 YSIANIST
+1773 YSIADIST
-1781 AADKIGFESNGTNSG
+1781 AADKISFESNDTNSG
-1796 TIKVSDS
+1796 TIKISNP

-1829 YGADKMVRHALYSD
+1829 YGENKMVRHALYSD
-1843 IGTDDTEGNTSD
+1843 IGTDDSEGKTSD
-1855 YAVAKTDAYVKNT
+1855 HAVAKTDAYVKNT

-1876 TNAYSG
+1876 TNAISG

-1899 LANNTYELP
+1899 LAKNTYELP

-1922 DMAMHVGNLN
+1922 DMAMHINSLN

-1946 YGKDYDQYYNDIN
+1946 YGKDYDRYYNDIN

-1974 FNNLIGKNNKIS
+1974 FNNLIQSSDNENN
-1986 DLTISGTVNYEVYIY
+1986 TISNLIISGHVDYEYYKDHSGKKNIIY
-2001 IKENNEFKFKKFA
+2001 ENNS
-2014 EFAEKTSFSCAGGL
+2014 SFSCVGAL
-2028 AGVSSNLNLEK
+2028 AGVGSNLRLDKIQLE
-2039 ISLNELSVNS
+2039 ELSVNS
-2049 RFVSGGIVGYA
+2049 CFVSGGIVGFA
-2060 MDSIKI
+2060 KKLVQI
-2066 KDLNASKLYVSGNFF
+2066 KDLKSDDLNVSANFF
-2081 SGGIIGIAN
+2081 SGGIIGIAGN
-2090 KCDVDIDGSSG
+2090 CNVKIDGSSDSEG
-2101 TDGNNRGTITEGTIN
+2101 LIRGSITSGSISLVGDTSRGEGASLYGVGI
-2116 SCGKTYTFDGGRE
+2116 G
-2129 YALGLGTA
+2129 A
-2137 AVIGAYMQ
+2137 ATVIGAFL
-2145 ENSNKKIQT
+2145 NTNNTALTSLSVT
-2154 IKNINIE
+2154 NINIE
-2161 SFNITAPQIKRA
+2161 DLDISAPLIGRA
-2173 MVGTVIGCCGNSTI
+2173 MLGGIVGCCGNTTAKNI
-2187 SQMVIQNIDV
+2187 QSQIQNV
-2197 DKVNINKDSGNDYKE
+2197 DIKNVDINKEVKR

-2217 GAIGII
+2217 GIIGLV
-2223 KSGVKKCEISDVKI
+2223 KEGVKKCEISNVKI
-2237 IGDKDNKN
+2237 IGDKNNKN
-2245 TINGYRHSGGIIGLT
+2245 TITGYRHSGGIIGLT
-2260 ASKNAIINNCQIENY
+2260 SSDTIIDNCLIENY
-2275 ILVTDNAGEDA
+2275 EIVTDEYGEDV
-2286 GGIVGKV
+2286 GGIVGKIN
-2293 DDNFK
+2293 DNK
-2298 LIIKNSKIRDC
+2298 STLIVKNSKISDC
-2309 EILIKDNNKKNDKGT
+2309 VIKINDNNSKNSDGT

-2330 GKIGEGACFYGYNI
+2330 GKMAKNSCLYGYNI
-2344 ALDNVQFIN
+2344 SLDNVQFKN
-2353 REDSKTGAGE
+2353 NENKKAGAGE
-2363 ICGYMVKLLGKNTK
+2363 ICGYMQNNTK
-2377 MKVVGVSAKTR
+2377 VKVVGISARKGD
-2388 NNESGRPNIISK
+2388 SGSPANIISK
-2400 KDNNAESICIYA
+2400 KDNINTAPSLCIYA
-2412 DYNGKCLDEAAANKE
+2412 DYNGSCLDEPAANKE
-2427 ASTINSDSNVDDMG
+2427 ASTISSDSNVDDMG

-2464 TGDGADKSAVEAI
+2464 TGDGADRSAIEAI

-2544 TNDTSVSSYAQTGS
+2544 TNDTSISSYAQTGS

-2572 TSGAFESGENFT
+2572 TSGTFESGENFT
-2584 KTLECKNGYFRMTDK
+2584 KTLEYKNGYFRMTNM

-2619 DASKT
+2619 DTSKT
-2624 AYHLYIPVYVEKML
+2624 VYHLYIPVYVEKML

-2731 STIGKAF
+2731 STIGEAF

-2751 TSEGK
+2751 TSDGK

-2768 KAADITVSQADEGT
+2768 KAADITVSQADDGT

-2788 DISKATFKIGADYYR
+2788 DISKATFKIGDDYYR

-2828 ADGILILDE
+2828 ADGILVLDE

-2857 MKCGSRLGD
+2857 MKCSSRLGD

-2909 NRALKAELT
+2909 NRVLKAELT

-2951 RTDENGTEKGIK
+2951 RTDESGTEKGIK

-2971 YKIGSTEYSKNFS
+2971 YKIGSTEYAKNFS

-2992 SGGTAEAPVD
+2992 SGGTEEAPLD

-3015 CNDLMIVYPDGES
+3015 CDDMVITYPDGES

-3036 RDQDDTYGVTLSA
+3036 KDRDDTYGVTLSA
-3049 SSNLAYVPD
+3049 SSNLAYVSD

-3085 TLSYNLPSNSPSEM
+3085 TLSYNLPSNSPNEM

-3125 ETAIDRAKNVKF
+3125 ETAISKAKKVSF
-3137 TLSLYQKTDRDIYD
+3137 TLSLYQKTDSGIYD
-3151 AVPIAKYLENITLY
+3151 AVPIAEYLENITLY
-3165 DKNGSAKSPESPEL
+3165 DKNGTAKAPVSS
-3179 TGDSY
+3179 GDSY

-3201 EVVSSYSVITGA
+3201 EVISSYSVITGGA
-3213 EFEGGKKIY
+3213 FESKGKTY

-3233 LDENNDPI
+3233 LDENGEPI

>member
-1 MKYRSKSRFTAL
+1 
-13 VTAIAM
+13 
-19 IAGNFTASSPVS
+19 
-31 RYVFNEINVSAAD
+31 
-44 EAEGETTTVPQETT
+44 
-58 VTSVTG
+58 
-64 EADVP
+64 
-69 DDKEQSDSSSEAAVT
+69 
-84 NVSQDDSTNTAD
+84 
-96 DTDGTSVPS
+96 
-105 DDTTVPEGTSD
+105 
-116 DTSETDGDNTDDTS
+116 
-130 VSDNVIT
+130 
-137 INTSEQF
+137 
-144 VEYSKNYEAD
+144 
-154 PTKYQNIDVS
+154 
-164 IAIAS
+164 
-169 GNLDNLV
+169 
-176 GFVSIGTEQFPFAA
+176 
-190 NIKVTSDS
+190 
-198 EFKLTID
+198 
-205 QPLFA
+205 
-210 YIYDSANI
+210 
-218 NTDVIISRSNPV
+218 
-230 SGAVSDSA
+230 
-238 LFAEH
+238 
-243 VIHDT
+243 
-248 EKDAA
+248 
-253 ADWSVSISSTETAFS
+253 
-268 SVIGSLGE
+268 
-276 NADVKLTITNNAD
+276 
-289 SASVSGSGSVGLAC
+289 
-303 GRMEKNSSLTVTTS
+303 MEKNSSLTVITS
-317 GSASYNVSSSG
+317 GSASYNVSSSS
-328 GNAGGMVGTMADGS
+328 GNAGGMIGTMADGS

-354 EVKATRGYAGGL
+354 EVTAAGYAGGL
-366 VGYAENAAVSFEGTA
+366 VGYAENASVSFEGTA
-381 MVSGTVSGSLATGG
+381 MVSGTVSGALATGG

-403 EAENSFDISKYAVN
+403 EAENSFDISRYAVS
-417 CTLNGESSGGLF
+417 CTLNRENSGGLF
-429 GRLENSGN
+429 GKLENSGN
-437 MTIIKNDTEAA
+437 MTINKSDTEAA

-460 TFGGLIGTYLSE
+460 TFGGLIGTYLSDN
-472 STSNSLTISGISVSA
+472 TSNSLTVSGISVSA

-551 DFIGGGV
+551 DFIGGGI

-602 LNRGEASAF
+602 LNRGEAASF

-616 WGEVLRLGSSLREDN
+616 WGEVLRLSSSLREDN
-631 IFSINETEH
+631 IFNINETEH

-674 TLLFESTSTTSTSLL
+674 MLLFESISTTGTSLL
-689 SSVITLNCNIDLSG
+689 SSDITLNCNIDLSG

-709 TRDDGKDA
+709 TRDDGENDA
-717 SGNGDISYTGAF
+717 YTGTF
-729 NGNGHT
+729 NGSGHT
-735 ITLAIGE
+735 ITLAVGE
-742 PYGCRSSTALAA
+742 PYGYRSNTALAA
-754 GDTSDGNGC
+754 GDASDGNGR
-763 IYSHYYNGLF
+763 IYRHYYSGLF
-773 SKTGSGV
+773 AKTENITFNNLIVDGI
-780 KFSKLTVSGV
+780 
-790 INVKYKDNLKYY
+790 INVKYTDNARYY
-802 IGGLSSTHKGD
+802 IGGLSALHSGN
-813 ITAEDLT
+813 ITVQDLT
-820 VSEKISVYG
+820 VQENINVSGNTGNY
-829 TVREFCFAGGII
+829 CFVGGIAGQAAENSSPAI
-841 GNISEGT
+841 VISGST
-848 NPAVVIKNCV
+848 
-858 ISPEIVFEGYQPYNS
+858 ISPEINCSGNANFI
-873 EFVCGGALAEI
+873 CGGAFAEI
-884 GQNDSFSVTADNITL
+884 GQNDKFSVTADNVKLGAAVT
-899 RPSITSNSSH
+899 NSSTAGS
-909 EYKKIGGF
+909 KKVGGF
-917 IGNISNSNGSAS
+917 IGNISSNNGAAS
-929 VRTVSITNMTIDGA
+929 DRTISLTNITID
-943 KIVSENGGALLGE
+943 SENVTSAYGGALLGE
-956 SWNNCEVSFGSETEK
+956 SWNNCEVSVGSETEK

-979 VTQNGKGGFAG
+979 ITQNGNGDFAG
-990 LVTAA
+990 FVTNA
-995 TGYWKVYGVNIEA
+995 TGCWKVYDVNIEG
-1008 ITVSGTSAA
+1008 ITVSGASAA

-1025 GVYAADRV
+1025 GVYKYDSI
-1033 TNALYLEIESES
+1033 TTALYLETESEN
-1045 AYNINSAN
+1045 AYKI
-1053 INVGS
+1053 GS
-1058 AVYDEI
+1058 AVISIGLNTIYDEI
-1064 IATCSGSFDDEDA
+1064 IATCSGSFGDEDA
-1077 VLLNDTCA
+1077 VLWNDTCA

-1168 PTGNYDLIGYSYY
+1168 PAGNYDMTGYSYY

-1223 GLFRNANGNITAG
+1223 GLFRNSDGNITAG
-1236 NIKFSGTVG
+1236 NITFSGTVG
-1245 ADPDYS
+1245 ADTDYS

-1271 KGIAL
+1271 NGIVL

-1301 ELSDVSTTEKYRTE
+1301 ELSNVSTTEKYRTE
-1315 NISSAASSLI
+1315 SISSAASSFI
-1325 GDVGNSDGNSK
+1325 GDVGSSDGNSK

-1360 AALSAA
+1360 AALSKA
-1366 YNTDKSIFSKAILL
+1366 YNTDMSIFSKAILL
-1380 NSFKFKAGS
+1380 NSFRFKAGS

-1397 RRDEDWDEDAAKHNV
+1397 RRDEDWDEDSAKHNV

-1435 SYTNPTGENVEYD
+1435 SYTNPTGEDAEYD

-1454 YVAVSYSENNNYH
+1454 YVAASYSENNYH

-1518 NYQKNSYSA
+1518 NYQENSYSA
-1527 WCKEKNSHKVLL
+1527 WCNEKNSHKVLL
-1539 WNAES
+1539 WDAES
-1544 SSFRSEDGSTS
+1544 SCFRSEDGTTS
-1555 VKLAD
+1555 IKLAD
-1560 MQNELASAYYMLG
+1560 MQKTLASAYYMLG

-1583 VGIGKKVP
+1583 VGIGKNVP
-1591 FKGIV
+1591 FKGAV

-1603 TNKTAQ
+1603 TNETVQ

-1687 NYGNKAVGGYIGVIR
+1687 DYGNKAVGGYIGVIR
-1702 YGGVIFRNMDNASHS
+1702 YGAVIFRNMDNASHS
-1717 GITADMNSIFDS
+1717 GITAGMNNIFGS
-1729 NFDSNVLLYCNPIIG
+1729 NALLYCNPIIG
-1744 RVIDGFAVTEASVF
+1744 RVIDGFAVTETSAF
-1758 NGAEDKVTMK
+1758 NGAEDRVTMK

-1773 YSIANIST
+1773 YSIADIST
-1781 AADKIGFESNGTNSG
+1781 AADKISFESNDTNSG
-1796 TIKVSDS
+1796 TIKISDS

-1829 YGADKMVRHALYSD
+1829 YGENKMVRHALYSD
-1843 IGTDDTEGNTSD
+1843 IGTDDSEGNTSD

-1876 TNAYSG
+1876 TNAISG

-1899 LANNTYELP
+1899 LAKNTYELP

-1917 NSSDA
+1917 NSADA
-1922 DMAMHVGNLN
+1922 DMAMHINSLN

-1959 INNTTSVDCKTGLGL
+1959 INNTTFVDCKTGLGL
-1974 FNNLIGKNNKIS
+1974 FNNLIQSSDNENN
-1986 DLTISGTVNYEVYIY
+1986 TISNLIISGHVDYEYYKDHSGKKNIIY
-2001 IKENNEFKFKKFA
+2001 ENNS
-2014 EFAEKTSFSCAGGL
+2014 SFSCVGAL
-2028 AGVSSNLNLEK
+2028 AGVGSNLRLDKIQLEK
-2039 ISLNELSVNS
+2039 LSVNS
-2049 RFVSGGIVGYA
+2049 CFVSGGIVGFA
-2060 MDSIKI
+2060 KKLVQI
-2066 KDLNASKLYVSGNFF
+2066 KDLKSDDLNVSANFF
-2081 SGGIIGIAN
+2081 SGGIIGIAGN
-2090 KCDVDIDGSSG
+2090 CNVKIDGSSDSEG
-2101 TDGNNRGTITEGTIN
+2101 LIRGSITSGSISLVGDTSRGEGASLYGVGI
-2116 SCGKTYTFDGGRE
+2116 G
-2129 YALGLGTA
+2129 A
-2137 AVIGAYMQ
+2137 ATVIGAFL
-2145 ENSNKKIQT
+2145 NTNNTVLTSLSVT
-2154 IKNINIE
+2154 NINIE
-2161 SFNITAPQIKRA
+2161 DLDISAPLIGRA
-2173 MVGTVIGCCGNSTI
+2173 MLGGIVGCCGNTTAKNIQSR
-2187 SQMVIQNIDV
+2187 IQNV
-2197 DKVNINKDSGNDYKE
+2197 DIKNVDINKEVKR

-2217 GAIGII
+2217 GIIGLV
-2223 KSGVKKCEISDVKI
+2223 KEGVKKCEISNVKI
-2237 IGDKDNKN
+2237 IGDKNNKN
-2245 TINGYRHSGGIIGLT
+2245 TITGYRHSGGIIGLT
-2260 ASKNAIINNCQIENY
+2260 SSDTIIDNCLIENY
-2275 ILVTDNAGEDA
+2275 EIVTDEYGEDV
-2286 GGIVGKV
+2286 GGIVGKIN
-2293 DDNFK
+2293 DNK
-2298 LIIKNSKIRDC
+2298 STLIVKNSKISDC
-2309 EILIKDNNKKNDKGT
+2309 VIKINDNNSKNSDGT

-2330 GKIGEGACFYGYNI
+2330 GKMAKNSCLYGYNI
-2344 ALDNVQFIN
+2344 SLDNVQFKN
-2353 REDSKTGAGE
+2353 NENKKAGAGE
-2363 ICGYMVKLLGKNTK
+2363 ICGYMQNNTK
-2377 MKVVGVSAKTR
+2377 VKVVGISARKG
-2388 NNESGRPNIISK
+2388 ESGIPANIISK
-2400 KDNNAESICIYA
+2400 KDNINTAPSLCIYA
-2412 DYNGKCLDEAAANKE
+2412 DYNGSCLDEPAANKE
-2427 ASTINSDSNVDDMG
+2427 ASTISSDSNVDDMG

-2477 IADISNG
+2477 IADISKG
-2484 TGYINAADEYND
+2484 MGYINAADEYND

-2544 TNDTSVSSYAQTGS
+2544 TNDTSISSYAQTGS

-2584 KTLECKNGYFRMTDK
+2584 KTLEYKNGYFRMTNM

-2619 DASKT
+2619 DTSKT

-2638 NFDFRAAA
+2638 NFDFMAAA

-2694 DLLTAYGKY
+2694 NLLTAYGKY

-2731 STIGKAF
+2731 STIGEAF

-2751 TSEGK
+2751 TSDGK

-2768 KAADITVSQADEGT
+2768 KAADITVSQADDGT

-2788 DISKATFKIGADYYR
+2788 DISKATFKIGDDYYR

-2909 NRALKAELT
+2909 NRVLKAELT

-2951 RTDENGTEKGIK
+2951 RTDESGTDKGIK

-2971 YKIGSTEYSKNFS
+2971 YKIGSTEYAKNFS

-2992 SGGTAEAPVD
+2992 SGGTEEAPLD

-3015 CNDLMIVYPDGES
+3015 CDDMVITYPDGES

-3036 RDQDDTYGVTLSA
+3036 KDRDDTYGVTLSA
-3049 SSNLAYVPD
+3049 SSNLAYVSD

-3085 TLSYNLPSNSPSEM
+3085 TLSYNLPSNSPNEM

-3125 ETAIDRAKNVKF
+3125 ESAISKAKKVSF
-3137 TLSLYQKTDRDIYD
+3137 TLSLYQKTDSGIYD
-3151 AVPIAKYLENITLY
+3151 AVPIAEYLENIILY
-3165 DKNGSAKSPESPEL
+3165 DKNGTAKAPVSS
-3179 TGDSY
+3179 GDSY
-3184 EYVFDKETEL
+3184 EYVFDRETEL

-3201 EVVSSYSVITGA
+3201 EVISSYSVITGGA
-3213 EFEGGKKIY
+3213 FESKGKTY

-3233 LDENNDPI
+3233 LDENGEPI

>member
-13 VTAIAM
+13 LTAIAM
-19 IAGNFTASSPVS
+19 IASNFTASSPVS
-31 RYVFNEINVSAAD
+31 RYVLNEINVSAAD
-44 EAEGETTTVPQETT
+44 GAEGETTTAPQETT
-58 VTSVTG
+58 VTTVTG

-69 DDKEQSDSSSEAAVT
+69 DDTEQSDSSSETAVT
-84 NVSQDDSTNTAD
+84 EVSQDDSTNTAD

-105 DDTTVPEGTSD
+105 DDTTVPDGTED
-116 DTSETDGDNTDDTS
+116 DAAEDDGDNTDDTP

-154 PTKYQNIDVS
+154 PAKYQNIDVS
-164 IAIAS
+164 IAITS

-176 GFVSIGTEQFPFAA
+176 GFVSIGTARYPFAA

-198 EFKLTID
+198 EFKLTLD

-218 NTDVIISRSNPV
+218 NTDVIISRSLPV
-230 SGAVSDSA
+230 SGDVSDSA

-248 EKDAA
+248 EKNTTAQ
-253 ADWSVSISSTETAFS
+253 WSVSLMNAEAAFS
-268 SVIGSLGE
+268 SVIGTLGE
-276 NADVKLTITNNAD
+276 NVNAKLTITNNAD
-289 SASVSGSGSVGLAC
+289 SVSVSGSGSAGLAC
-303 GRMEKNSSLTVTTS
+303 GRMEKNSSLTVITS
-317 GSASYNVSSSG
+317 GSASYNVSSSS
-328 GNAGGMVGTMADGS
+328 GNAGGMIGTMADGS

-354 EVKATRGYAGGL
+354 EVTAAGYAGGL
-366 VGYAENAAVSFEGTA
+366 VGYAENASVSFEGTA
-381 MVSGTVSGSLATGG
+381 MVSGTVSGALATGG

-403 EAENSFDISKYAVN
+403 EAENSFDISRYAVS
-417 CTLNGESSGGLF
+417 CTLNRENPGGLF
-429 GRLENSGN
+429 GKLENSGN
-437 MTIIKNDTEAA
+437 MTINKSDTEAA

-460 TFGGLIGTYLSE
+460 TFGGLIGTYLSDN
-472 STSNSLTISGISVSA
+472 TSNSLTVSGISVSA

-551 DFIGGGV
+551 DFIGGGI

-602 LNRGEASAF
+602 LNRGEAASF

-616 WGEVLRLGSSLREDN
+616 WGEVLRLSSSLREDN
-631 IFSINETEH
+631 IFNINETEH

-674 TLLFESTSTTSTSLL
+674 TLLFESTSTTGTSLL
-689 SSVITLNCNIDLSG
+689 SSDITLNCNIDLSG

-709 TRDDGKDA
+709 TRDDGENDA
-717 SGNGDISYTGAF
+717 YTGTF
-729 NGNGHT
+729 NGSGHT
-735 ITLAIGE
+735 ITLAVGE
-742 PYGCRSSTALAA
+742 PYGYRSNTALAA
-754 GDTSDGNGC
+754 GDASDGNGR
-763 IYSHYYNGLF
+763 IYRHYYSGLF
-773 SKTGSGV
+773 AKTENITFNNLIVDGI
-780 KFSKLTVSGV
+780 
-790 INVKYKDNLKYY
+790 INVKYTDNARYY
-802 IGGLSSTHKGD
+802 IGGLSALHSGN
-813 ITAEDLT
+813 ITVQDLT
-820 VSEKISVYG
+820 VQENINVSGNTGNY
-829 TVREFCFAGGII
+829 CFVGGIAGQAAENSSPAI
-841 GNISEGT
+841 VISGST
-848 NPAVVIKNCV
+848 
-858 ISPEIVFEGYQPYNS
+858 ISPEINCSGNANFI
-873 EFVCGGALAEI
+873 CGGAFAEI
-884 GQNDSFSVTADNITL
+884 GQNDKFSVTADNVKLGAAVT
-899 RPSITSNSSH
+899 NSSTAGS
-909 EYKKIGGF
+909 KKVGGF
-917 IGNISNSNGSAS
+917 IGNISSNNGAAS
-929 VRTVSITNMTIDGA
+929 DRTISLTNITID
-943 KIVSENGGALLGE
+943 SENVTSAYGGALLGE
-956 SWNNCEVSFGSETEK
+956 SWNNCEVSVGSETEK

-979 VTQNGKGGFAG
+979 VTQNGNGDFAG
-990 LVTAA
+990 FVTNA
-995 TGYWKVYGVNIEA
+995 TGCWKVYDVNIEG
-1008 ITVSGTSAA
+1008 ITVNGASAA

-1025 GVYAADRV
+1025 GVYKYDSI
-1033 TNALYLEIESES
+1033 TTALYLETESEN
-1045 AYNINSAN
+1045 AYKI
-1053 INVGS
+1053 GS
-1058 AVYDEI
+1058 AVISIGLNTIYDEI

-1077 VLLNDTCA
+1077 VLWNDTCA

-1168 PTGNYDLIGYSYY
+1168 PAGNYDMTGYSYY

-1223 GLFRNANGNITAG
+1223 GLFRNSDGNITAG
-1236 NIKFSGTVG
+1236 NITFSGTVG
-1245 ADPDYS
+1245 ADSDYS

-1271 KGIAL
+1271 NGIVL

-1301 ELSDVSTTEKYRTE
+1301 ELSNVSTTEKYRTE
-1315 NISSAASSLI
+1315 NISAAASSLI
-1325 GDVGNSDGNSK
+1325 GDVGSRDGNSK

-1360 AALSAA
+1360 AALSKA
-1366 YNTDKSIFSKAILL
+1366 YNTDMSIFSKAILL
-1380 NSFKFKAGS
+1380 NSFRFKAGS

-1397 RRDEDWDEDAAKHNV
+1397 RRDEDWDEDSAKHNV

-1435 SYTNPTGENVEYD
+1435 SYTNPTGEDAEYD

-1454 YVAVSYSENNNYH
+1454 YVAASYSGNNYH

-1518 NYQKNSYSA
+1518 NYQENSYSA
-1527 WCKEKNSHKVLL
+1527 WCNEKNSHKVLL
-1539 WNAES
+1539 WDAES
-1544 SSFRSEDGSTS
+1544 SCFRSEDGTTS
-1555 VKLAD
+1555 IKLAD
-1560 MQNELASAYYMLG
+1560 MQKTLASAYYMLG

-1583 VGIGKKVP
+1583 VGIGKNVP
-1591 FKGIV
+1591 FKGAV

-1603 TNKTAQ
+1603 TNETVQ

-1687 NYGNKAVGGYIGVIR
+1687 DYGNKAVGGYIGVIR
-1702 YGGVIFRNMDNASHS
+1702 YGAVIFRNMDNASHS
-1717 GITADMNSIFDS
+1717 GITAGMNNIFGS
-1729 NFDSNVLLYCNPIIG
+1729 NALLYCNPIIG
-1744 RVIDGFAVTEASVF
+1744 RVIDGFAVTETSAF

-1773 YSIANIST
+1773 YSIADIST
-1781 AADKIGFESNGTNSG
+1781 AADKISFESNDTNSG
-1796 TIKVSDS
+1796 TIKISDP

-1829 YGADKMVRHALYSD
+1829 YGENKMVRHALYSD
-1843 IGTDDTEGNTSD
+1843 IGTDDSEGNTSD
-1855 YAVAKTDAYVKNT
+1855 HAVAKTDAYVKNI

-1876 TNAYSG
+1876 TNAISG

-1899 LANNTYELP
+1899 LAKNTYELP

-1922 DMAMHVGNLN
+1922 DMAMHINSLN

-1959 INNTTSVDCKTGLGL
+1959 INNITFVDCKTGLGL
-1974 FNNLIGKNNKIS
+1974 FNNLIQSSDNENNTIS
-1986 DLTISGTVNYEVYIY
+1986 NLTISGHVDYEYYKDHSGKKNIIY
-2001 IKENNEFKFKKFA
+2001 ENNS
-2014 EFAEKTSFSCAGGL
+2014 SFSCVGAL
-2028 AGVSSNLNLEK
+2028 AGVGSNLRLDKIQLEK
-2039 ISLNELSVNS
+2039 LSVNS
-2049 RFVSGGIVGYA
+2049 CFVSGGIVGFA
-2060 MDSIKI
+2060 KKLVQI
-2066 KDLNASKLYVSGNFF
+2066 KDLKSDDLNVSANFF
-2081 SGGIIGIAN
+2081 SGGIIGIAGN
-2090 KCDVDIDGSSG
+2090 CNVKIDGSSDSEG
-2101 TDGNNRGTITEGTIN
+2101 LIRGSITSGSISLVGDTSRGEGASLYGVGI
-2116 SCGKTYTFDGGRE
+2116 G
-2129 YALGLGTA
+2129 A
-2137 AVIGAYMQ
+2137 ATVIGAFL
-2145 ENSNKKIQT
+2145 NTNNTVLTSLSVT
-2154 IKNINIE
+2154 NINIE
-2161 SFNITAPQIKRA
+2161 DLDISAPLIGRA
-2173 MVGTVIGCCGNSTI
+2173 MLGGIVGCCGNTTAKNIQSR
-2187 SQMVIQNIDV
+2187 IQNV
-2197 DKVNINKDSGNDYKE
+2197 DIKNVDINKEVKR

-2217 GAIGII
+2217 GIIGLV
-2223 KSGVKKCEISDVKI
+2223 KEGVKKCEISNVKI
-2237 IGDKDNKN
+2237 IGDKNNKN
-2245 TINGYRHSGGIIGLT
+2245 TITGYRHSGGIIGLISSDT
-2260 ASKNAIINNCQIENY
+2260 IIDNCLIENY
-2275 ILVTDNAGEDA
+2275 EIVTDEYGEDV
-2286 GGIVGKV
+2286 GGIVGKIN
-2293 DDNFK
+2293 DNK
-2298 LIIKNSKIRDC
+2298 STLIVKNSKISDC
-2309 EILIKDNNKKNDKGT
+2309 VIKINDNNSKNSDGT

-2330 GKIGEGACFYGYNI
+2330 GKMAKNSCLYGYNI
-2344 ALDNVQFIN
+2344 SLDNVQFKN
-2353 REDSKTGAGE
+2353 NENKKAGAGE
-2363 ICGYMVKLLGKNTK
+2363 ICGYMQNNTK
-2377 MKVVGVSAKTR
+2377 VKVVGISARKGVSGIPA
-2388 NNESGRPNIISK
+2388 NIISK
-2400 KDNNAESICIYA
+2400 KDNINTAPSLCIYA
-2412 DYNGKCLDEAAANKE
+2412 DYNGSCLDEPAANKE
-2427 ASTINSDSNVDDMG
+2427 ASTISSDSNVDDMG

-2477 IADISNG
+2477 IADISKG
-2484 TGYINAADEYND
+2484 IGYINAADEYND

-2544 TNDTSVSSYAQTGS
+2544 TNDTSISSYAQTGS

-2572 TSGAFESGENFT
+2572 TSGTFESGENFT
-2584 KTLECKNGYFRMTDK
+2584 KTLEYKNGYFRMTDM

-2619 DASKT
+2619 DTSKT

-2731 STIGKAF
+2731 STIGEAF

-2751 TSEGK
+2751 TSDGK

-2762 FCDLLK
+2762 FCNLLK
-2768 KAADITVSQADEGT
+2768 KAADITVSQADDGT

-2788 DISKATFKIGADYYR
+2788 DISKATFKIGDDYYR

-2828 ADGILILDE
+2828 ADGILVLDE

-2909 NRALKAELT
+2909 NRSLKAELT

-2951 RTDENGTEKGIK
+2951 RTDESGTEKGIK
-2963 GNPSVSGT
+2963 GNPSVSCT
-2971 YKIGSTEYSKNFS
+2971 YKIGSTEYAKNFS

-2992 SGGTAEAPVD
+2992 SGGTGEAPLD

-3015 CNDLMIVYPDGES
+3015 CDDMVITYPDGES

-3036 RDQDDTYGVTLSA
+3036 KDRDDTYGVTLSA
-3049 SSNLAYVPD
+3049 SSNLAYVSD

-3085 TLSYNLPSNSPSEM
+3085 TLSYNLPSNSPNEM
-3099 IRLGINGLDTNDKIT
+3099 ISLGINGLDTNDKIT

-3125 ETAIDRAKNVKF
+3125 ESAISKAKKVSF
-3137 TLSLYQKTDRDIYD
+3137 TLSLYQKTDSGIYD
-3151 AVPIAKYLENITLY
+3151 AVPIAEYLENIILY
-3165 DKNGSAKSPESPEL
+3165 DKNGTAKAPVSS
-3179 TGDSY
+3179 GDSY
-3184 EYVFDKETEL
+3184 EYVFDRETEL

-3201 EVVSSYSVITGA
+3201 EVISSYSVITGGA
-3213 EFEGGKKIY
+3213 FESKEKTY

-3233 LDENNDPI
+3233 LDENGEPI

>member
-13 VTAIAM
+13 LTAIAM
-19 IAGNFTASSPVS
+19 IASNFTASSPVS
-31 RYVFNEINVSAAD
+31 RYVLNEINVSAAD
-44 EAEGETTTVPQETT
+44 GAEGETTTAPQETT
-58 VTSVTG
+58 VTTVTG

-69 DDKEQSDSSSEAAVT
+69 DDTEQTDSSSEAAVT
-84 NVSQDDSTNTAD
+84 EVSQDDSTNTNTTTVVTDDAAD
-96 DTDGTSVPS
+96 VTVGTSVPS
-105 DDTTVPEGTSD
+105 DDTTVPDGTED
-116 DTSETDGDNTDDTS
+116 DAAEDDGDNTDDTP

-154 PTKYQNIDVS
+154 PAKYQNIDVS
-164 IAIAS
+164 IAITS

-176 GFVSIGTEQFPFAA
+176 GFVSIGTAQYPFAA

-198 EFKLTID
+198 EFKLTLD

-218 NTDVIISRSNPV
+218 NTDVIISRSLPV
-230 SGAVSDSA
+230 SGDVSDSA

-248 EKDAA
+248 EKNTTAQ
-253 ADWSVSISSTETAFS
+253 WSVSLMNAEAAFS
-268 SVIGSLGE
+268 SVIGTLGE
-276 NADVKLTITNNAD
+276 NVNAKLTITNNAD
-289 SASVSGSGSVGLAC
+289 SVSVSGSGSAGLAC
-303 GRMEKNSSLTVTTS
+303 GRMEKNSSLTVITS

-328 GNAGGMVGTMADGS
+328 GNAGGMIGTMADGS

-354 EVKATRGYAGGL
+354 EVTAAGYAGGL
-366 VGYAENAAVSFEGTA
+366 VGYAENASVSFEGTA
-381 MVSGTVSGSLATGG
+381 MVSGTVSGALATGG

-403 EAENSFDISKYAVN
+403 EAENSFDISRYAVS
-417 CTLNGESSGGLF
+417 CTLNRENSGGLF
-429 GRLENSGN
+429 GKLENSGN
-437 MTIIKNDTEAA
+437 MTINKSDTEAA

-460 TFGGLIGTYLSE
+460 TFGGLIGTYLSDN
-472 STSNSLTISGISVSA
+472 TSNSLTVSGISVSA

-602 LNRGEASAF
+602 LNRGEAASF

-616 WGEVLRLGSSLREDN
+616 WGEVLRLSSSLREDN
-631 IFSINETEH
+631 IFNINETEH

-674 TLLFESTSTTSTSLL
+674 TLLFESSSTTGTSLL
-689 SSVITLNCNIDLSG
+689 SSDITLNCNIDLSG

-709 TRDDGKDA
+709 TRDDGENDA
-717 SGNGDISYTGAF
+717 YTGTF
-729 NGNGHT
+729 NGSGHT
-735 ITLAIGE
+735 ITLAVGE
-742 PYGCRSSTALAA
+742 PYGYRSNTALAA
-754 GDTSDGNGC
+754 GDASDGNGR
-763 IYSHYYNGLF
+763 IYRHYYSGLF
-773 SKTGSGV
+773 AKTENITFNNLIVDGI
-780 KFSKLTVSGV
+780 
-790 INVKYKDNLKYY
+790 INVKYTDNARYY
-802 IGGLSSTHKGD
+802 IGGLSALHSGN
-813 ITAEDLT
+813 ITVQDLT
-820 VSEKISVYG
+820 VQENINVSGNTGNY
-829 TVREFCFAGGII
+829 CFVGGIAGQAAENSSPAI
-841 GNISEGT
+841 VISGST
-848 NPAVVIKNCV
+848 
-858 ISPEIVFEGYQPYNS
+858 ISPEINCSGNANFI
-873 EFVCGGALAEI
+873 CGGAFAEI
-884 GQNDSFSVTADNITL
+884 GQNDKFSVTADNVKLGAAVT
-899 RPSITSNSSH
+899 NSSTAGS
-909 EYKKIGGF
+909 KKVGGF
-917 IGNISNSNGSAS
+917 IGNISSNNGAVSD
-929 VRTVSITNMTIDGA
+929 RTISLTNITID
-943 KIVSENGGALLGE
+943 SENVTSAYGGALLGE
-956 SWNNCEVSFGSETEK
+956 SWNNCEVSVGSETEK

-979 VTQNGKGGFAG
+979 VTQNGNGDFAG
-990 LVTAA
+990 FVTNA
-995 TGYWKVYGVNIEA
+995 TGCWKVYDVNIEG
-1008 ITVSGTSAA
+1008 ITVSGASAA

-1025 GVYAADRV
+1025 GVYKYDSI
-1033 TNALYLEIESES
+1033 TTALYLETESEN
-1045 AYNINSAN
+1045 AYKI
-1053 INVGS
+1053 GS
-1058 AVYDEI
+1058 AVISIGLNTIYDEI

-1077 VLLNDTCA
+1077 VLWNDMCA

-1168 PTGNYDLIGYSYY
+1168 PAGNYDMTGYSYY

-1223 GLFRNANGNITAG
+1223 GLFRNSDGNITAG
-1236 NIKFSGTVG
+1236 NITFSGTVG
-1245 ADPDYS
+1245 ADTDYS

-1271 KGIAL
+1271 NGIVL

-1286 TAPLLINKIDSYTAL
+1286 TAPLLINRIDSYTAL
-1301 ELSDVSTTEKYRTE
+1301 ELSNVSTTEKYRTE
-1315 NISSAASSLI
+1315 SISAAASSLI
-1325 GDVGNSDGNSK
+1325 GDVGSSDGNSK

-1341 FSGLTLDGRKAAV
+1341 FSGLTLDGRKAAI

-1360 AALSAA
+1360 AALSKA
-1366 YNTDKSIFSKAILL
+1366 YNTDMSIFSKAILL
-1380 NSFKFKAGS
+1380 NSFRFKAGS

-1397 RRDEDWDEDAAKHNV
+1397 RRDEDWDEDSAKHNV

-1435 SYTNPTGENVEYD
+1435 SYTNPTGEDAEYD

-1454 YVAVSYSENNNYH
+1454 YVAASYSENNYH

-1518 NYQKNSYSA
+1518 NYQENSYSA
-1527 WCKEKNSHKVLL
+1527 WCNEKNSHKVLL
-1539 WNAES
+1539 WEAES
-1544 SSFRSEDGSTS
+1544 SCFRSEDGTTS
-1555 VKLAD
+1555 IKLAD
-1560 MQNELASAYYMLG
+1560 MQKTLASAYYMLG

-1591 FKGIV
+1591 FKGAL

-1603 TNKTAQ
+1603 TNETVQ

-1623 TVNVTANFKGK
+1623 TVNVTADFKGK

-1702 YGGVIFRNMDNASHS
+1702 YGGVIFRNMDNASHL
-1717 GITADMNSIFDS
+1717 GITAGMNNIFGS
-1729 NFDSNVLLYCNPIIG
+1729 NALLYCNPIIG
-1744 RVIDGFAVTEASVF
+1744 RVIDGFAVTETSAF
-1758 NGAEDKVTMK
+1758 NGAEDRVTMK

-1773 YSIANIST
+1773 YSIADIST
-1781 AADKIGFESNGTNSG
+1781 AADKISFESNDTNSG
-1796 TIKVSDS
+1796 TIKISDP

-1829 YGADKMVRHALYSD
+1829 YGENKMVRHALYSD
-1843 IGTDDTEGNTSD
+1843 IGTDDSEGNTSD

-1876 TNAYSG
+1876 TNAISG

-1899 LANNTYELP
+1899 LAKNTYELP

-1917 NSSDA
+1917 NSADA
-1922 DMAMHVGNLN
+1922 DMAMHINSLN

-1946 YGKDYDQYYNDIN
+1946 YGKDYDRYYNDIN
-1959 INNTTSVDCKTGLGL
+1959 INNTTFVDCKTGLGL
-1974 FNNLIGKNNKIS
+1974 FNNLIQSSDNENNTIS
-1986 DLTISGTVNYEVYIY
+1986 NLTISGHVDYEYYKDHSGKKNIIY
-2001 IKENNEFKFKKFA
+2001 ENNS
-2014 EFAEKTSFSCAGGL
+2014 SFSCVGAL
-2028 AGVSSNLNLEK
+2028 AGVGSNLRLDKIQLEK
-2039 ISLNELSVNS
+2039 LSVNS
-2049 RFVSGGIVGYA
+2049 CFVSGGIVGFA
-2060 MDSIKI
+2060 KKIVQI
-2066 KDLNASKLYVSGNFF
+2066 KDLKSDDLNVSANFF
-2081 SGGIIGIAN
+2081 SGGIIGIAGN
-2090 KCDVDIDGSSG
+2090 CNVKIDGSSDSEG
-2101 TDGNNRGTITEGTIN
+2101 LIRGSITSGSISLVGDTSRGEGASLYGVGI
-2116 SCGKTYTFDGGRE
+2116 G
-2129 YALGLGTA
+2129 A
-2137 AVIGAYMQ
+2137 ATVIGAFL
-2145 ENSNKKIQT
+2145 NTNNTVLTSLSVT
-2154 IKNINIE
+2154 NINIE
-2161 SFNITAPQIKRA
+2161 DLDISAPLIGRA
-2173 MVGTVIGCCGNSTI
+2173 MLGGIVGCCGNTTAKNIQSR
-2187 SQMVIQNIDV
+2187 IQNV
-2197 DKVNINKDSGNDYKE
+2197 DIKNVDINKEVKR

-2217 GAIGII
+2217 GIIGLV
-2223 KSGVKKCEISDVKI
+2223 KEGVKKCEISNVKI
-2237 IGDKDNKN
+2237 IGDKNNKN
-2245 TINGYRHSGGIIGLT
+2245 TITGYRHSGGIIGLT
-2260 ASKNAIINNCQIENY
+2260 SSDTIIDNCLIENY
-2275 ILVTDNAGEDA
+2275 EIVTDEYGEDV
-2286 GGIVGKV
+2286 GGIVGKIN
-2293 DDNFK
+2293 DNK
-2298 LIIKNSKIRDC
+2298 STLIVKNSKISDC
-2309 EILIKDNNKKNDKGT
+2309 VIKINDNNSKNSDGT

-2330 GKIGEGACFYGYNI
+2330 GKMAKNSCLYGYNI
-2344 ALDNVQFIN
+2344 SLDNVQFKN
-2353 REDSKTGAGE
+2353 NENKKAGAGE
-2363 ICGYMVKLLGKNTK
+2363 ICGYMQNNTK
-2377 MKVVGVSAKTR
+2377 VKVVGISARKG
-2388 NNESGRPNIISK
+2388 ESGIPANIISK
-2400 KDNNAESICIYA
+2400 KDNINTAPSLCIYA
-2412 DYNGKCLDEAAANKE
+2412 DYNGSCLDEPAANKE
-2427 ASTINSDSNVDDMG
+2427 ASTISSDSNVDDMG

-2464 TGDGADKSAVEAI
+2464 TGDGADKSAIEAI
-2477 IADISNG
+2477 IADISKG
-2484 TGYINAADEYND
+2484 LGYINAADEYNN
-2496 VFQKYEGKLTTFNEK
+2496 VFQKYEGKITTFNEK

-2544 TNDTSVSSYAQTGS
+2544 TNDTSISSYAQTGS

-2572 TSGAFESGENFT
+2572 TSGTFKSGESFT
-2584 KTLECKNGYFRMTDK
+2584 KTLEYKNGYFRMTNM

-2619 DASKT
+2619 DTSKT

-2731 STIGKAF
+2731 STIGEAF

-2751 TSEGK
+2751 TSDGK

-2768 KAADITVSQADEGT
+2768 KAADITVSQADDGT

-2788 DISKATFKIGADYYR
+2788 DISKATFKIGDDYYR

-2818 TLTAKEGMTD
+2818 TLTEKEGMTD

-2918 ATISLKSESAENVK
+2918 ATIFLKSESAENVK

-2951 RTDENGTEKGIK
+2951 RTDESGTEKGIK

-2971 YKIGSTEYSKNFS
+2971 YKIGSTEYAKNFS

-2992 SGGTAEAPVD
+2992 SGGTEEAPVD

-3125 ETAIDRAKNVKF
+3125 ESAISKAKKVSF
-3137 TLSLYQKTDRDIYD
+3137 TLSLYQKTDSGIYD
-3151 AVPIAKYLENITLY
+3151 AVPIAEYLENIILY
-3165 DKNGSAKSPESPEL
+3165 DKNGTAKAPVSS
-3179 TGDSY
+3179 GDSY

-3201 EVVSSYSVITGA
+3201 EVISSYSVITGGA
-3213 EFEGGKKIY
+3213 FESKGKTY

-3233 LDENNDPI
+3233 LDENGEPI

-3253 NAKINSQLISVG
+3253 NAKISSQLISVG

>member
-13 VTAIAM
+13 LTAIAM
-19 IAGNFTASSPVS
+19 IASNFTASSSVS
-31 RYVFNEINVSAAD
+31 RYVLNEINVSAAD
-44 EAEGETTTVPQETT
+44 GAEGETTTAPQETT
-58 VTSVTG
+58 VTAVTG

-69 DDKEQSDSSSEAAVT
+69 DDTEQTDSSSETAVT
-84 NVSQDDSTNTAD
+84 EVSQDDSTNTAD

-105 DDTTVPEGTSD
+105 DDTTVPDGTED
-116 DTSETDGDNTDDTS
+116 DAAEDDGDNADDTS

-154 PTKYQNIDVS
+154 PAKYQNIDVS
-164 IAIAS
+164 IAITS

-176 GFVSIGTEQFPFAA
+176 GFVSIGTAQYPFAA

-198 EFKLTID
+198 EFKLTLD

-218 NTDVIISRSNPV
+218 NTDVIISRSLPV
-230 SGAVSDSA
+230 SGDVSDSA

-248 EKDAA
+248 EKNTTAQ
-253 ADWSVSISSTETAFS
+253 WSVSLMNAEAAFS
-268 SVIGSLGE
+268 SVIGTLGE
-276 NADVKLTITNNAD
+276 NVNAKLTITNNAD
-289 SASVSGSGSVGLAC
+289 SVSVSGSGSAGLAC
-303 GRMEKNSSLTVTTS
+303 GRMEKNSSLTVITS
-317 GSASYNVSSSG
+317 GSASYNVSSSS
-328 GNAGGMVGTMADGS
+328 GNAGGMIGTMADGS

-354 EVKATRGYAGGL
+354 EVTAAGYAGGL
-366 VGYAENAAVSFEGTA
+366 VGYAENASVSFEGTA
-381 MVSGTVSGSLATGG
+381 MVSGTVSGALATGG

-403 EAENSFDISKYAVN
+403 EAENSFDISRYAVS
-417 CTLNGESSGGLF
+417 CTLNGENSGGLF
-429 GRLENSGN
+429 GKLENSGN
-437 MTIIKNDTEAA
+437 MTINKSNTEAA

-460 TFGGLIGTYLSE
+460 TFGGLIGTYLSDN
-472 STSNSLTISGISVSA
+472 TSNSLTISGISVSA

-500 IGKADDDS
+500 MGKADDDS

-551 DFIGGGV
+551 DFIGGGI

-602 LNRGEASAF
+602 LNRGDAASF

-616 WGEVLRLGSSLREDN
+616 WGEVLRLSSSLCEDN
-631 IFSINETEH
+631 IFNINETEH

-655 EFAVLALNMQLNSG
+655 EFVVLALNMQLNSG

-674 TLLFESTSTTSTSLL
+674 TLLFESTSTTGTSLL
-689 SSVITLNCNIDLSG
+689 SSDITLNCNIDLSG

-709 TRDDGKDA
+709 TRDDGENDA
-717 SGNGDISYTGAF
+717 YTGTF
-729 NGNGHT
+729 NGSGHT
-735 ITLAIGE
+735 ITLAVGE
-742 PYGCRSSTALAA
+742 PYGYRSNTALAA
-754 GDTSDGNGC
+754 GDASDGNGR
-763 IYSHYYNGLF
+763 IYRHYYSGLF
-773 SKTGSGV
+773 SKTENITFNNLIVDGI
-780 KFSKLTVSGV
+780 
-790 INVKYKDNLKYY
+790 INVKYTDNARYY
-802 IGGLSSTHKGD
+802 IGGLSALHSGN
-813 ITAEDLT
+813 ITVQDLT
-820 VSEKISVYG
+820 VQENINVSGNTGNY
-829 TVREFCFAGGII
+829 CFVGGIAGQAAENSSPAI
-841 GNISEGT
+841 VISGST
-848 NPAVVIKNCV
+848 
-858 ISPEIVFEGYQPYNS
+858 ISPEINCSGNANFI
-873 EFVCGGALAEI
+873 CGGAFAEI
-884 GQNDSFSVTADNITL
+884 GQNDKFSVTADNVKLGAAVT
-899 RPSITSNSSH
+899 NSSTAGS
-909 EYKKIGGF
+909 KKVGGF
-917 IGNISNSNGSAS
+917 IGNISSNNGAAS
-929 VRTVSITNMTIDGA
+929 DRTISLTNITID
-943 KIVSENGGALLGE
+943 SENVTSAYGGALLGE
-956 SWNNCEVSFGSETEK
+956 SWNNCEVSVGSETEK

-979 VTQNGKGGFAG
+979 VTQNGNGDFAG
-990 LVTAA
+990 FVTNA
-995 TGYWKVYGVNIEA
+995 TGCWKVYDVNIEG
-1008 ITVSGTSAA
+1008 ITVSGVSAA

-1025 GVYAADRV
+1025 GVYKYDSI
-1033 TNALYLEIESES
+1033 TTALYLETESEN
-1045 AYNINSAN
+1045 AYKI
-1053 INVGS
+1053 GS
-1058 AVYDEI
+1058 AVISIGLNTIYDEI

-1077 VLLNDTCA
+1077 VLWNDTCA

-1168 PTGNYDLIGYSYY
+1168 PAGNYDMTGYSYY

-1223 GLFRNANGNITAG
+1223 GLFRNSDGNITAG
-1236 NIKFSGTVG
+1236 NITFSGTVG
-1245 ADPDYS
+1245 ADSDYS

-1271 KGIAL
+1271 NGIVL

-1301 ELSDVSTTEKYRTE
+1301 ELSNVSTTEKYRTE
-1315 NISSAASSLI
+1315 NISAAASSLI

-1518 NYQKNSYSA
+1518 NYQENSYSA
-1527 WCKEKNSHKVLL
+1527 WCNEKNSHSHKVLS
-1539 WNAES
+1539 WNAKS
-1544 SSFRSEDGSTS
+1544 SSFEDGETS
-1555 VKLAD
+1555 VKLAV

-1583 VGIGKKVP
+1583 VGIGKNVP
-1591 FKGIV
+1591 FKGVV

-1623 TVNVTANFKGK
+1623 TVNVTVNFKGK

-1702 YGGVIFRNMDNASHS
+1702 YGGVIFRNMDNASHL
-1717 GITADMNSIFDS
+1717 GITAGMNNIFGS
-1729 NFDSNVLLYCNPIIG
+1729 NALLYCNPIIG
-1744 RVIDGFAVTEASVF
+1744 RVIDGFAVTETSAF

-1773 YSIANIST
+1773 YSIADIST
-1781 AADKIGFESNGTNSG
+1781 AADKISFESNDTNSG
-1796 TIKVSDS
+1796 TIKISDS

-1829 YGADKMVRHALYSD
+1829 YGENKMVRHALYSD
-1843 IGTDDTEGNTSD
+1843 IGTDDSEGNTSD

-1876 TNAYSG
+1876 TNAISG

-1899 LANNTYELP
+1899 LAKNTYELP

-1922 DMAMHVGNLN
+1922 DMAMHINSLN

-1946 YGKDYDQYYNDIN
+1946 YGKDYDRYYNDIN

-1974 FNNLIGKNNKIS
+1974 FNNLIQSSDNENN
-1986 DLTISGTVNYEVYIY
+1986 TISNLIISGHVDYEYYKDHSGKKNIIY
-2001 IKENNEFKFKKFA
+2001 ENNS
-2014 EFAEKTSFSCAGGL
+2014 SFSCVGAL
-2028 AGVSSNLNLEK
+2028 AGVGSNLRLDKIQLEK
-2039 ISLNELSVNS
+2039 LSVNS
-2049 RFVSGGIVGYA
+2049 CFVSGGIVGFA
-2060 MDSIKI
+2060 KKLVQI
-2066 KDLNASKLYVSGNFF
+2066 KDLKSDDLNVSANFF
-2081 SGGIIGIAN
+2081 SGGIIGIAGN
-2090 KCDVDIDGSSG
+2090 CNVKIDGSSDSEG
-2101 TDGNNRGTITEGTIN
+2101 LIRGSITSGSISLVGDTSRGEGASLYGVGI
-2116 SCGKTYTFDGGRE
+2116 G
-2129 YALGLGTA
+2129 A
-2137 AVIGAYMQ
+2137 ATVIGAFL
-2145 ENSNKKIQT
+2145 NTNNTVLTSLSVT
-2154 IKNINIE
+2154 NINIE
-2161 SFNITAPQIKRA
+2161 DLDISAPLIGRA
-2173 MVGTVIGCCGNSTI
+2173 MLGGIVGCCGNTTAKNIQSR
-2187 SQMVIQNIDV
+2187 IQNV
-2197 DKVNINKDSGNDYKE
+2197 DIKNVDINKEVKR

-2217 GAIGII
+2217 GIIGLV
-2223 KSGVKKCEISDVKI
+2223 KEGVKKCEISNVKI
-2237 IGDKDNKN
+2237 IGDKNNKN
-2245 TINGYRHSGGIIGLT
+2245 TITGYRHSGGIIGLT
-2260 ASKNAIINNCQIENY
+2260 SSDTIIDNCLIENY
-2275 ILVTDNAGEDA
+2275 EIVTDEYGEDV
-2286 GGIVGKV
+2286 GGIVGKIN
-2293 DDNFK
+2293 DNK
-2298 LIIKNSKIRDC
+2298 STLIVKNSKISDC
-2309 EILIKDNNKKNDKGT
+2309 VIKINDNNSKNSDGT

-2330 GKIGEGACFYGYNI
+2330 GKMAKNSCLYGYNI
-2344 ALDNVQFIN
+2344 SLDNVQFKN
-2353 REDSKTGAGE
+2353 NENKKAGAGE
-2363 ICGYMVKLLGKNTK
+2363 ICGYMQNNTK
-2377 MKVVGVSAKTR
+2377 VKVVGISARKG
-2388 NNESGRPNIISK
+2388 ESGIPANIISK
-2400 KDNNAESICIYA
+2400 KDNINTAPSLCIYA
-2412 DYNGKCLDEAAANKE
+2412 DYNGSCLDEPAANKE
-2427 ASTINSDSNVDDMG
+2427 ASTISSDSNVDDMG

-2464 TGDGADKSAVEAI
+2464 TGDGADKSAIEAI
-2477 IADISNG
+2477 IADISKG
-2484 TGYINAADEYND
+2484 IGYINAADEYND
-2496 VFQKYEGKLTTFNEK
+2496 VFRKYEGKLTTFNEK

-2526 ESNYRKIT
+2526 ESNYKKIT

-2544 TNDTSVSSYAQTGS
+2544 TNDTSISSYAQTGS

-2572 TSGAFESGENFT
+2572 TSGTFESGENFT
-2584 KTLECKNGYFRMTDK
+2584 KTLEYKNGYFRMTNM

-2619 DASKT
+2619 DTSKT

-2731 STIGKAF
+2731 STIGEAF

-2751 TSEGK
+2751 TSDGK
-2756 GFEPVT
+2756 GFETVT

-2768 KAADITVSQADEGT
+2768 KAADITVSQADDGT

-2788 DISKATFKIGADYYR
+2788 DISKATFKIGDDYYR

-2918 ATISLKSESAENVK
+2918 ATIFLKSESAENVK

-2951 RTDENGTEKGIK
+2951 RTDESGTEKGIK

-2971 YKIGSTEYSKNFS
+2971 YKIGSTEYAKNFS

-2992 SGGTAEAPVD
+2992 SGGTEEAPLD

-3015 CNDLMIVYPDGES
+3015 CDDMVITYPDGES

-3036 RDQDDTYGVTLSA
+3036 KDRDDTYGVTLSA
-3049 SSNLAYVPD
+3049 SSNLAYVSD
-3058 NIEQSKMSESRSD
+3058 NIEQSKMSESKSD

-3085 TLSYNLPSNSPSEM
+3085 TLSYNLPSNSPNEM

-3125 ETAIDRAKNVKF
+3125 ESAISKAKKVSF
-3137 TLSLYQKTDRDIYD
+3137 TLSLYQKTDSGIYD
-3151 AVPIAKYLENITLY
+3151 AVPIAEYLENITLY
-3165 DKNGSAKSPESPEL
+3165 DKNGSAKSPAS

-3201 EVVSSYSVITGA
+3201 EVVSSYSVITGGA
-3213 EFEGGKKIY
+3213 FESKGKTY

-3233 LDENNDPI
+3233 LDENGEPI

>member
-1 MKYRSKSRFTAL
+1 ML
-13 VTAIAM
+13 TAIAM
-19 IAGNFTASSPVS
+19 IASNFTASSPVS
-31 RYVFNEINVSAAD
+31 RYVLNEINVSAAD
-44 EAEGETTTVPQETT
+44 GAEGETTTAPQETT
-58 VTSVTG
+58 VTTVTG

-69 DDKEQSDSSSEAAVT
+69 DDTEQSDSSSEAAVT
-84 NVSQDDSTNTAD
+84 EVSQDDSTNTED

-105 DDTTVPEGTSD
+105 DDTTVPDGTED
-116 DTSETDGDNTDDTS
+116 DAAEDDGDNTDDTP

-154 PTKYQNIDVS
+154 PAKYQNIDVS
-164 IAIAS
+164 IAITS

-176 GFVSIGTEQFPFAA
+176 GFVSIGTAQYPFAA

-198 EFKLTID
+198 EFKLTLD

-218 NTDVIISRSNPV
+218 NTDVIISRSLPV
-230 SGAVSDSA
+230 SGDVSDSA

-248 EKDAA
+248 EKNTTAQ
-253 ADWSVSISSTETAFS
+253 WSVSLMNAEAAFS
-268 SVIGSLGE
+268 SVIGTLGE
-276 NADVKLTITNNAD
+276 NVNAKLTITNNAD
-289 SASVSGSGSVGLAC
+289 SVSVSGSGSAGLAC
-303 GRMEKNSSLTVTTS
+303 GRMEKNSSLTVITS
-317 GSASYNVSSSG
+317 GSASYNVSSSS
-328 GNAGGMVGTMADGS
+328 GNAGGMIGTMADGS

-354 EVKATRGYAGGL
+354 EVTAAGYAGGL
-366 VGYAENAAVSFEGTA
+366 VGYAENASVSFEGTA
-381 MVSGTVSGSLATGG
+381 MVSGTVSGALATGG

-403 EAENSFDISKYAVN
+403 EAENSFDISRYAVS
-417 CTLNGESSGGLF
+417 CTLNGENSGGLF
-429 GRLENSGN
+429 GKLENSGN
-437 MTIIKNDTEAA
+437 MTINKSDTEAA

-460 TFGGLIGTYLSE
+460 TFGGLIGTYFSDN
-472 STSNSLTISGISVSA
+472 TSNSLTVSGISVSA

-551 DFIGGGV
+551 DFIGGGI

-592 ALIYAQNGWQ
+592 ALVYAQNGWQ
-602 LNRGEASAF
+602 LNRGEAASF

-616 WGEVLRLGSSLREDN
+616 WGEVLRLSSSLREDN
-631 IFSINETEH
+631 IFNINETEH

-674 TLLFESTSTTSTSLL
+674 TLLFESTSTTGTSLL
-689 SSVITLNCNIDLSG
+689 SSDITLNCNIDLSG

-709 TRDDGKDA
+709 TRDDGENDA
-717 SGNGDISYTGAF
+717 YTGTF
-729 NGNGHT
+729 NGSGHT
-735 ITLAIGE
+735 ITLAVGE
-742 PYGCRSSTALAA
+742 PYGYRSNTALAA
-754 GDTSDGNGC
+754 GDASDGNGR
-763 IYSHYYNGLF
+763 IYRHYYSGLF
-773 SKTGSGV
+773 AKTENITFNNLIVDGI
-780 KFSKLTVSGV
+780 
-790 INVKYKDNLKYY
+790 INVKYTDNARYY
-802 IGGLSSTHKGD
+802 IGGLSALHSGN
-813 ITAEDLT
+813 ITVQDLT
-820 VSEKISVYG
+820 VQENINVSGNTGNY
-829 TVREFCFAGGII
+829 CFVGGIA
-841 GNISEGT
+841 GQAAEISS
-848 NPAVVIKNCV
+848 PAIVISGST
-858 ISPEIVFEGYQPYNS
+858 ISPEINCSGNANFI
-873 EFVCGGALAEI
+873 CGGAFAEI
-884 GQNDSFSVTADNITL
+884 GQNDKLSVTADNVKLGAAVT
-899 RPSITSNSSH
+899 NSSTAGS
-909 EYKKIGGF
+909 KKVGGF
-917 IGNISNSNGSAS
+917 IGNISSNNGAAS
-929 VRTVSITNMTIDGA
+929 DRTISLTNITID
-943 KIVSENGGALLGE
+943 SENVTSAYGGALLGE
-956 SWNNCEVSFGSETEK
+956 SWNNCEVSVGSETEK

-979 VTQNGKGGFAG
+979 VTQNGNGDFAG
-990 LVTAA
+990 FVTNA
-995 TGYWKVYGVNIEA
+995 TGCWKVYDVNIEG
-1008 ITVSGTSAA
+1008 ITVSGASAA

-1025 GVYAADRV
+1025 GVYKYDSI
-1033 TNALYLEIESES
+1033 TTALYLETESEN
-1045 AYNINSAN
+1045 AYKI
-1053 INVGS
+1053 GS
-1058 AVYDEI
+1058 AVISIGLNTIYDEI

-1077 VLLNDTCA
+1077 VLWNDTCA

-1168 PTGNYDLIGYSYY
+1168 PAGNYDMTGYSYY

-1223 GLFRNANGNITAG
+1223 GLFRNSDGNITAG
-1236 NIKFSGTVG
+1236 NITFSGTVG
-1245 ADPDYS
+1245 ADTDYS

-1271 KGIAL
+1271 NGIVL

-1301 ELSDVSTTEKYRTE
+1301 ELSNVSTTEKYRTE
-1315 NISSAASSLI
+1315 NISAAASSLI
-1325 GDVGNSDGNSK
+1325 GDVGSSDGNSK

-1360 AALSAA
+1360 AALSKA
-1366 YNTDKSIFSKAILL
+1366 YNTDMSIFSKAILL
-1380 NSFKFKAGS
+1380 NSFRFKAGS

-1397 RRDEDWDEDAAKHNV
+1397 RRDEDWDEDSAKHNV
-1412 AYGMEISGS
+1412 AYGMEISVS

-1435 SYTNPTGENVEYD
+1435 SYTNPAGEDAEYD

-1454 YVAVSYSENNNYH
+1454 YVAASYSENNYH

-1518 NYQKNSYSA
+1518 NYRENSYSA
-1527 WCKEKNSHKVLL
+1527 WCNEKNSHKVLL
-1539 WNAES
+1539 WDAES
-1544 SSFRSEDGSTS
+1544 SCFRSEDGTTS
-1555 VKLAD
+1555 IKLAD
-1560 MQNELASAYYMLG
+1560 MQKTLASAYYMLG

-1583 VGIGKKVP
+1583 VGIGKNVP
-1591 FKGIV
+1591 FKGAV

-1603 TNKTAQ
+1603 TNETVQ
-1609 PLIYQSTGAVIKDI
+1609 PLIYQSTGTVIKDI

-1702 YGGVIFRNMDNASHS
+1702 YGGVIFRNMDNDSHS
-1717 GITADMNSIFDS
+1717 GITAGMNNIFGS
-1729 NFDSNVLLYCNPIIG
+1729 NALLYCNPIIG
-1744 RVIDGFAVTEASVF
+1744 RVIDGFAVTETSAF

-1773 YSIANIST
+1773 YSIADIST
-1781 AADKIGFESNGTNSG
+1781 AADKISFESNDTNSG
-1796 TIKVSDS
+1796 TIQISDS

-1818 SADSSGYSKFS
+1818 SADLSGYSKFS
-1829 YGADKMVRHALYSD
+1829 YGENKMVRHALYSD
-1843 IGTDDTEGNTSD
+1843 IGTDDSEGNTSD

-1876 TNAYSG
+1876 TNAISG

-1890 NHNFAFDID
+1890 NHNFAFNID
-1899 LANNTYELP
+1899 LAKNTYELP

-1922 DMAMHVGNLN
+1922 DMAMHINSLN

-1959 INNTTSVDCKTGLGL
+1959 INNITFVDCKTGLGL
-1974 FNNLIGKNNKIS
+1974 FNNLIQSSDNENNTIS
-1986 DLTISGTVNYEVYIY
+1986 NLTISGHVDYEYYKDHSGKKNIIY
-2001 IKENNEFKFKKFA
+2001 ENNS
-2014 EFAEKTSFSCAGGL
+2014 SFSCAGAL
-2028 AGVSSNLNLEK
+2028 AGVGSNLRLDKIQLE
-2039 ISLNELSVNS
+2039 ELSVNS
-2049 RFVSGGIVGYA
+2049 CFVSGGIVGFA
-2060 MDSIKI
+2060 KKLVQI
-2066 KDLNASKLYVSGNFF
+2066 KDLKSDDLNVSANFF
-2081 SGGIIGIAN
+2081 SGGIIGIAGN
-2090 KCDVDIDGSSG
+2090 CNVKIDGSSDSEG
-2101 TDGNNRGTITEGTIN
+2101 LIRGSITSGSISLVGDTSRGEGASLYGVGI
-2116 SCGKTYTFDGGRE
+2116 G
-2129 YALGLGTA
+2129 A
-2137 AVIGAYMQ
+2137 ATVIGAFL
-2145 ENSNKKIQT
+2145 NTNNTVLTSLSVT
-2154 IKNINIE
+2154 NINIE
-2161 SFNITAPQIKRA
+2161 DLDVSAPLIGRA
-2173 MVGTVIGCCGNSTI
+2173 MLGGIVGCCGNTTAKNIQSR
-2187 SQMVIQNIDV
+2187 IQNV
-2197 DKVNINKDSGNDYKE
+2197 DIKNVDINKEVKR

-2217 GAIGII
+2217 GIIGLV
-2223 KSGVKKCEISDVKI
+2223 KEGVKKCEISNVKI
-2237 IGDKDNKN
+2237 IGDKNNKN
-2245 TINGYRHSGGIIGLT
+2245 TITGYRHSGGIIGLT
-2260 ASKNAIINNCQIENY
+2260 SSDTIIDNCLIENY
-2275 ILVTDNAGEDA
+2275 EIVTDEYGEDV
-2286 GGIVGKV
+2286 GGIVGKIN
-2293 DDNFK
+2293 DNK
-2298 LIIKNSKIRDC
+2298 STLIVKNSKISDC
-2309 EILIKDNNKKNDKGT
+2309 VIKINDNNSKNSDGT

-2330 GKIGEGACFYGYNI
+2330 GKMAKNSCLYGYNI
-2344 ALDNVQFIN
+2344 SLDNVQFKN
-2353 REDSKTGAGE
+2353 NENKKAGAGE
-2363 ICGYMVKLLGKNTK
+2363 ICGYMQNNTK
-2377 MKVVGVSAKTR
+2377 VKVVGISARKG
-2388 NNESGRPNIISK
+2388 ESGIPANIISK
-2400 KDNNAESICIYA
+2400 KDNINTAPSLCIYA

-2477 IADISNG
+2477 IADISKG

-2544 TNDTSVSSYAQTGS
+2544 TNDTSISSYAQTGS

-2572 TSGAFESGENFT
+2572 TSGTFESGENFT
-2584 KTLECKNGYFRMTDK
+2584 KTLEYKNGYFRMTDM

-2619 DASKT
+2619 DTSKT

-2731 STIGKAF
+2731 STIGEAF

-2751 TSEGK
+2751 TSDGK
-2756 GFEPVT
+2756 VFEPVT

-2768 KAADITVSQADEGT
+2768 KAADITVSQADDGT

-2788 DISKATFKIGADYYR
+2788 DISKATFKIGDDYYR

-2857 MKCGSRLGD
+2857 MNCGSRLGD

-2951 RTDENGTEKGIK
+2951 RTDESGTEKGIK

-2971 YKIGSTEYSKNFS
+2971 YKIGSTEYAKNFS

-2992 SGGTAEAPVD
+2992 SGGTEEAPVD

-3015 CNDLMIVYPDGES
+3015 CDDMVITYPDGES

-3036 RDQDDTYGVTLSA
+3036 KDRDDTYGVTLSA
-3049 SSNLAYVPD
+3049 SSNLAYVSD

-3085 TLSYNLPSNSPSEM
+3085 TLSYNLPSNSPNEM

-3125 ETAIDRAKNVKF
+3125 ETAIDKAKKVSF
-3137 TLSLYQKTDRDIYD
+3137 TLSLYQKTDSGIYD
-3151 AVPIAKYLENITLY
+3151 AVPIAEYLENIILY
-3165 DKNGSAKSPESPEL
+3165 DKNGTAKAPVSS
-3179 TGDSY
+3179 GDSY

-3201 EVVSSYSVITGA
+3201 EVVSSYSVITGGA
-3213 EFEGGKKIY
+3213 FESKGKTY

-3233 LDENNDPI
+3233 LDENGEPI

>member
-13 VTAIAM
+13 LTAIAM
-19 IAGNFTASSPVS
+19 IASNFTASSPVS
-31 RYVFNEINVSAAD
+31 RYVLNEINVSAAD
-44 EAEGETTTVPQETT
+44 GAEGETTTAPQETT
-58 VTSVTG
+58 VTAVTG

-69 DDKEQSDSSSEAAVT
+69 DDTEQTDSSSEAAVT
-84 NVSQDDSTNTAD
+84 EVSQDDSTNTAD

-105 DDTTVPEGTSD
+105 DDTTVPDGTED
-116 DTSETDGDNTDDTS
+116 DAAEDDGDNTDDTS

-154 PTKYQNIDVS
+154 PAKYQNIDVS
-164 IAIAS
+164 IAITS

-176 GFVSIGTEQFPFAA
+176 GFVSIGTAQYPFAA

-198 EFKLTID
+198 EFKLTLD

-218 NTDVIISRSNPV
+218 NTDVIISRSLPV
-230 SGAVSDSA
+230 SGDVSDSA

-248 EKDAA
+248 EKNTTAQ
-253 ADWSVSISSTETAFS
+253 WSVSLMNAEAAFS
-268 SVIGSLGE
+268 SVIGTLGE
-276 NADVKLTITNNAD
+276 NVNAKLTITNNAD
-289 SASVSGSGSVGLAC
+289 SVSVSGSGSAGLAC
-303 GRMEKNSSLTVTTS
+303 GRMEKNSSLTVITS
-317 GSASYNVSSSG
+317 GSASYNVSSSS
-328 GNAGGMVGTMADGS
+328 GNAGGMIGTMADGS

-354 EVKATRGYAGGL
+354 EVTAAGYAGGL
-366 VGYAENAAVSFEGTA
+366 VGYAENASVSFEGTA
-381 MVSGTVSGSLATGG
+381 MVSGTVSGALATGG

-403 EAENSFDISKYAVN
+403 EAENSFDISRYAVS
-417 CTLNGESSGGLF
+417 CTLNRESSGGLF
-429 GRLENSGN
+429 GKLENSGN
-437 MTIIKNDTEAA
+437 MTINKSNTEAV

-460 TFGGLIGTYLSE
+460 TFGGLIGTYFSDN
-472 STSNSLTISGISVSA
+472 TSNSLTVSGISVSA

-551 DFIGGGV
+551 DFIGGGI

-602 LNRGEASAF
+602 LNRGEAASF

-616 WGEVLRLGSSLREDN
+616 WGEVLRLSSSLREDN
-631 IFSINETEH
+631 IFNINETEH

-674 TLLFESTSTTSTSLL
+674 TLLFESTSTMSTSLL
-689 SSVITLNCNIDLSG
+689 SSDITLNCNIDLSG

-709 TRDDGKDA
+709 TRDDGENDA
-717 SGNGDISYTGAF
+717 YTGTF
-729 NGNGHT
+729 NGSGHT
-735 ITLAIGE
+735 LTLAVGE
-742 PYGCRSSTALAA
+742 PYGYRSNTALAA
-754 GDTSDGNGC
+754 GDASDGNGR
-763 IYSHYYNGLF
+763 IYRHYYSGLF
-773 SKTGSGV
+773 AKTENITFNNLIVDGI
-780 KFSKLTVSGV
+780 
-790 INVKYKDNLKYY
+790 INVKYIDNARYY
-802 IGGLSSTHKGD
+802 IGGLSALHSGN
-813 ITAEDLT
+813 ITVQDLT
-820 VSEKISVYG
+820 VQENINVSGNTGNY
-829 TVREFCFAGGII
+829 CFVGGIA
-841 GNISEGT
+841 GQAAEISS
-848 NPAVVIKNCV
+848 PAIVISGST
-858 ISPEIVFEGYQPYNS
+858 ISPEINCSGNANFI
-873 EFVCGGALAEI
+873 CGGAFAEI
-884 GQNDSFSVTADNITL
+884 GQNDKFSVTADNVKLGAAVT
-899 RPSITSNSSH
+899 NSSTAGS
-909 EYKKIGGF
+909 KKVGGF
-917 IGNISNSNGSAS
+917 IGNISSNNGAAS
-929 VRTVSITNMTIDGA
+929 DRIISLTNITID
-943 KIVSENGGALLGE
+943 SENVTSAYGGALLGE
-956 SWNNCEVSFGSETEK
+956 SWNNCEVSVGSETEK

-979 VTQNGKGGFAG
+979 VTQNGNGDFAG
-990 LVTAA
+990 FVTNA
-995 TGYWKVYGVNIEA
+995 TGCWKVYDVNIEG
-1008 ITVSGTSAA
+1008 ITVSGASAA

-1025 GVYAADRV
+1025 GVYKYDSI
-1033 TNALYLEIESES
+1033 TTALYLETESEN
-1045 AYNINSAN
+1045 AYKI
-1053 INVGS
+1053 GS
-1058 AVYDEI
+1058 AVISIGLNTIYDEI

-1077 VLLNDTCA
+1077 VLWNDTCA

-1168 PTGNYDLIGYSYY
+1168 PAGNYDMTGYSYY

-1223 GLFRNANGNITAG
+1223 GLFRNSDGNITAG
-1236 NIKFSGTVG
+1236 NITFSGTVG
-1245 ADPDYS
+1245 ADSDYS

-1271 KGIAL
+1271 NGIVL

-1301 ELSDVSTTEKYRTE
+1301 ELSNVSTTEKYRTE
-1315 NISSAASSLI
+1315 NISAAASSLI
-1325 GDVGNSDGNSK
+1325 GDVGSSDGNSK

-1341 FSGLTLDGRKAAV
+1341 FSGLTLDGRKAAI

-1360 AALSAA
+1360 AALSKA
-1366 YNTDKSIFSKAILL
+1366 YNTDMSIFSKAILL
-1380 NSFKFKAGS
+1380 NSFRFKAGS

-1397 RRDEDWDEDAAKHNV
+1397 RRDEDWDEDSAKHNV

-1435 SYTNPTGENVEYD
+1435 SYTNPTGEDAEYD

-1454 YVAVSYSENNNYH
+1454 YVAASYSENNYH

-1518 NYQKNSYSA
+1518 NYQENSYSA
-1527 WCKEKNSHKVLL
+1527 WCNEKNSHKVLL
-1539 WNAES
+1539 WDAES
-1544 SSFRSEDGSTS
+1544 SCFRSEDGTASI
-1555 VKLAD
+1555 KLAD
-1560 MQNELASAYYMLG
+1560 MQKTLASAYYMLG

-1583 VGIGKKVP
+1583 VGIGKNVP
-1591 FKGIV
+1591 FKGAV

-1603 TNKTAQ
+1603 TNETVQ

-1702 YGGVIFRNMDNASHS
+1702 YGAVIFRNMDNASHS
-1717 GITADMNSIFDS
+1717 GITAGMNNIFGS
-1729 NFDSNVLLYCNPIIG
+1729 NALLYCNPIIG
-1744 RVIDGFAVTEASVF
+1744 RVIDGFAVTETSAF

-1773 YSIANIST
+1773 YSIADIST
-1781 AADKIGFESNGTNSG
+1781 AADKISFESNDTNSG
-1796 TIKVSDS
+1796 TIKISDS

-1829 YGADKMVRHALYSD
+1829 YGENKMVRHALYSD
-1843 IGTDDTEGNTSD
+1843 IGTDDSEGNTSD
-1855 YAVAKTDAYVKNT
+1855 HAVAKTDAYVKNT

-1876 TNAYSG
+1876 TNAISG

-1890 NHNFAFDID
+1890 NHNFAFDIG
-1899 LANNTYELP
+1899 LAKNTYELP

-1922 DMAMHVGNLN
+1922 DMAMHINSLN

-1959 INNTTSVDCKTGLGL
+1959 INNITFVDCKTGLGL
-1974 FNNLIGKNNKIS
+1974 FNNLIQSSDNENN
-1986 DLTISGTVNYEVYIY
+1986 TISNLIISGHVDYEYYKDHSGKKNIIY
-2001 IKENNEFKFKKFA
+2001 ENNS
-2014 EFAEKTSFSCAGGL
+2014 SFSCVGAL
-2028 AGVSSNLNLEK
+2028 AGVGSNLRLDKIQLEK
-2039 ISLNELSVNS
+2039 LSVNS
-2049 RFVSGGIVGYA
+2049 CFVSGGIVGFA
-2060 MDSIKI
+2060 KKLVQI
-2066 KDLNASKLYVSGNFF
+2066 KDLKSDDLNVSANFF
-2081 SGGIIGIAN
+2081 SGGIIGIAGN
-2090 KCDVDIDGSSG
+2090 CNVKIDGSSDSEG
-2101 TDGNNRGTITEGTIN
+2101 LIRGSITSGSISLVGDTSRGEGASLYGVGI
-2116 SCGKTYTFDGGRE
+2116 G
-2129 YALGLGTA
+2129 A
-2137 AVIGAYMQ
+2137 ATVIGAFL
-2145 ENSNKKIQT
+2145 NTNNTVLTSLSVT
-2154 IKNINIE
+2154 NINIE
-2161 SFNITAPQIKRA
+2161 DLDISAPLIGRA
-2173 MVGTVIGCCGNSTI
+2173 MLGGIVGCCGNTTAKNIQSR
-2187 SQMVIQNIDV
+2187 IQNV
-2197 DKVNINKDSGNDYKE
+2197 DIKNVDINKEVKR

-2217 GAIGII
+2217 GVIGLV
-2223 KSGVKKCEISDVKI
+2223 KEGVKKCEISNVKI
-2237 IGDKDNKN
+2237 IGDKNNKN
-2245 TINGYRHSGGIIGLT
+2245 TITGYRHSGGIIGLISSDT
-2260 ASKNAIINNCQIENY
+2260 IIDNCLIENY
-2275 ILVTDNAGEDA
+2275 EIVTDEYGEDV
-2286 GGIVGKV
+2286 GGIVGKIN
-2293 DDNFK
+2293 DNK
-2298 LIIKNSKIRDC
+2298 STLIVKNSKISDC
-2309 EILIKDNNKKNDKGT
+2309 VIKINDNNSKNSDGT

-2330 GKIGEGACFYGYNI
+2330 GKMAKNSCLYGYNI
-2344 ALDNVQFIN
+2344 SLDNVQFKN
-2353 REDSKTGAGE
+2353 NENKKAGAGE
-2363 ICGYMVKLLGKNTK
+2363 ICGYMQNNTK
-2377 MKVVGVSAKTR
+2377 VKVVGISARKG
-2388 NNESGRPNIISK
+2388 ESGIPANIISK
-2400 KDNNAESICIYA
+2400 KDNINTAPSLCIYA

-2464 TGDGADKSAVEAI
+2464 TGDGADKSAIEAI
-2477 IADISNG
+2477 IADISKG
-2484 TGYINAADEYND
+2484 IGYINAADEYND

-2544 TNDTSVSSYAQTGS
+2544 TNDTSISSYAQTSS
-2558 SVFSVDIMPMRLNE
+2558 SVFCVDIMPMRLNE
-2572 TSGAFESGENFT
+2572 TSGTFESGENFT
-2584 KTLECKNGYFRMTDK
+2584 KTLEYKNGYFRMTDM

-2619 DASKT
+2619 DTSKT

-2671 TAHVTYSYKRTAE
+2671 TSHVTYSYKRTAE

-2731 STIGKAF
+2731 STIGEAF

-2751 TSEGK
+2751 TSDGK

-2768 KAADITVSQADEGT
+2768 KAADITVSQADDGT

-2788 DISKATFKIGADYYR
+2788 DISKATFKIGDDYYR

-2900 TGDQVINDS
+2900 IGDQVINDS

-2951 RTDENGTEKGIK
+2951 RTDESGTEKGIK

-2971 YKIGSTEYSKNFS
+2971 YKIGSTEYAKNFS

-2992 SGGTAEAPVD
+2992 SGGTEEAPLD
-3002 IKARLISGSVTIT
+3002 IKARLISGNVTIT
-3015 CNDLMIVYPDGES
+3015 CDDMVITYPDGES

-3036 RDQDDTYGVTLSA
+3036 KDRDDTYGVTLSA
-3049 SSNLAYVPD
+3049 SSNLAYVSD

-3085 TLSYNLPSNSPSEM
+3085 TLSYNLPSNSPNEM

-3125 ETAIDRAKNVKF
+3125 ETAIDKAKKVSF
-3137 TLSLYQKTDRDIYD
+3137 TLSLYKKTDSGIYD
-3151 AVPIAKYLENITLY
+3151 AVPIAEYLENITLY
-3165 DKNGSAKSPESPEL
+3165 DKNGTAKAPVSS
-3179 TGDSY
+3179 GNSY
-3184 EYVFDKETEL
+3184 EYVFDRETEL

-3201 EVVSSYSVITGA
+3201 EVISSYSVITGGA
-3213 EFEGGKKIY
+3213 FESKGKTY

-3233 LDENNDPI
+3233 LDENGEPI

>member
-13 VTAIAM
+13 LTAIAM
-19 IAGNFTASSPVS
+19 IASNFTASSPVS
-31 RYVFNEINVSAAD
+31 RYVLNEINVSAAD
-44 EAEGETTTVPQETT
+44 GAEGETTTAPQETT
-58 VTSVTG
+58 VTAVTG

-69 DDKEQSDSSSEAAVT
+69 DDTEQTDSSSETAVT
-84 NVSQDDSTNTAD
+84 EVSQDDSTNTAD

-105 DDTTVPEGTSD
+105 DDTTVPDGTED
-116 DTSETDGDNTDDTS
+116 DAAEDDGDNADDTS

-154 PTKYQNIDVS
+154 PAKYQNIDVS
-164 IAIAS
+164 IAITS

-176 GFVSIGTEQFPFAA
+176 GFVSIGTAQYPFAA

-198 EFKLTID
+198 EFKLTLD

-218 NTDVIISRSNPV
+218 NTDVIISRSLPV
-230 SGAVSDSA
+230 SGDVSDSA

-248 EKDAA
+248 EKNTTAQ
-253 ADWSVSISSTETAFS
+253 WSVSLMNAEAAFS
-268 SVIGSLGE
+268 SVIGTLGE
-276 NADVKLTITNNAD
+276 NVNAKLTITNNAD
-289 SASVSGSGSVGLAC
+289 SVSVSGSGSAGLAC
-303 GRMEKNSSLTVTTS
+303 GRMEKNSSLTVITS
-317 GSASYNVSSSG
+317 GSASYNVSSSS
-328 GNAGGMVGTMADGS
+328 GNAGGMIGTMADGS

-354 EVKATRGYAGGL
+354 EVTAAGYAGGL
-366 VGYAENAAVSFEGTA
+366 VGYAENASVSFEGTA
-381 MVSGTVSGSLATGG
+381 MVSGTVSGALATGG

-403 EAENSFDISKYAVN
+403 EAENSFDISRYAVS
-417 CTLNGESSGGLF
+417 CTLNGENSGGLF
-429 GRLENSGN
+429 GKLENSGN
-437 MTIIKNDTEAA
+437 MTINKSNTEAA

-460 TFGGLIGTYLSE
+460 TFGGLIGTYLSDN
-472 STSNSLTISGISVSA
+472 TSNSLTISGISVSA

-500 IGKADDDS
+500 MGKADDDS

-551 DFIGGGV
+551 DFIGGGI

-602 LNRGEASAF
+602 LNRGDAASF

-616 WGEVLRLGSSLREDN
+616 WGEVLRLSSSLCEDN
-631 IFSINETEH
+631 IFNINETEH

-655 EFAVLALNMQLNSG
+655 EFVVLALNMQLNSG

-674 TLLFESTSTTSTSLL
+674 TLLFESTSTTGTSLL
-689 SSVITLNCNIDLSG
+689 SSDITLNCNIDLSG

-709 TRDDGKDA
+709 TRDDGENDA
-717 SGNGDISYTGAF
+717 YTGTF
-729 NGNGHT
+729 NGSGHT
-735 ITLAIGE
+735 ITLAVGE
-742 PYGCRSSTALAA
+742 PYGYRSNTALAA
-754 GDTSDGNGC
+754 GDASDGNGR
-763 IYSHYYNGLF
+763 IYRHYYSGLF
-773 SKTGSGV
+773 SKTENITFNNLIVDGI
-780 KFSKLTVSGV
+780 
-790 INVKYKDNLKYY
+790 INVKYTDNARYY
-802 IGGLSSTHKGD
+802 IGGLSALHSGN
-813 ITAEDLT
+813 ITVQDLT
-820 VSEKISVYG
+820 VQENINVSGNTGNY
-829 TVREFCFAGGII
+829 CFVGGIAGQAAENSSPAI
-841 GNISEGT
+841 VISGST
-848 NPAVVIKNCV
+848 
-858 ISPEIVFEGYQPYNS
+858 ISPEINCSGNANFI
-873 EFVCGGALAEI
+873 CGGAFAEI
-884 GQNDSFSVTADNITL
+884 GQNDKFSVTADNVKLGAAVT
-899 RPSITSNSSH
+899 NSSTAGS
-909 EYKKIGGF
+909 KKVGGF
-917 IGNISNSNGSAS
+917 IGNISSNNGAAS
-929 VRTVSITNMTIDGA
+929 DRTISLTNITID
-943 KIVSENGGALLGE
+943 SENVTSAYGGALLGE
-956 SWNNCEVSFGSETEK
+956 SWNNCEVSVGSETEK

-979 VTQNGKGGFAG
+979 VTQNGNGDFAG
-990 LVTAA
+990 FVTNA
-995 TGYWKVYGVNIEA
+995 TGCWKVYDVNIEG
-1008 ITVSGTSAA
+1008 ITVSGVSAA

-1025 GVYAADRV
+1025 GVYKYDSI
-1033 TNALYLEIESES
+1033 TTALYLETESEN
-1045 AYNINSAN
+1045 AYKI
-1053 INVGS
+1053 GS
-1058 AVYDEI
+1058 AVISIGLNTIYDEI

-1077 VLLNDTCA
+1077 VLWNDTCA

-1131 NVSERTDAEKLML
+1131 NVSERTDVEKLML

-1168 PTGNYDLIGYSYY
+1168 PAGNYDMTGYSYY

-1223 GLFRNANGNITAG
+1223 GLFRNSDGNITAG
-1236 NIKFSGTVG
+1236 NITFSGTVG
-1245 ADPDYS
+1245 ADTDYS

-1271 KGIAL
+1271 NGIVF

-1301 ELSDVSTTEKYRTE
+1301 ELSNVSTTEKYRTE
-1315 NISSAASSLI
+1315 SISSAASSLI
-1325 GDVGNSDGNSK
+1325 VDVGSSDGNSK

-1360 AALSAA
+1360 AALSKA
-1366 YNTDKSIFSKAILL
+1366 YNTDMSIFSKAILL
-1380 NSFKFKAGS
+1380 NSFRFKAGS

-1421 KEYKD
+1421 KEYKG

-1435 SYTNPTGENVEYD
+1435 SYTNPTGENAEYD

-1518 NYQKNSYSA
+1518 NYQENSYSA
-1527 WCKEKNSHKVLL
+1527 WCNEKKSHKVLL
-1539 WNAES
+1539 WDAES
-1544 SSFRSEDGSTS
+1544 SCFRSEDGTTS
-1555 VKLAD
+1555 IKLAD
-1560 MQNELASAYYMLG
+1560 MQKTLASAYYMLG

-1583 VGIGKKVP
+1583 VGIGKNVP
-1591 FKGIV
+1591 FKGAL

-1603 TNKTAQ
+1603 TNETVQ

-1702 YGGVIFRNMDNASHS
+1702 YGAVIFRNMDNASHL
-1717 GITADMNSIFDS
+1717 GITAGMNNIFGS
-1729 NFDSNVLLYCNPIIG
+1729 NALLYCNPIIG
-1744 RVIDGFAVTEASVF
+1744 RVIDGFAVTETSAF
-1758 NGAEDKVTMK
+1758 NGAEDRVTMK

-1773 YSIANIST
+1773 YSIADIST
-1781 AADKIGFESNGTNSG
+1781 AADKISFESNDTNSG
-1796 TIKVSDS
+1796 TIKISDS

-1829 YGADKMVRHALYSD
+1829 YGENKMVRHALYSD
-1843 IGTDDTEGNTSD
+1843 IGTDDSEGNTSD
-1855 YAVAKTDAYVKNT
+1855 HAVAKTDAYVKNT

-1876 TNAYSG
+1876 TNAISG

-1899 LANNTYELP
+1899 LAKNTYELP

-1922 DMAMHVGNLN
+1922 DMAMHINSLN

-1946 YGKDYDQYYNDIN
+1946 YGKDYDRHYNDIN

-1974 FNNLIGKNNKIS
+1974 FNNLIQSSDNENNTIS
-1986 DLTISGTVNYEVYIY
+1986 NLTISGHVDYEYYKDHSGKKNIIY
-2001 IKENNEFKFKKFA
+2001 ENNS
-2014 EFAEKTSFSCAGGL
+2014 SFSCVGAL
-2028 AGVSSNLNLEK
+2028 AGVGSNLRLDKIQLE
-2039 ISLNELSVNS
+2039 ELSVNS
-2049 RFVSGGIVGYA
+2049 CFVSGGIVGFA
-2060 MDSIKI
+2060 KKLVQI
-2066 KDLNASKLYVSGNFF
+2066 KDLKSDDLNVSANFF
-2081 SGGIIGIAN
+2081 SGGIIGIAGN
-2090 KCDVDIDGSSG
+2090 CNVKIDGSSDSEG
-2101 TDGNNRGTITEGTIN
+2101 LIRGSITSGSISLVGDTSRGEGASLYGVGI
-2116 SCGKTYTFDGGRE
+2116 G
-2129 YALGLGTA
+2129 A
-2137 AVIGAYMQ
+2137 ATVIGAFL
-2145 ENSNKKIQT
+2145 NTNNTVLTSLSVT
-2154 IKNINIE
+2154 NINIE
-2161 SFNITAPQIKRA
+2161 DLDISAPLIGRA
-2173 MVGTVIGCCGNSTI
+2173 MLGGIVGCCGNTTAKNIQSR
-2187 SQMVIQNIDV
+2187 IQNV
-2197 DKVNINKDSGNDYKE
+2197 DIKNVDINKEVKR

-2217 GAIGII
+2217 GIIGLV
-2223 KSGVKKCEISDVKI
+2223 KEGVKKCEISNVKI
-2237 IGDKDNKN
+2237 IGDKNNKN
-2245 TINGYRHSGGIIGLT
+2245 TITGYRHSGGIIGLT
-2260 ASKNAIINNCQIENY
+2260 SSDTIIDNCLIENY
-2275 ILVTDNAGEDA
+2275 EIVTDEYGEDV
-2286 GGIVGKV
+2286 GGIVGKIN
-2293 DDNFK
+2293 DNK
-2298 LIIKNSKIRDC
+2298 STLIVKNSKISDC
-2309 EILIKDNNKKNDKGT
+2309 VIKINDNNSKNSDGT

-2330 GKIGEGACFYGYNI
+2330 GKMAKNSCLYGYNI
-2344 ALDNVQFIN
+2344 SLDNVQFKN
-2353 REDSKTGAGE
+2353 NENKKAGAGE
-2363 ICGYMVKLLGKNTK
+2363 ICGYMQNNTK
-2377 MKVVGVSAKTR
+2377 VKVVGISVRKG
-2388 NNESGRPNIISK
+2388 ESGIPANIISK
-2400 KDNNAESICIYA
+2400 KDNINTAPSLCIYA
-2412 DYNGKCLDEAAANKE
+2412 DYNGSCLDEPAANKE
-2427 ASTINSDSNVDDMG
+2427 VSTISSDSNVDDMG

-2544 TNDTSVSSYAQTGS
+2544 TNDTSISSYAQTGS

-2572 TSGAFESGENFT
+2572 TSGTFESGENFT
-2584 KTLECKNGYFRMTDK
+2584 KTLEYKNGYFRMTNM

-2619 DASKT
+2619 DTSKT

-2694 DLLTAYGKY
+2694 NLLTAYGKY

-2718 VLVDRNN
+2718 VLVDRNKS
-2725 GSKAYY
+2725 SKAYY
-2731 STIGKAF
+2731 STIGEAF

-2751 TSEGK
+2751 TSDGK
-2756 GFEPVT
+2756 VFEPVT

-2768 KAADITVSQADEGT
+2768 KAADITVSQADDGT

-2788 DISKATFKIGADYYR
+2788 DISKATFKIGDDYYR

-2818 TLTAKEGMTD
+2818 TLTEKEGMTD

-2873 LDNESASESM
+2873 LDNESVSESM

-2909 NRALKAELT
+2909 NRVLKAELT

-2951 RTDENGTEKGIK
+2951 RTDESGTEKGIK

-2971 YKIGSTEYSKNFS
+2971 YKIGSTEYAKNFS

-2992 SGGTAEAPVD
+2992 SGGTEEAPLD

-3015 CNDLMIVYPDGES
+3015 CDDMVITYPDGES

-3036 RDQDDTYGVTLSA
+3036 KDRDDTYGVTLSA
-3049 SSNLAYVPD
+3049 SSNLAYVSD
-3058 NIEQSKMSESRSD
+3058 NIEQSKMSESKSD

-3085 TLSYNLPSNSPSEM
+3085 TLSYNLPSNSPNEM

-3125 ETAIDRAKNVKF
+3125 ESAISKAKKVSF
-3137 TLSLYQKTDRDIYD
+3137 TLSLYQKTDSGIYD
-3151 AVPIAKYLENITLY
+3151 AVPIAEYLENITLY
-3165 DKNGSAKSPESPEL
+3165 DKNGSAKSPAS

-3201 EVVSSYSVITGA
+3201 EVVSSYSVITGGA
-3213 EFEGGKKIY
+3213 FESKGKTY

-3233 LDENNDPI
+3233 LDENGEPI